1 MAFKKAGLI
10 SKFISK
16 GSFKLNK
23 ISKKIFK
30 LNPIL
35 KREKPLKRHKKT
47 KSIKK
52 PFNKNKSFLKASV
65 LLIGA
70 LGGLP
75 HLRASECRYWSW
87 WSGYHD
93 KIESGSNSPTHNSY
107 CLFSSTQG
115 SGTYY
120 LNTLTTYSA
129 GGASFTQKFN
139 NGTLNVGGNIR
150 FGGTGV
156 NGVNVGYITG
166 TYDAQTINFNSSRI
180 TTGNSLSDGGGAT
193 LNFNATNR
201 ITINQASFDN
211 SDAGAQHS
219 YMNFKGS
226 NINVSGSSF
235 TDDTNGGFSFSGNNN
250 NSAISFNKTKFNQGT
265 YNFTNSANLSFNNS
279 NFNQSTYNFNSL
291 QSTFN
296 NSTFNQGTYNFTDNT
311 SFNNDTFNQGTY
323 NFNTSKVS
331 FSGANTLNSS
341 SPFASLKGSVSFG
354 SGAVFNLNQTLNANQ
369 TYDILT
375 TNGTI
380 QYGVYQSYL
389 WDLINYKGD
398 KAISHVEVGN
408 NTYDVTFDI
417 NGQDET
423 LQETFSN
430 KSITTQFLGDDLQ
443 AKAKATY
450 QQDLNN
456 SQSAL
461 SNATNDNKIA
471 SADTGYT
478 NNQNTTIKQDA
489 QNLEHTSQQIAKDEQ
504 ALQGDLN
511 KLKQLA
517 NSSFN
522 EQAFNQAQSK
532 EQQDEQTLQNEEN
545 TFSSEQEGLEKA
557 LANAKEQQEQQQ
569 AQATYQQDLNNS
581 QSALSNAT
589 NDNKI
594 ASADTDYTKNQNT
607 AIKQDAQNLENTSQ
621 QITQDQKDLEQDL
634 DKLQQLANSK
644 TGFNE
649 QAFNQAQSTEQQDEQ
664 TLQNEEE
671 TFSSEQEGLEKALAN
686 AKHTS
691 PTPTKHTAQNNPP
704 NKVSPPTQNLP
715 TTNVWNGVYNFQNQ
729 TYSKKGIYY
738 IDPNLSG
745 QSGQSGNTLSTYG
758 YLDWF
763 TLKNKFS
770 VNANNGTLI
779 IGNNTESANTKGLIW
794 IGDDKGLVY
803 YNTGTFNAA
812 NIYLTSNL
820 KTGNG
825 FSGEGATLNFNA
837 TNRITINQASFDNSD
852 AGAQHS
858 YMNFKGSNINVS
870 GSSFTD
876 DTNGGFSFSGNNNN
890 SAISFNKTKFNQ
902 GTYNFTNSANLSFN
916 NSNFNQSTYNFN
928 SLQSTFNNST
938 FNQGT
943 YNFTDN
949 TSFNND
955 TFNQGTYNF
964 NTSKVSFSG
973 ANTLNSSSPFASLKG
988 SVSFGSGAVF
998 NLNQTL
1004 NANQTYDIL
1013 TTNGTIQYG
1022 VYQSYLWDLI
1032 NYKGDKAISH
1042 VEVGNNTYDVTFD
1055 INGQDETLQET
1066 FSNKSIT
1073 TQFLGDDLQ
1082 AKAKATYQQDL
1093 NNSQSALSNAT
1104 NDNKIA
1110 SADTGYTNNQN
1121 TTIKQDA
1128 QNLEHTSQQIA
1139 KDEQALQGDLNKL
1152 KQLANSSFN
1161 EQAFNQ
1167 AQSKEQQDEQTLQN
1181 EEETFSSE
1189 QEGLEKALANA
1200 KPASPTPTPTPTPT
1214 PSPTPNPTPTKHTAP
1229 NKVPPTPPTQNLP
1242 TTNVWN
1248 GVYWLQNQ
1256 TYSQKGVYY
1265 IDPNLSGQ
1273 SGQSANTLSTYT
1285 ANLLG
1290 RSFGVNIQ
1298 NGTLI
1303 IGNNTESVNDNGLI
1317 WIGHGGFGYII
1328 GTFNAANIYLTNNFK
1343 TGEGVSGSDGGG
1355 ANITF
1360 KASDNITMDGLNYND
1375 AETVTKMIQTGAS
1388 QHSYATFDA
1397 TNNISVTNSSF
1408 SDMTWGK
1415 FSFNAKNISF
1425 SNASFSGFTNPGG
1438 SSVISANAANS
1449 LSFNNSR
1456 LNGGAVY
1463 NLWANSLIFNNT
1475 QAVFNV
1481 LYSRGTSNFNATT
1494 QLLGNTS
1501 FTLSSQSLL
1510 NFNGDTTLQNNA
1522 NITLGN
1528 KSQTAFKNSLTLDNN
1543 SNLSLDNQSV
1553 LNASGAS
1560 AFNNQA
1566 SLNIYNGSQATFNS
1580 LFFNGAT
1587 LSLNANSKLNA
1598 SSASFSNNTTINL
1611 DDSVLSVSNASSLN
1625 ANINFQGASQ
1635 ATFGGNTTIDAA
1647 SFNFD
1652 SASSLSFNNL
1662 TANGALNFNGYAPS
1676 LSKALMSVS
1685 GQFVLGNNGDI
1696 NLSDINIFDNIT
1708 KSVTYNILNAQKGIT
1723 GISGANGYEK
1733 ILFYGMKIQNAT
1745 YSDNNNIQ
1753 TWSFI
1758 NPLNSS
1764 QIIQESIKNGDLTIE
1779 VLNNPN
1785 SASNTIFNI
1794 APELYNYQASKQ
1806 NPTGYSYDYSDNQA
1820 GTYYLTSNIKGLFTP
1835 KGSQTPQTPGTYSPF
1850 NQPLNSLNIYNK
1862 GFSSGNLKTLLGI
1875 LSQNSA
1881 TLKEMIETNQLDN
1894 ITSIN
1899 EVLQLL
1905 DRIKIT
1911 PAQKQALLE
1920 TINHLTDNINQTFS
1934 NGNLVI
1940 GATQDHVTNSTSSI
1954 WFGGNGYS
1962 SPCALD
1968 SATCS
1973 SFRNT
1978 YLGQLLG
1985 STSPYLGYIN
1995 ADFKAKSIYITG
2007 TLGSGNAFESGGS
2020 ADITFQSA
2028 NNLVLNKANIEA
2040 QATDNIFNLLGQ
2052 EGIDKIFNQGNLANV
2067 LSQMAMEKIKQAGGL
2082 GNFVENALIPL
2093 SKELPS
2099 SLQNETLGQLI
2110 GQNNLDNLLNNSGVM
2125 NAIQNIIS
2133 KKLSIFGNFVTPSII
2148 ENYLAK
2154 QSLKSMLDDKGLLN
2168 FIGGYM
2174 DASEL
2179 SSILSVILKDITN
2192 PPTSLQKDIGVVAN
2206 DLLDEFLGQDV
2217 VKKLESQGLVSNII
2231 NNIISQGGLSGIYN
2245 QGLGSVL
2252 PPSLQNALKENDLGA
2267 LLSPRGLHDFWQKGY
2282 FNFLSNG
2289 YVFVN
2294 NSSFSNA
2301 TGGSLNFVAN
2311 KSIIFNGDNT
2321 IDFSKYQGALIFASN
2336 GVSNINI
2343 TTLNATNGLSLN
2355 AGLNNVS
2362 VQKGEICINL
2372 ANCPTTKNSS
2382 STNSSVTPTNESL
2395 SVRANNFTFLG
2406 VIASNGAIDLS
2417 QVKNN
2422 SVIGTLNLNENA
2434 TLQANNLTIANAFN
2448 NASNSTANINGDFTL
2463 NQQATL
2469 STNASGLNVMGN
2481 FNSYGDLV
2489 FNLSHSVSHAIIN
2502 AQGIATI
2509 MTNYNNPLI
2518 QFNTSSKETGAY
2530 TLIDSAK
2537 AIYYGYNDQITGGSS
2552 LDNYLK
2558 LYTLININGKHMV
2571 MTDNGLTYNGQAVS
2585 IKDGGLIVGFKDSQ
2599 NQYIYTSILYN
2610 KVKIAVSNAPIN
2622 NLQAPTLKQY
2632 IAQIQGIQG
2641 VDSIEQAGG
2650 TQAINWLNKIFETK
2664 GSPLF
2669 APYYLESHSTKDLTT
2684 IAGDIANTLE
2694 VIANP
2699 NFKNDATNI
2708 LQINTYTQQM
2718 SRLAKLSDT
2727 STFASADFHERLEAL
2742 KNKRFADAIP
2752 NAMDVILKYSQR
2764 NRVKNN
2770 VWATGVGG
2778 ASFINGGTGT
2788 LYGIN
2793 VGYDRFIKGVIVGGY
2808 AAYGYSGF
2816 HANITQSGSSNVN
2829 MGVYSRAF
2837 IKRSELTMSLNETWG
2852 YNKTFINSYDP
2863 LLSIIN
2869 QSYRY
2874 NTWTTDA
2881 KINYGYDFM
2890 FKDKSVIFKP
2900 QIGLA
2905 YYYIGMSGLRGIM
2918 DDPIYNQ
2925 FRANAD
2931 PNKKSVLTINFALE
2945 SRHYFNKNSYYFVI
2959 ADVGRDLFINSMG
2972 DKMVRFIGN
2981 NTLSYRDGG
2990 RYNTFASIITGGEIR
3005 LFKTFY
3011 VNAGIGA
3018 RFGLD
3023 YKDINITGNIGMR
3036 YAF

>member
-1 MAFKKAGLI
+1 MAFKKARLI
-10 SKFISK
+10 SRFVSK

-23 ISKKIFK
+23 ISKKLFT
-30 LNPIL
+30 LNQIL

-47 KSIKK
+47 KSIEK

-70 LGGLP
+70 LGGLS
-75 HLRASECRYWSW
+75 HLRANECRYWSW
-87 WSGYHD
+87 SSWSYQD
-93 KIESGSNSPTHNSY
+93 NIESGPNSPTHNSY

-139 NGTLNVGGNIR
+139 NGTLDIGGNIR
-150 FGGTGV
+150 FGGTGI
-156 NGVNVGYITG
+156 NGGDVGYIIG
-166 TYDAQTINFNSSRI
+166 TYDAQTMNFNSSHI
-180 TTGNSLSDGGGAT
+180 TTGNSYADGGGAT
-193 LNFNATNR
+193 LNFNATNN

-211 SDAGAQHS
+211 SDAGTQKS

-226 NINVSGSSF
+226 NIKVSGSSF
-235 TDDTNGGFSFSGNNN
+235 TDDTDGGFSFSGSNN
-250 NSAISFNKTKFNQGT
+250 NSAISFNQTSFNQGTYHFNSAQSTFENSSFNQGT
-265 YNFTNSANLSFNNS
+265 YNFNDSVSFNN
-279 NFNQSTYNFNSL
+279 N
-291 QSTFN
+291 
-296 NSTFNQGTYNFTDNT
+296 TFNQGTYDFNDSV
-311 SFNNDTFNQGTY
+311 SFNNNTFNQGTY
-323 NFNTSKVS
+323 DFNTSKVS
-331 FSGANTLNSS
+331 FSGTNTLNSS
-341 SPFASLKGSVSFG
+341 SPFASLKGSVSFN
-354 SGAVFNLNQTLNANQ
+354 SNAIFNLNQTLNDNQ

-375 TNGTI
+375 TNGAI

-423 LQETFSN
+423 LQETFN
-430 KSITTQFLGDDLQ
+430 NQSIITQFLGDDLQ
-443 AKAKATY
+443 QQAQKTY
-450 QQDLNN
+450 QEDLTN
-456 SQSAL
+456 SQNAL
-461 SNATNDNKIA
+461 SGATSDNTIANNDTSYTQSKNATVAK
-471 SADTGYT
+471 
-478 NNQNTTIKQDA
+478 DA
-489 QNLEHTSQQIAKDEQ
+489 QSLENTNQQIQKGEQ
-504 ALQGDLN
+504 ALEKDLAQIN
-511 KLKQLA
+511 QLA
-517 NSSFN
+517 NSTTSFN
-522 EQAFNQAQSK
+522 EQAFTQVQKQEQQDEQTLQNNENAFNTKQDSLNKAIQQAQEQQQKQEQAQAQQTYQEDVAHSQNALSGATSDNTIANNDTSYTQSK
-532 EQQDEQTLQNEEN
+532 NATVAKDAQSLENTNQQITKDKQALERDLAQIKQLANSTTGFNEQAFTQAQKQEQQDEQTLQNEEN
-545 TFSSEQEGLEKA
+545 AFNTEQEGLKQA
-557 LANAKEQQEQQQ
+557 IANAKP
-569 AQATYQQDLNNS
+569 A
-581 QSALSNAT
+581 
-589 NDNKI
+589 
-594 ASADTDYTKNQNT
+594 
-607 AIKQDAQNLENTSQ
+607 
-621 QITQDQKDLEQDL
+621 
-634 DKLQQLANSK
+634 
-644 TGFNE
+644 
-649 QAFNQAQSTEQQDEQ
+649 
-664 TLQNEEE
+664 
-671 TFSSEQEGLEKALAN
+671 
-686 AKHTS
+686 S
-691 PTPTKHTAQNNPP
+691 PTPTPTPSPTKHTAQNTPP
-704 NKVSPPTQNLP
+704 SQVPPTPTQNP
-715 TTNVWNGVYNFQNQ
+715 PAESVWSGVYWLQNK
-729 TYSKKGIYY
+729 TYSNKGIYY

-745 QSGQSGNTLSTYG
+745 QSGQST
-758 YLDWF
+758 
-763 TLKNKFS
+763 
-770 VNANNGTLI
+770 
-779 IGNNTESANTKGLIW
+779 
-794 IGDDKGLVY
+794 
-803 YNTGTFNAA
+803 
-812 NIYLTSNL
+812 
-820 KTGNG
+820 
-825 FSGEGATLNFNA
+825 
-837 TNRITINQASFDNSD
+837 
-852 AGAQHS
+852 
-858 YMNFKGSNINVS
+858 
-870 GSSFTD
+870 
-876 DTNGGFSFSGNNNN
+876 
-890 SAISFNKTKFNQ
+890 
-902 GTYNFTNSANLSFN
+902 
-916 NSNFNQSTYNFN
+916 
-928 SLQSTFNNST
+928 
-938 FNQGT
+938 
-943 YNFTDN
+943 
-949 TSFNND
+949 
-955 TFNQGTYNF
+955 
-964 NTSKVSFSG
+964 
-973 ANTLNSSSPFASLKG
+973 
-988 SVSFGSGAVF
+988 
-998 NLNQTL
+998 
-1004 NANQTYDIL
+1004 
-1013 TTNGTIQYG
+1013 
-1022 VYQSYLWDLI
+1022 
-1032 NYKGDKAISH
+1032 
-1042 VEVGNNTYDVTFD
+1042 
-1055 INGQDETLQET
+1055 
-1066 FSNKSIT
+1066 
-1073 TQFLGDDLQ
+1073 
-1082 AKAKATYQQDL
+1082 
-1093 NNSQSALSNAT
+1093 
-1104 NDNKIA
+1104 
-1110 SADTGYTNNQN
+1110 
-1121 TTIKQDA
+1121 
-1128 QNLEHTSQQIA
+1128 
-1139 KDEQALQGDLNKL
+1139 
-1152 KQLANSSFN
+1152 
-1161 EQAFNQ
+1161 
-1167 AQSKEQQDEQTLQN
+1167 
-1181 EEETFSSE
+1181 
-1189 QEGLEKALANA
+1189 
-1200 KPASPTPTPTPTPT
+1200 
-1214 PSPTPNPTPTKHTAP
+1214 
-1229 NKVPPTPPTQNLP
+1229 
-1242 TTNVWN
+1242 
-1248 GVYWLQNQ
+1248 
-1256 TYSQKGVYY
+1256 
-1265 IDPNLSGQ
+1265 
-1273 SGQSANTLSTYT
+1273 NTLSTYT

-1290 RSFGVNIQ
+1290 RSFGVNAN

-1303 IGNNTESVNDNGLI
+1303 IGNNTENVNDNGLI
-1317 WIGHGGFGYII
+1317 WIGHGGFGYIT

-1343 TGEGVSGSDGGG
+1343 TGEGVSNSDGGG

-1360 KASDNITMDGLNYND
+1360 KASDNITMDGLNYNN

-1388 QHSYATFDA
+1388 QHSYATFEA

-1415 FSFNAKNISF
+1415 FSFSAENISF

-1438 SSVISANAANS
+1438 SSTISANASNS
-1449 LSFNNSR
+1449 LSFIDSR

-1463 NLWANSLIFNNT
+1463 NLQANSLIFNNT

-1528 KSQTAFKNSLTLDNN
+1528 KSQAAFKNSLTLDNN

-1553 LNASGAS
+1553 LNANGAS
-1560 AFNNQA
+1560 AFNNQV
-1566 SLNIYNGSQATFNS
+1566 SLNIYNGSQAAFNS
-1580 LFFNGAT
+1580 LFFNGGT
-1587 LSLNANSKLNA
+1587 LSLNASSKLNA

-1611 DDSVLSVSNASSLN
+1611 DDSVLNANNTSSLN

-1635 ATFGGNTTIDAA
+1635 ADFGGNTTIDTA

-1652 SASSLSFNNL
+1652 SASSLNFNNL

-1676 LSKALMSVS
+1676 LTKVLMNVS

-1835 KGSQTPQTPGTYSPF
+1835 KGSQTPQAPGTYSPF
-1850 NQPLNSLNIYNK
+1850 NQPLSSLNIYNK
-1862 GFSSGNLKTLLGI
+1862 GFSSENLKTLLGI

-1881 TLKEMIETNQLDN
+1881 ALKEMIESNQLDN
-1894 ITSIN
+1894 ITNIN

-1911 PAQKQALLE
+1911 PTQKQALLE
-1920 TINHLTDNINQTFS
+1920 TINHLTDNINQTFN

-1940 GATQDHVTNSTSSI
+1940 GATQDNVTNSTSSI

-2007 TLGSGNAFESGGS
+2007 TIGSGNAFESGGS
-2020 ADITFQSA
+2020 ADVTFQSA
-2028 NNLVLNKANIEA
+2028 NNLVLNNANIEA

-2082 GNFVENALIPL
+2082 GNFIENALSPL
-2093 SKELPS
+2093 SKELPA

-2110 GQNNLDNLLNNSGVM
+2110 GQNNLDNLLDNSGVM

-2168 FIGGYM
+2168 FIGGYI

-2206 DLLDEFLGQDV
+2206 DLLNEFLGQDV

-2231 NNIISQGGLSGIYN
+2231 NSIISQGGLSGVYD
-2245 QGLGSVL
+2245 QGLGSML

-2336 GVSNINI
+2336 DVSNINI

-2362 VQKGEICINL
+2362 VQKGEICVNL
-2372 ANCPTTKNSS
+2372 ANCPTTKNGSTSS
-2382 STNSSVTPTNESL
+2382 ANSSVTPTNETL

-2406 VIASNGAIDLS
+2406 AIASNGAIDLS
-2417 QVKNN
+2417 QVTNN

-2434 TLQANNLTIANAFN
+2434 TLQANNLTITNAFD
-2448 NASNSTANINGDFTL
+2448 NASNSTANINGNFTL

-2469 STNASGLNVMGN
+2469 STNANGLNVMGN

-2502 AQGIATI
+2502 TQGTATI
-2509 MTNYNNPLI
+2509 MANDNNPLI
-2518 QFNTSSKETGAY
+2518 QFNASSKEVGTY

-2537 AIYYGYNDQITGGSS
+2537 AIYYGYNNQITGGSS

-2558 LYTLININGKHMV
+2558 LYALIDINGKRMV

-2585 IKDGGLIVGFKDSQ
+2585 VKDGGLVVGFKDSQ

-2610 KVKIAVSNAPIN
+2610 KVKIAVSNDPIN

-2632 IAQIQGIQG
+2632 IAQIQGVQS
-2641 VDSIEQAGG
+2641 VDSIDQAGG
-2650 TQAINWLNKIFETK
+2650 NQAINWLNKIFETK

-2727 STFASADFHERLEAL
+2727 STFARSDFLERLEAL

-2778 ASFINGGTGT
+2778 ASFISGGTGT

-2793 VGYDRFIKGVIVGGY
+2793 IGYDRFIKGVIVGGY

-2852 YNKTFINSYDP
+2852 YNRTFINSYDP

-2874 NTWTTDA
+2874 DTWTTDA

-2900 QIGLA
+2900 QVGLS
-2905 YYYIGMSGLRGIM
+2905 YYYIGLSGLRGIM

-3011 VNAGIGA
+3011 VNASIGA

>member
-1 MAFKKAGLI
+1 MAFKKARLI

-30 LNPIL
+30 LNQIL
-35 KREKPLKRHKKT
+35 KREKPLKCHKKAL
-47 KSIKK
+47 KPIKK
-52 PFNKNKSFLKASV
+52 LSNRNKSFLKASV

-70 LGGLP
+70 LGGLS
-75 HLRASECRYWSW
+75 HLRANECRYWSW
-87 WSGYHD
+87 SSWSYQD
-93 KIESGSNSPTHNSY
+93 NIESGPNSPTHNSY

-139 NGTLNVGGNIR
+139 GGTLNVGGNIR
-150 FGGTGV
+150 FGGTGI
-156 NGVNVGYITG
+156 NGGDVGYITG
-166 TYDAQTINFNSSRI
+166 TYDAQTINFNSSHL
-180 TTGNSLSDGGGAT
+180 TTGNSYADGGGAT
-193 LNFNATNR
+193 LNFNATNNL
-201 ITINQASFDN
+201 TINQASLDN
-211 SDAGAQHS
+211 SDAGTQHS

-226 NINVSGSSF
+226 NIKVSGSSF
-235 TDDTNGGFSFSGNNN
+235 KDDTDGGFNFSGSNN
-250 NSAISFNKTKFNQGT
+250 NSTISFNQTSFNQGT
-265 YNFTNSANLSFNNS
+265 YNFSNSATLSFDNS
-279 NFNQSTYNFNSL
+279 S
-291 QSTFN
+291 
-296 NSTFNQGTYNFTDNT
+296 FNQGTYH
-311 SFNNDTFNQGTY
+311 FNSAQSTFENSNFNQGTY
-323 NFNTSKVS
+323 NFNDNTSFNSDTFNQGTYSFNTNKVS
-331 FSGANTLNSS
+331 FSGINTLNSS
-341 SPFASLKGSVSFG
+341 SPFASLKGSVSFN
-354 SGAVFNLNQTLNANQ
+354 SNAIFNLNQTLNNNQ

-375 TNGTI
+375 TNGAI

-398 KAISHVEVGN
+398 KAISHVGVGN

-423 LQETFSN
+423 LQETFN
-430 KSITTQFLGDDLQ
+430 KQSIITQFLGDDLQ
-443 AKAKATY
+443 QQAQKTY
-450 QQDLNN
+450 QQDLSN

-461 SNATNDNKIA
+461 NNVASDNKIA
-471 SADTGYT
+471 SNDTSYT
-478 NNQNTTIKQDA
+478 QSKNTTVAKDA
-489 QNLEHTSQQIAKDEQ
+489 QGLENTNQKIQQDEQ
-504 ALQGDLN
+504 AL
-511 KLKQLA
+511 
-517 NSSFN
+517 
-522 EQAFNQAQSK
+522 E
-532 EQQDEQTLQNEEN
+532 
-545 TFSSEQEGLEKA
+545 
-557 LANAKEQQEQQQ
+557 
-569 AQATYQQDLNNS
+569 
-581 QSALSNAT
+581 
-589 NDNKI
+589 
-594 ASADTDYTKNQNT
+594 
-607 AIKQDAQNLENTSQ
+607 
-621 QITQDQKDLEQDL
+621 KDLAQI
-634 DKLQQLANSK
+634 KQLANSK

-649 QAFNQAQSTEQQDEQ
+649 QAFNQAQKQEQQDEQ
-664 TLQNEEE
+664 TLQNEEK
-671 TFSSEQEGLEKALAN
+671 TFSSEQEGLEQAIAN
-686 AKHTS
+686 AKHVSPT
-691 PTPTKHTAQNNPP
+691 PTPTKHTVSNTPP
-704 NKVSPPTQNLP
+704 SQVPPTPTQNP
-715 TTNVWNGVYNFQNQ
+715 PAESVWSGVYWLQNK
-729 TYSKKGIYY
+729 TYSNKGIYY

-745 QSGQSGNTLSTYG
+745 QSGQSGNTLSTY
-758 YLDWF
+758 
-763 TLKNKFS
+763 
-770 VNANNGTLI
+770 
-779 IGNNTESANTKGLIW
+779 
-794 IGDDKGLVY
+794 
-803 YNTGTFNAA
+803 
-812 NIYLTSNL
+812 
-820 KTGNG
+820 
-825 FSGEGATLNFNA
+825 
-837 TNRITINQASFDNSD
+837 
-852 AGAQHS
+852 
-858 YMNFKGSNINVS
+858 
-870 GSSFTD
+870 
-876 DTNGGFSFSGNNNN
+876 
-890 SAISFNKTKFNQ
+890 
-902 GTYNFTNSANLSFN
+902 
-916 NSNFNQSTYNFN
+916 
-928 SLQSTFNNST
+928 
-938 FNQGT
+938 
-943 YNFTDN
+943 
-949 TSFNND
+949 
-955 TFNQGTYNF
+955 
-964 NTSKVSFSG
+964 
-973 ANTLNSSSPFASLKG
+973 
-988 SVSFGSGAVF
+988 
-998 NLNQTL
+998 
-1004 NANQTYDIL
+1004 
-1013 TTNGTIQYG
+1013 
-1022 VYQSYLWDLI
+1022 
-1032 NYKGDKAISH
+1032 
-1042 VEVGNNTYDVTFD
+1042 
-1055 INGQDETLQET
+1055 
-1066 FSNKSIT
+1066 
-1073 TQFLGDDLQ
+1073 
-1082 AKAKATYQQDL
+1082 
-1093 NNSQSALSNAT
+1093 
-1104 NDNKIA
+1104 
-1110 SADTGYTNNQN
+1110 
-1121 TTIKQDA
+1121 
-1128 QNLEHTSQQIA
+1128 
-1139 KDEQALQGDLNKL
+1139 
-1152 KQLANSSFN
+1152 
-1161 EQAFNQ
+1161 
-1167 AQSKEQQDEQTLQN
+1167 
-1181 EEETFSSE
+1181 
-1189 QEGLEKALANA
+1189 
-1200 KPASPTPTPTPTPT
+1200 
-1214 PSPTPNPTPTKHTAP
+1214 
-1229 NKVPPTPPTQNLP
+1229 
-1242 TTNVWN
+1242 
-1248 GVYWLQNQ
+1248 
-1256 TYSQKGVYY
+1256 
-1265 IDPNLSGQ
+1265 
-1273 SGQSANTLSTYT
+1273 T

-1290 RSFGVNIQ
+1290 RSFSVNIQ
-1298 NGTLI
+1298 NGTLV
-1303 IGNNTESVNDNGLI
+1303 IGNDTESVNSNGLI
-1317 WIGHGGFGYII
+1317 WIGHGGFGYIT

-1343 TGEGVSGSDGGG
+1343 TGEGVSNSDGGG

-1388 QHSYATFDA
+1388 QHSYAAFDA
-1397 TNNISVTNSSF
+1397 TNNISVTDSSF

-1438 SSVISANAANS
+1438 SSTISANASNS
-1449 LSFNNSR
+1449 LSFINSR

-1463 NLWANSLIFNNT
+1463 NLQANSLIFNNT

-1494 QLLGNTS
+1494 QLLGNTN

-1528 KSQTAFKNSLTLDNN
+1528 KSQAAFKNSLTLDNN

-1553 LNASGAS
+1553 LNANGTS

-1566 SLNIYNGSQATFNS
+1566 SLNIYNGSQATFKS
-1580 LFFNGAT
+1580 LFFNGGT

-1611 DDSVLSVSNASSLN
+1611 DDSVLSASNTSSLN

-1635 ATFGGNTTIDAA
+1635 ADFGGNTTIDTA

-1652 SASSLSFNNL
+1652 SASSLNFNNL

-1676 LSKALMSVS
+1676 LTKALMSVS
-1685 GQFVLGNNGDI
+1685 GQFVLGSNGDI

-1745 YSDNNNIQ
+1745 YRDNNNIQ

-1835 KGSQTPQTPGTYSPF
+1835 KGSQTPQAPGTYSPF

-1862 GFSSGNLKTLLGI
+1862 GFSSENLKTLLGI

-1881 TLKEMIETNQLDN
+1881 ALKEMIESNQLDN
-1894 ITSIN
+1894 ITNIN

-1905 DRIKIT
+1905 DKIKIT
-1911 PAQKQALLE
+1911 QTQKQALLE

-1940 GATQDHVTNSTSSI
+1940 GATQDNVTNSTSSI

-1962 SPCALD
+1962 SPCTLD

-2007 TLGSGNAFESGGS
+2007 TIGSGNAFESGGS
-2020 ADITFQSA
+2020 ADVTFQSA

-2052 EGIDKIFNQGNLANV
+2052 KGIDKIFNQGNLANV
-2067 LSQMAMEKIKQAGGL
+2067 LSQVAMEKIKQAGGL
-2082 GNFVENALIPL
+2082 GNFIENALSPL
-2093 SKELPS
+2093 SKELPA
-2099 SLQNETLGQLI
+2099 SLQDETLGQLI
-2110 GQNNLDNLLNNSGVM
+2110 GQNNLDDLLNNSGVM

-2168 FIGGYM
+2168 FIGGYI

-2179 SSILSVILKDITN
+2179 SSILSVVLKDITN
-2192 PPTSLQKDIGVVAN
+2192 PPASLQKDIGVVAN
-2206 DLLDEFLGQDV
+2206 DLLNEFLGQDV
-2217 VKKLESQGLVSNII
+2217 VKNLENQGLVNNII
-2231 NNIISQGGLSGIYN
+2231 NNIISQGGLSGVYN

-2382 STNSSVTPTNESL
+2382 STNSSVTPTNETL

-2434 TLQANNLTIANAFN
+2434 TLQANNLTITNAFN
-2448 NASNSTANINGDFTL
+2448 NASNSTANINGNFTL

-2469 STNASGLNVMGN
+2469 STNASGLNVMGD

-2489 FNLSHSVSHAIIN
+2489 FNLSHSVSHSIIN
-2502 AQGIATI
+2502 AQGVATI
-2509 MTNYNNPLI
+2509 MANDNNPLI
-2518 QFNTSSKETGAY
+2518 QFNTSSKEAGVY

-2537 AIYYGYNDQITGGSS
+2537 AIYYGYNNQITGGSS

-2558 LYTLININGKHMV
+2558 LYALIDINGKHMV
-2571 MTDNGLTYNGQAVS
+2571 MTGNGLTYNGQAVN
-2585 IKDGGLIVGFKDSQ
+2585 IKDGGLVVGFKDSQ

-2610 KVKIAVSNAPIN
+2610 KVKIAVSNDPIN

-2632 IAQIQGIQG
+2632 IAQIQGVQS
-2641 VDSIEQAGG
+2641 VDSIDQAGG
-2650 TQAINWLNKIFETK
+2650 NQAINWLNKIFETK

-2699 NFKNDATNI
+2699 DFKNDATNI

-2816 HANITQSGSSNVN
+2816 HGNITQSGSSNVN

-2874 NTWTTDA
+2874 DTWTTDA

-2900 QIGLA
+2900 QVGLA
-2905 YYYIGMSGLRGIM
+2905 YYYIGLSGLRGIM

>member
-1 MAFKKAGLI
+1 MAFKKARLI
-10 SKFISK
+10 SRFISK
-16 GSFKLNK
+16 GSFKLSK

-30 LNPIL
+30 LNQIL

-52 PFNKNKSFLKASV
+52 LSNRNKSFLKVSV

-70 LGGLP
+70 LGGLS
-75 HLRASECRYWSW
+75 HLRANECRYWSW
-87 WSGYHD
+87 SSWSYQD
-93 KIESGSNSPTHNSY
+93 NIESGPNSPTHNSY
-107 CLFSSTQG
+107 CLFSSAQG

-139 NGTLNVGGNIR
+139 GGTLNVGGNIR
-150 FGGTGV
+150 FGGTGI
-156 NGVNVGYITG
+156 NGGDVGYITG
-166 TYDAQTINFNSSRI
+166 TYDAQTINFNSSHL
-180 TTGNSLSDGGGAT
+180 TTGNSYADGGGAT
-193 LNFNATNR
+193 LNFNATNNL
-201 ITINQASFDN
+201 TINQASFDN
-211 SDAGAQHS
+211 NDAGTQHS

-226 NINVSGSSF
+226 NIKVSGSSF

-250 NSAISFNKTKFNQGT
+250 NSAISFNQTNFNQGTYHFSNSASSSFDNSSFNQGIYHFNSAQSTFENGNFNQGT
-265 YNFTNSANLSFNNS
+265 YNFNGNASF
-279 NFNQSTYNFNSL
+279 
-291 QSTFN
+291 
-296 NSTFNQGTYNFTDNT
+296 D
-311 SFNNDTFNQGTY
+311 NDTFNQGTY

-331 FSGANTLNSS
+331 FSGINTLNSS

-354 SGAVFNLNQTLNANQ
+354 SDAIFNLNQTLNNNQ

-375 TNGTI
+375 TNGAI

-398 KAISHVEVGN
+398 KAISHVGVGN

-423 LQETFSN
+423 LQETFN
-430 KSITTQFLGDDLQ
+430 KQSIITQFLGDDLQ
-443 AKAKATY
+443 QQAQKTY
-450 QQDLNN
+450 QQDLSN
-456 SQSAL
+456 SQSVL
-461 SNATNDNKIA
+461 NNAASDNKIA
-471 SADTGYT
+471 SNDTSYT
-478 NNQNTTIKQDA
+478 QSKNTTVAKDA
-489 QNLEHTSQQIAKDEQ
+489 QGLENTNQQIAQDEQ
-504 ALQGDLN
+504 ALEKDLAQI
-511 KLKQLA
+511 KQLA
-517 NSSFN
+517 NSTTGFNEQAFNQAQKQEQQDEQTLQNDEKTFNAEQDSLNKAIQQAQAQQQKQEQQQAQQTYQEDVAHSQNALNNVTSDNTIANNDTGYTQSKNATIAKDAQGLENTNQQIAQDEQALEKDLAQIKQLANSTTGFN

-532 EQQDEQTLQNEEN
+532 EQQDEQTLQNDEN
-545 TFSSEQEGLEKA
+545 AFNTEQEGLE
-557 LANAKEQQEQQQ
+557 Q
-569 AQATYQQDLNNS
+569 A
-581 QSALSNAT
+581 
-589 NDNKI
+589 I
-594 ASADTDYTKNQNT
+594 
-607 AIKQDAQNLENTSQ
+607 
-621 QITQDQKDLEQDL
+621 
-634 DKLQQLANSK
+634 
-644 TGFNE
+644 
-649 QAFNQAQSTEQQDEQ
+649 
-664 TLQNEEE
+664 
-671 TFSSEQEGLEKALAN
+671 AN
-686 AKHTS
+686 AKHANPTPTPTPS
-691 PTPTKHTAQNNPP
+691 PTPTPTKHTAPNTPP
-704 NKVSPPTQNLP
+704 SKVSPTPTQNP
-715 TTNVWNGVYNFQNQ
+715 PAENVWNGVYWLQNK
-729 TYSKKGIYY
+729 TYSNKGIYY

-745 QSGQSGNTLSTYG
+745 QSGQSGNTLSTY
-758 YLDWF
+758 
-763 TLKNKFS
+763 
-770 VNANNGTLI
+770 
-779 IGNNTESANTKGLIW
+779 
-794 IGDDKGLVY
+794 
-803 YNTGTFNAA
+803 
-812 NIYLTSNL
+812 
-820 KTGNG
+820 
-825 FSGEGATLNFNA
+825 
-837 TNRITINQASFDNSD
+837 
-852 AGAQHS
+852 
-858 YMNFKGSNINVS
+858 
-870 GSSFTD
+870 
-876 DTNGGFSFSGNNNN
+876 
-890 SAISFNKTKFNQ
+890 
-902 GTYNFTNSANLSFN
+902 
-916 NSNFNQSTYNFN
+916 
-928 SLQSTFNNST
+928 
-938 FNQGT
+938 
-943 YNFTDN
+943 
-949 TSFNND
+949 
-955 TFNQGTYNF
+955 
-964 NTSKVSFSG
+964 
-973 ANTLNSSSPFASLKG
+973 
-988 SVSFGSGAVF
+988 
-998 NLNQTL
+998 
-1004 NANQTYDIL
+1004 
-1013 TTNGTIQYG
+1013 
-1022 VYQSYLWDLI
+1022 
-1032 NYKGDKAISH
+1032 
-1042 VEVGNNTYDVTFD
+1042 
-1055 INGQDETLQET
+1055 
-1066 FSNKSIT
+1066 
-1073 TQFLGDDLQ
+1073 
-1082 AKAKATYQQDL
+1082 
-1093 NNSQSALSNAT
+1093 
-1104 NDNKIA
+1104 
-1110 SADTGYTNNQN
+1110 
-1121 TTIKQDA
+1121 
-1128 QNLEHTSQQIA
+1128 
-1139 KDEQALQGDLNKL
+1139 
-1152 KQLANSSFN
+1152 
-1161 EQAFNQ
+1161 
-1167 AQSKEQQDEQTLQN
+1167 
-1181 EEETFSSE
+1181 
-1189 QEGLEKALANA
+1189 
-1200 KPASPTPTPTPTPT
+1200 
-1214 PSPTPNPTPTKHTAP
+1214 
-1229 NKVPPTPPTQNLP
+1229 
-1242 TTNVWN
+1242 
-1248 GVYWLQNQ
+1248 
-1256 TYSQKGVYY
+1256 
-1265 IDPNLSGQ
+1265 
-1273 SGQSANTLSTYT
+1273 T

-1290 RSFGVNIQ
+1290 RSFSVNTQ

-1303 IGNNTESVNDNGLI
+1303 IGNDTESVNSNGLI
-1317 WIGHGGFGYII
+1317 WIGHGGFGYIT

-1343 TGEGVSGSDGGG
+1343 TGEGVSNSDGGG

-1388 QHSYATFDA
+1388 QHSYAAFDA
-1397 TNNISVTNSSF
+1397 LNNISVTDSSF

-1415 FSFNAKNISF
+1415 FSFSAKNISF

-1438 SSVISANAANS
+1438 SSVISANASNS
-1449 LSFNNSR
+1449 LSFINSR
-1456 LNGGAVY
+1456 LNGGAIY
-1463 NLWANSLIFNNT
+1463 NLQANSLIFNNT

-1494 QLLGNTS
+1494 QLLGNTN
-1501 FTLSSQSLL
+1501 FTLSSRSLL

-1528 KSQTAFKNSLTLDNN
+1528 KSQATFKNSLTLDNN

-1553 LNASGAS
+1553 LNANGAS

-1580 LFFNGAT
+1580 LFFNGGT

-1611 DDSVLSVSNASSLN
+1611 DDSVLSASNTSSLN

-1635 ATFGGNTTIDAA
+1635 ADFGGNTTIDTA

-1652 SASSLSFNNL
+1652 SASSLNFNNL
-1662 TANGALNFNGYAPS
+1662 TANGALNFNGYVPS
-1676 LSKALMSVS
+1676 LAKALMNVS

-1806 NPTGYSYDYSDNQA
+1806 NPTGYSYDYSDDQV

-1835 KGSQTPQTPGTYSPF
+1835 KGSQTPQAPGTYSPF
-1850 NQPLNSLNIYNK
+1850 NQPLSSLNIYNK
-1862 GFSSGNLKTLLGI
+1862 GFSSENLKALLGI

-1881 TLKEMIETNQLDN
+1881 ALKEMIESNQLDN
-1894 ITSIN
+1894 ITNIN

-1905 DRIKIT
+1905 DKIKIT
-1911 PAQKQALLE
+1911 QAQKQALLE

-1940 GATQDHVTNSTSSI
+1940 GATQDNVTNSTSSI

-2007 TLGSGNAFESGGS
+2007 TIGSGNAFESGGS
-2020 ADITFQSA
+2020 ADVTFQSA

-2052 EGIDKIFNQGNLANV
+2052 KGINEIFNQGNLANV
-2067 LSQMAMEKIKQAGGL
+2067 LSQVAMEKIKQAGGL
-2082 GNFVENALIPL
+2082 GNFIENALSPL
-2093 SKELPS
+2093 SKELPA
-2099 SLQNETLGQLI
+2099 SLQDETLGQLI
-2110 GQNNLDNLLNNSGVM
+2110 GQNNLDDLLNNSGVM
-2125 NAIQNIIS
+2125 NEIQNIIS

-2168 FIGGYM
+2168 FIGGYI

-2179 SSILSVILKDITN
+2179 SSILSVVLKDITN
-2192 PPTSLQKDIGVVAN
+2192 PPASLQKDIGVVAN
-2206 DLLDEFLGQDV
+2206 DLLNEFLGQGV
-2217 VKKLESQGLVSNII
+2217 VKKLESQGLVNNII
-2231 NNIISQGGLSGIYN
+2231 NNIISQGGLSGVYN

-2336 GVSNINI
+2336 DVSNINI

-2362 VQKGEICINL
+2362 VQKGEICVNL

-2395 SVRANNFTFLG
+2395 SVHANNFTFLG
-2406 VIASNGAIDLS
+2406 AITSNGAIDLS
-2417 QVKNN
+2417 QVTNN

-2434 TLQANNLTIANAFN
+2434 ALQANNLTITNAFN
-2448 NASNSTANINGDFTL
+2448 NASNSTANINGSFTL

-2469 STNASGLNVMGN
+2469 STNASGLNVMGD

-2502 AQGIATI
+2502 AQGAATI
-2509 MTNYNNPLI
+2509 MANNNNPLI
-2518 QFNTSSKETGAY
+2518 QFNTSSKETGTY

-2537 AIYYGYNDQITGGSS
+2537 AIYYGYNNQITGGSS

-2558 LYTLININGKHMV
+2558 LYALIDINGKHMV
-2571 MTDNGLTYNGQAVS
+2571 MTDNGLTYNGQAVN
-2585 IKDGGLIVGFKDSQ
+2585 IKDGGLVVGFKDSQ

-2610 KVKIAVSNAPIN
+2610 KVKIAVSNDPIN

-2632 IAQIQGIQG
+2632 IAQIQGVQS
-2641 VDSIEQAGG
+2641 VNSIDQAGG
-2650 TQAINWLNKIFETK
+2650 NQAIDWLNKIFETK

-2699 NFKNDATNI
+2699 DFKNDATNI

-2816 HANITQSGSSNVN
+2816 HGNITQSGSSNVN
-2829 MGVYSRAF
+2829 VGVYSRAF

-2869 QSYRY
+2869 QSYKY
-2874 NTWTTDA
+2874 DTWTTDA

-2900 QIGLA
+2900 QVGLA
-2905 YYYIGMSGLRGIM
+2905 YYYIGLSGLRGIM

>member
-1 MAFKKAGLI
+1 MAFKKARLI
-10 SKFISK
+10 SRFISK

-30 LNPIL
+30 LNQIL
-35 KREKPLKRHKKT
+35 KREKPLKCHKKT

-52 PFNKNKSFLKASV
+52 LSDRNKSFLKASV
-65 LLIGA
+65 LLIGV
-70 LGGLP
+70 LGGLS

-93 KIESGSNSPTHNSY
+93 NIESGPNSPTHNSY
-107 CLFSSTQG
+107 CLFSSAQG

-139 NGTLNVGGNIR
+139 GGTLNVGGNIR
-150 FGGTGV
+150 FGGTGI
-156 NGVNVGYITG
+156 NGGDVGYITG
-166 TYDAQTINFNSSRI
+166 TYDAQTINFNSSHI
-180 TTGNSLSDGGGAT
+180 TTGNSYADGGGAT
-193 LNFNATNR
+193 LNFNATNNL
-201 ITINQASFDN
+201 TINQASFDN
-211 SDAGAQHS
+211 SDAGTQKS

-226 NINVSGSSF
+226 NIKVSGSSF
-235 TDDTNGGFSFSGNNN
+235 KDDTDGGFNFIGNSN
-250 NSAISFNKTKFNQGT
+250 NSIISFNQTNFNQGT
-265 YNFTNSANLSFNNS
+265 YHFNSTQSTFDNS
-279 NFNQSTYNFNSL
+279 NFNQGAYDFSN
-291 QSTFN
+291 
-296 NSTFNQGTYNFTDNT
+296 NT

-331 FSGANTLNSS
+331 FSGINTLNSS

-354 SGAVFNLNQTLNANQ
+354 SDAIFNLNQTLNNNQ

-375 TNGTI
+375 TNGAI

-398 KAISHVEVGN
+398 KAISHVGVGN

-423 LQETFSN
+423 LQETFN
-430 KSITTQFLGDDLQ
+430 KQSIITQFLGDDLQ
-443 AKAKATY
+443 QQAQKTY
-450 QQDLNN
+450 QEDVANSQNALNN
-456 SQSAL
+456 VTS
-461 SNATNDNKIA
+461 DNTIA
-471 SADTGYT
+471 SNDTDYT
-478 NNQNTTIKQDA
+478 KSSNPTINKDA
-489 QNLEHTSQQIAKDEQ
+489 QNLENTNQKIQQDEQ
-504 ALQGDLN
+504 ALEKDLAQI
-511 KLKQLA
+511 KQLA
-517 NSSFN
+517 NSKTGFS

-532 EQQDEQTLQNEEN
+532 EQQDEQTLQNDEN
-545 TFSSEQEGLEKA
+545 AFNTEQDSLNKA
-557 LANAKEQQEQQQ
+557 IANAKP
-569 AQATYQQDLNNS
+569 
-581 QSALSNAT
+581 
-589 NDNKI
+589 
-594 ASADTDYTKNQNT
+594 
-607 AIKQDAQNLENTSQ
+607 TSP
-621 QITQDQKDLEQDL
+621 TPTPTP
-634 DKLQQLANSK
+634 S
-644 TGFNE
+644 
-649 QAFNQAQSTEQQDEQ
+649 ST
-664 TLQNEEE
+664 
-671 TFSSEQEGLEKALAN
+671 
-686 AKHTS
+686 
-691 PTPTKHTAQNNPP
+691 PTPTKHTVQNTPP
-704 NKVSPPTQNLP
+704 SKISPTPTPPTQNP
-715 TTNVWNGVYNFQNQ
+715 PAENVWNGVYNLQNQ
-729 TYSKKGIYY
+729 TYSNKGVYY

-745 QSGQSGNTLSTYG
+745 QSGQSGNTLSTY
-758 YLDWF
+758 
-763 TLKNKFS
+763 
-770 VNANNGTLI
+770 
-779 IGNNTESANTKGLIW
+779 
-794 IGDDKGLVY
+794 
-803 YNTGTFNAA
+803 
-812 NIYLTSNL
+812 
-820 KTGNG
+820 
-825 FSGEGATLNFNA
+825 
-837 TNRITINQASFDNSD
+837 
-852 AGAQHS
+852 
-858 YMNFKGSNINVS
+858 
-870 GSSFTD
+870 
-876 DTNGGFSFSGNNNN
+876 
-890 SAISFNKTKFNQ
+890 
-902 GTYNFTNSANLSFN
+902 
-916 NSNFNQSTYNFN
+916 
-928 SLQSTFNNST
+928 
-938 FNQGT
+938 
-943 YNFTDN
+943 
-949 TSFNND
+949 
-955 TFNQGTYNF
+955 
-964 NTSKVSFSG
+964 
-973 ANTLNSSSPFASLKG
+973 
-988 SVSFGSGAVF
+988 
-998 NLNQTL
+998 
-1004 NANQTYDIL
+1004 
-1013 TTNGTIQYG
+1013 
-1022 VYQSYLWDLI
+1022 
-1032 NYKGDKAISH
+1032 
-1042 VEVGNNTYDVTFD
+1042 
-1055 INGQDETLQET
+1055 
-1066 FSNKSIT
+1066 
-1073 TQFLGDDLQ
+1073 
-1082 AKAKATYQQDL
+1082 
-1093 NNSQSALSNAT
+1093 
-1104 NDNKIA
+1104 
-1110 SADTGYTNNQN
+1110 
-1121 TTIKQDA
+1121 
-1128 QNLEHTSQQIA
+1128 
-1139 KDEQALQGDLNKL
+1139 
-1152 KQLANSSFN
+1152 
-1161 EQAFNQ
+1161 
-1167 AQSKEQQDEQTLQN
+1167 
-1181 EEETFSSE
+1181 
-1189 QEGLEKALANA
+1189 
-1200 KPASPTPTPTPTPT
+1200 
-1214 PSPTPNPTPTKHTAP
+1214 
-1229 NKVPPTPPTQNLP
+1229 
-1242 TTNVWN
+1242 
-1248 GVYWLQNQ
+1248 
-1256 TYSQKGVYY
+1256 
-1265 IDPNLSGQ
+1265 
-1273 SGQSANTLSTYT
+1273 T
-1285 ANLLG
+1285 ANLFG

-1303 IGNNTESVNDNGLI
+1303 IGNDTESVNSNGLI
-1317 WIGHGGFGYII
+1317 WIGHGGFGYIT

-1343 TGEGVSGSDGGG
+1343 TGEGVSNSDGGG

-1388 QHSYATFDA
+1388 QHSYAAFDA
-1397 TNNISVTNSSF
+1397 LNNISVTNSSF

-1415 FSFNAKNISF
+1415 FSFSAKNISF

-1438 SSVISANAANS
+1438 SSVISANASNS
-1449 LSFNNSR
+1449 LSFINSR

-1463 NLWANSLIFNNT
+1463 NLQANSLIFNNT

-1528 KSQTAFKNSLTLDNN
+1528 KSQAAFKNSLTLDNN

-1553 LNASGAS
+1553 LNANGTS

-1566 SLNIYNGSQATFNS
+1566 SLNIYNGSQATFSS
-1580 LFFNGAT
+1580 LFFNGGT
-1587 LSLNANSKLNA
+1587 LSLNASSKLNA
-1598 SSASFSNNTTINL
+1598 SSTSFSNNTTINL
-1611 DDSVLSVSNASSLN
+1611 DDSVLSANNASSLN
-1625 ANINFQGASQ
+1625 ANINFQGTSQ
-1635 ATFGGNTTIDAA
+1635 ADFGGNTTIDTA

-1676 LSKALMSVS
+1676 LTKALMSVS

-1745 YSDNNNIQ
+1745 YSDSNNIQ

-1806 NPTGYSYDYSDNQA
+1806 NPTGYSYDYSDNQV

-1850 NQPLNSLNIYNK
+1850 NQPLSSLNIYNK
-1862 GFSSGNLKTLLGI
+1862 GFSSENLKTLLGI

-1881 TLKEMIETNQLDN
+1881 TLKEMIESNQLDN
-1894 ITSIN
+1894 ITNIN

-1905 DRIKIT
+1905 DKIKIT
-1911 PAQKQALLE
+1911 QTQKQALLE

-1934 NGNLVI
+1934 NGNLII
-1940 GATQDHVTNSTSSI
+1940 GATQDNVTNSTSSI

-2020 ADITFQSA
+2020 ADVTFQSA

-2052 EGIDKIFNQGNLANV
+2052 KGINEIFNQGNLANV
-2067 LSQMAMEKIKQAGGL
+2067 LSQVAMEKIKQAGGL
-2082 GNFVENALIPL
+2082 GNFIENALSPL
-2093 SKELPS
+2093 SKELPA
-2099 SLQNETLGQLI
+2099 SLQDETLGQLI
-2110 GQNNLDNLLNNSGVM
+2110 GQNNLDDLLNNSGVM
-2125 NAIQNIIS
+2125 NEIQNIIS

-2168 FIGGYM
+2168 FIGGYI

-2179 SSILSVILKDITN
+2179 SSILSVVLKDITN

-2206 DLLDEFLGQDV
+2206 DLLNEFLGQDV
-2217 VKKLESQGLVSNII
+2217 VEKLESQGLVNNII
-2231 NNIISQGGLSGIYN
+2231 NNIISQGGLSGVYN

-2321 IDFSKYQGALIFASN
+2321 IDFSKYQGTLIFASN

-2355 AGLNNVS
+2355 AGLNNMS
-2362 VQKGEICINL
+2362 VQKGEICVNL

-2434 TLQANNLTIANAFN
+2434 ALQANNLTITNAFN
-2448 NASNSTANINGDFTL
+2448 NASNSTANVNGNFTL

-2489 FNLSHSVSHAIIN
+2489 FKLSHSASHAIIN
-2502 AQGIATI
+2502 AQGSATI
-2509 MTNYNNPLI
+2509 MANNNNPLI
-2518 QFNTSSKETGAY
+2518 QFNTSSKEVGTY

-2558 LYTLININGKHMV
+2558 LYTLIDINGKHMV
-2571 MTDNGLTYNGQAVS
+2571 MTGNGLTYNGQAVN
-2585 IKDGGLIVGFKDSQ
+2585 IKDGGLVVGFKDSQ

-2610 KVKIAVSNAPIN
+2610 KVKIAVSNDPIN

-2632 IAQIQGIQG
+2632 IAQIQGVQS
-2641 VDSIEQAGG
+2641 VDSIDQAGG
-2650 TQAINWLNKIFETK
+2650 SQAINWLNKIFETK

-2669 APYYLESHSTKDLTT
+2669 APYYLENHSTKDLTT

-2699 NFKNDATNI
+2699 DFKNDATNI

-2727 STFASADFHERLEAL
+2727 STFARSDFLERLEAL

-2816 HANITQSGSSNVN
+2816 HGNITQSGSSNVN

-2874 NTWTTDA
+2874 DTWTTDA

-2905 YYYIGMSGLRGIM
+2905 YYYIGLSGLRGIM

>member
-1 MAFKKAGLI
+1 MAFKKARLI

-30 LNPIL
+30 LNQIL
-35 KREKPLKRHKKT
+35 KCEKPLKCHKKT

-70 LGGLP
+70 LGGLS
-75 HLRASECRYWSW
+75 HLEASECRYWSW
-87 WSGYHD
+87 WSGYHN
-93 KIESGSNSPTHNSY
+93 KIESGPNSPTHNSY
-107 CLFSSTQG
+107 CLFSSAQG

-120 LNTLTTYSA
+120 LNTLTTYST

-150 FGGTGV
+150 FGGTGI
-156 NGVNVGYITG
+156 NGGDVGYITG
-166 TYDAQTINFNSSRI
+166 TYDAQTINFNSSHI
-180 TTGNSLSDGGGAT
+180 TTGNSYSDGGGAT
-193 LNFNATNR
+193 LNFNAANN

-211 SDAGAQHS
+211 NDAGTQKS

-226 NINVSGSSF
+226 NIKVSGSSF
-235 TDDTNGGFSFSGNNN
+235 KDDTDGGFNFSGSNN
-250 NSAISFNKTKFNQGT
+250 NSAISFNQTSFNQGT
-265 YNFTNSANLSFNNS
+265 YNFSNSASSSFDNS
-279 NFNQSTYNFNSL
+279 NFNQGTYHFNSA
-291 QSTFN
+291 QSTFE
-296 NSTFNQGTYNFTDNT
+296 NSNFNQGTYNFNNNA
-311 SFNNDTFNQGTY
+311 SFNNDTFNQGIY
-323 NFNTSKVS
+323 SFNTNKVS
-331 FSGANTLNSS
+331 FSGINTLNSS
-341 SPFASLKGSVSFG
+341 SPFASLKGSVSFN
-354 SGAVFNLNQTLNANQ
+354 SNAIFNLNQTLNNQ

-375 TNGTI
+375 TNGAI

-398 KAISHVEVGN
+398 KAISHVEVGS

-423 LQETFSN
+423 LQETFN
-430 KSITTQFLGDDLQ
+430 NQSITTQFLGDDLQ
-443 AKAKATY
+443 QQAQKTY
-450 QQDLNN
+450 QQDLSD

-461 SNATNDNKIA
+461 NNVASDNKIA
-471 SADTGYT
+471 NSDTDYT
-478 NNQNTTIKQDA
+478 NNKNTSIATDA
-489 QNLEHTSQQIAKDEQ
+489 QNLEHTNQQIAQDEQ
-504 ALQGDLN
+504 ALQGDLD

-517 NSSFN
+517 NSKTGFN
-522 EQAFNQAQSK
+522 KQAFNQAQK
-532 EQQDEQTLQNEEN
+532 QEQQDEQTLQNDEN
-545 TFSSEQEGLEKA
+545 AFNTEQEGLKQA
-557 LANAKEQQEQQQ
+557 IANAKP
-569 AQATYQQDLNNS
+569 
-581 QSALSNAT
+581 
-589 NDNKI
+589 
-594 ASADTDYTKNQNT
+594 
-607 AIKQDAQNLENTSQ
+607 TSP
-621 QITQDQKDLEQDL
+621 TPSH
-634 DKLQQLANSK
+634 A
-644 TGFNE
+644 
-649 QAFNQAQSTEQQDEQ
+649 
-664 TLQNEEE
+664 
-671 TFSSEQEGLEKALAN
+671 
-686 AKHTS
+686 
-691 PTPTKHTAQNNPP
+691 PTPTKHTAQNTPP
-704 NKVSPPTQNLP
+704 NKVSPTPTPPTQNLP
-715 TTNVWNGVYNFQNQ
+715 TTNVWNGVYNLQNQ
-729 TYSKKGIYY
+729 TYSQKGIYY

-745 QSGQSGNTLSTYG
+745 QSGQSGNTLSTY
-758 YLDWF
+758 
-763 TLKNKFS
+763 
-770 VNANNGTLI
+770 
-779 IGNNTESANTKGLIW
+779 
-794 IGDDKGLVY
+794 
-803 YNTGTFNAA
+803 
-812 NIYLTSNL
+812 
-820 KTGNG
+820 
-825 FSGEGATLNFNA
+825 
-837 TNRITINQASFDNSD
+837 
-852 AGAQHS
+852 
-858 YMNFKGSNINVS
+858 
-870 GSSFTD
+870 
-876 DTNGGFSFSGNNNN
+876 
-890 SAISFNKTKFNQ
+890 
-902 GTYNFTNSANLSFN
+902 
-916 NSNFNQSTYNFN
+916 
-928 SLQSTFNNST
+928 
-938 FNQGT
+938 
-943 YNFTDN
+943 
-949 TSFNND
+949 
-955 TFNQGTYNF
+955 
-964 NTSKVSFSG
+964 
-973 ANTLNSSSPFASLKG
+973 
-988 SVSFGSGAVF
+988 
-998 NLNQTL
+998 
-1004 NANQTYDIL
+1004 
-1013 TTNGTIQYG
+1013 
-1022 VYQSYLWDLI
+1022 
-1032 NYKGDKAISH
+1032 
-1042 VEVGNNTYDVTFD
+1042 
-1055 INGQDETLQET
+1055 
-1066 FSNKSIT
+1066 
-1073 TQFLGDDLQ
+1073 
-1082 AKAKATYQQDL
+1082 
-1093 NNSQSALSNAT
+1093 
-1104 NDNKIA
+1104 
-1110 SADTGYTNNQN
+1110 
-1121 TTIKQDA
+1121 
-1128 QNLEHTSQQIA
+1128 
-1139 KDEQALQGDLNKL
+1139 
-1152 KQLANSSFN
+1152 
-1161 EQAFNQ
+1161 
-1167 AQSKEQQDEQTLQN
+1167 
-1181 EEETFSSE
+1181 
-1189 QEGLEKALANA
+1189 
-1200 KPASPTPTPTPTPT
+1200 
-1214 PSPTPNPTPTKHTAP
+1214 
-1229 NKVPPTPPTQNLP
+1229 
-1242 TTNVWN
+1242 
-1248 GVYWLQNQ
+1248 
-1256 TYSQKGVYY
+1256 
-1265 IDPNLSGQ
+1265 
-1273 SGQSANTLSTYT
+1273 T

-1298 NGTLI
+1298 NGTLV
-1303 IGNNTESVNDNGLI
+1303 IGNDTESVNDNGLI
-1317 WIGHGGFGYII
+1317 WIGHGGFGYIT

-1343 TGEGVSGSDGGG
+1343 TGEGVSNSDGGG

-1397 TNNISVTNSSF
+1397 VNNISVTDSSF

-1415 FSFNAKNISF
+1415 FSFSAKNISF

-1438 SSVISANAANS
+1438 SSVISANASNS
-1449 LSFNNSR
+1449 LSFVNSR
-1456 LNGGAVY
+1456 LNGGAIY
-1463 NLWANSLIFNNT
+1463 NLQANSLIFNNV

-1528 KSQTAFKNSLTLDNN
+1528 KSQAAFKNSLTLDNN

-1553 LNASGAS
+1553 LNANGAS

-1566 SLNIYNGSQATFNS
+1566 SLNIYNGSQAAFKS
-1580 LFFNGAT
+1580 LFFNGGT
-1587 LSLNANSKLNA
+1587 LSLNASSKLNA
-1598 SSASFSNNTTINL
+1598 SNASFSNNTTINL
-1611 DDSVLSVSNASSLN
+1611 DDSVLSASNTSSLN
-1625 ANINFQGASQ
+1625 ANINFQGTSQ
-1635 ATFGGNTTIDAA
+1635 ANFGGNTTIDTA

-1676 LSKALMSVS
+1676 LAKALMNVS

-1723 GISGANGYEK
+1723 GISEANGYEK

-1745 YSDNNNIQ
+1745 YSDSNNIQ

-1794 APELYNYQASKQ
+1794 APELYNYQVSKQ

-1835 KGSQTPQTPGTYSPF
+1835 KGSQTPQAPGTYSPF
-1850 NQPLNSLNIYNK
+1850 NQPLSSLNIYNK
-1862 GFSSGNLKTLLGI
+1862 GFSSENLKTLLGI

-1881 TLKEMIETNQLDN
+1881 ALKEMIESNQLDN

-1905 DRIKIT
+1905 DKIKIT
-1911 PAQKQALLE
+1911 QTQKQALLE
-1920 TINHLTDNINQTFS
+1920 TINHLTNNINQTFN
-1934 NGNLVI
+1934 NGNLII
-1940 GATQDHVTNSTSSI
+1940 GATQDNVTNSTSSI

-2007 TLGSGNAFESGGS
+2007 TIGSGNAFESGGS
-2020 ADITFQSA
+2020 ADVTFQSA

-2067 LSQMAMEKIKQAGGL
+2067 LSQVAMEKIKQAGSL
-2082 GNFVENALIPL
+2082 GNFVENALSPL
-2093 SKELPS
+2093 SKELPT

-2168 FIGGYM
+2168 FIGGYI
-2174 DASEL
+2174 DASEI

-2192 PPTSLQKDIGVVAN
+2192 PPTSLQKNIGVVAN
-2206 DLLDEFLGQDV
+2206 DLLNEFLGQDV
-2217 VKKLESQGLVSNII
+2217 VKKLESQGLVNNII
-2231 NNIISQGGLSGIYN
+2231 NNIISQGGLSGVYN

-2336 GVSNINI
+2336 DVSNINI

-2362 VQKGEICINL
+2362 VQKGEICVNL
-2372 ANCPTTKNSS
+2372 TNCPTTKNSS

-2417 QVKNN
+2417 QVTNN

-2434 TLQANNLTIANAFN
+2434 TLQANNLTITNAFN
-2448 NASNSTANINGDFTL
+2448 NASNSTANINGNFTL

-2489 FNLSHSVSHAIIN
+2489 FNLSHSASHAIIN
-2502 AQGIATI
+2502 AQGSATI
-2509 MTNYNNPLI
+2509 MANNNNPLI
-2518 QFNTSSKETGAY
+2518 QFNTSSKETGTY

-2558 LYTLININGKHMV
+2558 LYTLIDINGKHMV
-2571 MTDNGLTYNGQAVS
+2571 MTGNGLTYNGQAVN
-2585 IKDGGLIVGFKDSQ
+2585 IKDGGLVVGFKDSQ

-2610 KVKIAVSNAPIN
+2610 KVKIAVSNDPIN

-2632 IAQIQGIQG
+2632 IAQIQGVQS
-2641 VDSIEQAGG
+2641 VDSIDQAGG
-2650 TQAINWLNKIFETK
+2650 NQAINWLNKIFETK

-2684 IAGDIANTLE
+2684 IARDIANTLE

-2869 QSYRY
+2869 QSYKY
-2874 NTWTTDA
+2874 DTWTTDA

-2900 QIGLA
+2900 QVGLA
-2905 YYYIGMSGLRGIM
+2905 YYYIGLSGLRGIM

-2959 ADVGRDLFINSMG
+2959 ADVGRDLFINSIG

>member
-1 MAFKKAGLI
+1 MAFKKARLI
-10 SKFISK
+10 SRFISK

-23 ISKKIFK
+23 ISKKIFT
-30 LNPIL
+30 LNQIL

-47 KSIKK
+47 KSIEK

-70 LGGLP
+70 LGGLS
-75 HLRASECRYWSW
+75 HLRANECRYWSW
-87 WSGYHD
+87 SYWSYQD
-93 KIESGSNSPTHNSY
+93 NIESGPNSPTHNSY
-107 CLFSSTQG
+107 CLFSSAQG

-120 LNTLTTYSA
+120 LNTLTTYSV

-139 NGTLNVGGNIR
+139 NGTLDVGGNIR
-150 FGGTGV
+150 FGGTGI
-156 NGVNVGYITG
+156 NGGDVGYITG
-166 TYDAQTINFNSSRI
+166 TYDAQTMNFNSSHI
-180 TTGNSLSDGGGAT
+180 TIGNSYADGGGAT
-193 LNFNATNR
+193 LNFNATNNL
-201 ITINQASFDN
+201 TINQASLDN
-211 SDAGAQHS
+211 SDAGTQKS

-226 NINVSGSSF
+226 NIKVSGSSF
-235 TDDTNGGFSFSGNNN
+235 TDDTDGGFSFSGSNN
-250 NSAISFNKTKFNQGT
+250 NSAISFNQTNFNQGT
-265 YNFTNSANLSFNNS
+265 YNFSNSATLSFDNS
-279 NFNQSTYNFNSL
+279 NFNQGTYHFNSA
-291 QSTFN
+291 QSTFE
-296 NSTFNQGTYNFTDNT
+296 NSNFNQGTYNFNDNT

-331 FSGANTLNSS
+331 FSGINTLNSS
-341 SPFASLKGSVSFG
+341 SPFASLKGSVSFN
-354 SGAVFNLNQTLNANQ
+354 SNAIFNLNQTLNNDQ

-375 TNGTI
+375 TNGAI

-398 KAISHVEVGN
+398 KAISHVGVGN

-423 LQETFSN
+423 LQETFN
-430 KSITTQFLGDDLQ
+430 KQSIITQFLGDDLQ
-443 AKAKATY
+443 AKAQKTY
-450 QQDLNN
+450 QEDLTHSQNALNN
-456 SQSAL
+456 VTS
-461 SNATNDNKIA
+461 DNKIA
-471 SADTGYT
+471 NNDTSYT
-478 NNQNTTIKQDA
+478 QSKNTTIATDA
-489 QNLEHTSQQIAKDEQ
+489 QNLENTNQKIQQDEQ
-504 ALQGDLN
+504 ALEKDLAQI
-511 KLKQLA
+511 KQLA
-517 NSSFN
+517 NSTTGFS
-522 EQAFNQAQSK
+522 EQAFNQAQK
-532 EQQDEQTLQNEEN
+532 QEQQDEQTLQNEEK
-545 TFSSEQEGLEKA
+545 TFNSEQEGLKQA
-557 LANAKEQQEQQQ
+557 LQQ
-569 AQATYQQDLNNS
+569 AQAQQQKQEQAKAQKTYQEDLTHSQNALNNVTS
-581 QSALSNAT
+581 
-589 NDNKI
+589 DNKI
-594 ASADTDYTKNQNT
+594 ANNDTSYTQSKNT
-607 AIKQDAQNLENTSQ
+607 TIATDAQNLENTNQ
-621 QITQDQKDLEQDL
+621 QIQQDEQALEKDLAQI
-634 DKLQQLANSK
+634 KQLANST
-644 TGFNE
+644 TGFSE
-649 QAFNQAQSTEQQDEQ
+649 QAFNQAQKQEQQDEQ
-664 TLQNEEE
+664 TLQNDENA
-671 TFSSEQEGLEKALAN
+671 FNAEQEGLKQAIAN
-686 AKHTS
+686 AKHANPT
-691 PTPTKHTAQNNPP
+691 PTPTKHTAQN
-704 NKVSPPTQNLP
+704 
-715 TTNVWNGVYNFQNQ
+715 
-729 TYSKKGIYY
+729 
-738 IDPNLSG
+738 
-745 QSGQSGNTLSTYG
+745 
-758 YLDWF
+758 
-763 TLKNKFS
+763 
-770 VNANNGTLI
+770 
-779 IGNNTESANTKGLIW
+779 
-794 IGDDKGLVY
+794 
-803 YNTGTFNAA
+803 
-812 NIYLTSNL
+812 
-820 KTGNG
+820 
-825 FSGEGATLNFNA
+825 
-837 TNRITINQASFDNSD
+837 
-852 AGAQHS
+852 
-858 YMNFKGSNINVS
+858 
-870 GSSFTD
+870 
-876 DTNGGFSFSGNNNN
+876 
-890 SAISFNKTKFNQ
+890 
-902 GTYNFTNSANLSFN
+902 
-916 NSNFNQSTYNFN
+916 
-928 SLQSTFNNST
+928 
-938 FNQGT
+938 
-943 YNFTDN
+943 
-949 TSFNND
+949 
-955 TFNQGTYNF
+955 
-964 NTSKVSFSG
+964 
-973 ANTLNSSSPFASLKG
+973 
-988 SVSFGSGAVF
+988 
-998 NLNQTL
+998 
-1004 NANQTYDIL
+1004 
-1013 TTNGTIQYG
+1013 
-1022 VYQSYLWDLI
+1022 
-1032 NYKGDKAISH
+1032 
-1042 VEVGNNTYDVTFD
+1042 
-1055 INGQDETLQET
+1055 
-1066 FSNKSIT
+1066 
-1073 TQFLGDDLQ
+1073 
-1082 AKAKATYQQDL
+1082 
-1093 NNSQSALSNAT
+1093 
-1104 NDNKIA
+1104 
-1110 SADTGYTNNQN
+1110 
-1121 TTIKQDA
+1121 
-1128 QNLEHTSQQIA
+1128 
-1139 KDEQALQGDLNKL
+1139 
-1152 KQLANSSFN
+1152 
-1161 EQAFNQ
+1161 
-1167 AQSKEQQDEQTLQN
+1167 
-1181 EEETFSSE
+1181 
-1189 QEGLEKALANA
+1189 
-1200 KPASPTPTPTPTPT
+1200 TP
-1214 PSPTPNPTPTKHTAP
+1214 P

-1248 GVYWLQNQ
+1248 GVYNLQNQ
-1256 TYSQKGVYY
+1256 TYSKQGIYY

-1285 ANLLG
+1285 ANLFG

-1317 WIGHGGFGYII
+1317 WIGHGGFGYIT

-1343 TGEGVSGSDGGG
+1343 TGEGVSNSDGGG
-1355 ANITF
+1355 TNITF

-1388 QHSYATFDA
+1388 QHSYAAFDA
-1397 TNNISVTNSSF
+1397 LNNISVTNSSF

-1415 FSFNAKNISF
+1415 FSFSAKNISF

-1438 SSVISANAANS
+1438 SSVISANATNS
-1449 LSFNNSR
+1449 LSFINSR

-1463 NLWANSLIFNNT
+1463 NLQANSLIFNNT

-1528 KSQTAFKNSLTLDNN
+1528 KSQAAFKNSLTLDNN

-1553 LNASGAS
+1553 LNANGAS

-1566 SLNIYNGSQATFNS
+1566 SLNIYNGSQATFSS
-1580 LFFNGAT
+1580 LFFNGGT

-1611 DDSVLSVSNASSLN
+1611 DDSVLSANNTSSLN

-1635 ATFGGNTTIDAA
+1635 ANFGGNTTIDTA

-1652 SASSLSFNNL
+1652 SASSLNFNNL
-1662 TANGALNFNGYAPS
+1662 TASGALNFNGYAPS
-1676 LSKALMSVS
+1676 LAKALMSVS

-1835 KGSQTPQTPGTYSPF
+1835 KGSQTPQAPGTYSPF
-1850 NQPLNSLNIYNK
+1850 NQPLSSLNIYNK
-1862 GFSSGNLKTLLGI
+1862 GFSSENLKTLLGI

-1881 TLKEMIETNQLDN
+1881 ALKEMIESNQLDN
-1894 ITSIN
+1894 ITNIN

-1905 DRIKIT
+1905 DKIKIT
-1911 PAQKQALLE
+1911 QTQKQALLE

-1934 NGNLVI
+1934 NGNLII
-1940 GATQDHVTNSTSSI
+1940 GATQDNVTNSTSSI

-2007 TLGSGNAFESGGS
+2007 TIGSGNAFESGGS
-2020 ADITFQSA
+2020 ADVTFQST

-2052 EGIDKIFNQGNLANV
+2052 KGIDKIFNQGNLANV
-2067 LSQMAMEKIKQAGGL
+2067 LSQVAMEKIKQAGGL
-2082 GNFVENALIPL
+2082 GNFIENALSPL

-2099 SLQNETLGQLI
+2099 SLQDETLGQLI
-2110 GQNNLDNLLNNSGVM
+2110 GQNNLDDLLNNSGVM
-2125 NAIQNIIS
+2125 NEIQNIIS

-2168 FIGGYM
+2168 FIGGYI

-2179 SSILSVILKDITN
+2179 SSILGVVLKDITN

-2206 DLLDEFLGQDV
+2206 DLLNEFLGQDV

-2231 NNIISQGGLSGIYN
+2231 NNVISQGGLSGVYN

-2321 IDFSKYQGALIFASN
+2321 INFSKYQGALIFASN

-2362 VQKGEICINL
+2362 VQKGEICVNL

-2395 SVRANNFTFLG
+2395 SVRTNNFTFLG
-2406 VIASNGAIDLS
+2406 AIISNGAIDLS

-2422 SVIGTLNLNENA
+2422 SVIGTLNLNKNA
-2434 TLQANNLTIANAFN
+2434 TLQANNLTITNAFD
-2448 NASNSTANINGDFTL
+2448 NASNSTANINGNFTL

-2502 AQGIATI
+2502 AQGTATI
-2509 MTNYNNPLI
+2509 MANNNPLI
-2518 QFNTSSKETGAY
+2518 QFNASSKEVGTY

-2558 LYTLININGKHMV
+2558 LYALIDINGKHMV
-2571 MTDNGLTYNGQAVS
+2571 MSDNGLTYNGQAVN
-2585 IKDGGLIVGFKDSQ
+2585 IKDGGLVVGFKDSQ

-2610 KVKIAVSNAPIN
+2610 KVKIAVSNDPIN

-2632 IAQIQGIQG
+2632 IAQIQGVQS
-2641 VDSIEQAGG
+2641 VDSIDQVGG
-2650 TQAINWLNKIFETK
+2650 NQAINWLNKIFETK

-2816 HANITQSGSSNVN
+2816 HGNITQSGSSNVN

-2874 NTWTTDA
+2874 DTWTTDA

-2900 QIGLA
+2900 QVGLA
-2905 YYYIGMSGLRGIM
+2905 YYYIGLSGLRGIM

>member
-1 MAFKKAGLI
+1 MAFKKARLI
-10 SKFISK
+10 SRFISK
-16 GSFKLNK
+16 GSFKLSK

-30 LNPIL
+30 LNQIL
-35 KREKPLKRHKKT
+35 KREKPLKCHKKT
-47 KSIKK
+47 KSVKK
-52 PFNKNKSFLKASV
+52 PFNQNKSFLKASV

-70 LGGLP
+70 LGGLS
-75 HLRASECRYWSW
+75 HLRANECRYWSW
-87 WSGYHD
+87 SSWSYQD
-93 KIESGSNSPTHNSY
+93 NIESGPNSPTHNSY

-120 LNTLTTYSA
+120 LNTLTTYST
-129 GGASFTQKFN
+129 GGVSFTQKFN
-139 NGTLNVGGNIR
+139 GGTLDIGGNIR
-150 FGGTGV
+150 FGGTGI
-156 NGVNVGYITG
+156 NGGDVGYITG
-166 TYDAQTINFNSSRI
+166 TYDAQTINFNSSHL
-180 TTGNSLSDGGGAT
+180 TTGNSYADGGGAT
-193 LNFNATNR
+193 LNFNATNNL
-201 ITINQASFDN
+201 TINQASFDN
-211 SDAGAQHS
+211 SHVGTQKS

-226 NINVSGSSF
+226 NIKVSSSSF
-235 TDDTNGGFSFSGNNN
+235 TDDTDGGFSFSGNSN
-250 NSAISFNKTKFNQGT
+250 NSTISFNQTNFNQGTYHFSNSASSSFDNSNFNQGSYHFNSAQSTFENSNFNQGT
-265 YNFTNSANLSFNNS
+265 YNFN
-279 NFNQSTYNFNSL
+279 
-291 QSTFN
+291 
-296 NSTFNQGTYNFTDNT
+296 DNT

-323 NFNTSKVS
+323 SFNTSKVS

-354 SGAVFNLNQTLNANQ
+354 SDAVFNLNQTLNSNQ

-398 KAISHVEVGN
+398 KAISHVGVGN

-423 LQETFSN
+423 LQETFN
-430 KSITTQFLGDDLQ
+430 KQSIIAQFLGDDLQ
-443 AKAKATY
+443 QQAQKTY
-450 QQDLNN
+450 QQDLSN
-456 SQSAL
+456 SQSTL
-461 SNATNDNKIA
+461 NNAASDNKIA
-471 SADTGYT
+471 NSDTDYT
-478 NNQNTTIKQDA
+478 KSSNPTIKKDA
-489 QNLEHTSQQIAKDEQ
+489 QNLEHTNQKIAQDEQ
-504 ALQGDLN
+504 ALEKDLAQI
-511 KLKQLA
+511 KQLA
-517 NSSFN
+517 NSTGFN
-522 EQAFNQAQSK
+522 EQAFNQAQDK
-532 EQQDEQTLQNEEN
+532 EQQDEQTLQNEEKTFN
-545 TFSSEQEGLEKA
+545 TKQERLKQA
-557 LANAKEQQEQQQ
+557 IANAKP
-569 AQATYQQDLNNS
+569 
-581 QSALSNAT
+581 
-589 NDNKI
+589 
-594 ASADTDYTKNQNT
+594 ASPT
-607 AIKQDAQNLENTSQ
+607 
-621 QITQDQKDLEQDL
+621 
-634 DKLQQLANSK
+634 
-644 TGFNE
+644 
-649 QAFNQAQSTEQQDEQ
+649 
-664 TLQNEEE
+664 
-671 TFSSEQEGLEKALAN
+671 
-686 AKHTS
+686 
-691 PTPTKHTAQNNPP
+691 PTPTKHTAQNTPP
-704 NKVSPPTQNLP
+704 NKVPPTPPTQNLP
-715 TTNVWNGVYNFQNQ
+715 TTNVWDGVYNLQNQ
-729 TYSKKGIYY
+729 TYSNKGIYY

-745 QSGQSGNTLSTYG
+745 QSGQSGNTL
-758 YLDWF
+758 
-763 TLKNKFS
+763 N
-770 VNANNGTLI
+770 
-779 IGNNTESANTKGLIW
+779 
-794 IGDDKGLVY
+794 
-803 YNTGTFNAA
+803 
-812 NIYLTSNL
+812 
-820 KTGNG
+820 
-825 FSGEGATLNFNA
+825 
-837 TNRITINQASFDNSD
+837 
-852 AGAQHS
+852 
-858 YMNFKGSNINVS
+858 
-870 GSSFTD
+870 
-876 DTNGGFSFSGNNNN
+876 
-890 SAISFNKTKFNQ
+890 
-902 GTYNFTNSANLSFN
+902 
-916 NSNFNQSTYNFN
+916 
-928 SLQSTFNNST
+928 
-938 FNQGT
+938 
-943 YNFTDN
+943 
-949 TSFNND
+949 
-955 TFNQGTYNF
+955 
-964 NTSKVSFSG
+964 
-973 ANTLNSSSPFASLKG
+973 
-988 SVSFGSGAVF
+988 
-998 NLNQTL
+998 
-1004 NANQTYDIL
+1004 
-1013 TTNGTIQYG
+1013 
-1022 VYQSYLWDLI
+1022 
-1032 NYKGDKAISH
+1032 
-1042 VEVGNNTYDVTFD
+1042 
-1055 INGQDETLQET
+1055 
-1066 FSNKSIT
+1066 
-1073 TQFLGDDLQ
+1073 
-1082 AKAKATYQQDL
+1082 
-1093 NNSQSALSNAT
+1093 
-1104 NDNKIA
+1104 
-1110 SADTGYTNNQN
+1110 
-1121 TTIKQDA
+1121 
-1128 QNLEHTSQQIA
+1128 
-1139 KDEQALQGDLNKL
+1139 
-1152 KQLANSSFN
+1152 
-1161 EQAFNQ
+1161 
-1167 AQSKEQQDEQTLQN
+1167 
-1181 EEETFSSE
+1181 
-1189 QEGLEKALANA
+1189 
-1200 KPASPTPTPTPTPT
+1200 
-1214 PSPTPNPTPTKHTAP
+1214 
-1229 NKVPPTPPTQNLP
+1229 
-1242 TTNVWN
+1242 
-1248 GVYWLQNQ
+1248 
-1256 TYSQKGVYY
+1256 
-1265 IDPNLSGQ
+1265 
-1273 SGQSANTLSTYT
+1273 TYT
-1285 ANLLG
+1285 ANLFG

-1317 WIGHGGFGYII
+1317 WIGHGGFGYIT
-1328 GTFNAANIYLTNNFK
+1328 GTFDAANIYLTNNFK
-1343 TGEGVSGSDGGG
+1343 TGEGVSNSDGGG

-1388 QHSYATFDA
+1388 QHSYAAFDA
-1397 TNNISVTNSSF
+1397 LNNISITNSSF

-1415 FSFNAKNISF
+1415 FSFSAKNISF

-1438 SSVISANAANS
+1438 SSTISANASNS
-1449 LSFNNSR
+1449 LSFINSR
-1456 LNGGAVY
+1456 LNGGAIY
-1463 NLWANSLIFNNT
+1463 NLQANSLIFNNT

-1494 QLLGNTS
+1494 QLLGNTN

-1510 NFNGDTTLQNNA
+1510 NFNGDTTLQDNA

-1528 KSQTAFKNSLTLDNN
+1528 KSQAAFKNSLTLDNN

-1553 LNASGAS
+1553 LNANGSS

-1566 SLNIYNGSQATFNS
+1566 SLNIYNGSQATFKS
-1580 LFFNGAT
+1580 LFFNGGT
-1587 LSLNANSKLNA
+1587 LSLNASSKLNA

-1611 DDSVLSVSNASSLN
+1611 DDSVLSANNTSSLN

-1635 ATFGGNTTIDAA
+1635 ADFGGNTTIDTA

-1676 LSKALMSVS
+1676 LAKALMSVS
-1685 GQFVLGNNGDI
+1685 GQFVLRNNGDI

-1862 GFSSGNLKTLLGI
+1862 GFSSENLKTLLGI

-1881 TLKEMIETNQLDN
+1881 TLKEMIESNQLDN
-1894 ITSIN
+1894 ITNIN

-1905 DRIKIT
+1905 DKIKIT
-1911 PAQKQALLE
+1911 QAQKQALLE

-1940 GATQDHVTNSTSSI
+1940 GATQDNVTNSTSSI
-1954 WFGGNGYS
+1954 WFGGNSYS

-1968 SATCS
+1968 STTCS

-1995 ADFKAKSIYITG
+1995 ANFKAKSIYITG
-2007 TLGSGNAFESGGS
+2007 TIGSGNAFESGGS
-2020 ADITFQSA
+2020 ADVTFQST

-2052 EGIDKIFNQGNLANV
+2052 KGINEIFNQGNLANV
-2067 LSQMAMEKIKQAGGL
+2067 LSQVAMEKIKQAGGL
-2082 GNFVENALIPL
+2082 GNFIENALSPL
-2093 SKELPS
+2093 SKELPA
-2099 SLQNETLGQLI
+2099 SLQSETLGQLI
-2110 GQNNLDNLLNNSGVM
+2110 GQNNLDDLLNNSGVM
-2125 NAIQNIIS
+2125 NEIQNIIS
-2133 KKLSIFGNFVTPSII
+2133 KKLSIFGNFVTSSII

-2168 FIGGYM
+2168 FIGGYI

-2179 SSILSVILKDITN
+2179 SSILSVVLKDITN

-2206 DLLDEFLGQDV
+2206 DLLNEFLGQDV

-2231 NNIISQGGLSGIYN
+2231 NNIISQGGLSGVYN

-2252 PPSLQNALKENDLGA
+2252 PPSLQNALKENDLGT

-2362 VQKGEICINL
+2362 VQKGEICVNL

-2395 SVRANNFTFLG
+2395 SVHANNFTFLG
-2406 VIASNGAIDLS
+2406 AITSNGAIDLS

-2434 TLQANNLTIANAFN
+2434 TLQANNLTITNAFN
-2448 NASNSTANINGDFTL
+2448 NASNSTANINGNFTL

-2489 FNLSHSVSHAIIN
+2489 FNISHSASHAIIN
-2502 AQGIATI
+2502 AQGAATI
-2509 MTNYNNPLI
+2509 MANNNNPLI
-2518 QFNTSSKETGAY
+2518 QFNTSSKEVGTY

-2558 LYTLININGKHMV
+2558 LYALIDINGKHMV
-2571 MTDNGLTYNGQAVS
+2571 MTDNGLTYNGQAVN

-2610 KVKIAVSNAPIN
+2610 KVKIAVSNDPIN
-2622 NLQAPTLKQY
+2622 NLQATTLKQY
-2632 IAQIQGIQG
+2632 IAQIQGAQG

-2699 NFKNDATNI
+2699 DFKNDATNI

-2752 NAMDVILKYSQR
+2752 NTMDVILKYSQR

-2793 VGYDRFIKGVIVGGY
+2793 IGYDRFIKGVIVGGY

-2869 QSYRY
+2869 QSYKY
-2874 NTWTTDA
+2874 DTWTTDA

-2900 QIGLA
+2900 QIGLS
-2905 YYYIGMSGLRGIM
+2905 YYYIGLSGLRGIM

-3011 VNAGIGA
+3011 VNASIGA

>member
-1 MAFKKAGLI
+1 MAFKKVGLI

-35 KREKPLKRHKKT
+35 KREKPLSHKKT

-52 PFNKNKSFLKASV
+52 PFNKNRSFLKASV

-70 LGGLP
+70 LGGLS
-75 HLRASECRYWSW
+75 HLKANECRYWSW
-87 WSGYHD
+87 SSWGYHD
-93 KIESGSNSPTHNSY
+93 NIESGSNSPTHNSY
-107 CLFSSTQG
+107 CLFNSTQG
-115 SGTYY
+115 SGAYY
-120 LNTLTTYSA
+120 LNTLTTYSP

-139 NGTLNVGGNIR
+139 NGTLDVGGNIR

-156 NGVNVGYITG
+156 NGGDVGYITG

-180 TTGNSLSDGGGAT
+180 TTGNSFSTGGGAT
-193 LNFNATNR
+193 LNFNATNH

-211 SDAGAQHS
+211 SDAGTQHS

-226 NINVSGSSF
+226 NINVSSSSF
-235 TDDTNGGFSFSGNNN
+235 TDDTNGGFSFSGNGTNSNLSFNQTNFNQGTYKFTNSANLNFN
-250 NSAISFNKTKFNQGT
+250 NSAFNQGT
-265 YNFTNSANLSFNNS
+265 YNFNSAQSTFNNS
-279 NFNQSTYNFNSL
+279 NFNQ
-291 QSTFN
+291 
-296 NSTFNQGTYNFTDNT
+296 GTYSFADNT
-311 SFNNDTFNQGTY
+311 GLNFNNDTFNQGTY
-323 NFNTSKVS
+323 NFNASKVS

-354 SGAVFNLNQTLNANQ
+354 SGAIFNLNQTLNANQ

-375 TNGTI
+375 TNKTI

-398 KAISHVEVGN
+398 KAISHVEVGS

-423 LQETFSN
+423 LQETFN
-430 KSITTQFLGDDLQ
+430 NQSITTQFLGDDLQ
-443 AKAKATY
+443 AKAQATY
-450 QQDLNN
+450 QKDLSNSQTALNN
-456 SQSAL
+456 
-461 SNATNDNKIA
+461 ATSDNKIA
-471 SADTGYT
+471 SSDTGYT
-478 NNQNTTIKQDA
+478 NNQNTTIKKDA
-489 QNLEHTSQQIAKDEQ
+489 QS
-504 ALQGDLN
+504 
-511 KLKQLA
+511 
-517 NSSFN
+517 
-522 EQAFNQAQSK
+522 
-532 EQQDEQTLQNEEN
+532 
-545 TFSSEQEGLEKA
+545 
-557 LANAKEQQEQQQ
+557 
-569 AQATYQQDLNNS
+569 
-581 QSALSNAT
+581 
-589 NDNKI
+589 
-594 ASADTDYTKNQNT
+594 
-607 AIKQDAQNLENTSQ
+607 LENTSQ
-621 QITQDQKDLEQDL
+621 QIAQDKQALKEDL
-634 DKLQQLANSK
+634 DNLKQLANSP

-649 QAFNQAQSTEQQDEQ
+649 QAFKNAQSTEQQDEQ
-664 TLQNEEE
+664 TLQENEN
-671 TFSSEQEGLEKALAN
+671 TFNAEQEGLKQAIAN
-686 AKHTS
+686 AKPTS
-691 PTPTKHTAQNNPP
+691 PPSPTPTPTKHTAP
-704 NKVSPPTQNLP
+704 N
-715 TTNVWNGVYNFQNQ
+715 
-729 TYSKKGIYY
+729 
-738 IDPNLSG
+738 
-745 QSGQSGNTLSTYG
+745 
-758 YLDWF
+758 
-763 TLKNKFS
+763 
-770 VNANNGTLI
+770 
-779 IGNNTESANTKGLIW
+779 
-794 IGDDKGLVY
+794 
-803 YNTGTFNAA
+803 
-812 NIYLTSNL
+812 
-820 KTGNG
+820 
-825 FSGEGATLNFNA
+825 
-837 TNRITINQASFDNSD
+837 
-852 AGAQHS
+852 
-858 YMNFKGSNINVS
+858 
-870 GSSFTD
+870 
-876 DTNGGFSFSGNNNN
+876 
-890 SAISFNKTKFNQ
+890 
-902 GTYNFTNSANLSFN
+902 
-916 NSNFNQSTYNFN
+916 
-928 SLQSTFNNST
+928 
-938 FNQGT
+938 
-943 YNFTDN
+943 
-949 TSFNND
+949 
-955 TFNQGTYNF
+955 
-964 NTSKVSFSG
+964 
-973 ANTLNSSSPFASLKG
+973 
-988 SVSFGSGAVF
+988 
-998 NLNQTL
+998 
-1004 NANQTYDIL
+1004 
-1013 TTNGTIQYG
+1013 
-1022 VYQSYLWDLI
+1022 
-1032 NYKGDKAISH
+1032 
-1042 VEVGNNTYDVTFD
+1042 
-1055 INGQDETLQET
+1055 
-1066 FSNKSIT
+1066 
-1073 TQFLGDDLQ
+1073 
-1082 AKAKATYQQDL
+1082 
-1093 NNSQSALSNAT
+1093 
-1104 NDNKIA
+1104 
-1110 SADTGYTNNQN
+1110 
-1121 TTIKQDA
+1121 
-1128 QNLEHTSQQIA
+1128 
-1139 KDEQALQGDLNKL
+1139 
-1152 KQLANSSFN
+1152 
-1161 EQAFNQ
+1161 
-1167 AQSKEQQDEQTLQN
+1167 
-1181 EEETFSSE
+1181 
-1189 QEGLEKALANA
+1189 
-1200 KPASPTPTPTPTPT
+1200 TP
-1214 PSPTPNPTPTKHTAP
+1214 P

-1242 TTNVWN
+1242 TTNVWS

-1256 TYSQKGVYY
+1256 TYSQKGIYY

-1273 SGQSANTLSTYT
+1273 SGQSGNTLSTYT

-1317 WIGHGGFGYII
+1317 WIGHGGFGYIT
-1328 GTFNAANIYLTNNFK
+1328 GNFNAANIYLTNNFK
-1343 TGEGVSGSDGGG
+1343 TGEGVSSSDGGG

-1360 KASDNITMDGLNYND
+1360 KASDNITMDGLSYND

-1388 QHSYATFDA
+1388 QHSYAAFDA

-1415 FSFNAKNISF
+1415 FSFSAKNISF

-1438 SSVISANAANS
+1438 SSTISANAANS
-1449 LSFNNSR
+1449 LGFVNSR

-1528 KSQTAFKNSLTLDNN
+1528 KSQATFKNSLTLDNN

-1553 LNASGAS
+1553 LNANGAS

-1580 LFFNGAT
+1580 LFFNGGI

-1611 DDSVLSVSNASSLN
+1611 DDSVLSASSTSSLN

-1635 ATFGGNTTIDAA
+1635 ANFGGNTTIDTA

-1676 LSKALMSVS
+1676 LTKALMSVS

-1745 YSDNNNIQ
+1745 YSGNNNIQ

-1881 TLKEMIETNQLDN
+1881 TLKEMIESNQLDD

-1905 DRIKIT
+1905 DEIKIT

-1920 TINHLTDNINQTFS
+1920 TINHLTDNINQTFN
-1934 NGNLVI
+1934 NGNLII
-1940 GATQDHVTNSTSSI
+1940 GATQDNVTNSTSSI

-2020 ADITFQSA
+2020 ADVTFQSA

-2067 LSQMAMEKIKQAGGL
+2067 LSQVAMEKIKQAGGL
-2082 GNFVENALIPL
+2082 GNFVENALSPL
-2093 SKELPS
+2093 SKELPA

-2168 FIGGYM
+2168 FIGGYI

-2206 DLLDEFLGQDV
+2206 DLLNEFLGQDV
-2217 VKKLESQGLVSNII
+2217 VKKLENQGLVSNII
-2231 NNIISQGGLSGIYN
+2231 NNIISQGGLSGVYN

-2252 PPSLQNALKENDLGA
+2252 PLSLQNALKENDLGT

-2289 YVFVN
+2289 YIFVN

-2382 STNSSVTPTNESL
+2382 SINSSVTPTNESL

-2406 VIASNGAIDLS
+2406 TIASNGAIDLS
-2417 QVKNN
+2417 QVTNN

-2434 TLQANNLTIANAFN
+2434 TLQANNLTITNAFN
-2448 NASNSTANINGDFTL
+2448 NTSNSTANINGNFTL

-2489 FNLSHSVSHAIIN
+2489 FNLSHSASHAIIN
-2502 AQGIATI
+2502 AQGTATI
-2509 MTNYNNPLI
+2509 MANNNSPLI
-2518 QFNTSSKETGAY
+2518 QFNTSSKETSTY

-2558 LYTLININGKHMV
+2558 LYTLIDINGKRMV

-2610 KVKIAVSNAPIN
+2610 KVKIAVSNDPIN

-2632 IAQIQGIQG
+2632 IAQIQGTQG
-2641 VDSIEQAGG
+2641 VDSIDQAGG

-2699 NFKNDATNI
+2699 DFKNDATNI

-2727 STFASADFHERLEAL
+2727 STFARSDFLERLEAL

-2770 VWATGVGG
+2770 IWATGVGG

-2793 VGYDRFIKGVIVGGY
+2793 VGYDRFIKSVIVGGY

-2869 QSYRY
+2869 QSYKY
-2874 NTWTTDA
+2874 DTWTTDA

-2905 YYYIGMSGLRGIM
+2905 YYYIGLSGLRGIM

>member
-1 MAFKKAGLI
+1 MAFKKARLI

-30 LNPIL
+30 LNQIL
-35 KREKPLKRHKKT
+35 KCEKPLKCHKKAL
-47 KSIKK
+47 KPIKK
-52 PFNKNKSFLKASV
+52 LSNRNKSFLKASV

-70 LGGLP
+70 LGGLS
-75 HLRASECRYWSW
+75 HLRANECRYWSW
-87 WSGYHD
+87 SSWSYQD
-93 KIESGSNSPTHNSY
+93 NIESGPNSPTHNSY
-107 CLFSSTQG
+107 CLFSSAQG

-139 NGTLNVGGNIR
+139 GGTLNVGGNIR
-150 FGGTGV
+150 FGGTGI
-156 NGVNVGYITG
+156 NGGDVGYITG
-166 TYDAQTINFNSSRI
+166 TYDAQTINFNSSHL
-180 TTGNSLSDGGGAT
+180 TTGNSYADGGGVT
-193 LNFNATNR
+193 LNFNAANN

-211 SDAGAQHS
+211 SDAGTQKS

-226 NINVSGSSF
+226 NIKVSGSSF
-235 TDDTNGGFSFSGNNN
+235 TDDTDGGFNFSGNSN
-250 NSAISFNKTKFNQGT
+250 NSVISFNQTSFNQGTYHFSNSTSSSFDNSSFNQGSYHFNSAQSTFENSNFNQGT
-265 YNFTNSANLSFNNS
+265 YNFN
-279 NFNQSTYNFNSL
+279 
-291 QSTFN
+291 
-296 NSTFNQGTYNFTDNT
+296 DNT

-323 NFNTSKVS
+323 SFNTSKVS
-331 FSGANTLNSS
+331 FSGINTLNSS
-341 SPFASLKGSVSFG
+341 SPFANLKGSVSFG
-354 SGAVFNLNQTLNANQ
+354 SDAVFNLNQTLSGNQ

-375 TNGTI
+375 TNGAI

-398 KAISHVEVGN
+398 KAISHVEVGD

-423 LQETFSN
+423 LQETFN
-430 KSITTQFLGDDLQ
+430 KQSIITQFLGDDLQ
-443 AKAKATY
+443 QQAQQTY
-450 QQDLNN
+450 QEDLTHSQNALNN
-456 SQSAL
+456 VTSDNTIANSDTDYTKNKNTAI
-461 SNATNDNKIA
+461 AT
-471 SADTGYT
+471 
-478 NNQNTTIKQDA
+478 DA
-489 QNLEHTSQQIAKDEQ
+489 QNLENTNQQIAQDEQ
-504 ALQGDLN
+504 ALQGDLD

-517 NSSFN
+517 NSTTGFN
-522 EQAFNQAQSK
+522 EQAFNQVQSKEQQDEQTLQNDENAFNTEQDSLNKAIQQAQAQQQKQEQQQAQKTYQEDLTHSQNALSGATSDNTIANNDTGYTQSKNATVAKDAQGLEKTSQQIQQDEKALQGDLNNLKQLANPTTGFNEQAFKNAQSK
-532 EQQDEQTLQNEEN
+532 EQQDEQTLQNDEN
-545 TFSSEQEGLEKA
+545 AFNSEQEGLKQA
-557 LANAKEQQEQQQ
+557 IANAKP
-569 AQATYQQDLNNS
+569 
-581 QSALSNAT
+581 
-589 NDNKI
+589 
-594 ASADTDYTKNQNT
+594 ASPTPSPT
-607 AIKQDAQNLENTSQ
+607 
-621 QITQDQKDLEQDL
+621 
-634 DKLQQLANSK
+634 
-644 TGFNE
+644 
-649 QAFNQAQSTEQQDEQ
+649 
-664 TLQNEEE
+664 
-671 TFSSEQEGLEKALAN
+671 
-686 AKHTS
+686 
-691 PTPTKHTAQNNPP
+691 PTPTKHTAQN
-704 NKVSPPTQNLP
+704 
-715 TTNVWNGVYNFQNQ
+715 
-729 TYSKKGIYY
+729 
-738 IDPNLSG
+738 
-745 QSGQSGNTLSTYG
+745 
-758 YLDWF
+758 
-763 TLKNKFS
+763 
-770 VNANNGTLI
+770 
-779 IGNNTESANTKGLIW
+779 
-794 IGDDKGLVY
+794 
-803 YNTGTFNAA
+803 
-812 NIYLTSNL
+812 
-820 KTGNG
+820 
-825 FSGEGATLNFNA
+825 
-837 TNRITINQASFDNSD
+837 
-852 AGAQHS
+852 
-858 YMNFKGSNINVS
+858 
-870 GSSFTD
+870 
-876 DTNGGFSFSGNNNN
+876 
-890 SAISFNKTKFNQ
+890 
-902 GTYNFTNSANLSFN
+902 
-916 NSNFNQSTYNFN
+916 
-928 SLQSTFNNST
+928 
-938 FNQGT
+938 
-943 YNFTDN
+943 
-949 TSFNND
+949 
-955 TFNQGTYNF
+955 
-964 NTSKVSFSG
+964 
-973 ANTLNSSSPFASLKG
+973 
-988 SVSFGSGAVF
+988 
-998 NLNQTL
+998 
-1004 NANQTYDIL
+1004 
-1013 TTNGTIQYG
+1013 
-1022 VYQSYLWDLI
+1022 
-1032 NYKGDKAISH
+1032 
-1042 VEVGNNTYDVTFD
+1042 
-1055 INGQDETLQET
+1055 
-1066 FSNKSIT
+1066 
-1073 TQFLGDDLQ
+1073 
-1082 AKAKATYQQDL
+1082 
-1093 NNSQSALSNAT
+1093 
-1104 NDNKIA
+1104 
-1110 SADTGYTNNQN
+1110 
-1121 TTIKQDA
+1121 
-1128 QNLEHTSQQIA
+1128 
-1139 KDEQALQGDLNKL
+1139 
-1152 KQLANSSFN
+1152 
-1161 EQAFNQ
+1161 
-1167 AQSKEQQDEQTLQN
+1167 
-1181 EEETFSSE
+1181 
-1189 QEGLEKALANA
+1189 
-1200 KPASPTPTPTPTPT
+1200 TP
-1214 PSPTPNPTPTKHTAP
+1214 P

-1256 TYSQKGVYY
+1256 TYSNKGIYY

-1273 SGQSANTLSTYT
+1273 SGQSANALSTYT
-1285 ANLLG
+1285 ANLFG

-1303 IGNNTESVNDNGLI
+1303 IGNDTESVNDNGLI
-1317 WIGHGGFGYII
+1317 WIGHGGFGYIT

-1343 TGEGVSGSDGGG
+1343 TGEGVSNSDGGG

-1388 QHSYATFDA
+1388 QHSYAAFDA
-1397 TNNISVTNSSF
+1397 LNNISVTNSSF

-1415 FSFNAKNISF
+1415 FSFTAKNISF

-1438 SSVISANAANS
+1438 SSTISANASNS
-1449 LSFNNSR
+1449 LSFVNSR
-1456 LNGGAVY
+1456 LNGGAIY
-1463 NLWANSLIFNNT
+1463 NLQANSLIFNNT

-1494 QLLGNTS
+1494 QLLGNTN

-1528 KSQTAFKNSLTLDNN
+1528 KSQAVFKNSLTLDNN

-1553 LNASGAS
+1553 LNASGTS
-1560 AFNNQA
+1560 TFNNQA
-1566 SLNIYNGSQATFNS
+1566 SLNIYNGSQAAFNS
-1580 LFFNGAT
+1580 LFFNGGT
-1587 LSLNANSKLNA
+1587 LSLNASSKLNA

-1611 DDSVLSVSNASSLN
+1611 DDSVLSANNTSSLN

-1635 ATFGGNTTIDAA
+1635 ANFGGNTTIDTA

-1652 SASSLSFNNL
+1652 SASSLNFNNL

-1676 LSKALMSVS
+1676 LTKALMSVS

-1764 QIIQESIKNGDLTIE
+1764 QIIQESIKNGGLTIE

-1806 NPTGYSYDYSDNQA
+1806 NPTGYSYDYSDDQA

-1862 GFSSGNLKTLLGI
+1862 GFSSENLKTLLGI

-1881 TLKEMIETNQLDN
+1881 TLKEMIESNQLDN
-1894 ITSIN
+1894 ITNIN

-1905 DRIKIT
+1905 DKIKIT
-1911 PAQKQALLE
+1911 QTQKQALLE
-1920 TINHLTDNINQTFS
+1920 TINHLTDNINQTFN
-1934 NGNLVI
+1934 NGNLII
-1940 GATQDHVTNSTSSI
+1940 GATQDNVTNSTSSI

-2007 TLGSGNAFESGGS
+2007 TIGSGNAFESGGS
-2020 ADITFQSA
+2020 ADVTFQSA

-2052 EGIDKIFNQGNLANV
+2052 KGIDKIFNQGNLANV
-2067 LSQMAMEKIKQAGGL
+2067 LSQVAMEKIKQAGGL

-2093 SKELPS
+2093 SKELPA

-2110 GQNNLDNLLNNSGVM
+2110 GQNNLDDLLNNSGVM
-2125 NAIQNIIS
+2125 NEIQNIIS

-2168 FIGGYM
+2168 FIGGYI

-2179 SSILSVILKDITN
+2179 SSILSVVLKDITN

-2206 DLLDEFLGQDV
+2206 DLLNEFLGQDV
-2217 VKKLESQGLVSNII
+2217 VKKLESQGLVNNII
-2231 NNIISQGGLSGIYN
+2231 NNIISQGGLSGVYN

-2294 NSSFSNA
+2294 DSSFSNA

-2336 GVSNINI
+2336 DVSNINI

-2362 VQKGEICINL
+2362 VQKGEICVNL

-2406 VIASNGAIDLS
+2406 AITSNGVIDLS

-2434 TLQANNLTIANAFN
+2434 ALQANNLTITNAFN
-2448 NASNSTANINGDFTL
+2448 NASNSTANINGNFTL

-2502 AQGIATI
+2502 AQGNATI
-2509 MTNYNNPLI
+2509 MANDNNPLI
-2518 QFNTSSKETGAY
+2518 QFNTSSREAGTY

-2558 LYTLININGKHMV
+2558 LYALIDINGKHMV

-2585 IKDGGLIVGFKDSQ
+2585 IKDGGLVVGFKDSQ

-2610 KVKIAVSNAPIN
+2610 KVKIAVSNDPIN

-2632 IAQIQGIQG
+2632 IAQIQGIQS
-2641 VDSIEQAGG
+2641 VDSIDQVGG
-2650 TQAINWLNKIFETK
+2650 NQAINWLNKIFETK

-2699 NFKNDATNI
+2699 DFKNDATNI

-2816 HANITQSGSSNVN
+2816 HGNITQSGSSNVN

-2874 NTWTTDA
+2874 DTWTTDA

-2900 QIGLA
+2900 QVGLA
-2905 YYYIGMSGLRGIM
+2905 YYYIGLSGLRGIM

-3023 YKDINITGNIGMR
+3023 YKDINITGNIGIR

>member
-1 MAFKKAGLI
+1 MAFKKARLI
-10 SKFISK
+10 SRFISK

-30 LNPIL
+30 LNQIL
-35 KREKPLKRHKKT
+35 KCEKPLKCHKKAL
-47 KSIKK
+47 KPIKK
-52 PFNKNKSFLKASV
+52 LSNRNKSFLKASV

-70 LGGLP
+70 LGGLS
-75 HLRASECRYWSW
+75 HLRANECRYWSW
-87 WSGYHD
+87 SSWNYQD
-93 KIESGSNSPTHNSY
+93 NIESGPNSPTHNSY
-107 CLFSSTQG
+107 CLFSSAQG

-139 NGTLNVGGNIR
+139 GGTLNVGGNIR
-150 FGGTGV
+150 FGGTGI
-156 NGVNVGYITG
+156 NGGDVGYITG
-166 TYDAQTINFNSSRI
+166 TYDAQTINFDSSHL
-180 TTGNSLSDGGGAT
+180 TTGNSYADGGGAT
-193 LNFNATNR
+193 LNFNAANH

-211 SDAGAQHS
+211 SDAGTQHS

-235 TDDTNGGFSFSGNNN
+235 TDDTDGGFSFSGNNN
-250 NSAISFNKTKFNQGT
+250 NSTISFNQTSFNQGT
-265 YNFTNSANLSFNNS
+265 YNFSNNATLSFNNS
-279 NFNQSTYNFNSL
+279 NFNQGTYHFNST
-291 QSTFN
+291 QSTFD
-296 NSTFNQGTYNFTDNT
+296 NSNFNQGAYDFSNNT

-331 FSGANTLNSS
+331 FSGINTLNSS
-341 SPFASLKGSVSFG
+341 SPFASLKGSVSFN
-354 SGAVFNLNQTLNANQ
+354 SGAIFNLNQTLNNNQ

-375 TNGTI
+375 TNGAI

-398 KAISHVEVGN
+398 KAISHVGVGN

-423 LQETFSN
+423 LQETFN
-430 KSITTQFLGDDLQ
+430 KQSIITQFLGDDLQ
-443 AKAKATY
+443 QQAQKTY
-450 QQDLNN
+450 QEDLTN

-461 SNATNDNKIA
+461 NNAASDSKIA
-471 SADTGYT
+471 NSDTDYT
-478 NNQNTTIKQDA
+478 KNKNTAIATDA
-489 QNLEHTSQQIAKDEQ
+489 QNLENTNQQIAQDEQ
-504 ALQGDLN
+504 ALEKDLAQI
-511 KLKQLA
+511 KQLA
-517 NSSFN
+517 NSTTGFN
-522 EQAFNQAQSK
+522 EQAFNTTQKQ
-532 EQQDEQTLQNEEN
+532 EQQDEQTLQNDEN
-545 TFSSEQEGLEKA
+545 AFNSEQEGLKQA
-557 LANAKEQQEQQQ
+557 IANAKP
-569 AQATYQQDLNNS
+569 
-581 QSALSNAT
+581 
-589 NDNKI
+589 
-594 ASADTDYTKNQNT
+594 
-607 AIKQDAQNLENTSQ
+607 TSP
-621 QITQDQKDLEQDL
+621 TPSH
-634 DKLQQLANSK
+634 A
-644 TGFNE
+644 
-649 QAFNQAQSTEQQDEQ
+649 
-664 TLQNEEE
+664 
-671 TFSSEQEGLEKALAN
+671 
-686 AKHTS
+686 
-691 PTPTKHTAQNNPP
+691 PTPTKHTAQNTPP
-704 NKVSPPTQNLP
+704 NKVSPT
-715 TTNVWNGVYNFQNQ
+715 
-729 TYSKKGIYY
+729 
-738 IDPNLSG
+738 
-745 QSGQSGNTLSTYG
+745 
-758 YLDWF
+758 
-763 TLKNKFS
+763 
-770 VNANNGTLI
+770 
-779 IGNNTESANTKGLIW
+779 
-794 IGDDKGLVY
+794 
-803 YNTGTFNAA
+803 
-812 NIYLTSNL
+812 
-820 KTGNG
+820 
-825 FSGEGATLNFNA
+825 
-837 TNRITINQASFDNSD
+837 
-852 AGAQHS
+852 
-858 YMNFKGSNINVS
+858 
-870 GSSFTD
+870 
-876 DTNGGFSFSGNNNN
+876 
-890 SAISFNKTKFNQ
+890 
-902 GTYNFTNSANLSFN
+902 
-916 NSNFNQSTYNFN
+916 
-928 SLQSTFNNST
+928 
-938 FNQGT
+938 
-943 YNFTDN
+943 
-949 TSFNND
+949 
-955 TFNQGTYNF
+955 
-964 NTSKVSFSG
+964 
-973 ANTLNSSSPFASLKG
+973 
-988 SVSFGSGAVF
+988 
-998 NLNQTL
+998 
-1004 NANQTYDIL
+1004 
-1013 TTNGTIQYG
+1013 
-1022 VYQSYLWDLI
+1022 
-1032 NYKGDKAISH
+1032 
-1042 VEVGNNTYDVTFD
+1042 
-1055 INGQDETLQET
+1055 
-1066 FSNKSIT
+1066 
-1073 TQFLGDDLQ
+1073 
-1082 AKAKATYQQDL
+1082 
-1093 NNSQSALSNAT
+1093 
-1104 NDNKIA
+1104 
-1110 SADTGYTNNQN
+1110 
-1121 TTIKQDA
+1121 
-1128 QNLEHTSQQIA
+1128 
-1139 KDEQALQGDLNKL
+1139 
-1152 KQLANSSFN
+1152 
-1161 EQAFNQ
+1161 
-1167 AQSKEQQDEQTLQN
+1167 
-1181 EEETFSSE
+1181 
-1189 QEGLEKALANA
+1189 
-1200 KPASPTPTPTPTPT
+1200 
-1214 PSPTPNPTPTKHTAP
+1214 
-1229 NKVPPTPPTQNLP
+1229 PTPPTQNLP

-1248 GVYWLQNQ
+1248 GVYNLQNQ
-1256 TYSQKGVYY
+1256 TYSNKGVYY

-1273 SGQSANTLSTYT
+1273 SGQNGNTLSTYT
-1285 ANLLG
+1285 ANLFG

-1317 WIGHGGFGYII
+1317 WIGHGGFGYIT
-1328 GTFNAANIYLTNNFK
+1328 GTFSAANIYLTNNFK
-1343 TGEGVSGSDGGG
+1343 TGEGVSNSDGGG

-1388 QHSYATFDA
+1388 QHSYAVFDA
-1397 TNNISVTNSSF
+1397 MNNISVTDSSF

-1415 FSFNAKNISF
+1415 FSFSAKNISF

-1438 SSVISANAANS
+1438 SSVISTNASNS
-1449 LSFNNSR
+1449 LSFINSR
-1456 LNGGAVY
+1456 LNGGAIY
-1463 NLWANSLIFNNT
+1463 NLQANSLIFNNT

-1494 QLLGNTS
+1494 QLLGNTN

-1528 KSQTAFKNSLTLDNN
+1528 KSQAAFKNSLTLDNN

-1553 LNASGAS
+1553 LNANGTS

-1566 SLNIYNGSQATFNS
+1566 SLNIYNGSQATFSS
-1580 LFFNGAT
+1580 LFFNGGT
-1587 LSLNANSKLNA
+1587 LSLNASSKLNA
-1598 SSASFSNNTTINL
+1598 SNASFSNNTTINL
-1611 DDSVLSVSNASSLN
+1611 DDSVLSANNTSSLN
-1625 ANINFQGASQ
+1625 ANINFQGTSQ
-1635 ATFGGNTTIDAA
+1635 ADFGGNTTIDTA

-1652 SASSLSFNNL
+1652 SASSLNFNNL

-1676 LSKALMSVS
+1676 LTKALMSVS

-1745 YSDNNNIQ
+1745 YSDNNNVQ

-1806 NPTGYSYDYSDNQA
+1806 NPTGYSYDYSDNQV

-1835 KGSQTPQTPGTYSPF
+1835 KGSQTPQAPGTYSPF
-1850 NQPLNSLNIYNK
+1850 NQPLSSLNIYNK
-1862 GFSSGNLKTLLGI
+1862 GFSSENLKTLLGI

-1881 TLKEMIETNQLDN
+1881 TLKEMIESNQLDN
-1894 ITSIN
+1894 ITNIN

-1905 DRIKIT
+1905 DKIKIT
-1911 PAQKQALLE
+1911 QVQKQALLE
-1920 TINHLTDNINQTFS
+1920 TINHLTDNINQTFN
-1934 NGNLVI
+1934 NGNLII
-1940 GATQDHVTNSTSSI
+1940 GATQDNVTNSTSSI

-2007 TLGSGNAFESGGS
+2007 TIGSGNAFESGGS
-2020 ADITFQSA
+2020 ADVTFQSA

-2067 LSQMAMEKIKQAGGL
+2067 LSQVAMEKIKQAGGL
-2082 GNFVENALIPL
+2082 GNFIENALSPL
-2093 SKELPS
+2093 SKELPA

-2110 GQNNLDNLLNNSGVM
+2110 GQNNLDDLLNNSGVM
-2125 NAIQNIIS
+2125 NEIQNIIS
-2133 KKLSIFGNFVTPSII
+2133 QKLSIFGNFVTPSII

-2168 FIGGYM
+2168 FIGGYI

-2179 SSILSVILKDITN
+2179 SSILGVVLKDITN

-2206 DLLDEFLGQDV
+2206 DLLNEFLGQDV
-2217 VKKLESQGLVSNII
+2217 VKKLESQDLVSNII
-2231 NNIISQGGLSGIYN
+2231 NNIISQGGLSGVYN

-2336 GVSNINI
+2336 DVSNINI

-2362 VQKGEICINL
+2362 VQKGEICVNL

-2406 VIASNGAIDLS
+2406 TIASNGVIDLS
-2417 QVKNN
+2417 QVTNN

-2434 TLQANNLTIANAFN
+2434 TLQANNLTITNAFN
-2448 NASNSTANINGDFTL
+2448 NASNSTANINGNFTL

-2489 FNLSHSVSHAIIN
+2489 FNISHSVSHAIIN
-2502 AQGIATI
+2502 AQGNATI
-2509 MTNYNNPLI
+2509 MANNNNPLI
-2518 QFNTSSKETGAY
+2518 QFNTSSKEAGTY

-2537 AIYYGYNDQITGGSS
+2537 AIYYGYNDQITGGNS

-2558 LYTLININGKHMV
+2558 LYALIDINGKHMV
-2571 MTDNGLTYNGQAVS
+2571 MTDNGLTYNGQAVN
-2585 IKDGGLIVGFKDSQ
+2585 IKDGGLVVGFKDSQ

-2610 KVKIAVSNAPIN
+2610 KVKIAISNDPIN

-2632 IAQIQGIQG
+2632 IAQIQGVQS
-2641 VDSIEQAGG
+2641 VDSIDQAGG
-2650 TQAINWLNKIFETK
+2650 NQAINWLNKIFETK

-2669 APYYLESHSTKDLTT
+2669 APYYLESHSVKDLTT

-2699 NFKNDATNI
+2699 DFKNDATNI

-2727 STFASADFHERLEAL
+2727 STFARSDFLERLEAL

-2874 NTWTTDA
+2874 DTWTTDA

-2900 QIGLA
+2900 QVGLA
-2905 YYYIGMSGLRGIM
+2905 YYYIGLSGLRGIM

-3023 YKDINITGNIGMR
+3023 YKDVNITGNIGMR

>member
-1 MAFKKAGLI
+1 MAFKKARLI
-10 SKFISK
+10 SKFILK
-16 GSFKLNK
+16 GSFLNK

-30 LNPIL
+30 LNQIL
-35 KREKPLKRHKKT
+35 KREKPLSHKKT
-47 KSIKK
+47 KSVKK

-70 LGGLP
+70 LGGLS

-87 WSGYHD
+87 SSWNYHD
-93 KIESGSNSPTHNSY
+93 NIESGSNSPTHNSY
-107 CLFSSTQG
+107 CLFNSTQG

-120 LNTLTTYSA
+120 LNTLTTYSP

-139 NGTLNVGGNIR
+139 NGTLDVGGNIR
-150 FGGTGV
+150 FGGMGV
-156 NGVNVGYITG
+156 NGGNVGYITG

-180 TTGNSLSDGGGAT
+180 TTGNSFSTGGGAT

-211 SDAGAQHS
+211 SDAGTQHS
-219 YMNFKGS
+219 YMNFSGS
-226 NINVSGSSF
+226 NINVSASSF
-235 TDDTNGGFSFSGNNN
+235 TDDTNGGFSFSGNGT
-250 NSAISFNKTKFNQGT
+250 NSNLSFNKTNFNQGTYKFTNSANLNFNNSAFNQGT
-265 YNFTNSANLSFNNS
+265 YNFNSAQSVFENS
-279 NFNQSTYNFNSL
+279 NFNQ
-291 QSTFN
+291 
-296 NSTFNQGTYNFTDNT
+296 GTYSFTDNT
-311 SFNNDTFNQGTY
+311 GLNFNNDTFSQGTY

-354 SGAVFNLNQTLNANQ
+354 SDAIFNLNQTLNSNQ

-389 WDLINYKGD
+389 WHLINYKGD

-423 LQETFSN
+423 LQETFN
-430 KSITTQFLGDDLQ
+430 NQSIITQFLGDDLQ
-443 AKAKATY
+443 AKAQKTY
-450 QQDLNN
+450 QQDLSN

-461 SNATNDNKIA
+461 NNAADDNKIA
-471 SADTGYT
+471 NSDTDYT
-478 NNQNTTIKQDA
+478 KSSNPTIKKDA
-489 QNLEHTSQQIAKDEQ
+489 QNLENTDQTIQQDKQ
-504 ALQGDLN
+504 ALEKDLAN
-511 KLKQLA
+511 VKQLA
-517 NSSFN
+517 NAPTGFN
-522 EQAFNQAQSK
+522 EQAFNQAQNK
-532 EQQDEQTLQNEEN
+532 EQQDEQTLQENEK

-557 LANAKEQQEQQQ
+557 
-569 AQATYQQDLNNS
+569 
-581 QSALSNAT
+581 
-589 NDNKI
+589 I
-594 ASADTDYTKNQNT
+594 
-607 AIKQDAQNLENTSQ
+607 
-621 QITQDQKDLEQDL
+621 
-634 DKLQQLANSK
+634 
-644 TGFNE
+644 
-649 QAFNQAQSTEQQDEQ
+649 
-664 TLQNEEE
+664 
-671 TFSSEQEGLEKALAN
+671 
-686 AKHTS
+686 
-691 PTPTKHTAQNNPP
+691 
-704 NKVSPPTQNLP
+704 
-715 TTNVWNGVYNFQNQ
+715 
-729 TYSKKGIYY
+729 
-738 IDPNLSG
+738 
-745 QSGQSGNTLSTYG
+745 
-758 YLDWF
+758 
-763 TLKNKFS
+763 
-770 VNANNGTLI
+770 
-779 IGNNTESANTKGLIW
+779 
-794 IGDDKGLVY
+794 
-803 YNTGTFNAA
+803 
-812 NIYLTSNL
+812 
-820 KTGNG
+820 
-825 FSGEGATLNFNA
+825 
-837 TNRITINQASFDNSD
+837 
-852 AGAQHS
+852 
-858 YMNFKGSNINVS
+858 
-870 GSSFTD
+870 
-876 DTNGGFSFSGNNNN
+876 
-890 SAISFNKTKFNQ
+890 
-902 GTYNFTNSANLSFN
+902 
-916 NSNFNQSTYNFN
+916 
-928 SLQSTFNNST
+928 
-938 FNQGT
+938 
-943 YNFTDN
+943 
-949 TSFNND
+949 
-955 TFNQGTYNF
+955 
-964 NTSKVSFSG
+964 
-973 ANTLNSSSPFASLKG
+973 
-988 SVSFGSGAVF
+988 
-998 NLNQTL
+998 
-1004 NANQTYDIL
+1004 
-1013 TTNGTIQYG
+1013 
-1022 VYQSYLWDLI
+1022 
-1032 NYKGDKAISH
+1032 
-1042 VEVGNNTYDVTFD
+1042 
-1055 INGQDETLQET
+1055 
-1066 FSNKSIT
+1066 
-1073 TQFLGDDLQ
+1073 
-1082 AKAKATYQQDL
+1082 
-1093 NNSQSALSNAT
+1093 
-1104 NDNKIA
+1104 
-1110 SADTGYTNNQN
+1110 
-1121 TTIKQDA
+1121 
-1128 QNLEHTSQQIA
+1128 
-1139 KDEQALQGDLNKL
+1139 
-1152 KQLANSSFN
+1152 
-1161 EQAFNQ
+1161 
-1167 AQSKEQQDEQTLQN
+1167 
-1181 EEETFSSE
+1181 
-1189 QEGLEKALANA
+1189 ANA
-1200 KPASPTPTPTPTPT
+1200 KPASPTP
-1214 PSPTPNPTPTKHTAP
+1214 SPTPTPTKHTAPNTPP

-1242 TTNVWN
+1242 ATNVWN

-1256 TYSQKGVYY
+1256 TYSKQGVYY

-1273 SGQSANTLSTYT
+1273 SGQSGNTLSTYT

-1317 WIGHGGFGYII
+1317 WIGHGDFGYIT

-1388 QHSYATFDA
+1388 QHSYAAFDA
-1397 TNNISVTNSSF
+1397 TNNISVTDSSF

-1415 FSFNAKNISF
+1415 FSFSAKNISF

-1449 LSFNNSR
+1449 LSFVNSR
-1456 LNGGAVY
+1456 LNGGAIY
-1463 NLWANSLIFNNT
+1463 NLQANSLIFNNT
-1475 QAVFNV
+1475 QAIFNV

-1510 NFNGDTTLQNNA
+1510 NFNGDTTLQSNA

-1528 KSQTAFKNSLTLDNN
+1528 KSQAAFKNSLTLNNN

-1553 LNASGAS
+1553 LNANGTS

-1566 SLNIYNGSQATFNS
+1566 SLNIYNGSQATFKS
-1580 LFFNGAT
+1580 LFFNGGT
-1587 LSLNANSKLNA
+1587 LSLNASSKLNA

-1611 DDSVLSVSNASSLN
+1611 DDSVLSASNTSSLN

-1635 ATFGGNTTIDAA
+1635 ADFGGNTTIDTA

-1676 LSKALMSVS
+1676 LTKALMSVS

-1764 QIIQESIKNGDLTIE
+1764 QIIQESVKNGDLTIE

-1820 GTYYLTSNIKGLFTP
+1820 GTYYLISNIKGLFTP
-1835 KGSQTPQTPGTYSPF
+1835 KGSQTPETPGTYSPF

-1862 GFSSGNLKTLLGI
+1862 GFSSENLKTLLGI

-1881 TLKEMIETNQLDN
+1881 TLKEMIESNQLDN
-1894 ITSIN
+1894 ITNIN

-1905 DRIKIT
+1905 DKIKIT

-1920 TINHLTDNINQTFS
+1920 TINHLTDNINQTFN
-1934 NGNLVI
+1934 NGNLII
-1940 GATQDHVTNSTSSI
+1940 GATQDNVTNSTSSI

-1962 SPCALD
+1962 SPCTLD

-2007 TLGSGNAFESGGS
+2007 TVGSGNAFESGGS
-2020 ADITFQSA
+2020 ADVTFQSA

-2052 EGIDKIFNQGNLANV
+2052 KGIDKIFNQGNLANV
-2067 LSQMAMEKIKQAGGL
+2067 LSQVAMEKIKQAGGL
-2082 GNFVENALIPL
+2082 GNFIENALSPL
-2093 SKELPS
+2093 SKELPA
-2099 SLQNETLGQLI
+2099 SLQSETLGQLI
-2110 GQNNLDNLLNNSGVM
+2110 GQNNLDDLLNNSGVM
-2125 NAIQNIIS
+2125 NEIQNIIS

-2168 FIGGYM
+2168 FMGGYI

-2206 DLLDEFLGQDV
+2206 DLLNEFLGQDV

-2231 NNIISQGGLSGIYN
+2231 NNIISQGGLSGVYN

-2252 PPSLQNALKENDLGA
+2252 PLSLQNALKENDLGA

-2406 VIASNGAIDLS
+2406 TIASNGAIDLS

-2434 TLQANNLTIANAFN
+2434 TLQANNLTITNAFN

-2502 AQGIATI
+2502 AQGTATI
-2509 MTNYNNPLI
+2509 MANNNNPLI
-2518 QFNTSSKETGAY
+2518 QFNTSSKETGTY

-2537 AIYYGYNDQITGGSS
+2537 AIYYGYNDQITGGNS

-2558 LYTLININGKHMV
+2558 LYTLIDINGKRMV
-2571 MTDNGLTYNGQAVS
+2571 MTDNGLTYNGQAVN

-2610 KVKIAVSNAPIN
+2610 KVKIAVSNDPIN

-2632 IAQIQGIQG
+2632 IAQIQGTQG
-2641 VDSIEQAGG
+2641 VDSIDQAGG

-2699 NFKNDATNI
+2699 DFKNDATNI
-2708 LQINTYTQQM
+2708 LQINTYMQQM

-2727 STFASADFHERLEAL
+2727 STFASADFHERLESL

-2793 VGYDRFIKGVIVGGY
+2793 IGYDRFIKGVIVGGY

-2869 QSYRY
+2869 QSYKY

-2905 YYYIGMSGLRGIM
+2905 YYYIGLSGLRGIM

>member
-1 MAFKKAGLI
+1 MAFKKARLI
-10 SKFISK
+10 SRFISK

-23 ISKKIFK
+23 ISKKIFT
-30 LNPIL
+30 LNQIL

-47 KSIKK
+47 KSIEK

-70 LGGLP
+70 LGGLS
-75 HLRASECRYWSW
+75 HLRANECRYWSW
-87 WSGYHD
+87 SSWSYQD
-93 KIESGSNSPTHNSY
+93 NIESGSNSPTHNSY
-107 CLFSSTQG
+107 CLFSSAQG

-139 NGTLNVGGNIR
+139 NGTLDIGGNIR
-150 FGGTGV
+150 FGGTGI
-156 NGVNVGYITG
+156 NGGDVGYITG
-166 TYDAQTINFNSSRI
+166 TYDAQTMNFNSSRI
-180 TTGNSLSDGGGAT
+180 TTGNSYADGGGAT
-193 LNFNATNR
+193 LNFNAANN

-211 SDAGAQHS
+211 SDAGTQKS

-226 NINVSGSSF
+226 NIKISGSSF
-235 TDDTNGGFSFSGNNN
+235 KDDTNGGFNFSGSSN
-250 NSAISFNKTKFNQGT
+250 NSVISFNQTSFNQGT
-265 YNFTNSANLSFNNS
+265 YNFSNSASSSFGNS
-279 NFNQSTYNFNSL
+279 NFNQGTYHFNSA
-291 QSTFN
+291 QSAFE
-296 NSTFNQGTYNFTDNT
+296 NSSFNQGTYNFNDSV
-311 SFNNDTFNQGTY
+311 SFNNNTFNQGAY

-331 FSGANTLNSS
+331 FSGINTLNSS

-354 SGAVFNLNQTLNANQ
+354 SNAIFNLNQTLNNNQ

-375 TNGTI
+375 TNGAI

-417 NGQDET
+417 DGQDET
-423 LQETFSN
+423 LQETFN
-430 KSITTQFLGDDLQ
+430 NQSIITQFLGD
-443 AKAKATY
+443 
-450 QQDLNN
+450 
-456 SQSAL
+456 
-461 SNATNDNKIA
+461 
-471 SADTGYT
+471 
-478 NNQNTTIKQDA
+478 
-489 QNLEHTSQQIAKDEQ
+489 NL
-504 ALQGDLN
+504 
-511 KLKQLA
+511 
-517 NSSFN
+517 
-522 EQAFNQAQSK
+522 
-532 EQQDEQTLQNEEN
+532 
-545 TFSSEQEGLEKA
+545 
-557 LANAKEQQEQQQ
+557 QQQ
-569 AQATYQQDLNNS
+569 AQQTYQEDLANS
-581 QSALSNAT
+581 KNALSGAT
-589 NDNKI
+589 SDNTIANNDT
-594 ASADTDYTKNQNT
+594 SYTKSSNPT
-607 AIKQDAQNLENTSQ
+607 IATDAQSLENTNQ
-621 QITQDQKDLEQDL
+621 QIQKDQQALEKDL
-634 DKLQQLANSK
+634 AQIQQLANST

-649 QAFNQAQSTEQQDEQ
+649 QAFKNAQSKEQQEEQ
-664 TLQNEEE
+664 TLQNDENAFN
-671 TFSSEQEGLEKALAN
+671 TEQEGLEQAIAN
-686 AKHTS
+686 AKPTS
-691 PTPTKHTAQNNPP
+691 PTPSPTPSPTKHTAPNTPP
-704 NKVSPPTQNLP
+704 SQVPPTPPTQNP
-715 TTNVWNGVYNFQNQ
+715 PAESVWSGVYWLQNK
-729 TYSKKGIYY
+729 TYSNKGIYY

-745 QSGQSGNTLSTYG
+745 QSGQSGNTLSTYTANLLG
-758 YLDWF
+758 RSF
-763 TLKNKFS
+763 G

-779 IGNNTESANTKGLIW
+779 IGN
-794 IGDDKGLVY
+794 D
-803 YNTGTFNAA
+803 
-812 NIYLTSNL
+812 
-820 KTGNG
+820 
-825 FSGEGATLNFNA
+825 
-837 TNRITINQASFDNSD
+837 
-852 AGAQHS
+852 
-858 YMNFKGSNINVS
+858 
-870 GSSFTD
+870 
-876 DTNGGFSFSGNNNN
+876 
-890 SAISFNKTKFNQ
+890 
-902 GTYNFTNSANLSFN
+902 
-916 NSNFNQSTYNFN
+916 
-928 SLQSTFNNST
+928 
-938 FNQGT
+938 
-943 YNFTDN
+943 
-949 TSFNND
+949 
-955 TFNQGTYNF
+955 
-964 NTSKVSFSG
+964 
-973 ANTLNSSSPFASLKG
+973 
-988 SVSFGSGAVF
+988 
-998 NLNQTL
+998 
-1004 NANQTYDIL
+1004 
-1013 TTNGTIQYG
+1013 
-1022 VYQSYLWDLI
+1022 
-1032 NYKGDKAISH
+1032 
-1042 VEVGNNTYDVTFD
+1042 
-1055 INGQDETLQET
+1055 
-1066 FSNKSIT
+1066 
-1073 TQFLGDDLQ
+1073 
-1082 AKAKATYQQDL
+1082 
-1093 NNSQSALSNAT
+1093 
-1104 NDNKIA
+1104 
-1110 SADTGYTNNQN
+1110 
-1121 TTIKQDA
+1121 
-1128 QNLEHTSQQIA
+1128 
-1139 KDEQALQGDLNKL
+1139 
-1152 KQLANSSFN
+1152 
-1161 EQAFNQ
+1161 
-1167 AQSKEQQDEQTLQN
+1167 
-1181 EEETFSSE
+1181 
-1189 QEGLEKALANA
+1189 
-1200 KPASPTPTPTPTPT
+1200 
-1214 PSPTPNPTPTKHTAP
+1214 
-1229 NKVPPTPPTQNLP
+1229 
-1242 TTNVWN
+1242 
-1248 GVYWLQNQ
+1248 
-1256 TYSQKGVYY
+1256 
-1265 IDPNLSGQ
+1265 
-1273 SGQSANTLSTYT
+1273 
-1285 ANLLG
+1285 
-1290 RSFGVNIQ
+1290 
-1298 NGTLI
+1298 
-1303 IGNNTESVNDNGLI
+1303 TESVNDNGLI
-1317 WIGHGGFGYII
+1317 WIGHGGFGYIT

-1343 TGEGVSGSDGGG
+1343 TGEGVSNSDGGG

-1360 KASDNITMDGLNYND
+1360 KASDNITMDGLNYNN

-1388 QHSYATFDA
+1388 QHSYTTFDA

-1438 SSVISANAANS
+1438 SSTISANASYS
-1449 LSFNNSR
+1449 LSFIDSR
-1456 LNGGAVY
+1456 LNGGAIY
-1463 NLWANSLIFNNT
+1463 NLQANSLIFNNT

-1528 KSQTAFKNSLTLDNN
+1528 KSQAAFKNSLTLDNN

-1566 SLNIYNGSQATFNS
+1566 SFNIYNGSQAAFSS
-1580 LFFNGAT
+1580 LFFNSGT

-1611 DDSVLSVSNASSLN
+1611 DDSVLSANNTSSLN

-1635 ATFGGNTTIDAA
+1635 ADFGGNTTIDTA

-1652 SASSLSFNNL
+1652 SASSLNFNNL

-1676 LSKALMSVS
+1676 LTKALMSVS

-1745 YSDNNNIQ
+1745 YSDNNNTQ

-1835 KGSQTPQTPGTYSPF
+1835 KGSQTPQAPGTYSPF

-1862 GFSSGNLKTLLGI
+1862 GFSSENLKTLLGI

-1881 TLKEMIETNQLDN
+1881 TLKEMIESNQLDN
-1894 ITSIN
+1894 ITNIN

-1905 DRIKIT
+1905 DKIKIT
-1911 PAQKQALLE
+1911 QAQKQAFLDI
-1920 TINHLTDNINQTFS
+1920 INHLTDNINQTFN

-1940 GATQDHVTNSTSSI
+1940 GATQDNVTNSTSSI

-2007 TLGSGNAFESGGS
+2007 TIGSGNAFESGGS
-2020 ADITFQSA
+2020 ADVTFQSA

-2082 GNFVENALIPL
+2082 GNFIENALSPL
-2093 SKELPS
+2093 SKELPA
-2099 SLQNETLGQLI
+2099 SLQDETLGQLI
-2110 GQNNLDNLLNNSGVM
+2110 GQNNLDDLLNNSGVM
-2125 NAIQNIIS
+2125 NEIQNIIS
-2133 KKLSIFGNFVTPSII
+2133 QKLSIFGNFVTPSII

-2168 FIGGYM
+2168 FIGGYI
-2174 DASEL
+2174 DASEI
-2179 SSILSVILKDITN
+2179 SSILGVILKDITN

-2206 DLLDEFLGQDV
+2206 DLLNEFLGQDV

-2231 NNIISQGGLSGIYN
+2231 NNIISQGGLSGVYN

-2282 FNFLSNG
+2282 FNFLSND

-2382 STNSSVTPTNESL
+2382 PANSSVTPTNETL

-2406 VIASNGAIDLS
+2406 TIASNGAIDLS
-2417 QVKNN
+2417 QVTNN

-2434 TLQANNLTIANAFN
+2434 TLQANNLTITNAFN
-2448 NASNSTANINGDFTL
+2448 NASNSTANINGNFTL

-2469 STNASGLNVMGN
+2469 STNANGLNVMGN

-2502 AQGIATI
+2502 TQGTATI
-2509 MTNYNNPLI
+2509 MANNNPLI
-2518 QFNTSSKETGAY
+2518 QFNASSKEVGTY

-2537 AIYYGYNDQITGGSS
+2537 AIYYGYNNQITGGSS

-2558 LYTLININGKHMV
+2558 LYALIDINGKHMV

-2585 IKDGGLIVGFKDSQ
+2585 VKDGGLVVGFKDSQ

-2610 KVKIAVSNAPIN
+2610 KVKIAVSNDPTN

-2632 IAQIQGIQG
+2632 IAQIQGVQS
-2641 VDSIEQAGG
+2641 VDSIDQAGG
-2650 TQAINWLNKIFETK
+2650 NQAINWLNKIFETK

-2727 STFASADFHERLEAL
+2727 STFARSDFLERLEAL

-2778 ASFINGGTGT
+2778 ASFISGGTGT

-2829 MGVYSRAF
+2829 VGVYSRAF

-2869 QSYRY
+2869 QSYKY
-2874 NTWTTDA
+2874 DTWTTDA
-2881 KINYGYDFM
+2881 KVNYGYDFM

-2900 QIGLA
+2900 QVGLA
-2905 YYYIGMSGLRGIM
+2905 YYYIGLSSLRGIM

>member
-1 MAFKKAGLI
+1 MAFKKVRLI

-23 ISKKIFK
+23 ISKKFFK
-30 LNPIL
+30 LNQIL
-35 KREKPLKRHKKT
+35 KREKPLKCHKKAL
-47 KSIKK
+47 KPIKK
-52 PFNKNKSFLKASV
+52 LSNRNKSFLKASV

-70 LGGLP
+70 LGGLS
-75 HLRASECRYWSW
+75 HLRANECRYWSW
-87 WSGYHD
+87 SSWSYQD
-93 KIESGSNSPTHNSY
+93 NIESGPNSPTHNSY
-107 CLFSSTQG
+107 CLFSSAQG

-150 FGGTGV
+150 FGGTGI
-156 NGVNVGYITG
+156 NGGDVGYITG
-166 TYDAQTINFNSSRI
+166 TYDAQTINFNSSHL
-180 TTGNSLSDGGGAT
+180 TTGNSYADGGGAT
-193 LNFNATNR
+193 LNFNAANN
-201 ITINQASFDN
+201 ITINQASLDN
-211 SDAGAQHS
+211 SDAGTQHS

-226 NINVSGSSF
+226 NIKVSGSSF
-235 TDDTNGGFSFSGNNN
+235 KDDTDGGFSFSGNNN
-250 NSAISFNKTKFNQGT
+250 NSAISFNQTNFNQGT
-265 YNFTNSANLSFNNS
+265 YNFSNSASSSFDNS
-279 NFNQSTYNFNSL
+279 S
-291 QSTFN
+291 
-296 NSTFNQGTYNFTDNT
+296 FNQGTYNFNSVQSAFNNSAFNQGTYNFNDNV

-323 NFNTSKVS
+323 SFNTSKVS
-331 FSGANTLNSS
+331 FSGTNTLNSS

-354 SGAVFNLNQTLNANQ
+354 SGAVFNLNQTLNSNQ

-417 NGQDET
+417 DGQDET
-423 LQETFSN
+423 LQETFN
-430 KSITTQFLGDDLQ
+430 NQSIITQFLGDNLQ
-443 AKAKATY
+443 QQAQKTY
-450 QQDLNN
+450 QEDLTH
-456 SQSAL
+456 SQNAL
-461 SNATNDNKIA
+461 SGATSDNTIA
-471 SADTGYT
+471 NNDTGYT
-478 NNQNTTIKQDA
+478 QSKNATVAKDA
-489 QNLEHTSQQIAKDEQ
+489 QGLEKTSQQIQQDEK

-511 KLKQLA
+511 NLKQLA
-517 NSSFN
+517 NPTTGFN
-522 EQAFNQAQSK
+522 EQAFKNAQSK
-532 EQQDEQTLQNEEN
+532 EQQDEQTLQNDEN
-545 TFSSEQEGLEKA
+545 AFNSEQEGL
-557 LANAKEQQEQQQ
+557 
-569 AQATYQQDLNNS
+569 
-581 QSALSNAT
+581 
-589 NDNKI
+589 
-594 ASADTDYTKNQNT
+594 
-607 AIKQDAQNLENTSQ
+607 KQ
-621 QITQDQKDLEQDL
+621 
-634 DKLQQLANSK
+634 
-644 TGFNE
+644 
-649 QAFNQAQSTEQQDEQ
+649 
-664 TLQNEEE
+664 
-671 TFSSEQEGLEKALAN
+671 
-686 AKHTS
+686 
-691 PTPTKHTAQNNPP
+691 
-704 NKVSPPTQNLP
+704 
-715 TTNVWNGVYNFQNQ
+715 
-729 TYSKKGIYY
+729 
-738 IDPNLSG
+738 
-745 QSGQSGNTLSTYG
+745 
-758 YLDWF
+758 
-763 TLKNKFS
+763 
-770 VNANNGTLI
+770 
-779 IGNNTESANTKGLIW
+779 
-794 IGDDKGLVY
+794 
-803 YNTGTFNAA
+803 
-812 NIYLTSNL
+812 
-820 KTGNG
+820 
-825 FSGEGATLNFNA
+825 
-837 TNRITINQASFDNSD
+837 
-852 AGAQHS
+852 
-858 YMNFKGSNINVS
+858 
-870 GSSFTD
+870 
-876 DTNGGFSFSGNNNN
+876 
-890 SAISFNKTKFNQ
+890 AIS
-902 GTYNFTNSANLSFN
+902 
-916 NSNFNQSTYNFN
+916 
-928 SLQSTFNNST
+928 
-938 FNQGT
+938 
-943 YNFTDN
+943 
-949 TSFNND
+949 
-955 TFNQGTYNF
+955 
-964 NTSKVSFSG
+964 
-973 ANTLNSSSPFASLKG
+973 
-988 SVSFGSGAVF
+988 
-998 NLNQTL
+998 
-1004 NANQTYDIL
+1004 
-1013 TTNGTIQYG
+1013 
-1022 VYQSYLWDLI
+1022 
-1032 NYKGDKAISH
+1032 
-1042 VEVGNNTYDVTFD
+1042 
-1055 INGQDETLQET
+1055 
-1066 FSNKSIT
+1066 
-1073 TQFLGDDLQ
+1073 
-1082 AKAKATYQQDL
+1082 
-1093 NNSQSALSNAT
+1093 
-1104 NDNKIA
+1104 
-1110 SADTGYTNNQN
+1110 
-1121 TTIKQDA
+1121 
-1128 QNLEHTSQQIA
+1128 
-1139 KDEQALQGDLNKL
+1139 
-1152 KQLANSSFN
+1152 
-1161 EQAFNQ
+1161 
-1167 AQSKEQQDEQTLQN
+1167 
-1181 EEETFSSE
+1181 
-1189 QEGLEKALANA
+1189 NA
-1200 KPASPTPTPTPTPT
+1200 KPASPTPTPT
-1214 PSPTPNPTPTKHTAP
+1214 KHTAQNTPP

-1256 TYSQKGVYY
+1256 TYSNKGIYY

-1285 ANLLG
+1285 ANLFG

-1317 WIGHGGFGYII
+1317 WIGHGGFGYIT

-1343 TGEGVSGSDGGG
+1343 TGEGVSNSDGGG

-1397 TNNISVTNSSF
+1397 LNNISVTNSSF

-1415 FSFNAKNISF
+1415 FSFSAKNISF

-1438 SSVISANAANS
+1438 SSVISANASNS
-1449 LSFNNSR
+1449 LSFIDSR

-1463 NLWANSLIFNNT
+1463 NLQANSLIFNNT

-1481 LYSRGTSNFNATT
+1481 LYSRGTSNFNAAT
-1494 QLLGNTS
+1494 QLLGNTN

-1510 NFNGDTTLQNNA
+1510 NFNDDTTLQNNA

-1528 KSQTAFKNSLTLDNN
+1528 KSQAAFKNSLTLDNN

-1553 LNASGAS
+1553 LNANGAS

-1566 SLNIYNGSQATFNS
+1566 SLNVYNGSQATFNS
-1580 LFFNGAT
+1580 LFFNGGT

-1598 SSASFSNNTTINL
+1598 SNASFSNNTTINL
-1611 DDSVLSVSNASSLN
+1611 DDSVLSASNTSSLN

-1635 ATFGGNTTIDAA
+1635 ADFGGNTTIDTA

-1652 SASSLSFNNL
+1652 SASSLNFNNL
-1662 TANGALNFNGYAPS
+1662 TANGALNFNGYAPF
-1676 LSKALMSVS
+1676 LAKALMSVS

-1835 KGSQTPQTPGTYSPF
+1835 KGSQTPQAPGTYSPF

-1862 GFSSGNLKTLLGI
+1862 GFSSENLKTLLGI

-1881 TLKEMIETNQLDN
+1881 TLKEMIESNQLDN
-1894 ITSIN
+1894 ITNIN

-1905 DRIKIT
+1905 DKIKIT
-1911 PAQKQALLE
+1911 QAQKQALLD
-1920 TINHLTDNINQTFS
+1920 TINHLTDNINQTFN

-1940 GATQDHVTNSTSSI
+1940 GATQDNVTNSTSSI

-2007 TLGSGNAFESGGS
+2007 TIGSGNAFESGGS
-2020 ADITFQSA
+2020 ADVTFQST

-2052 EGIDKIFNQGNLANV
+2052 KGIDKIFNQGNLANV
-2067 LSQMAMEKIKQAGGL
+2067 LSQVAMEKIKQAGGL
-2082 GNFVENALIPL
+2082 GNFIENALSPL
-2093 SKELPS
+2093 NKELPA
-2099 SLQNETLGQLI
+2099 SLQDETLGQLI
-2110 GQNNLDNLLNNSGVM
+2110 GQNNLDDLLNNSGIM

-2168 FIGGYM
+2168 FIGGYI

-2179 SSILSVILKDITN
+2179 SSILSVVLKDITN

-2206 DLLDEFLGQDV
+2206 DLLNEFLGQDV
-2217 VKKLESQGLVSNII
+2217 VKKLESQGLVNNII
-2231 NNIISQGGLSGIYN
+2231 NNIISQGGLSGVYN

-2362 VQKGEICINL
+2362 VQKGEICVNL

-2406 VIASNGAIDLS
+2406 AITSNGAINLS
-2417 QVKNN
+2417 QVTNN

-2434 TLQANNLTIANAFN
+2434 ALQANNLTITNAFN
-2448 NASNSTANINGDFTL
+2448 NASNSTANINGNFTL

-2469 STNASGLNVMGN
+2469 STNANGLNVMGN

-2489 FNLSHSVSHAIIN
+2489 FNLSHSASHAIIN
-2502 AQGIATI
+2502 AQGSATI
-2509 MTNYNNPLI
+2509 MANNNNPLI
-2518 QFNTSSKETGAY
+2518 QFNTSSKEVGTY

-2558 LYTLININGKHMV
+2558 LYTLIDINGKHMV

-2585 IKDGGLIVGFKDSQ
+2585 IKDGGLVVGFKDSQ

-2610 KVKIAVSNAPIN
+2610 KVKIAISNDPIN

-2632 IAQIQGIQG
+2632 IAQIQGVQS
-2641 VDSIEQAGG
+2641 VDNIDQAGG

-2699 NFKNDATNI
+2699 DFKNDATNI

-2727 STFASADFHERLEAL
+2727 STFASTDFHERLEAL

-2793 VGYDRFIKGVIVGGY
+2793 IGYDRFIKGVIVGGY

-2816 HANITQSGSSNVN
+2816 HGNITQSGSSNVN

-2874 NTWTTDA
+2874 DTWTTDA

-2905 YYYIGMSGLRGIM
+2905 YYYIGLSGLRGIM

-3023 YKDINITGNIGMR
+3023 YKDINITGNIGIR

>member
-10 SKFISK
+10 SKFILK

-30 LNPIL
+30 LNLIL
-35 KREKPLKRHKKT
+35 KREKPLKCHKKT
-47 KSIKK
+47 KSVKK

-70 LGGLP
+70 LGGLS
-75 HLRASECRYWSW
+75 HLRANECRYWSW
-87 WSGYHD
+87 SSWSYHD
-93 KIESGSNSPTHNSY
+93 NIESGSNSPTHNSY
-107 CLFSSTQG
+107 CLFNSTQG

-120 LNTLTTYSA
+120 LNTLTTYSP

-139 NGTLNVGGNIR
+139 NGTLDVRGNIR
-150 FGGTGV
+150 FGGMGV
-156 NGVNVGYITG
+156 NGGNLGYITG

-180 TTGNSLSDGGGAT
+180 TTGNSFSTGGGAT
-193 LNFNATNR
+193 LNFNATNH

-211 SDAGAQHS
+211 SDAGTQHS
-219 YMNFKGS
+219 YMNFSGS
-226 NINVSGSSF
+226 NINVSSSSF
-235 TDDTNGGFSFSGNNN
+235 TDDTNGGFSFSANGT
-250 NSAISFNKTKFNQGT
+250 NSNLSFNKTNFNQGT
-265 YNFTNSANLSFNNS
+265 YKFTNSANLN
-279 NFNQSTYNFNSL
+279 
-291 QSTFN
+291 FN
-296 NSTFNQGTYNFTDNT
+296 NSTFNQGTYNFNSAQST
-311 SFNNDTFNQGTY
+311 FNNDTFNQGTY
-323 NFNTSKVS
+323 SFNTSKVS
-331 FSGANTLNSS
+331 FSGTNTLNSS

-354 SGAVFNLNQTLNANQ
+354 SGAIFNLNQTLNSNQ

-375 TNGTI
+375 TNKTI

-398 KAISHVEVGN
+398 KAISHVEVGS
-408 NTYDVTFDI
+408 NTYDATFDI

-423 LQETFSN
+423 LQETFN
-430 KSITTQFLGDDLQ
+430 NQSITTQFLGDDLQ
-443 AKAKATY
+443 AKAQATY
-450 QQDLNN
+450 QQDLSN
-456 SQSAL
+456 SQTAL
-461 SNATNDNKIA
+461 NNATSDNKIA
-471 SADTGYT
+471 SSDTGYT
-478 NNQNTTIKQDA
+478 NNQNTTIKKDT
-489 QNLEHTSQQIAKDEQ
+489 QNLENTDQTIQQDKQ
-504 ALQGDLN
+504 ALEKDLAN
-511 KLKQLA
+511 VKQLA
-517 NSSFN
+517 NAPTGFN
-522 EQAFNQAQSK
+522 EQAFKNAQST
-532 EQQDEQTLQNEEN
+532 EQQDLQTLQKNEN

-557 LANAKEQQEQQQ
+557 IANAKP
-569 AQATYQQDLNNS
+569 
-581 QSALSNAT
+581 
-589 NDNKI
+589 
-594 ASADTDYTKNQNT
+594 
-607 AIKQDAQNLENTSQ
+607 
-621 QITQDQKDLEQDL
+621 
-634 DKLQQLANSK
+634 
-644 TGFNE
+644 
-649 QAFNQAQSTEQQDEQ
+649 
-664 TLQNEEE
+664 
-671 TFSSEQEGLEKALAN
+671 
-686 AKHTS
+686 TS
-691 PTPTKHTAQNNPP
+691 PTPSPTPAPTKHTAQN
-704 NKVSPPTQNLP
+704 
-715 TTNVWNGVYNFQNQ
+715 
-729 TYSKKGIYY
+729 
-738 IDPNLSG
+738 
-745 QSGQSGNTLSTYG
+745 
-758 YLDWF
+758 
-763 TLKNKFS
+763 
-770 VNANNGTLI
+770 
-779 IGNNTESANTKGLIW
+779 
-794 IGDDKGLVY
+794 
-803 YNTGTFNAA
+803 
-812 NIYLTSNL
+812 
-820 KTGNG
+820 
-825 FSGEGATLNFNA
+825 
-837 TNRITINQASFDNSD
+837 
-852 AGAQHS
+852 
-858 YMNFKGSNINVS
+858 
-870 GSSFTD
+870 
-876 DTNGGFSFSGNNNN
+876 
-890 SAISFNKTKFNQ
+890 
-902 GTYNFTNSANLSFN
+902 
-916 NSNFNQSTYNFN
+916 
-928 SLQSTFNNST
+928 
-938 FNQGT
+938 
-943 YNFTDN
+943 
-949 TSFNND
+949 
-955 TFNQGTYNF
+955 
-964 NTSKVSFSG
+964 
-973 ANTLNSSSPFASLKG
+973 
-988 SVSFGSGAVF
+988 
-998 NLNQTL
+998 
-1004 NANQTYDIL
+1004 
-1013 TTNGTIQYG
+1013 
-1022 VYQSYLWDLI
+1022 
-1032 NYKGDKAISH
+1032 
-1042 VEVGNNTYDVTFD
+1042 
-1055 INGQDETLQET
+1055 
-1066 FSNKSIT
+1066 
-1073 TQFLGDDLQ
+1073 
-1082 AKAKATYQQDL
+1082 
-1093 NNSQSALSNAT
+1093 
-1104 NDNKIA
+1104 
-1110 SADTGYTNNQN
+1110 
-1121 TTIKQDA
+1121 
-1128 QNLEHTSQQIA
+1128 
-1139 KDEQALQGDLNKL
+1139 
-1152 KQLANSSFN
+1152 
-1161 EQAFNQ
+1161 
-1167 AQSKEQQDEQTLQN
+1167 
-1181 EEETFSSE
+1181 
-1189 QEGLEKALANA
+1189 
-1200 KPASPTPTPTPTPT
+1200 TP
-1214 PSPTPNPTPTKHTAP
+1214 P

-1248 GVYWLQNQ
+1248 GVYNLQNQ

-1285 ANLLG
+1285 ANLFG

-1317 WIGHGGFGYII
+1317 WIGHGGFGYIT

-1343 TGEGVSGSDGGG
+1343 TGEGVSDSDGGG

-1388 QHSYATFDA
+1388 QHSYAAFDA
-1397 TNNISVTNSSF
+1397 ANNISVTNSSF

-1528 KSQTAFKNSLTLDNN
+1528 KSQATFKNSLTLNNN

-1553 LNASGAS
+1553 LNANGTS

-1580 LFFNGAT
+1580 LFFNGGII
-1587 LSLNANSKLNA
+1587 SLNANSKLNA

-1611 DDSVLSVSNASSLN
+1611 DDSVLSASNTSSLN

-1635 ATFGGNTTIDAA
+1635 ANFGGNTTIDTA

-1676 LSKALMSVS
+1676 LTKALMSVS

-1881 TLKEMIETNQLDN
+1881 TLKEMIESNQLDN

-1899 EVLQLL
+1899 EALQLL
-1905 DRIKIT
+1905 DKIKIT
-1911 PAQKQALLE
+1911 PVQKQAFLE
-1920 TINHLTDNINQTFS
+1920 TINHLTDNINQTFN

-1940 GATQDHVTNSTSSI
+1940 GATQDNVTNSTSSI

-2007 TLGSGNAFESGGS
+2007 TLGSANAFESGGS
-2020 ADITFQSA
+2020 ADVTFQSA

-2067 LSQMAMEKIKQAGGL
+2067 LSQVAMEKIKQAGGL
-2082 GNFVENALIPL
+2082 GNFVENALSPL
-2093 SKELPS
+2093 SKELPT

-2125 NAIQNIIS
+2125 NEIQNIIS

-2148 ENYLAK
+2148 ESYLAK

-2168 FIGGYM
+2168 FIGGYI

-2206 DLLDEFLGQDV
+2206 NLLNEFLGQDV

-2231 NNIISQGGLSGIYN
+2231 NNIISQGGLSGVYN

-2252 PPSLQNALKENDLGA
+2252 PLSLQNALKENNLSA

-2406 VIASNGAIDLS
+2406 TIASNGAIDLS

-2434 TLQANNLTIANAFN
+2434 ALQANNLTITNAFN
-2448 NASNSTANINGDFTL
+2448 NASNSTANINGNFTL

-2502 AQGIATI
+2502 AQGTATI
-2509 MTNYNNPLI
+2509 MANNNNPLI
-2518 QFNTSSKETGAY
+2518 QFNTSSKETGTY

-2537 AIYYGYNDQITGGSS
+2537 AIYYGYNDQITGDSS

-2558 LYTLININGKHMV
+2558 LYTLIDINGKRMV
-2571 MTDNGLTYNGQAVS
+2571 MTDNGLTYNGQAVN

-2610 KVKIAVSNAPIN
+2610 KVKIAVSNDSIN

-2632 IAQIQGIQG
+2632 IAQIQGTQG

-2699 NFKNDATNI
+2699 DFKNDATNI

-2793 VGYDRFIKGVIVGGY
+2793 IGYDRFIKGVIVGGY

-2869 QSYRY
+2869 QSYKY

-2905 YYYIGMSGLRGIM
+2905 YYYIGLSGLRGIM
-2918 DDPIYNQ
+2918 DNPIYNQ

>member
-1 MAFKKAGLI
+1 MAFKKARLI
-10 SKFISK
+10 SRFVSK

-23 ISKKIFK
+23 ISKKFFT
-30 LNPIL
+30 LNRIL

-47 KSIKK
+47 KSIEK

-70 LGGLP
+70 LGGLS
-75 HLRASECRYWSW
+75 HLRANECRYWSW
-87 WSGYHD
+87 PSWSYQD
-93 KIESGSNSPTHNSY
+93 NIESGPNSPTHNSY

-139 NGTLNVGGNIR
+139 NGTLDIGGNIR
-150 FGGTGV
+150 FGGTGI
-156 NGVNVGYITG
+156 NGGDVGYITG
-166 TYDAQTINFNSSRI
+166 TYDAQTMNFNSSHI
-180 TTGNSLSDGGGAT
+180 TTGNSYADGGGVT
-193 LNFNATNR
+193 LNFNATNN

-211 SDAGAQHS
+211 SDAGTQKS

-226 NINVSGSSF
+226 NIKVSGSSF
-235 TDDTNGGFSFSGNNN
+235 TDDTDGGFSFSGSNN
-250 NSAISFNKTKFNQGT
+250 NSAISFNQTSFNQGT
-265 YNFTNSANLSFNNS
+265 YHFNSA
-279 NFNQSTYNFNSL
+279 
-291 QSTFN
+291 QSTFE
-296 NSTFNQGTYNFTDNT
+296 NS
-311 SFNNDTFNQGTY
+311 SFNQGTY
-323 NFNTSKVS
+323 NFNDSVSFNNNTFNQGTYDFNDSKVS
-331 FSGANTLNSS
+331 FSGTNTLNSS
-341 SPFASLKGSVSFG
+341 SPFASLKGSVSFN
-354 SGAVFNLNQTLNANQ
+354 SNAIFNLNQTLNNNQ

-375 TNGTI
+375 TNGAI

-430 KSITTQFLGDDLQ
+430 QSIITQFLGDDLQ
-443 AKAKATY
+443 QQAQKTY
-450 QQDLNN
+450 QEDLTN
-456 SQSAL
+456 SQNAL
-461 SNATNDNKIA
+461 SGATSDNTIA
-471 SADTGYT
+471 SNDTSYT
-478 NNQNTTIKQDA
+478 QSKNVTVAKDA
-489 QNLEHTSQQIAKDEQ
+489 QSLENTNQQITKDKQ
-504 ALQGDLN
+504 ALEKDLAQIN
-511 KLKQLA
+511 QLA
-517 NSSFN
+517 NSTTGFN
-522 EQAFNQAQSK
+522 EQAFTQAQK
-532 EQQDEQTLQNEEN
+532 QEQQDEQTLQNNEN
-545 TFSSEQEGLEKA
+545 AFNTEQEGLKQA
-557 LANAKEQQEQQQ
+557 IANAKP
-569 AQATYQQDLNNS
+569 A
-581 QSALSNAT
+581 
-589 NDNKI
+589 
-594 ASADTDYTKNQNT
+594 
-607 AIKQDAQNLENTSQ
+607 
-621 QITQDQKDLEQDL
+621 
-634 DKLQQLANSK
+634 
-644 TGFNE
+644 
-649 QAFNQAQSTEQQDEQ
+649 
-664 TLQNEEE
+664 
-671 TFSSEQEGLEKALAN
+671 
-686 AKHTS
+686 S
-691 PTPTKHTAQNNPP
+691 PTPSPTPTPTPSPTKHTAPNTPP
-704 NKVSPPTQNLP
+704 SQVPPTPTQNP
-715 TTNVWNGVYNFQNQ
+715 PAESVWSGVYWLQNK
-729 TYSKKGIYY
+729 TYSNKGIYY

-745 QSGQSGNTLSTYG
+745 QSGQSGNTLSTY
-758 YLDWF
+758 
-763 TLKNKFS
+763 
-770 VNANNGTLI
+770 
-779 IGNNTESANTKGLIW
+779 
-794 IGDDKGLVY
+794 
-803 YNTGTFNAA
+803 
-812 NIYLTSNL
+812 
-820 KTGNG
+820 
-825 FSGEGATLNFNA
+825 
-837 TNRITINQASFDNSD
+837 
-852 AGAQHS
+852 
-858 YMNFKGSNINVS
+858 
-870 GSSFTD
+870 
-876 DTNGGFSFSGNNNN
+876 
-890 SAISFNKTKFNQ
+890 
-902 GTYNFTNSANLSFN
+902 
-916 NSNFNQSTYNFN
+916 
-928 SLQSTFNNST
+928 
-938 FNQGT
+938 
-943 YNFTDN
+943 
-949 TSFNND
+949 
-955 TFNQGTYNF
+955 
-964 NTSKVSFSG
+964 
-973 ANTLNSSSPFASLKG
+973 
-988 SVSFGSGAVF
+988 
-998 NLNQTL
+998 
-1004 NANQTYDIL
+1004 
-1013 TTNGTIQYG
+1013 
-1022 VYQSYLWDLI
+1022 
-1032 NYKGDKAISH
+1032 
-1042 VEVGNNTYDVTFD
+1042 
-1055 INGQDETLQET
+1055 
-1066 FSNKSIT
+1066 
-1073 TQFLGDDLQ
+1073 
-1082 AKAKATYQQDL
+1082 
-1093 NNSQSALSNAT
+1093 
-1104 NDNKIA
+1104 
-1110 SADTGYTNNQN
+1110 
-1121 TTIKQDA
+1121 
-1128 QNLEHTSQQIA
+1128 
-1139 KDEQALQGDLNKL
+1139 
-1152 KQLANSSFN
+1152 
-1161 EQAFNQ
+1161 
-1167 AQSKEQQDEQTLQN
+1167 
-1181 EEETFSSE
+1181 
-1189 QEGLEKALANA
+1189 
-1200 KPASPTPTPTPTPT
+1200 
-1214 PSPTPNPTPTKHTAP
+1214 
-1229 NKVPPTPPTQNLP
+1229 
-1242 TTNVWN
+1242 
-1248 GVYWLQNQ
+1248 
-1256 TYSQKGVYY
+1256 
-1265 IDPNLSGQ
+1265 
-1273 SGQSANTLSTYT
+1273 T

-1290 RSFGVNIQ
+1290 RSFSVNIQ

-1303 IGNNTESVNDNGLI
+1303 IGNDTESVNDNGLI
-1317 WIGHGGFGYII
+1317 WIGHGGFGYIT

-1343 TGEGVSGSDGGG
+1343 TGEGVSNSDGGG

-1360 KASDNITMDGLNYND
+1360 KASDNITMDGLNYNN

-1388 QHSYATFDA
+1388 QHSYAAFEA

-1415 FSFNAKNISF
+1415 FSFSAENISF

-1438 SSVISANAANS
+1438 SSTISANASNS
-1449 LSFNNSR
+1449 LSFTDSR

-1463 NLWANSLIFNNT
+1463 NLQANSLIFNNT

-1501 FTLSSQSLL
+1501 FTLSSRSLL

-1528 KSQTAFKNSLTLDNN
+1528 KSQAAFKNSLTLDNN

-1566 SLNIYNGSQATFNS
+1566 SLNIYNGSQAAFNS
-1580 LFFNGAT
+1580 LFFNGGT

-1611 DDSVLSVSNASSLN
+1611 DDSVLNANNTSSLN

-1635 ATFGGNTTIDAA
+1635 ADFGGNTTIDTA

-1652 SASSLSFNNL
+1652 SASSLNFNNL

-1676 LSKALMSVS
+1676 LTKVLMNVS

-1794 APELYNYQASKQ
+1794 APELYNYRASKQ

-1835 KGSQTPQTPGTYSPF
+1835 KGSQTPQAPGTYSPF

-1862 GFSSGNLKTLLGI
+1862 GFSSENLKTLLGI

-1881 TLKEMIETNQLDN
+1881 TLKEMIESNQLDN
-1894 ITSIN
+1894 ITNIN

-1905 DRIKIT
+1905 DKIKIT
-1911 PAQKQALLE
+1911 QAQKQALLE
-1920 TINHLTDNINQTFS
+1920 TINHLTDNINQTFN

-1940 GATQDHVTNSTSSI
+1940 GATQDNVTNSTSSI

-2007 TLGSGNAFESGGS
+2007 TIGSGNAFESGGS
-2020 ADITFQSA
+2020 ADVTFQSA

-2082 GNFVENALIPL
+2082 GNFIENALSPL
-2093 SKELPS
+2093 SKELPA
-2099 SLQNETLGQLI
+2099 SLQDETLGQLI
-2110 GQNNLDNLLNNSGVM
+2110 GQNNLDDLLNNSGVM
-2125 NAIQNIIS
+2125 NEIQNIIS
-2133 KKLSIFGNFVTPSII
+2133 QKLSIFGNFVTPSII

-2168 FIGGYM
+2168 FIGGYI
-2174 DASEL
+2174 DASEI

-2206 DLLDEFLGQDV
+2206 DLLNEFLGQDV

-2231 NNIISQGGLSGIYN
+2231 NNVISQGGLSGVYN

-2321 IDFSKYQGALIFASN
+2321 IDFSKYQGTLIFASN

-2362 VQKGEICINL
+2362 VQKGEICVNL

-2382 STNSSVTPTNESL
+2382 STNSSVTPTNETL

-2406 VIASNGAIDLS
+2406 AIASSGAIDLS
-2417 QVKNN
+2417 QVTNN

-2434 TLQANNLTIANAFN
+2434 TLQANNLTITNAFN
-2448 NASNSTANINGDFTL
+2448 NASHSTANINGNFTL

-2469 STNASGLNVMGN
+2469 STNANGLNVMGN

-2502 AQGIATI
+2502 AQGTATI
-2509 MTNYNNPLI
+2509 MANSNNPLI
-2518 QFNTSSKETGAY
+2518 QFNASSKEVGTY

-2537 AIYYGYNDQITGGSS
+2537 AIYYGYNNQITGGSS

-2558 LYTLININGKHMV
+2558 LYALIDINGKHMV
-2571 MTDNGLTYNGQAVS
+2571 MTDNGLTYNGQAVNV
-2585 IKDGGLIVGFKDSQ
+2585 KDGGLVVGFKDSQ

-2610 KVKIAVSNAPIN
+2610 KVKIAVSNDPIN

-2632 IAQIQGIQG
+2632 IAQIQGVQS
-2641 VDSIEQAGG
+2641 VDSIDQAGG
-2650 TQAINWLNKIFETK
+2650 NQAINWLNKIFETK

-2727 STFASADFHERLEAL
+2727 STFARSDFLERLEAL

-2778 ASFINGGTGT
+2778 ASFISGGTGT

-2816 HANITQSGSSNVN
+2816 HGNITQSGSSNVN
-2829 MGVYSRAF
+2829 VGVYSRAF

-2852 YNKTFINSYDP
+2852 YNRTFINSYDP

-2874 NTWTTDA
+2874 DTWTTDA

-2900 QIGLA
+2900 QVGLS
-2905 YYYIGMSGLRGIM
+2905 YYYIGLSGLRGIM

>member
-1 MAFKKAGLI
+1 MAFKKARLI

-30 LNPIL
+30 LNQIL
-35 KREKPLKRHKKT
+35 KREKPLKCHKKAL
-47 KSIKK
+47 KPIKK
-52 PFNKNKSFLKASV
+52 LSNRNKSFLKASV

-70 LGGLP
+70 LGGLS
-75 HLRASECRYWSW
+75 HLRANECRYWSW
-87 WSGYHD
+87 SSWNYQD
-93 KIESGSNSPTHNSY
+93 NIESGPNSPTHNSY
-107 CLFSSTQG
+107 CLFSSAQG

-139 NGTLNVGGNIR
+139 NGTLDIGGNIR
-150 FGGTGV
+150 FGGAGI
-156 NGVNVGYITG
+156 NGGDVGYITG
-166 TYDAQTINFNSSRI
+166 TYDAQTINFNSSHL
-180 TTGNSLSDGGGAT
+180 TTGNSYSDGGGAT
-193 LNFNATNR
+193 LNFNATNNL
-201 ITINQASFDN
+201 TINQASFDN
-211 SDAGAQHS
+211 SDAGTQKS

-226 NINVSGSSF
+226 NIKVSGSSF
-235 TDDTNGGFSFSGNNN
+235 KDDTNGGFSFSGNNN
-250 NSAISFNKTKFNQGT
+250 NSVISFNQTNFNQGAYNFSNSASSSFDNSSFNQGTYHFNSAQSTFENSNFNQGT
-265 YNFTNSANLSFNNS
+265 YNFN
-279 NFNQSTYNFNSL
+279 
-291 QSTFN
+291 
-296 NSTFNQGTYNFTDNT
+296 DNT

-331 FSGANTLNSS
+331 FSGINTLNSS
-341 SPFASLKGSVSFG
+341 SPFASLKGSVSFN
-354 SGAVFNLNQTLNANQ
+354 SGAIFNLNQTLNNNQ

-375 TNGTI
+375 TNGAI

-423 LQETFSN
+423 LQETFN
-430 KSITTQFLGDDLQ
+430 NQSIITQFLGDNLQ
-443 AKAKATY
+443 QQAQQTY
-450 QQDLNN
+450 QEDVAHSQNALNN
-456 SQSAL
+456 VTS
-461 SNATNDNKIA
+461 DNTIA
-471 SADTGYT
+471 SNDTSYT
-478 NNQNTTIKQDA
+478 QSKNTTVAKDA
-489 QNLEHTSQQIAKDEQ
+489 QNLENTNQQIAQDEQ
-504 ALQGDLN
+504 ALQGDLD

-517 NSSFN
+517 NSTTGFN
-522 EQAFNQAQSK
+522 EQAFNQAQKQEQQDEQTLQNDENAFNTEQDSLNKAIQQVQAQQQKQEQQQAQKTYQQDLSDSQSALNNAASDNKIANSDTSYTQSKNTTIAKDAQNLENTNQKIAQDEQALEKDLAQIKQLANSTTGFSEQAFNQAQSK
-532 EQQDEQTLQNEEN
+532 EQQDEQTLQNDEK
-545 TFSSEQEGLEKA
+545 TFNAEQEGLK
-557 LANAKEQQEQQQ
+557 Q
-569 AQATYQQDLNNS
+569 A
-581 QSALSNAT
+581 
-589 NDNKI
+589 I
-594 ASADTDYTKNQNT
+594 
-607 AIKQDAQNLENTSQ
+607 
-621 QITQDQKDLEQDL
+621 
-634 DKLQQLANSK
+634 
-644 TGFNE
+644 
-649 QAFNQAQSTEQQDEQ
+649 
-664 TLQNEEE
+664 
-671 TFSSEQEGLEKALAN
+671 
-686 AKHTS
+686 
-691 PTPTKHTAQNNPP
+691 
-704 NKVSPPTQNLP
+704 
-715 TTNVWNGVYNFQNQ
+715 
-729 TYSKKGIYY
+729 
-738 IDPNLSG
+738 
-745 QSGQSGNTLSTYG
+745 
-758 YLDWF
+758 
-763 TLKNKFS
+763 
-770 VNANNGTLI
+770 
-779 IGNNTESANTKGLIW
+779 
-794 IGDDKGLVY
+794 
-803 YNTGTFNAA
+803 
-812 NIYLTSNL
+812 
-820 KTGNG
+820 
-825 FSGEGATLNFNA
+825 
-837 TNRITINQASFDNSD
+837 
-852 AGAQHS
+852 
-858 YMNFKGSNINVS
+858 
-870 GSSFTD
+870 
-876 DTNGGFSFSGNNNN
+876 
-890 SAISFNKTKFNQ
+890 
-902 GTYNFTNSANLSFN
+902 
-916 NSNFNQSTYNFN
+916 
-928 SLQSTFNNST
+928 
-938 FNQGT
+938 
-943 YNFTDN
+943 
-949 TSFNND
+949 
-955 TFNQGTYNF
+955 
-964 NTSKVSFSG
+964 
-973 ANTLNSSSPFASLKG
+973 
-988 SVSFGSGAVF
+988 
-998 NLNQTL
+998 
-1004 NANQTYDIL
+1004 
-1013 TTNGTIQYG
+1013 
-1022 VYQSYLWDLI
+1022 
-1032 NYKGDKAISH
+1032 
-1042 VEVGNNTYDVTFD
+1042 
-1055 INGQDETLQET
+1055 
-1066 FSNKSIT
+1066 
-1073 TQFLGDDLQ
+1073 
-1082 AKAKATYQQDL
+1082 
-1093 NNSQSALSNAT
+1093 
-1104 NDNKIA
+1104 
-1110 SADTGYTNNQN
+1110 
-1121 TTIKQDA
+1121 
-1128 QNLEHTSQQIA
+1128 
-1139 KDEQALQGDLNKL
+1139 
-1152 KQLANSSFN
+1152 
-1161 EQAFNQ
+1161 
-1167 AQSKEQQDEQTLQN
+1167 
-1181 EEETFSSE
+1181 
-1189 QEGLEKALANA
+1189 ANA
-1200 KPASPTPTPTPTPT
+1200 KPASPTP
-1214 PSPTPNPTPTKHTAP
+1214 SPTPTPTKHTAPNTPP

-1256 TYSQKGVYY
+1256 TYSKQGIYY

-1273 SGQSANTLSTYT
+1273 SGQSGNTLSTYT
-1285 ANLLG
+1285 ANLFG

-1303 IGNNTESVNDNGLI
+1303 IGNDTESANDNGLI
-1317 WIGHGGFGYII
+1317 WIGHGGFGYIT

-1397 TNNISVTNSSF
+1397 NNNISVTDSSF

-1415 FSFNAKNISF
+1415 FSFSAKNISF

-1449 LSFNNSR
+1449 LSFIDSR

-1463 NLWANSLIFNNT
+1463 NLQANSLIFNNT

-1528 KSQTAFKNSLTLDNN
+1528 KSQVAFKNSLTLDNN

-1580 LFFNGAT
+1580 LFFNGGT
-1587 LSLNANSKLNA
+1587 LSLNASSKLNA

-1611 DDSVLSVSNASSLN
+1611 DDSVLSASNTSSLN
-1625 ANINFQGASQ
+1625 ANINFQGTSQ
-1635 ATFGGNTTIDAA
+1635 ADFGGNTTIDTA

-1662 TANGALNFNGYAPS
+1662 TANGALNFNGYTPS
-1676 LSKALMSVS
+1676 LTKALMSVS

-1820 GTYYLTSNIKGLFTP
+1820 GTYYLTSNIKGLFIP
-1835 KGSQTPQTPGTYSPF
+1835 KGSQTPQAPGTYSPF
-1850 NQPLNSLNIYNK
+1850 NQPLSSLNIYNK
-1862 GFSSGNLKTLLGI
+1862 GFSSENLKTLLGI

-1881 TLKEMIETNQLDN
+1881 ALKEMIESNQLDN
-1894 ITSIN
+1894 ITNIN

-1905 DRIKIT
+1905 DKIKIT
-1911 PAQKQALLE
+1911 QTQKQALLE
-1920 TINHLTDNINQTFS
+1920 TINHLTDNINQTFN

-1940 GATQDHVTNSTSSI
+1940 GATQDNVTNSTSSI

-2007 TLGSGNAFESGGS
+2007 TIGSGNAFESGGS
-2020 ADITFQSA
+2020 ADVTFQSA

-2052 EGIDKIFNQGNLANV
+2052 EGIEKIFNQGNLANV
-2067 LSQMAMEKIKQAGGL
+2067 LSQVAMEKIKQAGGL
-2082 GNFVENALIPL
+2082 GNFIENALSPL
-2093 SKELPS
+2093 SKELPA
-2099 SLQNETLGQLI
+2099 SLQDETLGQLI
-2110 GQNNLDNLLNNSGVM
+2110 GQNNLDDLLNNSGVM

-2133 KKLSIFGNFVTPSII
+2133 QKLSIFGNFVTPSII

-2168 FIGGYM
+2168 FIGGYI

-2179 SSILSVILKDITN
+2179 SSILSVVLKDITN

-2206 DLLDEFLGQDV
+2206 DLLNEFLGQDV
-2217 VKKLESQGLVSNII
+2217 VKKLESQGLVGNII
-2231 NNIISQGGLSGIYN
+2231 NNIISQGGLSGVYN

-2336 GVSNINI
+2336 DVSNINI

-2362 VQKGEICINL
+2362 VQKGEICVNL

-2382 STNSSVTPTNESL
+2382 SANSSVTPTNESL

-2406 VIASNGAIDLS
+2406 AIASNGAIDLS

-2434 TLQANNLTIANAFN
+2434 TLQANNLTITNAFN
-2448 NASNSTANINGDFTL
+2448 NASNSTANINGNFTL

-2489 FNLSHSVSHAIIN
+2489 FNLSHSASHAIIN
-2502 AQGIATI
+2502 AQGNATI
-2509 MTNYNNPLI
+2509 MANDNNPLI
-2518 QFNTSSKETGAY
+2518 QFNTSSKEAGTY

-2537 AIYYGYNDQITGGSS
+2537 AIYYGYNNQITGGSS

-2558 LYTLININGKHMV
+2558 LYALIDINGKHMV

-2585 IKDGGLIVGFKDSQ
+2585 VKDGGLVVGFKDSQ

-2610 KVKIAVSNAPIN
+2610 KVKIAVSNDPIN

-2632 IAQIQGIQG
+2632 IAQIQGVQS
-2641 VDSIEQAGG
+2641 VDSIDQVGG
-2650 TQAINWLNKIFETK
+2650 SQAINWLNKIFETK

-2669 APYYLESHSTKDLTT
+2669 TPYYLESHSAKDLTT

-2699 NFKNDATNI
+2699 DFKNDATNI

-2727 STFASADFHERLEAL
+2727 STFARSDFLERLEAL

-2869 QSYRY
+2869 QSYKY
-2874 NTWTTDA
+2874 DTWTTDA

-2905 YYYIGMSGLRGIM
+2905 YYYIGLSGLRGIM

>member
-30 LNPIL
+30 LNLIL
-35 KREKPLKRHKKT
+35 KREKPLSHKKT
-47 KSIKK
+47 KSVKK

-70 LGGLP
+70 LGGLS

-87 WSGYHD
+87 SSWSYHD
-93 KIESGSNSPTHNSY
+93 NIESGSNSPTHNSY

-120 LNTLTTYSA
+120 LNTLTTYSP
-129 GGASFTQKFN
+129 GGTSFTQKFN

-156 NGVNVGYITG
+156 NGGDVGYITG

-180 TTGNSLSDGGGAT
+180 TTGNSFSTGGGTT
-193 LNFNATNR
+193 LNFNAANH

-211 SDAGAQHS
+211 GDAGTQHS
-219 YMNFKGS
+219 YMNFSGS
-226 NINVSGSSF
+226 NINVSDSSF
-235 TDDTNGGFSFSGNNN
+235 TDDTNGGFSFSGNGA
-250 NSAISFNKTKFNQGT
+250 NSNLSFNKTSFNQGT
-265 YNFTNSANLSFNNS
+265 YKFTNSANLNFNNS
-279 NFNQSTYNFNSL
+279 AFNQGTYNFNSL

-296 NSTFNQGTYNFTDNT
+296 NDTFNQGTYNFTDNA

-323 NFNTSKVS
+323 SFNASKVS

-354 SGAVFNLNQTLNANQ
+354 SDAIFNLNQTLNTNQ

-375 TNGTI
+375 TNKTI

-398 KAISHVEVGN
+398 KAISHVEVGS

-423 LQETFSN
+423 LQETFN
-430 KSITTQFLGDDLQ
+430 KQAITTQFLGDDLQ
-443 AKAKATY
+443 AKAQATY
-450 QQDLNN
+450 QQDLTG
-456 SQSAL
+456 SQTVL
-461 SNATNDNKIA
+461 NNATNDNKIA
-471 SADTGYT
+471 SNDTNYT
-478 NNQNTTIKQDA
+478 NNQNTTIKKDA
-489 QNLEHTSQQIAKDEQ
+489 QSLENTSQQIAQDKQ
-504 ALQGDLN
+504 ALKGDLD

-517 NSSFN
+517 NSP
-522 EQAFNQAQSK
+522 
-532 EQQDEQTLQNEEN
+532 
-545 TFSSEQEGLEKA
+545 
-557 LANAKEQQEQQQ
+557 
-569 AQATYQQDLNNS
+569 
-581 QSALSNAT
+581 
-589 NDNKI
+589 
-594 ASADTDYTKNQNT
+594 
-607 AIKQDAQNLENTSQ
+607 
-621 QITQDQKDLEQDL
+621 
-634 DKLQQLANSK
+634 
-644 TGFNE
+644 TGFNQ
-649 QAFNQAQSTEQQDEQ
+649 QAFKNAQSTEQQDEQ
-664 TLQNEEE
+664 TLQGEEN
-671 TFSSEQEGLEKALAN
+671 TFNSEQEGLK
-686 AKHTS
+686 
-691 PTPTKHTAQNNPP
+691 
-704 NKVSPPTQNLP
+704 
-715 TTNVWNGVYNFQNQ
+715 
-729 TYSKKGIYY
+729 
-738 IDPNLSG
+738 
-745 QSGQSGNTLSTYG
+745 
-758 YLDWF
+758 
-763 TLKNKFS
+763 
-770 VNANNGTLI
+770 
-779 IGNNTESANTKGLIW
+779 
-794 IGDDKGLVY
+794 
-803 YNTGTFNAA
+803 
-812 NIYLTSNL
+812 
-820 KTGNG
+820 
-825 FSGEGATLNFNA
+825 
-837 TNRITINQASFDNSD
+837 QA
-852 AGAQHS
+852 
-858 YMNFKGSNINVS
+858 I
-870 GSSFTD
+870 
-876 DTNGGFSFSGNNNN
+876 
-890 SAISFNKTKFNQ
+890 
-902 GTYNFTNSANLSFN
+902 
-916 NSNFNQSTYNFN
+916 
-928 SLQSTFNNST
+928 
-938 FNQGT
+938 
-943 YNFTDN
+943 
-949 TSFNND
+949 
-955 TFNQGTYNF
+955 
-964 NTSKVSFSG
+964 
-973 ANTLNSSSPFASLKG
+973 
-988 SVSFGSGAVF
+988 
-998 NLNQTL
+998 
-1004 NANQTYDIL
+1004 
-1013 TTNGTIQYG
+1013 
-1022 VYQSYLWDLI
+1022 
-1032 NYKGDKAISH
+1032 
-1042 VEVGNNTYDVTFD
+1042 
-1055 INGQDETLQET
+1055 
-1066 FSNKSIT
+1066 
-1073 TQFLGDDLQ
+1073 
-1082 AKAKATYQQDL
+1082 
-1093 NNSQSALSNAT
+1093 
-1104 NDNKIA
+1104 
-1110 SADTGYTNNQN
+1110 
-1121 TTIKQDA
+1121 
-1128 QNLEHTSQQIA
+1128 
-1139 KDEQALQGDLNKL
+1139 
-1152 KQLANSSFN
+1152 
-1161 EQAFNQ
+1161 
-1167 AQSKEQQDEQTLQN
+1167 
-1181 EEETFSSE
+1181 
-1189 QEGLEKALANA
+1189 ANA
-1200 KPASPTPTPTPTPT
+1200 KPASPTP
-1214 PSPTPNPTPTKHTAP
+1214 SPTKHTAPNTPP

-1242 TTNVWN
+1242 TTNVWS

-1256 TYSQKGVYY
+1256 TYSQKGIYY

-1273 SGQSANTLSTYT
+1273 SGQSGNTLSTYT

-1303 IGNNTESVNDNGLI
+1303 IGHNTESVNDNGLI
-1317 WIGHGGFGYII
+1317 WIGHGGFGYIT

-1388 QHSYATFDA
+1388 QHSYAAFDA
-1397 TNNISVTNSSF
+1397 TNNISVTDSSF

-1415 FSFNAKNISF
+1415 FSFSAKNISF

-1456 LNGGAVY
+1456 LNGGAIY
-1463 NLWANSLIFNNT
+1463 NLRANSLIFNNT

-1528 KSQTAFKNSLTLDNN
+1528 KSQAAFKNSLTLDNN

-1553 LNASGAS
+1553 LNANGAS

-1580 LFFNGAT
+1580 LFFNGGT

-1598 SSASFSNNTTINL
+1598 SSTSFSNNTTINL
-1611 DDSVLSVSNASSLN
+1611 DDSVLSASNASSLN
-1625 ANINFQGASQ
+1625 ANINFQGTSQ
-1635 ATFGGNTTIDAA
+1635 ADFGGNTTIDTA

-1652 SASSLSFNNL
+1652 STSSLSFNNL

-1676 LSKALMSVS
+1676 LTKALMSVS

-1745 YSDNNNIQ
+1745 YSGNNNIQ

-1881 TLKEMIETNQLDN
+1881 TLKEMIESNQLDN

-1905 DRIKIT
+1905 DEIKIT

-1940 GATQDHVTNSTSSI
+1940 GATQDNVTNSTSSI

-1968 SATCS
+1968 STTCS

-2020 ADITFQSA
+2020 ADVTFQSA
-2028 NNLVLNKANIEA
+2028 NNLVLNNANIEA

-2067 LSQMAMEKIKQAGGL
+2067 LSQVAMEKIKQTGGL
-2082 GNFVENALIPL
+2082 GNFVENALSPL
-2093 SKELPS
+2093 SKELPA

-2125 NAIQNIIS
+2125 NEIQNIIS

-2168 FIGGYM
+2168 FIGGYI

-2206 DLLDEFLGQDV
+2206 DLLNEFLGQDV
-2217 VKKLESQGLVSNII
+2217 VKKLESQGLLSNII
-2231 NNIISQGGLSGIYN
+2231 NNIISQGGLSGVYN

-2395 SVRANNFTFLG
+2395 SVRANNLTFLG
-2406 VIASNGAIDLS
+2406 TIASNGAIDLS

-2434 TLQANNLTIANAFN
+2434 TLQANNLTITNAFN
-2448 NASNSTANINGDFTL
+2448 NDSNSTANINGNFTL

-2469 STNASGLNVMGN
+2469 STNASGLDVMGN

-2489 FNLSHSVSHAIIN
+2489 FNLSHSISHAIIN

-2509 MTNYNNPLI
+2509 MANNNNPLI
-2518 QFNTSSKETGAY
+2518 QFNTSSKETGTY

-2552 LDNYLK
+2552 LGNYLK
-2558 LYTLININGKHMV
+2558 LYTLIDINGKHMV
-2571 MTDNGLTYNGQAVS
+2571 MSNNGLTYNGQAVN

-2610 KVKIAVSNAPIN
+2610 KVKIAVSNDPIN

-2632 IAQIQGIQG
+2632 IAQIQGAQG
-2641 VDSIEQAGG
+2641 VDSIDQAGG

-2699 NFKNDATNI
+2699 DFKNDATNI

-2718 SRLAKLSDT
+2718 SRLAKLSDI

-2793 VGYDRFIKGVIVGGY
+2793 IGYDRFIKGVIVGGY

-2869 QSYRY
+2869 QSYKY

-2905 YYYIGMSGLRGIM
+2905 YYYIGLSGLRGIM

-2981 NTLSYRDGG
+2981 NTLSYRDGD

-3011 VNAGIGA
+3011 VNASIGA

>member
-1 MAFKKAGLI
+1 MAFEKAGLI
-10 SKFISK
+10 SNFILK

-30 LNPIL
+30 LNQIL
-35 KREKPLKRHKKT
+35 KREKPLSHKKT
-47 KSIKK
+47 KSVKK

-70 LGGLP
+70 LGGLS

-87 WSGYHD
+87 SSWSYHD
-93 KIESGSNSPTHNSY
+93 NIESGSNSPTHNSY

-120 LNTLTTYSA
+120 LNTLTTYSP

-156 NGVNVGYITG
+156 NGGNLGYITG

-180 TTGNSLSDGGGAT
+180 TTGNSFSTGGGAT
-193 LNFNATNR
+193 LNFNATNH

-211 SDAGAQHS
+211 GDAGTQHS
-219 YMNFKGS
+219 YMNFSGS
-226 NINVSGSSF
+226 NINVSDSSF

-265 YNFTNSANLSFNNS
+265 YKFTNSANLNFNNS
-279 NFNQSTYNFNSL
+279 AFNQGTYNFNSA

-296 NSTFNQGTYNFTDNT
+296 NDTFNQGTYNFTDNA

-354 SGAVFNLNQTLNANQ
+354 SDAIFNLNQTLNANQ

-398 KAISHVEVGN
+398 KAISHVEVGS

-423 LQETFSN
+423 LQETFN
-430 KSITTQFLGDDLQ
+430 NQSITTQFLGDDLQ
-443 AKAKATY
+443 AKAQATY
-450 QQDLNN
+450 QQDLSN

-461 SNATNDNKIA
+461 NNATSDNKIA
-471 SADTGYT
+471 SNDTNYT
-478 NNQNTTIKQDA
+478 NNQNTTIK
-489 QNLEHTSQQIAKDEQ
+489 K
-504 ALQGDLN
+504 
-511 KLKQLA
+511 
-517 NSSFN
+517 
-522 EQAFNQAQSK
+522 
-532 EQQDEQTLQNEEN
+532 
-545 TFSSEQEGLEKA
+545 
-557 LANAKEQQEQQQ
+557 
-569 AQATYQQDLNNS
+569 
-581 QSALSNAT
+581 
-589 NDNKI
+589 
-594 ASADTDYTKNQNT
+594 
-607 AIKQDAQNLENTSQ
+607 DAQNLENTSQ
-621 QITQDQKDLEQDL
+621 QIAQDQKDLEQDL
-634 DKLQQLANSK
+634 DKLKQLANAS
-644 TGFNE
+644 TGFNQ
-649 QAFNQAQSTEQQDEQ
+649 QAFKNAQSTEQQDLQ
-664 TLQNEEE
+664 TLQENEN
-671 TFSSEQEGLEKALAN
+671 TFNSEQEGLEKALTN
-686 AKHTS
+686 AKVPTPS
-691 PTPTKHTAQNNPP
+691 PTPSPTPAPTKHTAQN
-704 NKVSPPTQNLP
+704 
-715 TTNVWNGVYNFQNQ
+715 
-729 TYSKKGIYY
+729 
-738 IDPNLSG
+738 
-745 QSGQSGNTLSTYG
+745 
-758 YLDWF
+758 
-763 TLKNKFS
+763 
-770 VNANNGTLI
+770 
-779 IGNNTESANTKGLIW
+779 
-794 IGDDKGLVY
+794 
-803 YNTGTFNAA
+803 
-812 NIYLTSNL
+812 
-820 KTGNG
+820 
-825 FSGEGATLNFNA
+825 
-837 TNRITINQASFDNSD
+837 
-852 AGAQHS
+852 
-858 YMNFKGSNINVS
+858 
-870 GSSFTD
+870 
-876 DTNGGFSFSGNNNN
+876 
-890 SAISFNKTKFNQ
+890 
-902 GTYNFTNSANLSFN
+902 
-916 NSNFNQSTYNFN
+916 
-928 SLQSTFNNST
+928 
-938 FNQGT
+938 
-943 YNFTDN
+943 
-949 TSFNND
+949 
-955 TFNQGTYNF
+955 
-964 NTSKVSFSG
+964 
-973 ANTLNSSSPFASLKG
+973 
-988 SVSFGSGAVF
+988 
-998 NLNQTL
+998 
-1004 NANQTYDIL
+1004 
-1013 TTNGTIQYG
+1013 
-1022 VYQSYLWDLI
+1022 
-1032 NYKGDKAISH
+1032 
-1042 VEVGNNTYDVTFD
+1042 
-1055 INGQDETLQET
+1055 
-1066 FSNKSIT
+1066 
-1073 TQFLGDDLQ
+1073 
-1082 AKAKATYQQDL
+1082 
-1093 NNSQSALSNAT
+1093 
-1104 NDNKIA
+1104 
-1110 SADTGYTNNQN
+1110 
-1121 TTIKQDA
+1121 
-1128 QNLEHTSQQIA
+1128 
-1139 KDEQALQGDLNKL
+1139 
-1152 KQLANSSFN
+1152 
-1161 EQAFNQ
+1161 
-1167 AQSKEQQDEQTLQN
+1167 
-1181 EEETFSSE
+1181 
-1189 QEGLEKALANA
+1189 
-1200 KPASPTPTPTPTPT
+1200 TP
-1214 PSPTPNPTPTKHTAP
+1214 P

-1242 TTNVWN
+1242 TTNVWS
-1248 GVYWLQNQ
+1248 GVYNLQNQ
-1256 TYSQKGVYY
+1256 TYSKQGVYY

-1285 ANLLG
+1285 ANLFG

-1388 QHSYATFDA
+1388 QHSYAAFDA
-1397 TNNISVTNSSF
+1397 TNNISVTDSSF

-1415 FSFNAKNISF
+1415 FSFSAKNISF

-1438 SSVISANAANS
+1438 SSVINANAANS
-1449 LSFNNSR
+1449 LNFNNSR
-1456 LNGGAVY
+1456 LNGGAIY
-1463 NLWANSLIFNNT
+1463 NLQANSLIFNNT

-1528 KSQTAFKNSLTLDNN
+1528 KSQAAFKNSLTLDNN

-1553 LNASGAS
+1553 LNANGSS

-1580 LFFNGAT
+1580 LFFNGGI
-1587 LSLNANSKLNA
+1587 LSLNANSKLDA

-1611 DDSVLSVSNASSLN
+1611 DDSVLSASNASSLN

-1635 ATFGGNTTIDAA
+1635 ANFGGNTTIDTA

-1745 YSDNNNIQ
+1745 YSGNNNIQ

-1881 TLKEMIETNQLDN
+1881 TLKEMIESNQLDN
-1894 ITSIN
+1894 ITNIN

-1905 DRIKIT
+1905 DEIKIT
-1911 PAQKQALLE
+1911 PVQKQALLE
-1920 TINHLTDNINQTFS
+1920 TINHLTDNINQTFN

-1940 GATQDHVTNSTSSI
+1940 GATQDNVTNSTSSI

-2020 ADITFQSA
+2020 ADVTFQSA

-2067 LSQMAMEKIKQAGGL
+2067 LSQVAMEKIKQAGGL
-2082 GNFVENALIPL
+2082 GNFVENALSPL
-2093 SKELPS
+2093 SKELPA

-2110 GQNNLDNLLNNSGVM
+2110 GQNNLDNLLNNSEVM

-2168 FIGGYM
+2168 FIGGYI

-2206 DLLDEFLGQDV
+2206 DLLNEFLGQDV

-2231 NNIISQGGLSGIYN
+2231 NNIISQGGLSGVYN

-2372 ANCPTTKNSS
+2372 ANCPTTKDSS

-2395 SVRANNFTFLG
+2395 SVHANNFTFLG
-2406 VIASNGAIDLS
+2406 TIASNGAIDLS
-2417 QVKNN
+2417 QVKDN

-2434 TLQANNLTIANAFN
+2434 TLQANNLTITNAFN
-2448 NASNSTANINGDFTL
+2448 NASNSTANINGNFTL
-2463 NQQATL
+2463 NQQAAL

-2502 AQGIATI
+2502 AQGSATI
-2509 MTNYNNPLI
+2509 MANNNNPLI
-2518 QFNTSSKETGAY
+2518 QFNTSSKETNTY

-2537 AIYYGYNDQITGGSS
+2537 AIYYGYNDQITGGNS
-2552 LDNYLK
+2552 LADYLK
-2558 LYTLININGKHMV
+2558 LYTLIDINGKRMV
-2571 MTDNGLTYNGQAVS
+2571 MSNNGLTYNDQAVN

-2610 KVKIAVSNAPIN
+2610 KVKIAVSNDPIN

-2632 IAQIQGIQG
+2632 IAQIQGTQG
-2641 VDSIEQAGG
+2641 VDSIDQAGG
-2650 TQAINWLNKIFETK
+2650 TQAINWLNRIFETK

-2699 NFKNDATNI
+2699 DFKNDATNI

-2869 QSYRY
+2869 QSYKY
-2874 NTWTTDA
+2874 DTWTTDA

-2905 YYYIGMSGLRGIM
+2905 YYYIGLSGLRGIM

>member
-1 MAFKKAGLI
+1 M
-10 SKFISK
+10 
-16 GSFKLNK
+16 
-23 ISKKIFK
+23 
-30 LNPIL
+30 
-35 KREKPLKRHKKT
+35 
-47 KSIKK
+47 
-52 PFNKNKSFLKASV
+52 
-65 LLIGA
+65 
-70 LGGLP
+70 GGLS

-87 WSGYHD
+87 SSWSYHD
-93 KIESGSNSPTHNSY
+93 NIESGSNSPTHNSY
-107 CLFSSTQG
+107 CLFNSTQG

-156 NGVNVGYITG
+156 NGGDVGYITG

-180 TTGNSLSDGGGAT
+180 TTGNSYSTGGGAT
-193 LNFNATNR
+193 LNFNAANH

-211 SDAGAQHS
+211 GDAGAQHS
-219 YMNFKGS
+219 YMNFSGS

-235 TDDTNGGFSFSGNNN
+235 TDDTNGGFSFSANGA
-250 NSAISFNKTKFNQGT
+250 NSNLSFDKTNFNQGT
-265 YNFTNSANLSFNNS
+265 YKFTNSANLSFNNS
-279 NFNQSTYNFNSL
+279 A
-291 QSTFN
+291 
-296 NSTFNQGTYNFTDNT
+296 
-311 SFNNDTFNQGTY
+311 FNQGTY
-323 NFNTSKVS
+323 NFNSTQSVFENSAFNQGTYNFNASKVS
-331 FSGANTLNSS
+331 FSGTNTLNSS

-354 SGAVFNLNQTLNANQ
+354 SGAIFNLNQTLNSNQ

-398 KAISHVEVGN
+398 KAISHVEVGS

-423 LQETFSN
+423 LQETFN
-430 KSITTQFLGDDLQ
+430 NQSITTQFLGDDLQ
-443 AKAKATY
+443 AKA
-450 QQDLNN
+450 
-456 SQSAL
+456 
-461 SNATNDNKIA
+461 
-471 SADTGYT
+471 
-478 NNQNTTIKQDA
+478 
-489 QNLEHTSQQIAKDEQ
+489 
-504 ALQGDLN
+504 
-511 KLKQLA
+511 
-517 NSSFN
+517 
-522 EQAFNQAQSK
+522 
-532 EQQDEQTLQNEEN
+532 
-545 TFSSEQEGLEKA
+545 
-557 LANAKEQQEQQQ
+557 
-569 AQATYQQDLNNS
+569 QATYQQDLSNS
-581 QSALSNAT
+581 QTALNNAT
-589 NDNKI
+589 SDNKI
-594 ASADTDYTKNQNT
+594 ASSDTDYTTNQNT
-607 AIKQDAQNLENTSQ
+607 TIKKDAQSLENTGQ
-621 QITQDQKDLEQDL
+621 QIAQYQKDLEQDL
-634 DKLQQLANSK
+634 DKLQQLASSA
-644 TGFNE
+644 TGFN
-649 QAFNQAQSTEQQDEQ
+649 Q
-664 TLQNEEE
+664 
-671 TFSSEQEGLEKALAN
+671 
-686 AKHTS
+686 
-691 PTPTKHTAQNNPP
+691 
-704 NKVSPPTQNLP
+704 
-715 TTNVWNGVYNFQNQ
+715 
-729 TYSKKGIYY
+729 
-738 IDPNLSG
+738 
-745 QSGQSGNTLSTYG
+745 
-758 YLDWF
+758 
-763 TLKNKFS
+763 
-770 VNANNGTLI
+770 
-779 IGNNTESANTKGLIW
+779 
-794 IGDDKGLVY
+794 
-803 YNTGTFNAA
+803 
-812 NIYLTSNL
+812 
-820 KTGNG
+820 
-825 FSGEGATLNFNA
+825 
-837 TNRITINQASFDNSD
+837 
-852 AGAQHS
+852 
-858 YMNFKGSNINVS
+858 
-870 GSSFTD
+870 
-876 DTNGGFSFSGNNNN
+876 
-890 SAISFNKTKFNQ
+890 
-902 GTYNFTNSANLSFN
+902 
-916 NSNFNQSTYNFN
+916 
-928 SLQSTFNNST
+928 
-938 FNQGT
+938 
-943 YNFTDN
+943 
-949 TSFNND
+949 
-955 TFNQGTYNF
+955 
-964 NTSKVSFSG
+964 
-973 ANTLNSSSPFASLKG
+973 
-988 SVSFGSGAVF
+988 
-998 NLNQTL
+998 
-1004 NANQTYDIL
+1004 
-1013 TTNGTIQYG
+1013 
-1022 VYQSYLWDLI
+1022 
-1032 NYKGDKAISH
+1032 
-1042 VEVGNNTYDVTFD
+1042 
-1055 INGQDETLQET
+1055 
-1066 FSNKSIT
+1066 
-1073 TQFLGDDLQ
+1073 
-1082 AKAKATYQQDL
+1082 
-1093 NNSQSALSNAT
+1093 
-1104 NDNKIA
+1104 
-1110 SADTGYTNNQN
+1110 
-1121 TTIKQDA
+1121 
-1128 QNLEHTSQQIA
+1128 
-1139 KDEQALQGDLNKL
+1139 
-1152 KQLANSSFN
+1152 
-1161 EQAFNQ
+1161 QAFNQ
-1167 AQSKEQQDEQTLQN
+1167 AQSKEQQDLQTLQGDEN
-1181 EEETFSSE
+1181 AFNSE
-1189 QEGLEKALANA
+1189 QERLEKAIANA
-1200 KPASPTPTPTPTPT
+1200 NPTSPT
-1214 PSPTPNPTPTKHTAP
+1214 PSPTPTPTKHTAQNTPP

-1242 TTNVWN
+1242 ATNVWN
-1248 GVYWLQNQ
+1248 EVYNLQNQ

-1273 SGQSANTLSTYT
+1273 SGQSGNMLSTYT
-1285 ANLLG
+1285 ASLFG

-1303 IGNNTESVNDNGLI
+1303 IGNDTESVNDNGLI
-1317 WIGHGGFGYII
+1317 WIGHGGFGYIT

-1388 QHSYATFDA
+1388 QHSYAAFDA

-1415 FSFNAKNISF
+1415 FSFSAKNISF

-1510 NFNGDTTLQNNA
+1510 NFNGDTTLQDNA

-1528 KSQTAFKNSLTLDNN
+1528 KSQATFKNSLTLDNN

-1553 LNASGAS
+1553 LNANGAS

-1580 LFFNGAT
+1580 LFFNGGI

-1611 DDSVLSVSNASSLN
+1611 DDSVLSASNTSSLN

-1635 ATFGGNTTIDAA
+1635 ANFGGNTTINAA

-1806 NPTGYSYDYSDNQA
+1806 NPTGYSYDYSDNQV

-1881 TLKEMIETNQLDN
+1881 TLKEMIESNQLDN

-1905 DRIKIT
+1905 DEIKIT

-1940 GATQDHVTNSTSSI
+1940 GATQDNVTNSTSSI

-2020 ADITFQSA
+2020 ADVTFQSA

-2067 LSQMAMEKIKQAGGL
+2067 LSQVAMEKIKQAGGL
-2082 GNFVENALIPL
+2082 GNFVENALSPL
-2093 SKELPS
+2093 SKELPA

-2168 FIGGYM
+2168 FIGGYI

-2206 DLLDEFLGQDV
+2206 DLLNEFLGQDV

-2231 NNIISQGGLSGIYN
+2231 NNIISQGGLSGVYN

-2252 PPSLQNALKENDLGA
+2252 PPSLQNALKENDLGI

-2321 IDFSKYQGALIFASN
+2321 IDFSKYQGTLIFASN

-2406 VIASNGAIDLS
+2406 TIASNGAIDLS

-2434 TLQANNLTIANAFN
+2434 TLQANNLTITNAFN
-2448 NASNSTANINGDFTL
+2448 NASNSTANINGNFTL

-2489 FNLSHSVSHAIIN
+2489 FNLSHSASHAIIN
-2502 AQGIATI
+2502 AQGVATI
-2509 MTNYNNPLI
+2509 MANNNNPLI
-2518 QFNTSSKETGAY
+2518 QFNTSSKEAGTY

-2537 AIYYGYNDQITGGSS
+2537 AIYYGYNDQITGGNS

-2558 LYTLININGKHMV
+2558 LYTLIDINGKRMV
-2571 MTDNGLTYNGQAVS
+2571 MTDNGLTYNGQAVN

-2610 KVKIAVSNAPIN
+2610 KVKIAVSNDPIN
-2622 NLQAPTLKQY
+2622 DLQAPTLKQY
-2632 IAQIQGIQG
+2632 IAQIQGAQG

-2699 NFKNDATNI
+2699 DFKNDATNI

-2869 QSYRY
+2869 QSYKY
-2874 NTWTTDA
+2874 DTWTTDA

-2905 YYYIGMSGLRGIM
+2905 YYYIGLSGLRGIM

-2931 PNKKSVLTINFALE
+2931 PNKKSVLMINFALE

-3011 VNAGIGA
+3011 VNASIGA

-3023 YKDINITGNIGMR
+3023 YKDINITGNIGIR

>member
-1 MAFKKAGLI
+1 MAFKKARLI
-10 SKFISK
+10 SNFILK
-16 GSFKLNK
+16 GSFLNK

-35 KREKPLKRHKKT
+35 KREKPLSHKKT
-47 KSIKK
+47 KSVKK

-70 LGGLP
+70 LGGLS

-87 WSGYHD
+87 SSWGYHD
-93 KIESGSNSPTHNSY
+93 NIESGSNSPTHNSY
-107 CLFSSTQG
+107 CLFNSAQG

-120 LNTLTTYSA
+120 LNTLTTYSP

-139 NGTLNVGGNIR
+139 NGTLNVGGNIG

-156 NGVNVGYITG
+156 NGGNLGYITG

-180 TTGNSLSDGGGAT
+180 TTGNSFSTGGGAT
-193 LNFNATNR
+193 LNFNATNH

-211 SDAGAQHS
+211 GDAGTQHS
-219 YMNFKGS
+219 YMNFSGS
-226 NINVSGSSF
+226 NINVSDSSF
-235 TDDTNGGFSFSGNNN
+235 TDDTNGGFSFSGNGTNSNLSFNQTSFNQGTYKFTNSTNLNFN
-250 NSAISFNKTKFNQGT
+250 NSAFNQGT
-265 YNFTNSANLSFNNS
+265 YNFNSAQSVFENS
-279 NFNQSTYNFNSL
+279 NFNQ
-291 QSTFN
+291 
-296 NSTFNQGTYNFTDNT
+296 GTYSFTDNT
-311 SFNNDTFNQGTY
+311 GLNFDNDTFNQGTY
-323 NFNTSKVS
+323 SFNVSKVS

-354 SGAVFNLNQTLNANQ
+354 SGAIFNLNQTLNNNQ

-375 TNGTI
+375 TNKTI

-398 KAISHVEVGN
+398 KAISHVEVGS

-423 LQETFSN
+423 LQETFN
-430 KSITTQFLGDDLQ
+430 NQSITTQFLGDDLQ
-443 AKAKATY
+443 VKAQATY
-450 QQDLNN
+450 QQDLSN
-456 SQSAL
+456 SQTAL
-461 SNATNDNKIA
+461 NNATSDNKIA
-471 SADTGYT
+471 SSDTGYT
-478 NNQNTTIKQDA
+478 NNQNTTIKKDA
-489 QNLEHTSQQIAKDEQ
+489 QS
-504 ALQGDLN
+504 
-511 KLKQLA
+511 
-517 NSSFN
+517 
-522 EQAFNQAQSK
+522 
-532 EQQDEQTLQNEEN
+532 
-545 TFSSEQEGLEKA
+545 
-557 LANAKEQQEQQQ
+557 
-569 AQATYQQDLNNS
+569 
-581 QSALSNAT
+581 
-589 NDNKI
+589 
-594 ASADTDYTKNQNT
+594 
-607 AIKQDAQNLENTSQ
+607 LENTDQTIQ
-621 QITQDQKDLEQDL
+621 QDKQALKEDL
-634 DKLQQLANSK
+634 DKLQQLANTT
-644 TGFNE
+644 TGFNQ
-649 QAFNQAQSTEQQDEQ
+649 QAFKNAQSTEQQDLQ
-664 TLQNEEE
+664 TLQENEN
-671 TFSSEQEGLEKALAN
+671 TFNSEQEGLEKAIAN
-686 AKHTS
+686 AKPTS
-691 PTPTKHTAQNNPP
+691 PTPSPTPTPTKHTAP
-704 NKVSPPTQNLP
+704 N
-715 TTNVWNGVYNFQNQ
+715 
-729 TYSKKGIYY
+729 
-738 IDPNLSG
+738 
-745 QSGQSGNTLSTYG
+745 
-758 YLDWF
+758 
-763 TLKNKFS
+763 
-770 VNANNGTLI
+770 
-779 IGNNTESANTKGLIW
+779 
-794 IGDDKGLVY
+794 
-803 YNTGTFNAA
+803 
-812 NIYLTSNL
+812 
-820 KTGNG
+820 
-825 FSGEGATLNFNA
+825 
-837 TNRITINQASFDNSD
+837 
-852 AGAQHS
+852 
-858 YMNFKGSNINVS
+858 
-870 GSSFTD
+870 
-876 DTNGGFSFSGNNNN
+876 
-890 SAISFNKTKFNQ
+890 
-902 GTYNFTNSANLSFN
+902 
-916 NSNFNQSTYNFN
+916 
-928 SLQSTFNNST
+928 
-938 FNQGT
+938 
-943 YNFTDN
+943 
-949 TSFNND
+949 
-955 TFNQGTYNF
+955 
-964 NTSKVSFSG
+964 
-973 ANTLNSSSPFASLKG
+973 
-988 SVSFGSGAVF
+988 
-998 NLNQTL
+998 
-1004 NANQTYDIL
+1004 
-1013 TTNGTIQYG
+1013 
-1022 VYQSYLWDLI
+1022 
-1032 NYKGDKAISH
+1032 
-1042 VEVGNNTYDVTFD
+1042 
-1055 INGQDETLQET
+1055 
-1066 FSNKSIT
+1066 
-1073 TQFLGDDLQ
+1073 
-1082 AKAKATYQQDL
+1082 
-1093 NNSQSALSNAT
+1093 
-1104 NDNKIA
+1104 
-1110 SADTGYTNNQN
+1110 
-1121 TTIKQDA
+1121 
-1128 QNLEHTSQQIA
+1128 
-1139 KDEQALQGDLNKL
+1139 
-1152 KQLANSSFN
+1152 
-1161 EQAFNQ
+1161 
-1167 AQSKEQQDEQTLQN
+1167 
-1181 EEETFSSE
+1181 
-1189 QEGLEKALANA
+1189 
-1200 KPASPTPTPTPTPT
+1200 TP
-1214 PSPTPNPTPTKHTAP
+1214 P

-1242 TTNVWN
+1242 TTNVWS
-1248 GVYWLQNQ
+1248 GVYNLQNQ

-1273 SGQSANTLSTYT
+1273 SGQSGNTLSTYT

-1303 IGNNTESVNDNGLI
+1303 IGNNKESVNDNGLI
-1317 WIGHGGFGYII
+1317 WIGHGGFGYIT

-1375 AETVTKMIQTGAS
+1375 AETVTKMIQTKAS

-1397 TNNISVTNSSF
+1397 TNNISVTDSNF

-1415 FSFNAKNISF
+1415 FSFSAENISF

-1463 NLWANSLIFNNT
+1463 NLQANSLIFNNT

-1501 FTLSSQSLL
+1501 FTLSAQSLL

-1528 KSQTAFKNSLTLDNN
+1528 KSQATFKNSLTLDNN

-1553 LNASGAS
+1553 LNANGAS

-1580 LFFNGAT
+1580 LFFNGGI

-1611 DDSVLSVSNASSLN
+1611 DDSVLSASNTSSLN

-1635 ATFGGNTTIDAA
+1635 ANFGGNTTIDTA

-1652 SASSLSFNNL
+1652 STSSLSFNNL

-1676 LSKALMSVS
+1676 LTKALMSVS

-1806 NPTGYSYDYSDNQA
+1806 NPTGYSYDYSDDQA

-1862 GFSSGNLKTLLGI
+1862 GFSSENLKTLLGI

-1881 TLKEMIETNQLDN
+1881 TLKEMIESNQLDN

-1905 DRIKIT
+1905 DEIKIT

-1940 GATQDHVTNSTSSI
+1940 GATQDNVTNSTSSI

-2007 TLGSGNAFESGGS
+2007 TLGSANAFESGGS
-2020 ADITFQSA
+2020 ADVTFQSA
-2028 NNLVLNKANIEA
+2028 NNLVLNNANIEA
-2040 QATDNIFNLLGQ
+2040 QATDNIFNLLSQ

-2067 LSQMAMEKIKQAGGL
+2067 LSQVAMEKIKQAGGL

-2093 SKELPS
+2093 SKELPT

-2206 DLLDEFLGQDV
+2206 DLLNEFLGQDV

-2311 KSIIFNGDNT
+2311 KSIIFDGDNT

-2406 VIASNGAIDLS
+2406 TIASNGAIDLS

-2434 TLQANNLTIANAFN
+2434 TLQANNLTITNAFN

-2489 FNLSHSVSHAIIN
+2489 FNLSHSASHAIIS
-2502 AQGIATI
+2502 AQGTATI
-2509 MTNYNNPLI
+2509 MANNNNPLI
-2518 QFNTSSKETGAY
+2518 QFNTSSKETGTY

-2537 AIYYGYNDQITGGSS
+2537 AIYYGYNDQITGGNS
-2552 LDNYLK
+2552 LADYLK
-2558 LYTLININGKHMV
+2558 LYTLIDINGKHMV
-2571 MTDNGLTYNGQAVS
+2571 MTDNGLTYNDQAVN

-2610 KVKIAVSNAPIN
+2610 KVKIAVSNDPIN

-2632 IAQIQGIQG
+2632 IAQIQGTQG
-2641 VDSIEQAGG
+2641 VDSIDQAGG

-2699 NFKNDATNI
+2699 NFKNDAANI

-2727 STFASADFHERLEAL
+2727 STFASTDFHERLEAL

-2793 VGYDRFIKGVIVGGY
+2793 IGYDRFIKGVIVGGY

-2816 HANITQSGSSNVN
+2816 HANITQSGSNNVN

-2852 YNKTFINSYDP
+2852 YNKTFINSYDS

-2869 QSYRY
+2869 QSYKY
-2874 NTWTTDA
+2874 DTWTTDA

-2905 YYYIGMSGLRGIM
+2905 YYYIGLSGLRGIM

>member
-1 MAFKKAGLI
+1 MAFKKVRLI

-30 LNPIL
+30 LNQIL

-47 KSIKK
+47 KSVKK
-52 PFNKNKSFLKASV
+52 PFNQNKSFLKASV

-70 LGGLP
+70 LGGLS
-75 HLRASECRYWSW
+75 HLRANECRYWSW
-87 WSGYHD
+87 SSWSYQD
-93 KIESGSNSPTHNSY
+93 NIESGPNSPTHNSY

-139 NGTLNVGGNIR
+139 NGTLDIGGNIR
-150 FGGTGV
+150 FGGTGI
-156 NGVNVGYITG
+156 NGGDVGYITG
-166 TYDAQTINFNSSRI
+166 TYDAQTIDFNSSHL
-180 TTGNSLSDGGGAT
+180 TTGNSYVDGGGVT
-193 LNFNATNR
+193 LNFNAANN

-211 SDAGAQHS
+211 SDAGTQHS

-235 TDDTNGGFSFSGNNN
+235 KDNTNGGFSFSGSDNH
-250 NSAISFNKTKFNQGT
+250 STISFNQTSFNQGT
-265 YNFTNSANLSFNNS
+265 YNFSNSATSSFNH
-279 NFNQSTYNFNSL
+279 
-291 QSTFN
+291 
-296 NSTFNQGTYNFTDNT
+296 STFNQGTYNFNSTQSAFENSSFNQGIYNFSNNA

-354 SGAVFNLNQTLNANQ
+354 SDAVFNLNQTLNNNQ

-398 KAISHVEVGN
+398 KAISHVGVGN

-423 LQETFSN
+423 LQETFN
-430 KSITTQFLGDDLQ
+430 KQSITTQFLGDDLQ
-443 AKAKATY
+443 AQAQKTY
-450 QQDLNN
+450 QEDISDSKSALNN
-456 SQSAL
+456 AAS
-461 SNATNDNKIA
+461 DN
-471 SADTGYT
+471 
-478 NNQNTTIKQDA
+478 
-489 QNLEHTSQQIAKDEQ
+489 EIAK
-504 ALQGDLN
+504 N
-511 KLKQLA
+511 
-517 NSSFN
+517 
-522 EQAFNQAQSK
+522 
-532 EQQDEQTLQNEEN
+532 
-545 TFSSEQEGLEKA
+545 
-557 LANAKEQQEQQQ
+557 
-569 AQATYQQDLNNS
+569 
-581 QSALSNAT
+581 
-589 NDNKI
+589 
-594 ASADTDYTKNQNT
+594 DTDYTKNQNT
-607 AIKQDAQNLENTSQ
+607 TITTDAQNLENTSQ
-621 QITQDQKDLEQDL
+621 QIAQDEQALEQDL

-664 TLQNEEE
+664 TLQNEEK
-671 TFSSEQEGLEKALAN
+671 TFSSEQEGLKQAI
-686 AKHTS
+686 AKPTS
-691 PTPTKHTAQNNPP
+691 PTPSPTPTPTKHTAQNTPP
-704 NKVSPPTQNLP
+704 NKVPPPTQNLP
-715 TTNVWNGVYNFQNQ
+715 ATNVWDGVYN
-729 TYSKKGIYY
+729 
-738 IDPNLSG
+738 
-745 QSGQSGNTLSTYG
+745 
-758 YLDWF
+758 
-763 TLKNKFS
+763 
-770 VNANNGTLI
+770 
-779 IGNNTESANTKGLIW
+779 
-794 IGDDKGLVY
+794 
-803 YNTGTFNAA
+803 
-812 NIYLTSNL
+812 
-820 KTGNG
+820 
-825 FSGEGATLNFNA
+825 
-837 TNRITINQASFDNSD
+837 
-852 AGAQHS
+852 
-858 YMNFKGSNINVS
+858 
-870 GSSFTD
+870 
-876 DTNGGFSFSGNNNN
+876 
-890 SAISFNKTKFNQ
+890 
-902 GTYNFTNSANLSFN
+902 
-916 NSNFNQSTYNFN
+916 
-928 SLQSTFNNST
+928 
-938 FNQGT
+938 
-943 YNFTDN
+943 
-949 TSFNND
+949 
-955 TFNQGTYNF
+955 
-964 NTSKVSFSG
+964 
-973 ANTLNSSSPFASLKG
+973 
-988 SVSFGSGAVF
+988 
-998 NLNQTL
+998 
-1004 NANQTYDIL
+1004 
-1013 TTNGTIQYG
+1013 
-1022 VYQSYLWDLI
+1022 
-1032 NYKGDKAISH
+1032 
-1042 VEVGNNTYDVTFD
+1042 
-1055 INGQDETLQET
+1055 
-1066 FSNKSIT
+1066 
-1073 TQFLGDDLQ
+1073 
-1082 AKAKATYQQDL
+1082 
-1093 NNSQSALSNAT
+1093 
-1104 NDNKIA
+1104 
-1110 SADTGYTNNQN
+1110 
-1121 TTIKQDA
+1121 
-1128 QNLEHTSQQIA
+1128 
-1139 KDEQALQGDLNKL
+1139 
-1152 KQLANSSFN
+1152 
-1161 EQAFNQ
+1161 
-1167 AQSKEQQDEQTLQN
+1167 
-1181 EEETFSSE
+1181 
-1189 QEGLEKALANA
+1189 
-1200 KPASPTPTPTPTPT
+1200 
-1214 PSPTPNPTPTKHTAP
+1214 
-1229 NKVPPTPPTQNLP
+1229 
-1242 TTNVWN
+1242 
-1248 GVYWLQNQ
+1248 LQNQ
-1256 TYSQKGVYY
+1256 TYSNKGVYY

-1285 ANLLG
+1285 ANLFG

-1317 WIGHGGFGYII
+1317 WIGHGGFGYIT

-1343 TGEGVSGSDGGG
+1343 TGEGVSNSDGGG

-1388 QHSYATFDA
+1388 QHSYAAFDA
-1397 TNNISVTNSSF
+1397 MNNISVTDSSF

-1415 FSFNAKNISF
+1415 FSFSAKNISF

-1438 SSVISANAANS
+1438 SSVISANATNS
-1449 LSFNNSR
+1449 LSFSNSR
-1456 LNGGAVY
+1456 LNGGAIY
-1463 NLWANSLIFNNT
+1463 NLQANSLIFNNT

-1522 NITLGN
+1522 NITLGS
-1528 KSQTAFKNSLTLDNN
+1528 KSQATFKNSLTLDNN

-1553 LNASGAS
+1553 LNANGSS

-1580 LFFNGAT
+1580 LFFNGGT

-1598 SSASFSNNTTINL
+1598 SNASFSNNTTINL
-1611 DDSVLSVSNASSLN
+1611 DDSVLSASNTSSLN

-1635 ATFGGNTTIDAA
+1635 ADFGGNTTIDTA

-1676 LSKALMSVS
+1676 LAKALMSVS

-1733 ILFYGMKIQNAT
+1733 ILFYGMKIQNAA
-1745 YSDNNNIQ
+1745 YSGNNNIQ

-1764 QIIQESIKNGDLTIE
+1764 QIIQESVKNGDLTIE
-1779 VLNNPN
+1779 ILNNPN

-1881 TLKEMIETNQLDN
+1881 TLKEMIESNQLDN
-1894 ITSIN
+1894 ITNIN

-1905 DRIKIT
+1905 DKIKIT
-1911 PAQKQALLE
+1911 QAQKQALLE
-1920 TINHLTDNINQTFS
+1920 TINHLTDNINQTFN
-1934 NGNLVI
+1934 NGNLII
-1940 GATQDHVTNSTSSI
+1940 GTTQDNVTNSTSSI

-1962 SPCALD
+1962 SPCTLD

-1995 ADFKAKSIYITG
+1995 ADFKAKSVYITG

-2020 ADITFQSA
+2020 ADVTFQSA

-2067 LSQMAMEKIKQAGGL
+2067 LSQVAMEKIKQAGGL
-2082 GNFVENALIPL
+2082 GNFIENALSPL
-2093 SKELPS
+2093 GKELPA

-2110 GQNNLDNLLNNSGVM
+2110 GQNNLDNLLDNSGVM
-2125 NAIQNIIS
+2125 NEIQNIIS

-2168 FIGGYM
+2168 FIGGYI

-2206 DLLDEFLGQDV
+2206 DLLNEFLGQDV
-2217 VKKLESQGLVSNII
+2217 VKKLESQGLVNNII
-2231 NNIISQGGLSGIYN
+2231 NNIISQGGLSGVYN

-2289 YVFVN
+2289 YIFVN

-2301 TGGSLNFVAN
+2301 TGGSLNFAAN

-2321 IDFSKYQGALIFASN
+2321 IDFSKYQGTLIFASN
-2336 GVSNINI
+2336 DISNINI

-2382 STNSSVTPTNESL
+2382 STSSSVTPTSESL

-2417 QVKNN
+2417 QVKND

-2434 TLQANNLTIANAFN
+2434 ALQANNLTITNAFN
-2448 NASNSTANINGDFTL
+2448 NASNSTANINGNFTL

-2481 FNSYGDLV
+2481 FNSYGGLV
-2489 FNLSHSVSHAIIN
+2489 FNLSHSASHAIIN
-2502 AQGIATI
+2502 AQGNATI
-2509 MTNYNNPLI
+2509 MANNNNPLI
-2518 QFNTSSKETGAY
+2518 QFNTSSKEAGTY

-2558 LYTLININGKHMV
+2558 LYTLIDINGKHMV
-2571 MTDNGLTYNGQAVS
+2571 MTDNGLTYNGQAVN
-2585 IKDGGLIVGFKDSQ
+2585 IKDGGLVVGFKDSQ

-2610 KVKIAVSNAPIN
+2610 KVKIAVSNDPIN

-2632 IAQIQGIQG
+2632 IAQIQGVQS
-2641 VDSIEQAGG
+2641 VDSIDQVGG
-2650 TQAINWLNKIFETK
+2650 SQAINWLNKIFETK

-2684 IAGDIANTLE
+2684 IAGNIANTLE

-2699 NFKNDATNI
+2699 DFKNDATNI

-2727 STFASADFHERLEAL
+2727 STFARSDFLERLEAL

-2793 VGYDRFIKGVIVGGY
+2793 IGYDRFIKGVIVGGY

-2869 QSYRY
+2869 QSYKY

-2905 YYYIGMSGLRGIM
+2905 YYYIGLSGLRGIM

>member
-1 MAFKKAGLI
+1 MAFKKARLI
-10 SKFISK
+10 SRFISK
-16 GSFKLNK
+16 GSFKLSK
-23 ISKKIFK
+23 ISKKIFT
-30 LNPIL
+30 LNQIL
-35 KREKPLKRHKKT
+35 KCEKPLKRHKKT

-70 LGGLP
+70 LGGLS
-75 HLRASECRYWSW
+75 HLRANECTYWSW
-87 WSGYHD
+87 STWSYQD
-93 KIESGSNSPTHNSY
+93 NIESGPNSPTHNSY
-107 CLFSSTQG
+107 CLFSSAQG

-139 NGTLNVGGNIR
+139 GGTLNVGGNIR
-150 FGGTGV
+150 FGGTGI
-156 NGVNVGYITG
+156 NGGDVGYITG
-166 TYDAQTINFNSSRI
+166 TYDAANIYLTSHL
-180 TTGNSLSDGGGAT
+180 TTGNSYADGGGAT
-193 LNFNATNR
+193 LNFNATNN
-201 ITINQASFDN
+201 ITINQASLDN
-211 SDAGAQHS
+211 SDAGTQHS

-226 NINVSGSSF
+226 NIKVSGSSF
-235 TDDTNGGFSFSGNNN
+235 KDDTDGGFSFSGNSN
-250 NSAISFNKTKFNQGT
+250 NSTISFNQTNFNQGTYHFSNSASSSFGNSNFNQGT
-265 YNFTNSANLSFNNS
+265 YNFNS
-279 NFNQSTYNFNSL
+279 T
-291 QSTFN
+291 QSTFE
-296 NSTFNQGTYNFTDNT
+296 NSNFNQGTYNFNDNT

-331 FSGANTLNSS
+331 FSGINTLNSS
-341 SPFASLKGSVSFG
+341 SPFASLKGSVSFN
-354 SGAVFNLNQTLNANQ
+354 SNAVFNLNQTLNSNQ

-375 TNGTI
+375 TNGAI

-398 KAISHVEVGN
+398 KAISHVGVGN

-423 LQETFSN
+423 LQETFN
-430 KSITTQFLGDDLQ
+430 KQSIITQFLGDDLQ
-443 AKAKATY
+443 AKAQKTY
-450 QQDLNN
+450 QEDLTHSQNALNN
-456 SQSAL
+456 VTSDNTIANNDTSYTQS
-461 SNATNDNKIA
+461 K
-471 SADTGYT
+471 
-478 NNQNTTIKQDA
+478 NTTIATDA
-489 QNLEHTSQQIAKDEQ
+489 QNLENTNQQIAQDEQ
-504 ALQGDLN
+504 ALQGDLD

-517 NSSFN
+517 NSTTGFS
-522 EQAFNQAQSK
+522 EQAFNQAQK
-532 EQQDEQTLQNEEN
+532 QEQQDEQTLQNEEK
-545 TFSSEQEGLEKA
+545 TFNSEQEGLKQA
-557 LANAKEQQEQQQ
+557 IANAKP
-569 AQATYQQDLNNS
+569 
-581 QSALSNAT
+581 
-589 NDNKI
+589 
-594 ASADTDYTKNQNT
+594 
-607 AIKQDAQNLENTSQ
+607 TSP
-621 QITQDQKDLEQDL
+621 TP
-634 DKLQQLANSK
+634 SP
-644 TGFNE
+644 T
-649 QAFNQAQSTEQQDEQ
+649 
-664 TLQNEEE
+664 
-671 TFSSEQEGLEKALAN
+671 
-686 AKHTS
+686 
-691 PTPTKHTAQNNPP
+691 PTPTKHTAQNTPP
-704 NKVSPPTQNLP
+704 SQVPPTPTQNP
-715 TTNVWNGVYNFQNQ
+715 PAESVWSGVYWLQNK
-729 TYSKKGIYY
+729 TYSNKGIYY

-745 QSGQSGNTLSTYG
+745 QSGQSGNTLSTY
-758 YLDWF
+758 
-763 TLKNKFS
+763 
-770 VNANNGTLI
+770 
-779 IGNNTESANTKGLIW
+779 
-794 IGDDKGLVY
+794 
-803 YNTGTFNAA
+803 
-812 NIYLTSNL
+812 
-820 KTGNG
+820 
-825 FSGEGATLNFNA
+825 
-837 TNRITINQASFDNSD
+837 
-852 AGAQHS
+852 
-858 YMNFKGSNINVS
+858 
-870 GSSFTD
+870 
-876 DTNGGFSFSGNNNN
+876 
-890 SAISFNKTKFNQ
+890 
-902 GTYNFTNSANLSFN
+902 
-916 NSNFNQSTYNFN
+916 
-928 SLQSTFNNST
+928 
-938 FNQGT
+938 
-943 YNFTDN
+943 
-949 TSFNND
+949 
-955 TFNQGTYNF
+955 
-964 NTSKVSFSG
+964 
-973 ANTLNSSSPFASLKG
+973 
-988 SVSFGSGAVF
+988 
-998 NLNQTL
+998 
-1004 NANQTYDIL
+1004 
-1013 TTNGTIQYG
+1013 
-1022 VYQSYLWDLI
+1022 
-1032 NYKGDKAISH
+1032 
-1042 VEVGNNTYDVTFD
+1042 
-1055 INGQDETLQET
+1055 
-1066 FSNKSIT
+1066 
-1073 TQFLGDDLQ
+1073 
-1082 AKAKATYQQDL
+1082 
-1093 NNSQSALSNAT
+1093 
-1104 NDNKIA
+1104 
-1110 SADTGYTNNQN
+1110 
-1121 TTIKQDA
+1121 
-1128 QNLEHTSQQIA
+1128 
-1139 KDEQALQGDLNKL
+1139 
-1152 KQLANSSFN
+1152 
-1161 EQAFNQ
+1161 
-1167 AQSKEQQDEQTLQN
+1167 
-1181 EEETFSSE
+1181 
-1189 QEGLEKALANA
+1189 
-1200 KPASPTPTPTPTPT
+1200 
-1214 PSPTPNPTPTKHTAP
+1214 
-1229 NKVPPTPPTQNLP
+1229 
-1242 TTNVWN
+1242 
-1248 GVYWLQNQ
+1248 
-1256 TYSQKGVYY
+1256 
-1265 IDPNLSGQ
+1265 
-1273 SGQSANTLSTYT
+1273 T
-1285 ANLLG
+1285 ANLFG

-1303 IGNNTESVNDNGLI
+1303 IGNDTESVNSNGLI
-1317 WIGHGGFGYII
+1317 WIGHGGFGYIT

-1343 TGEGVSGSDGGG
+1343 TGEGVSNSDGGG

-1397 TNNISVTNSSF
+1397 LNNISVTNSSF

-1415 FSFNAKNISF
+1415 FSFSAKNISF

-1438 SSVISANAANS
+1438 SSVISANASNS
-1449 LSFNNSR
+1449 LSFVNSR
-1456 LNGGAVY
+1456 LNGGAIY
-1463 NLWANSLIFNNT
+1463 NLQANSLIFNNT

-1494 QLLGNTS
+1494 QLLGNTN

-1522 NITLGN
+1522 NITLDN
-1528 KSQTAFKNSLTLDNN
+1528 KSQAAFKNSLTLDNN

-1553 LNASGAS
+1553 LNANGTS

-1566 SLNIYNGSQATFNS
+1566 SLNIYNGSQAAFNS
-1580 LFFNGAT
+1580 LFFNGGT
-1587 LSLNANSKLNA
+1587 LSLNASSKLNA
-1598 SSASFSNNTTINL
+1598 SNASFSNNTTINL
-1611 DDSVLSVSNASSLN
+1611 DDSVLSANNTSSLN
-1625 ANINFQGASQ
+1625 ANINFQGTSQ
-1635 ATFGGNTTIDAA
+1635 ADFGGNTTIDTA

-1652 SASSLSFNNL
+1652 SASSLNFNNL

-1676 LSKALMSVS
+1676 LTKALMSVS
-1685 GQFVLGNNGDI
+1685 GQFVLGSNGDI

-1758 NPLNSS
+1758 NPLNYS

-1806 NPTGYSYDYSDNQA
+1806 NPTGYSYDYSGNQA

-1835 KGSQTPQTPGTYSPF
+1835 KGSQTPQAPGTYSPF

-1862 GFSSGNLKTLLGI
+1862 GFSSENLKTLLGI

-1881 TLKEMIETNQLDN
+1881 ALKEMIESNQLDN
-1894 ITSIN
+1894 ITNIN

-1905 DRIKIT
+1905 DKIKIT
-1911 PAQKQALLE
+1911 QAQKQALLE

-1940 GATQDHVTNSTSSI
+1940 GATQDNVTNSTSSI

-1962 SPCALD
+1962 SPCTLD

-2007 TLGSGNAFESGGS
+2007 TIGSGNAFESGGS
-2020 ADITFQSA
+2020 ADVTFQSA

-2052 EGIDKIFNQGNLANV
+2052 KGIDKIFNQGNLANV
-2067 LSQMAMEKIKQAGGL
+2067 LSQVAMEKIKQAGGL
-2082 GNFVENALIPL
+2082 GNFIENALSPL
-2093 SKELPS
+2093 SKELPA
-2099 SLQNETLGQLI
+2099 SLQDETLGQLI
-2110 GQNNLDNLLNNSGVM
+2110 GQNNLDDLLNNSGVM
-2125 NAIQNIIS
+2125 NEIQNIIS

-2168 FIGGYM
+2168 FIGGYI
-2174 DASEL
+2174 DASEI
-2179 SSILSVILKDITN
+2179 SSILSVVLKDITN
-2192 PPTSLQKDIGVVAN
+2192 PPASLQKDIGVVAN
-2206 DLLDEFLGQDV
+2206 DLLNEFLGQDV
-2217 VKKLESQGLVSNII
+2217 VKKLESQGLVSDII
-2231 NNIISQGGLSGIYN
+2231 NNVISQGGLSGVYN

-2372 ANCPTTKNSS
+2372 ASCPTTKNSS
-2382 STNSSVTPTNESL
+2382 STNSSVTPTNETL

-2406 VIASNGAIDLS
+2406 AITSNGAINLS

-2434 TLQANNLTIANAFN
+2434 TLQANNLTITNAFN
-2448 NASNSTANINGDFTL
+2448 NASNSTANINGNFTL

-2489 FNLSHSVSHAIIN
+2489 FNLSHSASHAIIN
-2502 AQGIATI
+2502 AQGAATI
-2509 MTNYNNPLI
+2509 IANNNNPLI
-2518 QFNTSSKETGAY
+2518 QFNTSSKEVGTY

-2558 LYTLININGKHMV
+2558 LYALIDINGKHMV
-2571 MTDNGLTYNGQAVS
+2571 MTGNGLTYNGQAVNV
-2585 IKDGGLIVGFKDSQ
+2585 KDGGLVVGFKDSQ

-2610 KVKIAVSNAPIN
+2610 KVKIAVSNDPIN

-2632 IAQIQGIQG
+2632 IAQIQGTQS
-2641 VDSIEQAGG
+2641 VDSIDQAGG
-2650 TQAINWLNKIFETK
+2650 NQAINWLNKIFETK

-2669 APYYLESHSTKDLTT
+2669 APYYLESHSAKDLTT

-2699 NFKNDATNI
+2699 DFKNDATNI

-2816 HANITQSGSSNVN
+2816 HGNITQSGSSNVN
-2829 MGVYSRAF
+2829 IGVYSRAF

-2874 NTWTTDA
+2874 DTWTTDA

-2900 QIGLA
+2900 QVGLA
-2905 YYYIGMSGLRGIM
+2905 YYYIGLSGLRGIM

>member
-1 MAFKKAGLI
+1 MAFKKVRLI

-30 LNPIL
+30 LNQIL
-35 KREKPLKRHKKT
+35 KREKPLKCHKKT

-52 PFNKNKSFLKASV
+52 PFNQNKSFLKASV

-70 LGGLP
+70 LGGLS
-75 HLRASECRYWSW
+75 HLRANECRYWSW
-87 WSGYHD
+87 SSWSYQD
-93 KIESGSNSPTHNSY
+93 NIESGPNSPTHNSY
-107 CLFSSTQG
+107 CLFSSAQG

-139 NGTLNVGGNIR
+139 GGTLNVGGNIR
-150 FGGTGV
+150 FGGTGINV
-156 NGVNVGYITG
+156 GDVGYITG

-180 TTGNSLSDGGGAT
+180 TTGNSYADGGGAT
-193 LNFNATNR
+193 LNFNAANN

-211 SDAGAQHS
+211 SDAGTQHS

-235 TDDTNGGFSFSGNNN
+235 TDDTNGGFSFSGNGT
-250 NSAISFNKTKFNQGT
+250 NSTISFNKTKFNQGT
-265 YNFTNSANLSFNNS
+265 YKFTNSANLSFNNS
-279 NFNQSTYNFNSL
+279 A
-291 QSTFN
+291 
-296 NSTFNQGTYNFTDNT
+296 FNQGTYNFTDNA

-354 SGAVFNLNQTLNANQ
+354 SGAIFNLNQTLNNNQ

-375 TNGTI
+375 TNGAI

-398 KAISHVEVGN
+398 KAISHVGVGN

-423 LQETFSN
+423 LQETFN
-430 KSITTQFLGDDLQ
+430 KQSIITQFLGDDLQ
-443 AKAKATY
+443 QQAQKTY
-450 QQDLNN
+450 QQDLSN
-456 SQSAL
+456 SQNAL
-461 SNATNDNKIA
+461 NNAADDSKIA
-471 SADTGYT
+471 SNDTDYT
-478 NNQNTTIKQDA
+478 NNQNTAIAKDA
-489 QNLEHTSQQIAKDEQ
+489 QGLENTNQQIQQDEQ
-504 ALQGDLN
+504 ALEKDLAQI
-511 KLKQLA
+511 KQLA
-517 NSSFN
+517 NSTTGFN
-522 EQAFNQAQSK
+522 EQAFNTAQK
-532 EQQDEQTLQNEEN
+532 QEQQDEQTLQNEEK
-545 TFSSEQEGLEKA
+545 TFNAEQEGLKQA
-557 LANAKEQQEQQQ
+557 IQQ
-569 AQATYQQDLNNS
+569 AQEQKQEQAQAQKTYQQDLSNS
-581 QSALSNAT
+581 QNALNNVTSDNTIASNDTSYTQSKNAT
-589 NDNKI
+589 I
-594 ASADTDYTKNQNT
+594 AK
-607 AIKQDAQNLENTSQ
+607 DAQGLENTNQ
-621 QITQDQKDLEQDL
+621 QIAQDEQALQGDL
-634 DKLQQLANSK
+634 DKLKQLANSK

-649 QAFNQAQSTEQQDEQ
+649 QAFNQAQD
-664 TLQNEEE
+664 
-671 TFSSEQEGLEKALAN
+671 
-686 AKHTS
+686 
-691 PTPTKHTAQNNPP
+691 
-704 NKVSPPTQNLP
+704 
-715 TTNVWNGVYNFQNQ
+715 
-729 TYSKKGIYY
+729 
-738 IDPNLSG
+738 
-745 QSGQSGNTLSTYG
+745 
-758 YLDWF
+758 
-763 TLKNKFS
+763 
-770 VNANNGTLI
+770 
-779 IGNNTESANTKGLIW
+779 
-794 IGDDKGLVY
+794 
-803 YNTGTFNAA
+803 
-812 NIYLTSNL
+812 
-820 KTGNG
+820 
-825 FSGEGATLNFNA
+825 
-837 TNRITINQASFDNSD
+837 
-852 AGAQHS
+852 
-858 YMNFKGSNINVS
+858 
-870 GSSFTD
+870 
-876 DTNGGFSFSGNNNN
+876 
-890 SAISFNKTKFNQ
+890 
-902 GTYNFTNSANLSFN
+902 
-916 NSNFNQSTYNFN
+916 
-928 SLQSTFNNST
+928 
-938 FNQGT
+938 
-943 YNFTDN
+943 
-949 TSFNND
+949 
-955 TFNQGTYNF
+955 
-964 NTSKVSFSG
+964 
-973 ANTLNSSSPFASLKG
+973 
-988 SVSFGSGAVF
+988 
-998 NLNQTL
+998 
-1004 NANQTYDIL
+1004 
-1013 TTNGTIQYG
+1013 
-1022 VYQSYLWDLI
+1022 
-1032 NYKGDKAISH
+1032 
-1042 VEVGNNTYDVTFD
+1042 
-1055 INGQDETLQET
+1055 
-1066 FSNKSIT
+1066 
-1073 TQFLGDDLQ
+1073 
-1082 AKAKATYQQDL
+1082 
-1093 NNSQSALSNAT
+1093 
-1104 NDNKIA
+1104 
-1110 SADTGYTNNQN
+1110 
-1121 TTIKQDA
+1121 
-1128 QNLEHTSQQIA
+1128 
-1139 KDEQALQGDLNKL
+1139 
-1152 KQLANSSFN
+1152 
-1161 EQAFNQ
+1161 
-1167 AQSKEQQDEQTLQN
+1167 KEQQDEQTLQN
-1181 EEETFSSE
+1181 EENAFNTE
-1189 QEGLEKALANA
+1189 QEELEQAIANA
-1200 KPASPTPTPTPTPT
+1200 KPTSPT
-1214 PSPTPNPTPTKHTAP
+1214 PTPTKHTAPNTPP

-1248 GVYWLQNQ
+1248 GVYNLQNQ
-1256 TYSQKGVYY
+1256 TYSKQGVYY

-1285 ANLLG
+1285 ANLFG
-1290 RSFGVNIQ
+1290 RSFSVNIQ

-1317 WIGHGGFGYII
+1317 WIGHGGFGYIT

-1343 TGEGVSGSDGGG
+1343 TGEGVSNSDGGG

-1388 QHSYATFDA
+1388 QHSYAAFDA
-1397 TNNISVTNSSF
+1397 LNNISVTNSSF

-1415 FSFNAKNISF
+1415 FSFSAKNISF

-1438 SSVISANAANS
+1438 SSTISANASNS
-1449 LSFNNSR
+1449 LSFINSR
-1456 LNGGAVY
+1456 LNGGAIY
-1463 NLWANSLIFNNT
+1463 NLQANSLIFNNT

-1494 QLLGNTS
+1494 QLLGNTN
-1501 FTLSSQSLL
+1501 FMLSSQSLL

-1528 KSQTAFKNSLTLDNN
+1528 KSQAAFKNSLTLDNN

-1553 LNASGAS
+1553 LNANGTS

-1566 SLNIYNGSQATFNS
+1566 SLNIYNGSQATFSS
-1580 LFFNGAT
+1580 LFFNGGT
-1587 LSLNANSKLNA
+1587 LSLNASSKLNA
-1598 SSASFSNNTTINL
+1598 SNASFSNNTTINL
-1611 DDSVLSVSNASSLN
+1611 DDSVLSASNTSSLN
-1625 ANINFQGASQ
+1625 ANINFQGTSQ
-1635 ATFGGNTTIDAA
+1635 ADFGGNTTIDTA

-1652 SASSLSFNNL
+1652 STSSLSFNNL

-1676 LSKALMSVS
+1676 LTKALMSVS

-1779 VLNNPN
+1779 VFNNPN

-1806 NPTGYSYDYSDNQA
+1806 NPTGYNYDYSDNQA

-1862 GFSSGNLKTLLGI
+1862 GFSNENLKTLLGI

-1881 TLKEMIETNQLDN
+1881 TLKEMIESNQLDN
-1894 ITSIN
+1894 ITNIN

-1905 DRIKIT
+1905 DKIKIT
-1911 PAQKQALLE
+1911 QTQKQALLE
-1920 TINHLTDNINQTFS
+1920 TINHLADNINQTFS
-1934 NGNLVI
+1934 NGNLII
-1940 GATQDHVTNSTSSI
+1940 GATQDNVTNSTSSI

-1962 SPCALD
+1962 SPCVLD

-1995 ADFKAKSIYITG
+1995 ANFKAKSIYITG
-2007 TLGSGNAFESGGS
+2007 TLGSANAFESGGS
-2020 ADITFQSA
+2020 ADVTFQST

-2067 LSQMAMEKIKQAGGL
+2067 LSQVAMEKIKQAGGL
-2082 GNFVENALIPL
+2082 GNFVENALSPL
-2093 SKELPS
+2093 SKELPT
-2099 SLQNETLGQLI
+2099 SLQSETLGQLI
-2110 GQNNLDNLLNNSGVM
+2110 GQNNLDDLLNNSGVM

-2168 FIGGYM
+2168 FIGGYI

-2179 SSILSVILKDITN
+2179 SSILSVVLKDITN

-2206 DLLDEFLGQDV
+2206 DLLNEFLGQDV
-2217 VKKLESQGLVSNII
+2217 VKTLENQGLVSNII

-2362 VQKGEICINL
+2362 VQKGEICVNL

-2422 SVIGTLNLNENA
+2422 SVIDTLNLNENA
-2434 TLQANNLTIANAFN
+2434 TLQANNLTITNAFN
-2448 NASNSTANINGDFTL
+2448 NASNSTANINGNFTL

-2489 FNLSHSVSHAIIN
+2489 FNLSHSASHAIIN
-2502 AQGIATI
+2502 AQGVATI
-2509 MTNYNNPLI
+2509 MANNNNPLI
-2518 QFNTSSKETGAY
+2518 QFNTSSKEAGAY

-2537 AIYYGYNDQITGGSS
+2537 AIYYGYNNQITGGSS

-2558 LYTLININGKHMV
+2558 LYTLIDINGKHMV
-2571 MTDNGLTYNGQAVS
+2571 MTDNGLTYNGQAVN

-2610 KVKIAVSNAPIN
+2610 KVKIAVSNDPIN

-2699 NFKNDATNI
+2699 DFKNDATNI

-2727 STFASADFHERLEAL
+2727 STFARSDFLERLEAL

-2793 VGYDRFIKGVIVGGY
+2793 IGYDRFIKGVIVGGY

-2874 NTWTTDA
+2874 DTWTTDA

-2900 QIGLA
+2900 QVGLA
-2905 YYYIGMSGLRGIM
+2905 YYYIGLSGLKGIM

-3023 YKDINITGNIGMR
+3023 YKDINITGNIGIR

>member
-1 MAFKKAGLI
+1 MAFKKVRLI

-30 LNPIL
+30 LNLIL
-35 KREKPLKRHKKT
+35 KREKPLSHKKT

-52 PFNKNKSFLKASV
+52 PFNKNRSFLKASV

-70 LGGLP
+70 LGGLS
-75 HLRASECRYWSW
+75 HLRANECRYWSW
-87 WSGYHD
+87 SSWSYQD
-93 KIESGSNSPTHNSY
+93 NIESGPNSPTHNSY
-107 CLFSSTQG
+107 CLFSSAQG

-139 NGTLNVGGNIR
+139 NGTLDVGGNIR
-150 FGGTGV
+150 FGGTGI
-156 NGVNVGYITG
+156 NGGDVGYITG
-166 TYDAQTINFNSSRI
+166 TYDAANIYLTSHL
-180 TTGNSLSDGGGAT
+180 TTGNSYADGGGAT
-193 LNFNATNR
+193 LNFNAVNN

-211 SDAGAQHS
+211 SDAGTQHS

-226 NINVSGSSF
+226 NIKVSGSSF
-235 TDDTNGGFSFSGNNN
+235 TDDTDGGFNFSGNNN
-250 NSAISFNKTKFNQGT
+250 NSTISFNQTSFNQGT
-265 YNFTNSANLSFNNS
+265 YNFSNSTSSSFGNS
-279 NFNQSTYNFNSL
+279 NFNQGTYHFNST
-291 QSTFN
+291 QSTFE
-296 NSTFNQGTYNFTDNT
+296 NSSFNQGTYNFNDSV

-331 FSGANTLNSS
+331 FSGINTLNSS
-341 SPFASLKGSVSFG
+341 SPFASLKGSVSFN
-354 SGAVFNLNQTLNANQ
+354 SNAIFNLNQTLNNNQ

-375 TNGTI
+375 TNGAI

-398 KAISHVEVGN
+398 KAISHVGVGN

-423 LQETFSN
+423 LQETFN
-430 KSITTQFLGDDLQ
+430 NQSIITQFLGDDLQ
-443 AKAKATY
+443 QQAQKTY
-450 QQDLNN
+450 QEDLTHSQNALNN
-456 SQSAL
+456 VTSDNTIANSDTDYTKNKNTAI
-461 SNATNDNKIA
+461 AT
-471 SADTGYT
+471 
-478 NNQNTTIKQDA
+478 DA
-489 QNLEHTSQQIAKDEQ
+489 QNLEHTNQQIAQDEQ
-504 ALQGDLN
+504 ALEQDLD

-517 NSSFN
+517 NS
-522 EQAFNQAQSK
+522 
-532 EQQDEQTLQNEEN
+532 T
-545 TFSSEQEGLEKA
+545 
-557 LANAKEQQEQQQ
+557 
-569 AQATYQQDLNNS
+569 
-581 QSALSNAT
+581 
-589 NDNKI
+589 
-594 ASADTDYTKNQNT
+594 
-607 AIKQDAQNLENTSQ
+607 
-621 QITQDQKDLEQDL
+621 
-634 DKLQQLANSK
+634 

-649 QAFNQAQSTEQQDEQ
+649 QAFNQAQD
-664 TLQNEEE
+664 
-671 TFSSEQEGLEKALAN
+671 
-686 AKHTS
+686 
-691 PTPTKHTAQNNPP
+691 
-704 NKVSPPTQNLP
+704 
-715 TTNVWNGVYNFQNQ
+715 
-729 TYSKKGIYY
+729 
-738 IDPNLSG
+738 
-745 QSGQSGNTLSTYG
+745 
-758 YLDWF
+758 
-763 TLKNKFS
+763 
-770 VNANNGTLI
+770 
-779 IGNNTESANTKGLIW
+779 
-794 IGDDKGLVY
+794 
-803 YNTGTFNAA
+803 
-812 NIYLTSNL
+812 
-820 KTGNG
+820 
-825 FSGEGATLNFNA
+825 
-837 TNRITINQASFDNSD
+837 
-852 AGAQHS
+852 
-858 YMNFKGSNINVS
+858 
-870 GSSFTD
+870 
-876 DTNGGFSFSGNNNN
+876 
-890 SAISFNKTKFNQ
+890 
-902 GTYNFTNSANLSFN
+902 
-916 NSNFNQSTYNFN
+916 
-928 SLQSTFNNST
+928 
-938 FNQGT
+938 
-943 YNFTDN
+943 
-949 TSFNND
+949 
-955 TFNQGTYNF
+955 
-964 NTSKVSFSG
+964 
-973 ANTLNSSSPFASLKG
+973 
-988 SVSFGSGAVF
+988 
-998 NLNQTL
+998 
-1004 NANQTYDIL
+1004 
-1013 TTNGTIQYG
+1013 
-1022 VYQSYLWDLI
+1022 
-1032 NYKGDKAISH
+1032 
-1042 VEVGNNTYDVTFD
+1042 
-1055 INGQDETLQET
+1055 
-1066 FSNKSIT
+1066 
-1073 TQFLGDDLQ
+1073 
-1082 AKAKATYQQDL
+1082 
-1093 NNSQSALSNAT
+1093 
-1104 NDNKIA
+1104 
-1110 SADTGYTNNQN
+1110 
-1121 TTIKQDA
+1121 
-1128 QNLEHTSQQIA
+1128 
-1139 KDEQALQGDLNKL
+1139 
-1152 KQLANSSFN
+1152 
-1161 EQAFNQ
+1161 
-1167 AQSKEQQDEQTLQN
+1167 KEQQDEQTLQN
-1181 EEETFSSE
+1181 DEKTFNAE
-1189 QEGLEKALANA
+1189 QEGLEQAIANA
-1200 KPASPTPTPTPTPT
+1200 KHVSPTP
-1214 PSPTPNPTPTKHTAP
+1214 SHAPTPTKHTAPNTPP

-1248 GVYWLQNQ
+1248 GVYNLQNQ
-1256 TYSQKGVYY
+1256 TYSKQGVYY

-1285 ANLLG
+1285 ANLFG

-1303 IGNNTESVNDNGLI
+1303 IGNDTESVNDNGLI
-1317 WIGHGGFGYII
+1317 WIGHGGFGYIT
-1328 GTFNAANIYLTNNFK
+1328 GTFSAANIYLTNNFK
-1343 TGEGVSGSDGGG
+1343 TGEGVSNSDGGG

-1397 TNNISVTNSSF
+1397 LNNISVTNSNF

-1415 FSFNAKNISF
+1415 FSFSAKNISF

-1438 SSVISANAANS
+1438 SSTISANASNS
-1449 LSFNNSR
+1449 LSFINSR
-1456 LNGGAVY
+1456 LNGGAIY
-1463 NLWANSLIFNNT
+1463 NLQANSLIFNNT

-1494 QLLGNTS
+1494 QLLGNTN

-1528 KSQTAFKNSLTLDNN
+1528 KSQAAFKNSLTLDNN

-1553 LNASGAS
+1553 LNANGSS

-1566 SLNIYNGSQATFNS
+1566 SLNIYNGSQATFKS
-1580 LFFNGAT
+1580 LFFNGGT
-1587 LSLNANSKLNA
+1587 LSLNASSKLNA

-1611 DDSVLSVSNASSLN
+1611 DDSVLSASNTSSLN

-1635 ATFGGNTTIDAA
+1635 ADFGGNTTIDTA

-1676 LSKALMSVS
+1676 LAKTLMSVS
-1685 GQFVLGNNGDI
+1685 GQFVLGSNGDI

-1733 ILFYGMKIQNAT
+1733 ILFYGMKIQNAA

-1806 NPTGYSYDYSDNQA
+1806 NPTGYSYDYSSNQA

-1835 KGSQTPQTPGTYSPF
+1835 KGSQTPQAPGTYSPF

-1862 GFSSGNLKTLLGI
+1862 GFSSENLKTLLGI

-1881 TLKEMIETNQLDN
+1881 ALKEMIESNQLDN
-1894 ITSIN
+1894 ITNIN

-1905 DRIKIT
+1905 DKIKIT
-1911 PAQKQALLE
+1911 QVQKQALLE

-1940 GATQDHVTNSTSSI
+1940 GATQDNVTNSTSSI

-2007 TLGSGNAFESGGS
+2007 TIGSGNAFESGGS
-2020 ADITFQSA
+2020 ADVTFQSA

-2052 EGIDKIFNQGNLANV
+2052 EGIEKIFNQGNLANV
-2067 LSQMAMEKIKQAGGL
+2067 LSQVAMEKIKQAGGL
-2082 GNFVENALIPL
+2082 GNFIENALNPL
-2093 SKELPS
+2093 SKELPA
-2099 SLQNETLGQLI
+2099 SLQDETLGQLI
-2110 GQNNLDNLLNNSGVM
+2110 GQNNLDDLLNNSGVM

-2168 FIGGYM
+2168 FIGGYI

-2179 SSILSVILKDITN
+2179 SSILSVVLKDITN

-2206 DLLDEFLGQDV
+2206 DLLNEFLGQDV
-2217 VKKLESQGLVSNII
+2217 IKKLESQGLVNNII
-2231 NNIISQGGLSGIYN
+2231 NNIISQGGLSGVYN

-2336 GVSNINI
+2336 DVSNINI

-2362 VQKGEICINL
+2362 VQKGEICVNL

-2434 TLQANNLTIANAFN
+2434 TLQANNLTITNAFN
-2448 NASNSTANINGDFTL
+2448 NASNSTANINGNFTL

-2502 AQGIATI
+2502 AQGSATI
-2509 MTNYNNPLI
+2509 MANNNNPLI
-2518 QFNTSSKETGAY
+2518 QFNTSSKEAGIY

-2558 LYTLININGKHMV
+2558 LYTLIDINGKHMV
-2571 MTDNGLTYNGQAVS
+2571 MTGNGLTYNGQAVN
-2585 IKDGGLIVGFKDSQ
+2585 IKDGGLVVGFKDSQ

-2610 KVKIAVSNAPIN
+2610 KVKIAVSNDPIN

-2632 IAQIQGIQG
+2632 IAQIQGVQS
-2641 VDSIEQAGG
+2641 VDSIDQAGG
-2650 TQAINWLNKIFETK
+2650 SQAINWLNKIFETK

-2669 APYYLESHSTKDLTT
+2669 APYYLENHSTKDLTT

-2699 NFKNDATNI
+2699 DFKNDATNI

-2816 HANITQSGSSNVN
+2816 HGNITQSGSSNVN
-2829 MGVYSRAF
+2829 IGVYSRAF

-2874 NTWTTDA
+2874 DTWTTDA

-2900 QIGLA
+2900 QVGLA
-2905 YYYIGMSGLRGIM
+2905 YYYIGLSGLRGIM

-3023 YKDINITGNIGMR
+3023 YKDINITGNIGIR

>member
-1 MAFKKAGLI
+1 MAFKKARLI
-10 SKFISK
+10 SRFISK
-16 GSFKLNK
+16 GSFKLSK
-23 ISKKIFK
+23 ISKKIFT
-30 LNPIL
+30 LNQIL
-35 KREKPLKRHKKT
+35 KCEKPLKRHKKT

-70 LGGLP
+70 LGGLS
-75 HLRASECRYWSW
+75 HLRANECTYWSW
-87 WSGYHD
+87 STWSYQD
-93 KIESGSNSPTHNSY
+93 NIESGPNSPTHNSY
-107 CLFSSTQG
+107 CLFSSAQG

-139 NGTLNVGGNIR
+139 GGTLNVGGNIR
-150 FGGTGV
+150 FGGTGI
-156 NGVNVGYITG
+156 NGGDVGYITG
-166 TYDAQTINFNSSRI
+166 TYDAANIYLTSHL
-180 TTGNSLSDGGGAT
+180 TTGNSYADGGGAT
-193 LNFNATNR
+193 LNFNATNN
-201 ITINQASFDN
+201 ITINQASLDN
-211 SDAGAQHS
+211 SDAGTQHS

-226 NINVSGSSF
+226 NIKVSGSSF
-235 TDDTNGGFSFSGNNN
+235 KDDTDGGFSFSGNSN
-250 NSAISFNKTKFNQGT
+250 NSTISFNQTNFNQGTYHFSNSASSSFGNSNFNQGT
-265 YNFTNSANLSFNNS
+265 YNFNS
-279 NFNQSTYNFNSL
+279 T
-291 QSTFN
+291 QSTFE
-296 NSTFNQGTYNFTDNT
+296 NSNFNQGTYNFNDNT

-331 FSGANTLNSS
+331 FSGINTLNSS
-341 SPFASLKGSVSFG
+341 SPFASLKGSVSFN
-354 SGAVFNLNQTLNANQ
+354 SNAVFNLNQTLNSNQ

-375 TNGTI
+375 TNGAI

-398 KAISHVEVGN
+398 KAISHVGVGN

-423 LQETFSN
+423 LQETFN
-430 KSITTQFLGDDLQ
+430 KQSIITQFLGDDLQ
-443 AKAKATY
+443 AKAQKTY
-450 QQDLNN
+450 QEDLTHSQNALNN
-456 SQSAL
+456 VTSDNTIANNDTSYTQS
-461 SNATNDNKIA
+461 K
-471 SADTGYT
+471 
-478 NNQNTTIKQDA
+478 NTTIATDA
-489 QNLEHTSQQIAKDEQ
+489 QNLENTNQQIAQDEQ
-504 ALQGDLN
+504 ALQGDLD

-517 NSSFN
+517 NSTTGFS
-522 EQAFNQAQSK
+522 EQAFNQAQK
-532 EQQDEQTLQNEEN
+532 QEQQDEQTLQNEEK
-545 TFSSEQEGLEKA
+545 TFNSEQEGLKQA
-557 LANAKEQQEQQQ
+557 IANAKP
-569 AQATYQQDLNNS
+569 
-581 QSALSNAT
+581 
-589 NDNKI
+589 
-594 ASADTDYTKNQNT
+594 
-607 AIKQDAQNLENTSQ
+607 TSP
-621 QITQDQKDLEQDL
+621 TP
-634 DKLQQLANSK
+634 SP
-644 TGFNE
+644 T
-649 QAFNQAQSTEQQDEQ
+649 
-664 TLQNEEE
+664 
-671 TFSSEQEGLEKALAN
+671 
-686 AKHTS
+686 
-691 PTPTKHTAQNNPP
+691 PTPTKHTAQNTPP
-704 NKVSPPTQNLP
+704 SQVPPTPTQNP
-715 TTNVWNGVYNFQNQ
+715 PAESVWSGVYWLQNK
-729 TYSKKGIYY
+729 TYSNKGIYY

-745 QSGQSGNTLSTYG
+745 QSGQSGNTLSTY
-758 YLDWF
+758 
-763 TLKNKFS
+763 
-770 VNANNGTLI
+770 
-779 IGNNTESANTKGLIW
+779 
-794 IGDDKGLVY
+794 
-803 YNTGTFNAA
+803 
-812 NIYLTSNL
+812 
-820 KTGNG
+820 
-825 FSGEGATLNFNA
+825 
-837 TNRITINQASFDNSD
+837 
-852 AGAQHS
+852 
-858 YMNFKGSNINVS
+858 
-870 GSSFTD
+870 
-876 DTNGGFSFSGNNNN
+876 
-890 SAISFNKTKFNQ
+890 
-902 GTYNFTNSANLSFN
+902 
-916 NSNFNQSTYNFN
+916 
-928 SLQSTFNNST
+928 
-938 FNQGT
+938 
-943 YNFTDN
+943 
-949 TSFNND
+949 
-955 TFNQGTYNF
+955 
-964 NTSKVSFSG
+964 
-973 ANTLNSSSPFASLKG
+973 
-988 SVSFGSGAVF
+988 
-998 NLNQTL
+998 
-1004 NANQTYDIL
+1004 
-1013 TTNGTIQYG
+1013 
-1022 VYQSYLWDLI
+1022 
-1032 NYKGDKAISH
+1032 
-1042 VEVGNNTYDVTFD
+1042 
-1055 INGQDETLQET
+1055 
-1066 FSNKSIT
+1066 
-1073 TQFLGDDLQ
+1073 
-1082 AKAKATYQQDL
+1082 
-1093 NNSQSALSNAT
+1093 
-1104 NDNKIA
+1104 
-1110 SADTGYTNNQN
+1110 
-1121 TTIKQDA
+1121 
-1128 QNLEHTSQQIA
+1128 
-1139 KDEQALQGDLNKL
+1139 
-1152 KQLANSSFN
+1152 
-1161 EQAFNQ
+1161 
-1167 AQSKEQQDEQTLQN
+1167 
-1181 EEETFSSE
+1181 
-1189 QEGLEKALANA
+1189 
-1200 KPASPTPTPTPTPT
+1200 
-1214 PSPTPNPTPTKHTAP
+1214 
-1229 NKVPPTPPTQNLP
+1229 
-1242 TTNVWN
+1242 
-1248 GVYWLQNQ
+1248 
-1256 TYSQKGVYY
+1256 
-1265 IDPNLSGQ
+1265 
-1273 SGQSANTLSTYT
+1273 T
-1285 ANLLG
+1285 ANLFG

-1303 IGNNTESVNDNGLI
+1303 IGNDTESVNSNGLI
-1317 WIGHGGFGYII
+1317 WIGHGGFGYIT

-1343 TGEGVSGSDGGG
+1343 TGEGVSNSDGGG

-1397 TNNISVTNSSF
+1397 LNNISVTNSSF

-1415 FSFNAKNISF
+1415 FSFSAKNISF

-1438 SSVISANAANS
+1438 SSVISANASNS
-1449 LSFNNSR
+1449 LSFVNSR
-1456 LNGGAVY
+1456 LNGGAIY
-1463 NLWANSLIFNNT
+1463 NLQANSLIFNNT

-1522 NITLGN
+1522 NITLDN
-1528 KSQTAFKNSLTLDNN
+1528 KSQAAFKNSLTLDNN

-1553 LNASGAS
+1553 LNANGTS

-1566 SLNIYNGSQATFNS
+1566 SLNIYNGSQAAFNS
-1580 LFFNGAT
+1580 LFFNGGT
-1587 LSLNANSKLNA
+1587 LSLNASSKLNA
-1598 SSASFSNNTTINL
+1598 SNASFSNNTTINL
-1611 DDSVLSVSNASSLN
+1611 DDSVLSANNTSSLN
-1625 ANINFQGASQ
+1625 ANINFQGTSQ
-1635 ATFGGNTTIDAA
+1635 ADFGGNTTIDTA

-1652 SASSLSFNNL
+1652 SASSLNFNNL

-1676 LSKALMSVS
+1676 LTKALMSVS
-1685 GQFVLGNNGDI
+1685 GQFVLGSNGDI

-1758 NPLNSS
+1758 NPLNYS

-1806 NPTGYSYDYSDNQA
+1806 NPTGYSYDYSGNQA

-1835 KGSQTPQTPGTYSPF
+1835 KGSQTPQAPGTYSPF

-1862 GFSSGNLKTLLGI
+1862 GFSSENLKTLLGI

-1881 TLKEMIETNQLDN
+1881 ALKEMIESNQLDN
-1894 ITSIN
+1894 ITNIN

-1905 DRIKIT
+1905 DKIKIT
-1911 PAQKQALLE
+1911 QAQKQALLE

-1940 GATQDHVTNSTSSI
+1940 GATQDNVTNSTSSI

-1962 SPCALD
+1962 SPCTLD

-2007 TLGSGNAFESGGS
+2007 TIGSGNAFESGGS
-2020 ADITFQSA
+2020 ADVTFQSA

-2052 EGIDKIFNQGNLANV
+2052 KGIDKIFNQGNLANV
-2067 LSQMAMEKIKQAGGL
+2067 LSQVAMEKIKQAGGL
-2082 GNFVENALIPL
+2082 GNFIENALSPL
-2093 SKELPS
+2093 SKELPA
-2099 SLQNETLGQLI
+2099 SLQDETLGQLI
-2110 GQNNLDNLLNNSGVM
+2110 GQNNLDDLLNNSGVM
-2125 NAIQNIIS
+2125 NEIQNIIS

-2168 FIGGYM
+2168 FIGGYI
-2174 DASEL
+2174 DASEI
-2179 SSILSVILKDITN
+2179 SSILSVVLKDITN
-2192 PPTSLQKDIGVVAN
+2192 PPASLQKDIGVVAN
-2206 DLLDEFLGQDV
+2206 DLLNEFLGQDV
-2217 VKKLESQGLVSNII
+2217 VKKLESQGLVSDII
-2231 NNIISQGGLSGIYN
+2231 NNVISQGGLSGVYN

-2372 ANCPTTKNSS
+2372 ASCPTTKNSS
-2382 STNSSVTPTNESL
+2382 STNSSVTPTNETL

-2406 VIASNGAIDLS
+2406 AITSNGAINLS

-2434 TLQANNLTIANAFN
+2434 TLQANNLTITNAFN
-2448 NASNSTANINGDFTL
+2448 NASNSTANINGNFTL

-2489 FNLSHSVSHAIIN
+2489 FNLSHSASHAIIN
-2502 AQGIATI
+2502 AQGAATI
-2509 MTNYNNPLI
+2509 IANNNNPLI
-2518 QFNTSSKETGAY
+2518 QFNTSSKEVGTY

-2558 LYTLININGKHMV
+2558 LYALIDINGKHMV
-2571 MTDNGLTYNGQAVS
+2571 MTGNGLTYNGQAVNV
-2585 IKDGGLIVGFKDSQ
+2585 KDGGLVVGFKDSQ

-2610 KVKIAVSNAPIN
+2610 KVKIAVSNDPIN

-2632 IAQIQGIQG
+2632 IAQIQGTQS
-2641 VDSIEQAGG
+2641 VDSIDQAGG
-2650 TQAINWLNKIFETK
+2650 NQAINWLNKIFETK

-2669 APYYLESHSTKDLTT
+2669 APYYLESHSAKDLTT

-2699 NFKNDATNI
+2699 DFKNDATNI

-2816 HANITQSGSSNVN
+2816 HGNITQSGSSNVN
-2829 MGVYSRAF
+2829 IGVYSRAF

-2874 NTWTTDA
+2874 DTWTTDA

-2900 QIGLA
+2900 QVGLA
-2905 YYYIGMSGLRGIM
+2905 YYYIGLSGLRGIM

>member
-1 MAFKKAGLI
+1 MAFKKARLI
-10 SKFISK
+10 SRFVSK

-23 ISKKIFK
+23 ISKKFFT
-30 LNPIL
+30 LNQIL

-47 KSIKK
+47 KSIEK

-70 LGGLP
+70 LGGLS
-75 HLRASECRYWSW
+75 HLRANECTYWSW
-87 WSGYHD
+87 FHTYD
-93 KIESGSNSPTHNSY
+93 NIESGPNSPTHNSY

-139 NGTLNVGGNIR
+139 NGTLDIGGNIR
-150 FGGTGV
+150 FGGTGI
-156 NGVNVGYITG
+156 NGGDVGYITG
-166 TYDAQTINFNSSRI
+166 TYDAQTINFNSSHI
-180 TTGNSLSDGGGAT
+180 TTGNSYADGGGAT
-193 LNFNATNR
+193 LNFNATNN

-211 SDAGAQHS
+211 SDAGTQKS

-226 NINVSGSSF
+226 NIKVSGSSF
-235 TDDTNGGFSFSGNNN
+235 TDDTDGGFSFSGSNN
-250 NSAISFNKTKFNQGT
+250 NSAISFNQTSFNQGT
-265 YNFTNSANLSFNNS
+265 YNFNDSVSFNN
-279 NFNQSTYNFNSL
+279 N
-291 QSTFN
+291 
-296 NSTFNQGTYNFTDNT
+296 TFNQGTYHFNSAQSTFENSSFNQGAYNFNNNA
-311 SFNNDTFNQGTY
+311 SFNNDTFNQGAY
-323 NFNTSKVS
+323 HFNTSKVS
-331 FSGANTLNSS
+331 FSGTNTLNSS
-341 SPFASLKGSVSFG
+341 SPFASLKGSVSFN
-354 SGAVFNLNQTLNANQ
+354 SNAIFNLNQTLNNNQ

-375 TNGTI
+375 TNGAI

-417 NGQDET
+417 DGQDET
-423 LQETFSN
+423 LQETFN
-430 KSITTQFLGDDLQ
+430 NQSIITQFLGDNLQ
-443 AKAKATY
+443 QQAQKTY
-450 QQDLNN
+450 QEDLTN
-456 SQSAL
+456 SQNAL
-461 SNATNDNKIA
+461 NDVTSDNTIANNDTSYTQSKNATVAK
-471 SADTGYT
+471 
-478 NNQNTTIKQDA
+478 DA
-489 QNLEHTSQQIAKDEQ
+489 QSLENTNQQIQKDEQ
-504 ALQGDLN
+504 ALEKDLAQI
-511 KLKQLA
+511 KQLA
-517 NSSFN
+517 NS
-522 EQAFNQAQSK
+522 
-532 EQQDEQTLQNEEN
+532 T
-545 TFSSEQEGLEKA
+545 
-557 LANAKEQQEQQQ
+557 
-569 AQATYQQDLNNS
+569 
-581 QSALSNAT
+581 
-589 NDNKI
+589 
-594 ASADTDYTKNQNT
+594 
-607 AIKQDAQNLENTSQ
+607 
-621 QITQDQKDLEQDL
+621 
-634 DKLQQLANSK
+634 

-649 QAFNQAQSTEQQDEQ
+649 QAFTQAQKQEQQDKQ
-664 TLQNEEE
+664 TLQNNENAFN
-671 TFSSEQEGLEKALAN
+671 TEQEGLEQAIAN
-686 AKHTS
+686 AKPAS
-691 PTPTKHTAQNNPP
+691 PTPSPTPSHAPTPTPSPTKHTAPNTPP
-704 NKVSPPTQNLP
+704 SQVPPTPTQNP
-715 TTNVWNGVYNFQNQ
+715 PAESVWSGVYWLQNK
-729 TYSKKGIYY
+729 TYSNKGIHY

-745 QSGQSGNTLSTYG
+745 QSGQSGNTLSTYTANLLG
-758 YLDWF
+758 RSF
-763 TLKNKFS
+763 G

-779 IGNNTESANTKGLIW
+779 IGNNTEN
-794 IGDDKGLVY
+794 
-803 YNTGTFNAA
+803 
-812 NIYLTSNL
+812 
-820 KTGNG
+820 
-825 FSGEGATLNFNA
+825 
-837 TNRITINQASFDNSD
+837 
-852 AGAQHS
+852 
-858 YMNFKGSNINVS
+858 
-870 GSSFTD
+870 
-876 DTNGGFSFSGNNNN
+876 
-890 SAISFNKTKFNQ
+890 
-902 GTYNFTNSANLSFN
+902 
-916 NSNFNQSTYNFN
+916 
-928 SLQSTFNNST
+928 
-938 FNQGT
+938 
-943 YNFTDN
+943 
-949 TSFNND
+949 
-955 TFNQGTYNF
+955 
-964 NTSKVSFSG
+964 
-973 ANTLNSSSPFASLKG
+973 
-988 SVSFGSGAVF
+988 
-998 NLNQTL
+998 
-1004 NANQTYDIL
+1004 
-1013 TTNGTIQYG
+1013 
-1022 VYQSYLWDLI
+1022 
-1032 NYKGDKAISH
+1032 
-1042 VEVGNNTYDVTFD
+1042 
-1055 INGQDETLQET
+1055 
-1066 FSNKSIT
+1066 
-1073 TQFLGDDLQ
+1073 
-1082 AKAKATYQQDL
+1082 
-1093 NNSQSALSNAT
+1093 
-1104 NDNKIA
+1104 
-1110 SADTGYTNNQN
+1110 
-1121 TTIKQDA
+1121 
-1128 QNLEHTSQQIA
+1128 
-1139 KDEQALQGDLNKL
+1139 
-1152 KQLANSSFN
+1152 
-1161 EQAFNQ
+1161 
-1167 AQSKEQQDEQTLQN
+1167 
-1181 EEETFSSE
+1181 
-1189 QEGLEKALANA
+1189 
-1200 KPASPTPTPTPTPT
+1200 
-1214 PSPTPNPTPTKHTAP
+1214 
-1229 NKVPPTPPTQNLP
+1229 
-1242 TTNVWN
+1242 
-1248 GVYWLQNQ
+1248 
-1256 TYSQKGVYY
+1256 
-1265 IDPNLSGQ
+1265 
-1273 SGQSANTLSTYT
+1273 
-1285 ANLLG
+1285 
-1290 RSFGVNIQ
+1290 
-1298 NGTLI
+1298 
-1303 IGNNTESVNDNGLI
+1303 VNDNGLI
-1317 WIGHGGFGYII
+1317 WIGHGGFGYIT

-1343 TGEGVSGSDGGG
+1343 TGEGVSNSDGGG

-1360 KASDNITMDGLNYND
+1360 KASDNITMDGLNYNN

-1397 TNNISVTNSSF
+1397 LNNISVTNSSF

-1415 FSFNAKNISF
+1415 FSFSAKNISF

-1449 LSFNNSR
+1449 LSFVNSR
-1456 LNGGAVY
+1456 LNGGAIY
-1463 NLWANSLIFNNT
+1463 NLQANSLIFNNT

-1510 NFNGDTTLQNNA
+1510 NFNDDTTLQNNA

-1528 KSQTAFKNSLTLDNN
+1528 KSQAAFKNSLTLDNN

-1553 LNASGAS
+1553 LNANGAS

-1566 SLNIYNGSQATFNS
+1566 SLNIYNGSQAVFNS
-1580 LFFNGAT
+1580 LFFNGGT
-1587 LSLNANSKLNA
+1587 LSLNASSKLSA

-1611 DDSVLSVSNASSLN
+1611 DDSVLNANNTSSLN

-1635 ATFGGNTTIDAA
+1635 ADFGGNTTIDTA

-1652 SASSLSFNNL
+1652 SASSLNFNNL

-1676 LSKALMSVS
+1676 LTKVLMNVS

-1758 NPLNSS
+1758 NPLNYS

-1820 GTYYLTSNIKGLFTP
+1820 STYYLTSNIKGLFTP

-1862 GFSSGNLKTLLGI
+1862 GFSSENLKTLLGI

-1881 TLKEMIETNQLDN
+1881 TLKEMIESNQLDN
-1894 ITSIN
+1894 ITNIN

-1905 DRIKIT
+1905 DKIKIT
-1911 PAQKQALLE
+1911 QAQKQALLDI
-1920 TINHLTDNINQTFS
+1920 INHLTDNINQTFN

-1940 GATQDHVTNSTSSI
+1940 GATQDNVTNSTSSI

-2007 TLGSGNAFESGGS
+2007 TIGSGNAFESGGS
-2020 ADITFQSA
+2020 ADVTFQSA

-2082 GNFVENALIPL
+2082 GNFIENALSPL
-2093 SKELPS
+2093 SKELPA
-2099 SLQNETLGQLI
+2099 SLQDETLGQLI
-2110 GQNNLDNLLNNSGVM
+2110 GQNNLDDLLNNSGVM
-2125 NAIQNIIS
+2125 NEIQNIIS
-2133 KKLSIFGNFVTPSII
+2133 QKLSIFGNFVTPSII

-2168 FIGGYM
+2168 FIGGYI
-2174 DASEL
+2174 DASEI

-2192 PPTSLQKDIGVVAN
+2192 PPTSLQKDIGMVAN
-2206 DLLDEFLGQDV
+2206 DLLNEFLGQDV

-2231 NNIISQGGLSGIYN
+2231 NNIISQGGLSGVYN

-2252 PPSLQNALKENDLGA
+2252 PPSLQNALKENDLGT

-2382 STNSSVTPTNESL
+2382 STNSSVTPTNETL
-2395 SVRANNFTFLG
+2395 SVHANNFTFLG
-2406 VIASNGAIDLS
+2406 AIASNGAIDLS
-2417 QVKNN
+2417 QVTNN

-2434 TLQANNLTIANAFN
+2434 TLQANNLTITNAFN
-2448 NASNSTANINGDFTL
+2448 NASNSTANINGNFTL

-2489 FNLSHSVSHAIIN
+2489 FNLSHSAGHAIIN
-2502 AQGIATI
+2502 AQGTATL
-2509 MTNYNNPLI
+2509 MANNNNPLI
-2518 QFNTSSKETGAY
+2518 QFNTSSKEAGVY

-2558 LYTLININGKHMV
+2558 LYALIDINGKHMV
-2571 MTDNGLTYNGQAVS
+2571 MTDNGLTYNGQAVNV
-2585 IKDGGLIVGFKDSQ
+2585 KDGGLVVGFKDSQ

-2610 KVKIAVSNAPIN
+2610 KVKIAVSNDPIN

-2632 IAQIQGIQG
+2632 IAQIQGVQS
-2641 VDSIEQAGG
+2641 VDSIDQVGG
-2650 TQAINWLNKIFETK
+2650 NQAINWLNKIFETK

-2718 SRLAKLSDT
+2718 SRLAKLSDDT
-2727 STFASADFHERLEAL
+2727 STFARSDFLERLEAL

-2778 ASFINGGTGT
+2778 ASFISGGTGT

-2829 MGVYSRAF
+2829 VGVYSRAF

-2852 YNKTFINSYDP
+2852 YNRTFINSYDP

-2874 NTWTTDA
+2874 DTWTTDA

-2900 QIGLA
+2900 QVGLS
-2905 YYYIGMSGLRGIM
+2905 YYYIGLSGLRGIM

>member
-1 MAFKKAGLI
+1 MAFKKVRLI
-10 SKFISK
+10 SRFISK
-16 GSFKLNK
+16 GSFKLSK
-23 ISKKIFK
+23 ISKKIFT
-30 LNPIL
+30 LNQIL
-35 KREKPLKRHKKT
+35 KREKPLKCHKKT

-65 LLIGA
+65 LLIGV
-70 LGGLP
+70 LGGLS
-75 HLRASECRYWSW
+75 HLRANECTYWSW
-87 WSGYHD
+87 SSWGYHD
-93 KIESGSNSPTHNSY
+93 NIESGPNSPTHNSY

-139 NGTLNVGGNIR
+139 GGTLDIGGNIR
-150 FGGTGV
+150 FGGTGI
-156 NGVNVGYITG
+156 NGGDVGYITG
-166 TYDAQTINFNSSRI
+166 TYDAQTMNFNSSHL
-180 TTGNSLSDGGGAT
+180 TTGNSYADGGGTT
-193 LNFNATNR
+193 LNFNATNN

-211 SDAGAQHS
+211 SDAGTQKS

-226 NINVSGSSF
+226 NIKVSGSSF
-235 TDDTNGGFSFSGNNN
+235 KDDTDGGFSFSGNNN
-250 NSAISFNKTKFNQGT
+250 NSAISFNQTSFNQGT
-265 YNFTNSANLSFNNS
+265 YNFSNNATLSFNNS
-279 NFNQSTYNFNSL
+279 NFNQGTYHFNST
-291 QSTFN
+291 QSTFD
-296 NSTFNQGTYNFTDNT
+296 NSNFNQGAYDFSNNT

-331 FSGANTLNSS
+331 FSGINTLNSS
-341 SPFASLKGSVSFG
+341 SPFASLKGSVSFN
-354 SGAVFNLNQTLNANQ
+354 SGAIFNLNQTLNNNQ

-375 TNGTI
+375 TNGAI

-398 KAISHVEVGN
+398 KVISHVGVGN

-423 LQETFSN
+423 LQETFN
-430 KSITTQFLGDDLQ
+430 KQSIITQFLGDDLQ
-443 AKAKATY
+443 QQAQKTY
-450 QQDLNN
+450 QEDLTN

-461 SNATNDNKIA
+461 NNAASDSKIANSDTDYTKNKNTAIATDAQNLENTNQQIAQDEQALEKDLNQIQQLTNSTTGFNEQAFNTTQKQEQQDEQTLQNDENAFNTEQERLEQAIQQAQAQEQEQQQAQQTYQEDVTNSQTALNNATSDNKIA
-471 SADTGYT
+471 NSDTDYT
-478 NNQNTTIKQDA
+478 KSSNPTINKDA
-489 QNLEHTSQQIAKDEQ
+489 QNLEHTNQQIAQDEQ
-504 ALQGDLN
+504 ALQGDLD

-517 NSSFN
+517 NSTTGFS
-522 EQAFNQAQSK
+522 EQAFNQAQK
-532 EQQDEQTLQNEEN
+532 QEQQDEQTLQNEEK
-545 TFSSEQEGLEKA
+545 TFNSEQEGLKQA
-557 LANAKEQQEQQQ
+557 IANAKP
-569 AQATYQQDLNNS
+569 
-581 QSALSNAT
+581 
-589 NDNKI
+589 
-594 ASADTDYTKNQNT
+594 
-607 AIKQDAQNLENTSQ
+607 TSP
-621 QITQDQKDLEQDL
+621 TPSH
-634 DKLQQLANSK
+634 A
-644 TGFNE
+644 
-649 QAFNQAQSTEQQDEQ
+649 
-664 TLQNEEE
+664 
-671 TFSSEQEGLEKALAN
+671 
-686 AKHTS
+686 
-691 PTPTKHTAQNNPP
+691 PTPTKHTAQNTPP
-704 NKVSPPTQNLP
+704 NKVSPT
-715 TTNVWNGVYNFQNQ
+715 
-729 TYSKKGIYY
+729 
-738 IDPNLSG
+738 
-745 QSGQSGNTLSTYG
+745 
-758 YLDWF
+758 
-763 TLKNKFS
+763 
-770 VNANNGTLI
+770 
-779 IGNNTESANTKGLIW
+779 
-794 IGDDKGLVY
+794 
-803 YNTGTFNAA
+803 
-812 NIYLTSNL
+812 
-820 KTGNG
+820 
-825 FSGEGATLNFNA
+825 
-837 TNRITINQASFDNSD
+837 
-852 AGAQHS
+852 
-858 YMNFKGSNINVS
+858 
-870 GSSFTD
+870 
-876 DTNGGFSFSGNNNN
+876 
-890 SAISFNKTKFNQ
+890 
-902 GTYNFTNSANLSFN
+902 
-916 NSNFNQSTYNFN
+916 
-928 SLQSTFNNST
+928 
-938 FNQGT
+938 
-943 YNFTDN
+943 
-949 TSFNND
+949 
-955 TFNQGTYNF
+955 
-964 NTSKVSFSG
+964 
-973 ANTLNSSSPFASLKG
+973 
-988 SVSFGSGAVF
+988 
-998 NLNQTL
+998 
-1004 NANQTYDIL
+1004 
-1013 TTNGTIQYG
+1013 
-1022 VYQSYLWDLI
+1022 
-1032 NYKGDKAISH
+1032 
-1042 VEVGNNTYDVTFD
+1042 
-1055 INGQDETLQET
+1055 
-1066 FSNKSIT
+1066 
-1073 TQFLGDDLQ
+1073 
-1082 AKAKATYQQDL
+1082 
-1093 NNSQSALSNAT
+1093 
-1104 NDNKIA
+1104 
-1110 SADTGYTNNQN
+1110 
-1121 TTIKQDA
+1121 
-1128 QNLEHTSQQIA
+1128 
-1139 KDEQALQGDLNKL
+1139 
-1152 KQLANSSFN
+1152 
-1161 EQAFNQ
+1161 
-1167 AQSKEQQDEQTLQN
+1167 
-1181 EEETFSSE
+1181 
-1189 QEGLEKALANA
+1189 
-1200 KPASPTPTPTPTPT
+1200 
-1214 PSPTPNPTPTKHTAP
+1214 
-1229 NKVPPTPPTQNLP
+1229 PTPPTQNLP

-1248 GVYWLQNQ
+1248 GVYNLQNQ
-1256 TYSQKGVYY
+1256 TYSNKGVYY

-1273 SGQSANTLSTYT
+1273 SGQNGNTLSTYT
-1285 ANLLG
+1285 ANLFG

-1303 IGNNTESVNDNGLI
+1303 IGNNIESVNDNGLI
-1317 WIGHGGFGYII
+1317 WIGHGGFGYIT
-1328 GTFNAANIYLTNNFK
+1328 GTFSAANIYLTNNFK
-1343 TGEGVSGSDGGG
+1343 TGEGVSNSDGGG

-1388 QHSYATFDA
+1388 QHSYAAFDA
-1397 TNNISVTNSSF
+1397 LNNISVTNSSF

-1415 FSFNAKNISF
+1415 FSFSAKNISF

-1438 SSVISANAANS
+1438 SSTISANAANS
-1449 LSFNNSR
+1449 LSFVNSR
-1456 LNGGAVY
+1456 LNGGAIY
-1463 NLWANSLIFNNT
+1463 NLQANSLIFNNT

-1494 QLLGNTS
+1494 QLLGNTN

-1528 KSQTAFKNSLTLDNN
+1528 KSQAAFKNSLTLNN
-1543 SNLSLDNQSV
+1543 DSNLSLDNQSV
-1553 LNASGAS
+1553 LNANGAS

-1566 SLNIYNGSQATFNS
+1566 SLNIYNGSQATFKG
-1580 LFFNGAT
+1580 LFFNGGT
-1587 LSLNANSKLNA
+1587 LSLNASSKLNA
-1598 SSASFSNNTTINL
+1598 SNASFSNNTTINL
-1611 DDSVLSVSNASSLN
+1611 DNSVLSANNTSSLN

-1635 ATFGGNTTIDAA
+1635 ADFGGNTTIDTA

-1652 SASSLSFNNL
+1652 GASSLNFNNL
-1662 TANGALNFNGYAPS
+1662 TANGALDFNGYAPS
-1676 LSKALMSVS
+1676 LTKALMSVS
-1685 GQFVLGNNGDI
+1685 GQFVLGSNGDI

-1745 YSDNNNIQ
+1745 YSDNNNVQ

-1862 GFSSGNLKTLLGI
+1862 GFSSGDLKTLLGI

-1881 TLKEMIETNQLDN
+1881 TLKDMIESNQLDN

-1911 PAQKQALLE
+1911 QTQKQALLE
-1920 TINHLTDNINQTFS
+1920 TINHLTDNINQTFN
-1934 NGNLVI
+1934 NGNLII
-1940 GATQDHVTNSTSSI
+1940 GATQDNVTNSTSSI

-1995 ADFKAKSIYITG
+1995 TDFKAKSIYITG

-2020 ADITFQSA
+2020 ADVTFQSA

-2052 EGIDKIFNQGNLANV
+2052 KGINEIFNQGNLANV
-2067 LSQMAMEKIKQAGGL
+2067 LSQVAMEKIKQAGGL
-2082 GNFVENALIPL
+2082 GNFIENALSPL
-2093 SKELPS
+2093 SKELPA
-2099 SLQNETLGQLI
+2099 SLQDETLGQLI
-2110 GQNNLDNLLNNSGVM
+2110 GQNNLDDLLNNSGVM
-2125 NAIQNIIS
+2125 NEIQNIIS

-2168 FIGGYM
+2168 FIGGYI

-2179 SSILSVILKDITN
+2179 SSILSVVLKDITN

-2206 DLLDEFLGQDV
+2206 DLLNEFLGQDV
-2217 VKKLESQGLVSNII
+2217 IKKLESQGLVSNII
-2231 NNIISQGGLSGIYN
+2231 NNIISQGGLSGVYN

-2252 PPSLQNALKENDLGA
+2252 PPSLQNALKENDLGT

-2336 GVSNINI
+2336 SVSNINI

-2362 VQKGEICINL
+2362 VQKGEICVNL

-2406 VIASNGAIDLS
+2406 TIASNGAIDLS
-2417 QVKNN
+2417 QVTNN

-2434 TLQANNLTIANAFN
+2434 ALQANNLTITNAFN
-2448 NASNSTANINGDFTL
+2448 NASNSTANINGNFTL

-2489 FNLSHSVSHAIIN
+2489 FNLSHSASHAIIN
-2502 AQGIATI
+2502 AQGNATI
-2509 MTNYNNPLI
+2509 MANNNNPLI
-2518 QFNTSSKETGAY
+2518 QFNTSSKETGTY

-2558 LYTLININGKHMV
+2558 LYTLIDINGKHMV
-2571 MTDNGLTYNGQAVS
+2571 MTDNGLTYNGQAVN
-2585 IKDGGLIVGFKDSQ
+2585 IKDGGLVVSFKDSQ

-2610 KVKIAVSNAPIN
+2610 KVKIAVSSDPIN

-2632 IAQIQGIQG
+2632 IAQIQGVQS
-2641 VDSIEQAGG
+2641 VNSIDQAGG
-2650 TQAINWLNKIFETK
+2650 SQAINWLNKIFETK

-2869 QSYRY
+2869 QSYKY

-2905 YYYIGMSGLRGIM
+2905 YYYIGLSGLRGIM

-3023 YKDINITGNIGMR
+3023 YKDINITGNIGIR

>member
-30 LNPIL
+30 LNQIL

-52 PFNKNKSFLKASV
+52 PFNKSKSFLKASV

-70 LGGLP
+70 LGGLS

-87 WSGYHD
+87 SSWGYHD
-93 KIESGSNSPTHNSY
+93 NIESGPNSPTHNSY
-107 CLFSSTQG
+107 CLFSSAQG

-156 NGVNVGYITG
+156 NGGDVGYITG

-180 TTGNSLSDGGGAT
+180 TTGNSFSTGGGAT
-193 LNFNATNR
+193 LNFNATNH
-201 ITINQASFDN
+201 ITINQANFDN
-211 SDAGAQHS
+211 SDAGTQHS
-219 YMNFKGS
+219 YMNFSGS
-226 NINVSGSSF
+226 NINVSASSF
-235 TDDTNGGFSFSGNNN
+235 TDDTNGGFSFSGNGT
-250 NSAISFNKTKFNQGT
+250 NSNLSFNKTSFNQGTYKFTNSANLNFNNSAFNQGT
-265 YNFTNSANLSFNNS
+265 YNFNSA
-279 NFNQSTYNFNSL
+279 

-296 NSTFNQGTYNFTDNT
+296 NSTFNQGAYNFTDNA

-323 NFNTSKVS
+323 SFNTSKVS

-354 SGAVFNLNQTLNANQ
+354 SGAIFNLNQTLNANQ

-398 KAISHVEVGN
+398 KAISHVEVGS

-423 LQETFSN
+423 LQETFN
-430 KSITTQFLGDDLQ
+430 NQSIITQFLGDDLQ
-443 AKAKATY
+443 QQAQKTY
-450 QQDLNN
+450 QQDLSN

-461 SNATNDNKIA
+461 NNATSDNKIA
-471 SADTGYT
+471 SADTEYT
-478 NNQNTTIKQDA
+478 NNQNTTIK
-489 QNLEHTSQQIAKDEQ
+489 K
-504 ALQGDLN
+504 
-511 KLKQLA
+511 
-517 NSSFN
+517 
-522 EQAFNQAQSK
+522 
-532 EQQDEQTLQNEEN
+532 
-545 TFSSEQEGLEKA
+545 
-557 LANAKEQQEQQQ
+557 
-569 AQATYQQDLNNS
+569 
-581 QSALSNAT
+581 
-589 NDNKI
+589 
-594 ASADTDYTKNQNT
+594 
-607 AIKQDAQNLENTSQ
+607 DAQNLENTSQ
-621 QITQDQKDLEQDL
+621 QIAKDKQALQGDL
-634 DKLQQLANSK
+634 DKLQQLANAP

-664 TLQNEEE
+664 TLQNEEK
-671 TFSSEQEGLEKALAN
+671 TFSSEQEGLEKAIAN
-686 AKHTS
+686 AKPTS
-691 PTPTKHTAQNNPP
+691 PIPSPTPNPTPTKHTAQNNPP

-715 TTNVWNGVYNFQNQ
+715 TTNVWNGVY
-729 TYSKKGIYY
+729 
-738 IDPNLSG
+738 
-745 QSGQSGNTLSTYG
+745 
-758 YLDWF
+758 
-763 TLKNKFS
+763 
-770 VNANNGTLI
+770 
-779 IGNNTESANTKGLIW
+779 
-794 IGDDKGLVY
+794 
-803 YNTGTFNAA
+803 
-812 NIYLTSNL
+812 
-820 KTGNG
+820 
-825 FSGEGATLNFNA
+825 
-837 TNRITINQASFDNSD
+837 
-852 AGAQHS
+852 
-858 YMNFKGSNINVS
+858 
-870 GSSFTD
+870 
-876 DTNGGFSFSGNNNN
+876 
-890 SAISFNKTKFNQ
+890 
-902 GTYNFTNSANLSFN
+902 
-916 NSNFNQSTYNFN
+916 
-928 SLQSTFNNST
+928 
-938 FNQGT
+938 
-943 YNFTDN
+943 
-949 TSFNND
+949 
-955 TFNQGTYNF
+955 
-964 NTSKVSFSG
+964 
-973 ANTLNSSSPFASLKG
+973 
-988 SVSFGSGAVF
+988 
-998 NLNQTL
+998 
-1004 NANQTYDIL
+1004 
-1013 TTNGTIQYG
+1013 
-1022 VYQSYLWDLI
+1022 
-1032 NYKGDKAISH
+1032 
-1042 VEVGNNTYDVTFD
+1042 
-1055 INGQDETLQET
+1055 
-1066 FSNKSIT
+1066 
-1073 TQFLGDDLQ
+1073 
-1082 AKAKATYQQDL
+1082 
-1093 NNSQSALSNAT
+1093 
-1104 NDNKIA
+1104 
-1110 SADTGYTNNQN
+1110 
-1121 TTIKQDA
+1121 
-1128 QNLEHTSQQIA
+1128 
-1139 KDEQALQGDLNKL
+1139 
-1152 KQLANSSFN
+1152 
-1161 EQAFNQ
+1161 
-1167 AQSKEQQDEQTLQN
+1167 
-1181 EEETFSSE
+1181 
-1189 QEGLEKALANA
+1189 
-1200 KPASPTPTPTPTPT
+1200 
-1214 PSPTPNPTPTKHTAP
+1214 
-1229 NKVPPTPPTQNLP
+1229 
-1242 TTNVWN
+1242 
-1248 GVYWLQNQ
+1248 WLQNQ
-1256 TYSQKGVYY
+1256 TYSKQGVYY

-1273 SGQSANTLSTYT
+1273 SGQSGNTLSTYT

-1317 WIGHGGFGYII
+1317 WIGHGGFGYIT
-1328 GTFNAANIYLTNNFK
+1328 GTFNATNIYLTNNFK
-1343 TGEGVSGSDGGG
+1343 TGEGVSNSDGGG

-1388 QHSYATFDA
+1388 QHSYAVFDA
-1397 TNNISVTNSSF
+1397 TNNISVTDSSF

-1415 FSFNAKNISF
+1415 FSFSAKNISF

-1438 SSVISANAANS
+1438 SSVISANATNS
-1449 LSFNNSR
+1449 LSFVNSR

-1494 QLLGNTS
+1494 QLLGNTN

-1522 NITLGN
+1522 NITLGD
-1528 KSQTAFKNSLTLDNN
+1528 KSQAAFKNSLTLDNN

-1553 LNASGAS
+1553 LNANNTS

-1566 SLNIYNGSQATFNS
+1566 SLNIYNGSQATFKS
-1580 LFFNGAT
+1580 LFFNGGT
-1587 LSLNANSKLNA
+1587 LSLNANGKLNA

-1611 DDSVLSVSNASSLN
+1611 DDSVLSASNASSLN

-1635 ATFGGNTTIDAA
+1635 ANFGGNTTIDTA

-1652 SASSLSFNNL
+1652 STSSLSFNNL

-1806 NPTGYSYDYSDNQA
+1806 NPTGYGYDYSDNQA

-1881 TLKEMIETNQLDN
+1881 TLKEMIESNQLDN

-1905 DRIKIT
+1905 DEIKIT
-1911 PAQKQALLE
+1911 PTQKQALLE

-1940 GATQDHVTNSTSSI
+1940 GATQDNVTNSTSSI

-1962 SPCALD
+1962 SPCTLD

-2007 TLGSGNAFESGGS
+2007 TLGSANAFESGGS

-2040 QATDNIFNLLGQ
+2040 QVTDNIFNLLGQ

-2067 LSQMAMEKIKQAGGL
+2067 LSQVAMEKIKQAGGL
-2082 GNFVENALIPL
+2082 GNFVENALSPL
-2093 SKELPS
+2093 SKELPA
-2099 SLQNETLGQLI
+2099 SLQSETLGQLI
-2110 GQNNLDNLLNNSGVM
+2110 GQNNLDDLLNNSGVM

-2168 FIGGYM
+2168 FIGGYI

-2179 SSILSVILKDITN
+2179 SSILSVVLKDITN

-2206 DLLDEFLGQDV
+2206 DLLNEFLGQDV

-2231 NNIISQGGLSGIYN
+2231 NNIISQGGLSGVYN

-2252 PPSLQNALKENDLGA
+2252 SPSLQNALKENDLGA

-2434 TLQANNLTIANAFN
+2434 TLQANNLTITNAFN
-2448 NASNSTANINGDFTL
+2448 NASNSTANINGNFTL

-2502 AQGIATI
+2502 AQGSATI
-2509 MTNYNNPLI
+2509 MANNNNPLI
-2518 QFNTSSKETGAY
+2518 QFNTSSKETGTY
-2530 TLIDSAK
+2530 TLIDSTK

-2558 LYTLININGKHMV
+2558 LYTLIDINGKRMV
-2571 MTDNGLTYNGQAVS
+2571 MADNGLTYNDQAVS

-2610 KVKIAVSNAPIN
+2610 KVKIAVSNDPIN
-2622 NLQAPTLKQY
+2622 NPQAPTLKQY
-2632 IAQIQGIQG
+2632 IAQI
-2641 VDSIEQAGG
+2641 
-2650 TQAINWLNKIFETK
+2650 
-2664 GSPLF
+2664 
-2669 APYYLESHSTKDLTT
+2669 
-2684 IAGDIANTLE
+2684 
-2694 VIANP
+2694 
-2699 NFKNDATNI
+2699 
-2708 LQINTYTQQM
+2708 
-2718 SRLAKLSDT
+2718 
-2727 STFASADFHERLEAL
+2727 
-2742 KNKRFADAIP
+2742 
-2752 NAMDVILKYSQR
+2752 
-2764 NRVKNN
+2764 
-2770 VWATGVGG
+2770 
-2778 ASFINGGTGT
+2778 
-2788 LYGIN
+2788 
-2793 VGYDRFIKGVIVGGY
+2793 
-2808 AAYGYSGF
+2808 
-2816 HANITQSGSSNVN
+2816 
-2829 MGVYSRAF
+2829 
-2837 IKRSELTMSLNETWG
+2837 
-2852 YNKTFINSYDP
+2852 
-2863 LLSIIN
+2863 
-2869 QSYRY
+2869 
-2874 NTWTTDA
+2874 
-2881 KINYGYDFM
+2881 
-2890 FKDKSVIFKP
+2890 
-2900 QIGLA
+2900 
-2905 YYYIGMSGLRGIM
+2905 
-2918 DDPIYNQ
+2918 
-2925 FRANAD
+2925 
-2931 PNKKSVLTINFALE
+2931 
-2945 SRHYFNKNSYYFVI
+2945 
-2959 ADVGRDLFINSMG
+2959 
-2972 DKMVRFIGN
+2972 
-2981 NTLSYRDGG
+2981 
-2990 RYNTFASIITGGEIR
+2990 
-3005 LFKTFY
+3005 
-3011 VNAGIGA
+3011 
-3018 RFGLD
+3018 
-3023 YKDINITGNIGMR
+3023 
-3036 YAF
+3036 

>member
-30 LNPIL
+30 LNQIL
-35 KREKPLKRHKKT
+35 KREKPLKCHKKT

-52 PFNKNKSFLKASV
+52 PFNQNKSFLKASV
-65 LLIGA
+65 LLIGV
-70 LGGLP
+70 LGGLS
-75 HLRASECRYWSW
+75 HLRANECRYWSW
-87 WSGYHD
+87 SSWSYQD
-93 KIESGSNSPTHNSY
+93 NIESGPNSPTHNSY

-139 NGTLNVGGNIR
+139 GGTLNVGGNIR
-150 FGGTGV
+150 FGGTGI
-156 NGVNVGYITG
+156 NGGDVGYITG
-166 TYDAQTINFNSSRI
+166 TFNAANIYLTSHLA
-180 TTGNSLSDGGGAT
+180 TGNSYADGGGAT
-193 LNFNATNR
+193 LNFNATNH

-211 SDAGAQHS
+211 SDAGTQKS

-226 NINVSGSSF
+226 NINVSGSGF
-235 TDDTNGGFSFSGNNN
+235 TDDTDGGFSFSGNNN
-250 NSAISFNKTKFNQGT
+250 NSAISFNQTNFNQGT
-265 YNFTNSANLSFNNS
+265 YKFTNSANLSFTNS
-279 NFNQSTYNFNSL
+279 A
-291 QSTFN
+291 
-296 NSTFNQGTYNFTDNT
+296 FNQGTYNFNDNA
-311 SFNNDTFNQGTY
+311 SFDNDTFNQGTY
-323 NFNTSKVS
+323 NFNDNASFDNDTFNQGSYSFNTSKVS

-354 SGAVFNLNQTLNANQ
+354 SGAVFNLNQTLNSNQ

-398 KAISHVEVGN
+398 KAISHVGVGN

-423 LQETFSN
+423 LQETFN
-430 KSITTQFLGDDLQ
+430 NHSIITQFLGDDLQ
-443 AKAKATY
+443 AKAQKTY
-450 QQDLNN
+450 QQDLSN

-461 SNATNDNKIA
+461 NNVASDNKIA
-471 SADTGYT
+471 NSDTDYT
-478 NNQNTTIKQDA
+478 NNKNTTIATDA
-489 QNLEHTSQQIAKDEQ
+489 QNLESANQQIVKDKQ
-504 ALQGDLN
+504 ALQGDLD
-511 KLKQLA
+511 KLQQLA
-517 NSSFN
+517 NSTDFN
-522 EQAFNQAQSK
+522 EQAFNQAQDK
-532 EQQDEQTLQNEEN
+532 EQQDEQTLQNEEK
-545 TFSSEQEGLEKA
+545 TFNAEQEGLKQA
-557 LANAKEQQEQQQ
+557 IQQAQAQEQKQEQQQ
-569 AQATYQQDLNNS
+569 AQKTYQEDVTNS
-581 QSALSNAT
+581 QSALNNAAS
-589 NDNKI
+589 DSKI
-594 ASADTDYTKNQNT
+594 ANSDTDYTKSSNPTIN
-607 AIKQDAQNLENTSQ
+607 KDAQSLENTNQ
-621 QITQDQKDLEQDL
+621 QIVKDKQALQQDL
-634 DKLQQLANSK
+634 DKLQQLANS

-649 QAFNQAQSTEQQDEQ
+649 QAFNQAQDKEQQDEQ
-664 TLQNEEE
+664 TLQGEEN
-671 TFSSEQEGLEKALAN
+671 TFNSEQERLEKAIAN
-686 AKHTS
+686 TKPTS
-691 PTPTKHTAQNNPP
+691 PTPSPTPTPTKHTAQNNPP

-715 TTNVWNGVYNFQNQ
+715 T
-729 TYSKKGIYY
+729 
-738 IDPNLSG
+738 
-745 QSGQSGNTLSTYG
+745 
-758 YLDWF
+758 
-763 TLKNKFS
+763 
-770 VNANNGTLI
+770 
-779 IGNNTESANTKGLIW
+779 ES
-794 IGDDKGLVY
+794 
-803 YNTGTFNAA
+803 
-812 NIYLTSNL
+812 
-820 KTGNG
+820 
-825 FSGEGATLNFNA
+825 
-837 TNRITINQASFDNSD
+837 
-852 AGAQHS
+852 
-858 YMNFKGSNINVS
+858 
-870 GSSFTD
+870 
-876 DTNGGFSFSGNNNN
+876 
-890 SAISFNKTKFNQ
+890 
-902 GTYNFTNSANLSFN
+902 
-916 NSNFNQSTYNFN
+916 
-928 SLQSTFNNST
+928 
-938 FNQGT
+938 
-943 YNFTDN
+943 
-949 TSFNND
+949 
-955 TFNQGTYNF
+955 
-964 NTSKVSFSG
+964 
-973 ANTLNSSSPFASLKG
+973 
-988 SVSFGSGAVF
+988 
-998 NLNQTL
+998 
-1004 NANQTYDIL
+1004 
-1013 TTNGTIQYG
+1013 
-1022 VYQSYLWDLI
+1022 
-1032 NYKGDKAISH
+1032 
-1042 VEVGNNTYDVTFD
+1042 
-1055 INGQDETLQET
+1055 
-1066 FSNKSIT
+1066 
-1073 TQFLGDDLQ
+1073 
-1082 AKAKATYQQDL
+1082 
-1093 NNSQSALSNAT
+1093 
-1104 NDNKIA
+1104 
-1110 SADTGYTNNQN
+1110 
-1121 TTIKQDA
+1121 
-1128 QNLEHTSQQIA
+1128 
-1139 KDEQALQGDLNKL
+1139 
-1152 KQLANSSFN
+1152 
-1161 EQAFNQ
+1161 
-1167 AQSKEQQDEQTLQN
+1167 
-1181 EEETFSSE
+1181 
-1189 QEGLEKALANA
+1189 
-1200 KPASPTPTPTPTPT
+1200 
-1214 PSPTPNPTPTKHTAP
+1214 
-1229 NKVPPTPPTQNLP
+1229 
-1242 TTNVWN
+1242 VWN

-1256 TYSQKGVYY
+1256 TYSKQGVYY

-1273 SGQSANTLSTYT
+1273 SGQSGNTLSTYT

-1317 WIGHGGFGYII
+1317 WIGHGGFGYIT

-1388 QHSYATFDA
+1388 QHSYAVFDA
-1397 TNNISVTNSSF
+1397 TNNISVTDSSF

-1415 FSFNAKNISF
+1415 FSFSAKNISF

-1438 SSVISANAANS
+1438 SSVISANATNS
-1449 LSFNNSR
+1449 LSFINSR
-1456 LNGGAVY
+1456 LNGGAIY
-1463 NLWANSLIFNNT
+1463 NLQANSLIFNNT

-1494 QLLGNTS
+1494 QLLGNTN

-1522 NITLGN
+1522 NITLGD
-1528 KSQTAFKNSLTLDNN
+1528 KSQATFKNSLTLDNN

-1553 LNASGAS
+1553 LNANGTS

-1580 LFFNGAT
+1580 LFFNGGT

-1598 SSASFSNNTTINL
+1598 SNASFSNNTTINL
-1611 DDSVLSVSNASSLN
+1611 DDSVLSASNASSLN

-1635 ATFGGNTTIDAA
+1635 ANFGGNTTIDTA

-1652 SASSLSFNNL
+1652 STSSLSFNNL

-1676 LSKALMSVS
+1676 LTKALMSVS

-1806 NPTGYSYDYSDNQA
+1806 NPTGYSYDYSDNQV

-1835 KGSQTPQTPGTYSPF
+1835 KDSQTPQAPGTYSPF

-1862 GFSSGNLKTLLGI
+1862 GFSSENLKTLLGI

-1881 TLKEMIETNQLDN
+1881 TLKEMIESNQLDN
-1894 ITSIN
+1894 ITNIN

-1905 DRIKIT
+1905 DKIKIT
-1911 PAQKQALLE
+1911 QTQKQALLE
-1920 TINHLTDNINQTFS
+1920 TINHLTDNINQTFN
-1934 NGNLVI
+1934 NGNLII
-1940 GATQDHVTNSTSSI
+1940 GATQDNVTNSTSSI

-2020 ADITFQSA
+2020 ADVTFQSA
-2028 NNLVLNKANIEA
+2028 NNLVLDKANIEA

-2067 LSQMAMEKIKQAGGL
+2067 LSQVAMEKIKQAGGL
-2082 GNFVENALIPL
+2082 GNFVENALSPL
-2093 SKELPS
+2093 SKELPA

-2206 DLLDEFLGQDV
+2206 DLLNEFLGQDV

-2231 NNIISQGGLSGIYN
+2231 NNIISQGGLSGVYN

-2362 VQKGEICINL
+2362 VQKGEICVNL

-2382 STNSSVTPTNESL
+2382 SANSSVTPTNESL
-2395 SVRANNFTFLG
+2395 SVHANNFTFLG
-2406 VIASNGAIDLS
+2406 TIASNGAIDLS

-2434 TLQANNLTIANAFN
+2434 TLQANNLTITNAFN

-2502 AQGIATI
+2502 AQGTATI
-2509 MTNYNNPLI
+2509 MANNNNPLI
-2518 QFNTSSKETGAY
+2518 QFNTSLKETGTY

-2558 LYTLININGKHMV
+2558 LYTLIDINGKRMV
-2571 MTDNGLTYNGQAVS
+2571 MAGNGLTYNDQAVS

-2610 KVKIAVSNAPIN
+2610 KVKIAVSNDPIN

-2632 IAQIQGIQG
+2632 IAQIQGTQS

-2699 NFKNDATNI
+2699 DFKNDAANI

-2793 VGYDRFIKGVIVGGY
+2793 IGYDRFIKGVIVGGY

-2869 QSYRY
+2869 QSYKY
-2874 NTWTTDA
+2874 DTWTTDA

-2905 YYYIGMSGLRGIM
+2905 YYYIGLSGLRGIM

-3011 VNAGIGA
+3011 VNAGTGA

-3023 YKDINITGNIGMR
+3023 YKDINITGNIGIR

>member
-1 MAFKKAGLI
+1 MAFKKVRLI

-16 GSFKLNK
+16 GSFKLSK
-23 ISKKIFK
+23 VSKKIFT
-30 LNPIL
+30 LNQIL
-35 KREKPLKRHKKT
+35 KREKPLKCHKKAL
-47 KSIKK
+47 KPIKK
-52 PFNKNKSFLKASV
+52 LSNRNKSFLKASV

-70 LGGLP
+70 LGGLS
-75 HLRASECRYWSW
+75 HLRANECKTWSW
-87 WSGYHD
+87 SSWNYQD
-93 KIESGSNSPTHNSY
+93 NIESGPNSPTHNSY
-107 CLFSSTQG
+107 CLFSSAQG

-139 NGTLNVGGNIR
+139 GGTLNVGGNIR
-150 FGGTGV
+150 FGGTGI
-156 NGVNVGYITG
+156 NGGDVGYITG
-166 TYDAQTINFNSSRI
+166 TYDAQTINFNSSHL
-180 TTGNSLSDGGGAT
+180 TTGNSYADGGGAT
-193 LNFNATNR
+193 LNFNATNNL
-201 ITINQASFDN
+201 TINQASFDN
-211 SDAGAQHS
+211 NDAGTQHS

-235 TDDTNGGFSFSGNNN
+235 TDDTDGGFSFSGNSNNSTISFNQTNFNQGTYHFNSTQSAFN
-250 NSAISFNKTKFNQGT
+250 NSAFNQGT
-265 YNFTNSANLSFNNS
+265 YNFNGNA
-279 NFNQSTYNFNSL
+279 
-291 QSTFN
+291 
-296 NSTFNQGTYNFTDNT
+296 

-354 SGAVFNLNQTLNANQ
+354 SDAIFNLNQTLNTNQ

-398 KAISHVEVGN
+398 KAISHVGVGN

-423 LQETFSN
+423 LQETFN
-430 KSITTQFLGDDLQ
+430 NQSIITQFLGDDLQ
-443 AKAKATY
+443 AKAQKTY
-450 QQDLNN
+450 QEDVTN

-461 SNATNDNKIA
+461 NNAASDSKIA
-471 SADTGYT
+471 NSDTDYT
-478 NNQNTTIKQDA
+478 KSSNPTINKDA
-489 QNLEHTSQQIAKDEQ
+489 QSLENTNQQIQQDEQ
-504 ALQGDLN
+504 DLEKDLN
-511 KLKQLA
+511 QIQQLT
-517 NSSFN
+517 NSTTGFN
-522 EQAFNQAQSK
+522 EQAFNQAQDK
-532 EQQDEQTLQNEEN
+532 EQQDEQTLQNEEK
-545 TFSSEQEGLEKA
+545 TFNAEQEGLKQAIQQAQAQE
-557 LANAKEQQEQQQ
+557 QEQQQ
-569 AQATYQQDLNNS
+569 AQKTYQQDLSNS
-581 QSALSNAT
+581 QSTLNNAAS
-589 NDNKI
+589 DSKI
-594 ASADTDYTKNQNT
+594 ASNDTSYTQSKNPT
-607 AIKQDAQNLENTSQ
+607 IAKDAQGLENTNQ
-621 QITQDQKDLEQDL
+621 QIAQDEQALEKDLAQI
-634 DKLQQLANSK
+634 KQLANST

-649 QAFNQAQSTEQQDEQ
+649 QAFNQAQKQEQQDEQ
-664 TLQNEEE
+664 TLQNEENA
-671 TFSSEQEGLEKALAN
+671 FNAEQEGLKQAIAN
-686 AKHTS
+686 AKPTS
-691 PTPTKHTAQNNPP
+691 PTP
-704 NKVSPPTQNLP
+704 
-715 TTNVWNGVYNFQNQ
+715 
-729 TYSKKGIYY
+729 
-738 IDPNLSG
+738 
-745 QSGQSGNTLSTYG
+745 
-758 YLDWF
+758 
-763 TLKNKFS
+763 
-770 VNANNGTLI
+770 
-779 IGNNTESANTKGLIW
+779 
-794 IGDDKGLVY
+794 
-803 YNTGTFNAA
+803 
-812 NIYLTSNL
+812 
-820 KTGNG
+820 
-825 FSGEGATLNFNA
+825 
-837 TNRITINQASFDNSD
+837 
-852 AGAQHS
+852 
-858 YMNFKGSNINVS
+858 
-870 GSSFTD
+870 
-876 DTNGGFSFSGNNNN
+876 
-890 SAISFNKTKFNQ
+890 
-902 GTYNFTNSANLSFN
+902 
-916 NSNFNQSTYNFN
+916 
-928 SLQSTFNNST
+928 
-938 FNQGT
+938 
-943 YNFTDN
+943 
-949 TSFNND
+949 
-955 TFNQGTYNF
+955 
-964 NTSKVSFSG
+964 
-973 ANTLNSSSPFASLKG
+973 
-988 SVSFGSGAVF
+988 
-998 NLNQTL
+998 
-1004 NANQTYDIL
+1004 
-1013 TTNGTIQYG
+1013 
-1022 VYQSYLWDLI
+1022 
-1032 NYKGDKAISH
+1032 SH
-1042 VEVGNNTYDVTFD
+1042 
-1055 INGQDETLQET
+1055 
-1066 FSNKSIT
+1066 
-1073 TQFLGDDLQ
+1073 
-1082 AKAKATYQQDL
+1082 A
-1093 NNSQSALSNAT
+1093 
-1104 NDNKIA
+1104 
-1110 SADTGYTNNQN
+1110 
-1121 TTIKQDA
+1121 
-1128 QNLEHTSQQIA
+1128 
-1139 KDEQALQGDLNKL
+1139 
-1152 KQLANSSFN
+1152 
-1161 EQAFNQ
+1161 
-1167 AQSKEQQDEQTLQN
+1167 
-1181 EEETFSSE
+1181 
-1189 QEGLEKALANA
+1189 
-1200 KPASPTPTPTPTPT
+1200 
-1214 PSPTPNPTPTKHTAP
+1214 PTPTKHTAP
-1229 NKVPPTPPTQNLP
+1229 NTPPNKVSPTPPTQNLP

-1256 TYSQKGVYY
+1256 TYSNKGVYY

-1273 SGQSANTLSTYT
+1273 SGQSGNTLSTYT

-1317 WIGHGGFGYII
+1317 WIGHGGFGYIT
-1328 GTFNAANIYLTNNFK
+1328 GTFSAANIYLTNNFK

-1388 QHSYATFDA
+1388 QHSYAVFDA
-1397 TNNISVTNSSF
+1397 TNNISVTDSSF

-1415 FSFNAKNISF
+1415 FSFTAKNISF

-1438 SSVISANAANS
+1438 SSVISTNASNS
-1449 LSFNNSR
+1449 LSFINSR

-1463 NLWANSLIFNNT
+1463 NLQANSLIFNNT

-1494 QLLGNTS
+1494 QLLGNTN

-1528 KSQTAFKNSLTLDNN
+1528 KSQADFKNSLTLDNN

-1553 LNASGAS
+1553 LNANGTS

-1566 SLNIYNGSQATFNS
+1566 SLNIYNGSQADFNS
-1580 LFFNGAT
+1580 LFFNGGT

-1611 DDSVLSVSNASSLN
+1611 DDSVLSASNTSSLN

-1635 ATFGGNTTIDAA
+1635 ADFGGNTTIDTA

-1676 LSKALMSVS
+1676 LTKALMSVS

-1745 YSDNNNIQ
+1745 YSDSNNIQ

-1764 QIIQESIKNGDLTIE
+1764 QIIQESIKNGGLTIE

-1794 APELYNYQASKQ
+1794 APELYNYQDSKQ

-1820 GTYYLTSNIKGLFTP
+1820 GTYYLTSSIKGLFTP
-1835 KGSQTPQTPGTYSPF
+1835 KGSQTPQAPGTYSPF

-1862 GFSSGNLKTLLGI
+1862 GFSSENLKTLLGI

-1881 TLKEMIETNQLDN
+1881 TLKEMIESNQLDN
-1894 ITSIN
+1894 ITNIN

-1905 DRIKIT
+1905 DKIKIT
-1911 PAQKQALLE
+1911 QTQKQALLE
-1920 TINHLTDNINQTFS
+1920 TINHLTDNINQTFN

-1940 GATQDHVTNSTSSI
+1940 GATQDNVTNSTSSI

-2007 TLGSGNAFESGGS
+2007 TIGSGNAFESGGS
-2020 ADITFQSA
+2020 ADVTFQSA

-2052 EGIDKIFNQGNLANV
+2052 KGINEIFNQGNLANV
-2067 LSQMAMEKIKQAGGL
+2067 LSQVAMEKIKQAGGL
-2082 GNFVENALIPL
+2082 GNFIENALSPL
-2093 SKELPS
+2093 SKELPA
-2099 SLQNETLGQLI
+2099 SLQDETLGQLI
-2110 GQNNLDNLLNNSGVM
+2110 GQNNLDDLLNNSGVM
-2125 NAIQNIIS
+2125 NEIQNIIS

-2168 FIGGYM
+2168 FIGGYI

-2179 SSILSVILKDITN
+2179 SSILSVVLKDITN
-2192 PPTSLQKDIGVVAN
+2192 PPASLQKDIGVVAN
-2206 DLLDEFLGQDV
+2206 DLLNEFLGQDV

-2231 NNIISQGGLSGIYN
+2231 NNIISQGGLSGVYN

-2294 NSSFSNA
+2294 DSSFSNA

-2336 GVSNINI
+2336 DVSNINI

-2362 VQKGEICINL
+2362 VQKGEICVNL

-2406 VIASNGAIDLS
+2406 AIISNGAIDLS

-2434 TLQANNLTIANAFN
+2434 TLQANNLTITNAFN
-2448 NASNSTANINGDFTL
+2448 NASNSTANINGNFTL

-2502 AQGIATI
+2502 AQGSATI
-2509 MTNYNNPLI
+2509 MANNNNPLI
-2518 QFNTSSKETGAY
+2518 QFNASSKETGTY

-2558 LYTLININGKHMV
+2558 LYVLIDINGKHMV
-2571 MTDNGLTYNGQAVS
+2571 MSDNGLTYNGQAVN
-2585 IKDGGLIVGFKDSQ
+2585 IKDGGLVVGFKDSQ

-2610 KVKIAVSNAPIN
+2610 KVKIVVSNDPIN

-2632 IAQIQGIQG
+2632 IAQIQGVQS
-2641 VDSIEQAGG
+2641 VDSIDQAGG

-2727 STFASADFHERLEAL
+2727 STFVSADFHERLEAL

-2816 HANITQSGSSNVN
+2816 HGNITQSGSSNVN

-2874 NTWTTDA
+2874 DTWTTDA

-2905 YYYIGMSGLRGIM
+2905 YYYIGLSGLRGIM

-2931 PNKKSVLTINFALE
+2931 PNNKSVLTINFALE

>member
-1 MAFKKAGLI
+1 MAFKKARLI
-10 SKFISK
+10 SRFVSK

-23 ISKKIFK
+23 ISKKIFT
-30 LNPIL
+30 LNQIL
-35 KREKPLKRHKKT
+35 KREKPLKRYKKAL
-47 KSIKK
+47 KPIKK
-52 PFNKNKSFLKASV
+52 LSNRNKSFLKASI

-70 LGGLP
+70 LGGLS
-75 HLRASECRYWSW
+75 HLRANECRYWSW
-87 WSGYHD
+87 SSWGYQD
-93 KIESGSNSPTHNSY
+93 NIESGPNSPTHNSY
-107 CLFSSTQG
+107 CLFSSAQG

-139 NGTLNVGGNIR
+139 GGTLNVGGNIR
-150 FGGTGV
+150 FGGTGI
-156 NGVNVGYITG
+156 NGGDVGYITG
-166 TYDAQTINFNSSRI
+166 TYDAQTINFNSSHL
-180 TTGNSLSDGGGAT
+180 TTGNSYSDGGGAT
-193 LNFNATNR
+193 LNFNAANN

-211 SDAGAQHS
+211 SDAGTQKS

-226 NINVSGSSF
+226 NIKVSGSSF
-235 TDDTNGGFSFSGNNN
+235 KDDTDGGFSFSGNSN
-250 NSAISFNKTKFNQGT
+250 NSTISFNQTNFNQGT
-265 YNFTNSANLSFNNS
+265 YNFSNSTSSSFGNS
-279 NFNQSTYNFNSL
+279 NFNQGTYHFNSA
-291 QSTFN
+291 QSTFE
-296 NSTFNQGTYNFTDNT
+296 NSNFNQGTYNFNDNV

-323 NFNTSKVS
+323 SFNTSKVS
-331 FSGANTLNSS
+331 FSGTNTLNSS
-341 SPFASLKGSVSFG
+341 SPFASLKGSVSFN
-354 SGAVFNLNQTLNANQ
+354 SNAIFNLNQTLNNNQ

-375 TNGTI
+375 TNGAI

-398 KAISHVEVGN
+398 KAISHVGVGN

-423 LQETFSN
+423 LQETFN
-430 KSITTQFLGDDLQ
+430 KQSIITQFLGDDLQ
-443 AKAKATY
+443 QQAQKTY
-450 QQDLNN
+450 QEDVTNSQTALNN
-456 SQSAL
+456 
-461 SNATNDNKIA
+461 ATSDNKIA
-471 SADTGYT
+471 NSDTDYT
-478 NNQNTTIKQDA
+478 SNKNATIATDA
-489 QNLEHTSQQIAKDEQ
+489 KNLESTNQQIAQDEQ
-504 ALQGDLN
+504 ALEKDLAQI
-511 KLKQLA
+511 KQLA
-517 NSSFN
+517 NSTTGFN
-522 EQAFNQAQSK
+522 EQAFNQAQKQEQQDEQTLQNDENAFNAEQEGLKQAIQQAQAQQQKQEQQQAQQTYQEDVAHSQNALNNVTSDNTIANNDTSYTQSK
-532 EQQDEQTLQNEEN
+532 NTTIATDAQNLENTNQKIQQDEQALEKDLAQIKQLANSTTGFNEQAFNQAQKQEQQDEQTLQNEEK
-545 TFSSEQEGLEKA
+545 TFNSEQEGLKQA
-557 LANAKEQQEQQQ
+557 IANAKP
-569 AQATYQQDLNNS
+569 
-581 QSALSNAT
+581 
-589 NDNKI
+589 
-594 ASADTDYTKNQNT
+594 
-607 AIKQDAQNLENTSQ
+607 TSP
-621 QITQDQKDLEQDL
+621 TP
-634 DKLQQLANSK
+634 SP
-644 TGFNE
+644 T
-649 QAFNQAQSTEQQDEQ
+649 
-664 TLQNEEE
+664 
-671 TFSSEQEGLEKALAN
+671 
-686 AKHTS
+686 
-691 PTPTKHTAQNNPP
+691 PTPTKHTAQNTPP
-704 NKVSPPTQNLP
+704 SQVPPTPPTQNLP
-715 TTNVWNGVYNFQNQ
+715 KTNVWNGVYNLQNQ
-729 TYSKKGIYY
+729 TYSNKGVYY

-745 QSGQSGNTLSTYG
+745 QSGQSGNTLSTY
-758 YLDWF
+758 
-763 TLKNKFS
+763 
-770 VNANNGTLI
+770 
-779 IGNNTESANTKGLIW
+779 
-794 IGDDKGLVY
+794 
-803 YNTGTFNAA
+803 
-812 NIYLTSNL
+812 
-820 KTGNG
+820 
-825 FSGEGATLNFNA
+825 
-837 TNRITINQASFDNSD
+837 
-852 AGAQHS
+852 
-858 YMNFKGSNINVS
+858 
-870 GSSFTD
+870 
-876 DTNGGFSFSGNNNN
+876 
-890 SAISFNKTKFNQ
+890 
-902 GTYNFTNSANLSFN
+902 
-916 NSNFNQSTYNFN
+916 
-928 SLQSTFNNST
+928 
-938 FNQGT
+938 
-943 YNFTDN
+943 
-949 TSFNND
+949 
-955 TFNQGTYNF
+955 
-964 NTSKVSFSG
+964 
-973 ANTLNSSSPFASLKG
+973 
-988 SVSFGSGAVF
+988 
-998 NLNQTL
+998 
-1004 NANQTYDIL
+1004 
-1013 TTNGTIQYG
+1013 
-1022 VYQSYLWDLI
+1022 
-1032 NYKGDKAISH
+1032 
-1042 VEVGNNTYDVTFD
+1042 
-1055 INGQDETLQET
+1055 
-1066 FSNKSIT
+1066 
-1073 TQFLGDDLQ
+1073 
-1082 AKAKATYQQDL
+1082 
-1093 NNSQSALSNAT
+1093 
-1104 NDNKIA
+1104 
-1110 SADTGYTNNQN
+1110 
-1121 TTIKQDA
+1121 
-1128 QNLEHTSQQIA
+1128 
-1139 KDEQALQGDLNKL
+1139 
-1152 KQLANSSFN
+1152 
-1161 EQAFNQ
+1161 
-1167 AQSKEQQDEQTLQN
+1167 
-1181 EEETFSSE
+1181 
-1189 QEGLEKALANA
+1189 
-1200 KPASPTPTPTPTPT
+1200 
-1214 PSPTPNPTPTKHTAP
+1214 
-1229 NKVPPTPPTQNLP
+1229 
-1242 TTNVWN
+1242 
-1248 GVYWLQNQ
+1248 
-1256 TYSQKGVYY
+1256 
-1265 IDPNLSGQ
+1265 
-1273 SGQSANTLSTYT
+1273 T
-1285 ANLLG
+1285 ANLFG

-1303 IGNNTESVNDNGLI
+1303 IGNDTESVNDNGLI
-1317 WIGHGGFGYII
+1317 WIGHGGFGYIT

-1343 TGEGVSGSDGGG
+1343 TGEGISNSDGGG

-1375 AETVTKMIQTGAS
+1375 TETVTKMIQTGAS

-1397 TNNISVTNSSF
+1397 LNNISVTNSSF

-1415 FSFNAKNISF
+1415 FSFSAKNISF

-1438 SSVISANAANS
+1438 SSVISANASNS
-1449 LSFNNSR
+1449 LSFVNSR
-1456 LNGGAVY
+1456 LNGGAIY
-1463 NLWANSLIFNNT
+1463 NLQANSLIFNNT

-1494 QLLGNTS
+1494 QLLGNTN

-1528 KSQTAFKNSLTLDNN
+1528 KSQAAFKNSLTLDNN

-1553 LNASGAS
+1553 LNANGTS

-1566 SLNIYNGSQATFNS
+1566 SLNIYNGSQATFKS
-1580 LFFNGAT
+1580 LFFNGGT

-1611 DDSVLSVSNASSLN
+1611 DDSVLSASNTSSLN
-1625 ANINFQGASQ
+1625 ANINFQGTSQ
-1635 ATFGGNTTIDAA
+1635 ADFGGNTTIDTA

-1652 SASSLSFNNL
+1652 SASSLNFNNL
-1662 TANGALNFNGYAPS
+1662 TANGALNFNGYASS
-1676 LSKALMSVS
+1676 LTKALMSVS

-1745 YSDNNNIQ
+1745 YNDNNNIQ

-1806 NPTGYSYDYSDNQA
+1806 NPTGYSYDYSDDQA

-1835 KGSQTPQTPGTYSPF
+1835 KGSQTPQAPGTYSPF

-1862 GFSSGNLKTLLGI
+1862 GFSSENLKTLLGI

-1881 TLKEMIETNQLDN
+1881 ALKEMIESNQLDN
-1894 ITSIN
+1894 ITNIN

-1905 DRIKIT
+1905 DKIKIT
-1911 PAQKQALLE
+1911 QTQKQALLE
-1920 TINHLTDNINQTFS
+1920 TINHLADNINQTFN

-1940 GATQDHVTNSTSSI
+1940 GATQDNVTNSTSSI

-2020 ADITFQSA
+2020 ADVTFQSA

-2052 EGIDKIFNQGNLANV
+2052 KGIDKIFNQGNLANV
-2067 LSQMAMEKIKQAGGL
+2067 LSQVAMEKIKQAGGL
-2082 GNFVENALIPL
+2082 GNFIENALSPL
-2093 SKELPS
+2093 SKELPA
-2099 SLQNETLGQLI
+2099 SLQDETLGQLI
-2110 GQNNLDNLLNNSGVM
+2110 GQNNLDDLLNNSGVM
-2125 NAIQNIIS
+2125 NEIQNIIS

-2168 FIGGYM
+2168 FIGGYI

-2179 SSILSVILKDITN
+2179 SSILSVVLKDITN

-2206 DLLDEFLGQDV
+2206 DLLNEFLGQDV
-2217 VKKLESQGLVSNII
+2217 IKKLESQGLVSNII
-2231 NNIISQGGLSGIYN
+2231 NNIISQGRLSGVYN

-2252 PPSLQNALKENDLGA
+2252 PLSLQNALKENDLGV

-2301 TGGSLNFVAN
+2301 TGGSLNFIAN

-2362 VQKGEICINL
+2362 VQKGEICVNL

-2406 VIASNGAIDLS
+2406 AIASNGAIDLS

-2434 TLQANNLTIANAFN
+2434 TLQANNLTITNAFN
-2448 NASNSTANINGDFTL
+2448 NASNSTANINGNFTL

-2489 FNLSHSVSHAIIN
+2489 FNISHSVSHAIIN
-2502 AQGIATI
+2502 AQGNATI
-2509 MTNYNNPLI
+2509 MANNNNPLI
-2518 QFNTSSKETGAY
+2518 QFNTSSKEAGTY

-2537 AIYYGYNDQITGGSS
+2537 AIYYGYNNQITGDSS

-2558 LYTLININGKHMV
+2558 LYTLIDINGKHMV
-2571 MTDNGLTYNGQAVS
+2571 MTDNGLTYNGRAVS
-2585 IKDGGLIVGFKDSQ
+2585 VKDGGLVVGFKDSQ

-2610 KVKIAVSNAPIN
+2610 KVKIAVSNDPIN

-2632 IAQIQGIQG
+2632 IAQIQGVQS
-2641 VDSIEQAGG
+2641 VDSIDQAGG
-2650 TQAINWLNKIFETK
+2650 NQAIDWLNKIFETK

-2669 APYYLESHSTKDLTT
+2669 APYYLESHSIKDLTT

-2699 NFKNDATNI
+2699 DFKNDATNI

-2727 STFASADFHERLEAL
+2727 STFARSDFLERLEAL

-2816 HANITQSGSSNVN
+2816 HGNITQSGSSNVN

-2869 QSYRY
+2869 QSYKY
-2874 NTWTTDA
+2874 DTWTTDA

-2900 QIGLA
+2900 QVGLA
-2905 YYYIGMSGLRGIM
+2905 YYYIGLSGLRGIM

-3023 YKDINITGNIGMR
+3023 YKDINITGNIGVR

>member
-1 MAFKKAGLI
+1 MAFKKARLI
-10 SKFISK
+10 SRFVSK

-23 ISKKIFK
+23 ISKKIFT
-30 LNPIL
+30 LNRIL

-52 PFNKNKSFLKASV
+52 PFNKNKSFLKVSV

-70 LGGLP
+70 LGGLS
-75 HLRASECRYWSW
+75 HLRANECTYWSW
-87 WSGYHD
+87 SNWSYHD
-93 KIESGSNSPTHNSY
+93 NIESGPNSPTHNSY
-107 CLFSSTQG
+107 CLFSSAQG

-139 NGTLNVGGNIR
+139 GGTLNVGGNIR
-150 FGGTGV
+150 FGGTGI
-156 NGVNVGYITG
+156 NGGDVGYITG
-166 TYDAQTINFNSSRI
+166 TYDAQTINFNSSHL
-180 TTGNSLSDGGGAT
+180 TTGNSYADGGGAT
-193 LNFNATNR
+193 LNFNAANN

-211 SDAGAQHS
+211 SDAGTQHS

-226 NINVSGSSF
+226 NIKVSGSSF
-235 TDDTNGGFSFSGNNN
+235 KDDTNGGFSFSGNSN
-250 NSAISFNKTKFNQGT
+250 NSTISFNQTNFNQGAYNFSNSTSSSFDNSSFNQGTYHFNSAQSTFENSNFNQGT
-265 YNFTNSANLSFNNS
+265 YNFN
-279 NFNQSTYNFNSL
+279 
-291 QSTFN
+291 
-296 NSTFNQGTYNFTDNT
+296 DNT

-323 NFNTSKVS
+323 SFNTSKVS
-331 FSGANTLNSS
+331 FSGTNTLNSN

-354 SGAVFNLNQTLNANQ
+354 SDAVFNLNQTLNSNQ

-375 TNGTI
+375 TNGAI

-423 LQETFSN
+423 LQETFN
-430 KSITTQFLGDDLQ
+430 KQSIITQFLGDDLQ
-443 AKAKATY
+443 QQAQKTY
-450 QQDLNN
+450 QEDVAN

-461 SNATNDNKIA
+461 NNVTSDNTIA
-471 SADTGYT
+471 SNDTNYT
-478 NNQNTTIKQDA
+478 
-489 QNLEHTSQQIAKDEQ
+489 
-504 ALQGDLN
+504 
-511 KLKQLA
+511 
-517 NSSFN
+517 
-522 EQAFNQAQSK
+522 QSK
-532 EQQDEQTLQNEEN
+532 
-545 TFSSEQEGLEKA
+545 
-557 LANAKEQQEQQQ
+557 
-569 AQATYQQDLNNS
+569 
-581 QSALSNAT
+581 
-589 NDNKI
+589 
-594 ASADTDYTKNQNT
+594 NT
-607 AIKQDAQNLENTSQ
+607 AIATDAQNLENTNQKIQ
-621 QITQDQKDLEQDL
+621 QDEKALQGDLNNL
-634 DKLQQLANSK
+634 KQLANST

-649 QAFNQAQSTEQQDEQ
+649 QAFNQAQKQEQQDEQ
-664 TLQNEEE
+664 TLQNDENAFNTEQDSLNKAIQQVQAQQQKQE
-671 TFSSEQEGLEKALAN
+671 QQQAQKTYQQDLSDSQSALNNAASDNKIASNDTSYTQSKNATILKDAQTLENTNQKIQQDEQALEKDLAQIKQLANSTTGFNEQAFTQAQKQEQQDEQTLQNDENAFNTEQEGLEQAIAN
-686 AKHTS
+686 AKPTS
-691 PTPTKHTAQNNPP
+691 PTPSPTPTPTKHTAPNTPP
-704 NKVSPPTQNLP
+704 SQVPPTPTQNP
-715 TTNVWNGVYNFQNQ
+715 PAESVWNGVYWLQNK
-729 TYSKKGIYY
+729 TYSKQGIYY

-745 QSGQSGNTLSTYG
+745 QSGQSGNTLSTY
-758 YLDWF
+758 
-763 TLKNKFS
+763 
-770 VNANNGTLI
+770 
-779 IGNNTESANTKGLIW
+779 
-794 IGDDKGLVY
+794 
-803 YNTGTFNAA
+803 
-812 NIYLTSNL
+812 
-820 KTGNG
+820 
-825 FSGEGATLNFNA
+825 
-837 TNRITINQASFDNSD
+837 
-852 AGAQHS
+852 
-858 YMNFKGSNINVS
+858 
-870 GSSFTD
+870 
-876 DTNGGFSFSGNNNN
+876 
-890 SAISFNKTKFNQ
+890 
-902 GTYNFTNSANLSFN
+902 
-916 NSNFNQSTYNFN
+916 
-928 SLQSTFNNST
+928 
-938 FNQGT
+938 
-943 YNFTDN
+943 
-949 TSFNND
+949 
-955 TFNQGTYNF
+955 
-964 NTSKVSFSG
+964 
-973 ANTLNSSSPFASLKG
+973 
-988 SVSFGSGAVF
+988 
-998 NLNQTL
+998 
-1004 NANQTYDIL
+1004 
-1013 TTNGTIQYG
+1013 
-1022 VYQSYLWDLI
+1022 
-1032 NYKGDKAISH
+1032 
-1042 VEVGNNTYDVTFD
+1042 
-1055 INGQDETLQET
+1055 
-1066 FSNKSIT
+1066 
-1073 TQFLGDDLQ
+1073 
-1082 AKAKATYQQDL
+1082 
-1093 NNSQSALSNAT
+1093 
-1104 NDNKIA
+1104 
-1110 SADTGYTNNQN
+1110 
-1121 TTIKQDA
+1121 
-1128 QNLEHTSQQIA
+1128 
-1139 KDEQALQGDLNKL
+1139 
-1152 KQLANSSFN
+1152 
-1161 EQAFNQ
+1161 
-1167 AQSKEQQDEQTLQN
+1167 
-1181 EEETFSSE
+1181 
-1189 QEGLEKALANA
+1189 
-1200 KPASPTPTPTPTPT
+1200 
-1214 PSPTPNPTPTKHTAP
+1214 
-1229 NKVPPTPPTQNLP
+1229 
-1242 TTNVWN
+1242 
-1248 GVYWLQNQ
+1248 
-1256 TYSQKGVYY
+1256 
-1265 IDPNLSGQ
+1265 
-1273 SGQSANTLSTYT
+1273 T

-1290 RSFGVNIQ
+1290 RSFGVNAN

-1317 WIGHGGFGYII
+1317 WIGHGGFGYIT
-1328 GTFNAANIYLTNNFK
+1328 GTFSAANIYLTNNFK
-1343 TGEGVSGSDGGG
+1343 TGEGVSNSDGGG

-1388 QHSYATFDA
+1388 QHSYAAFDA
-1397 TNNISVTNSSF
+1397 LNNISVTNSSF

-1415 FSFNAKNISF
+1415 FSFTAKNISF

-1438 SSVISANAANS
+1438 SSTISANASNS
-1449 LSFNNSR
+1449 LSFINSR
-1456 LNGGAVY
+1456 LNGGAIY
-1463 NLWANSLIFNNT
+1463 NLQANSLIFNNT

-1494 QLLGNTS
+1494 QLLGNTN

-1528 KSQTAFKNSLTLDNN
+1528 KSQAAFKNSLTLDNN

-1566 SLNIYNGSQATFNS
+1566 SLNIYNGSQAAFKS
-1580 LFFNGAT
+1580 LFFNGGT
-1587 LSLNANSKLNA
+1587 LSLNASSKLNA
-1598 SSASFSNNTTINL
+1598 SSASFSSNTTINL
-1611 DDSVLSVSNASSLN
+1611 DDSVLSANNTSSLN
-1625 ANINFQGASQ
+1625 ANINFQGTSQ
-1635 ATFGGNTTIDAA
+1635 ADFGGNTTIDTA

-1652 SASSLSFNNL
+1652 SASSLNFNNL

-1676 LSKALMSVS
+1676 LTKALMSVS

-1794 APELYNYQASKQ
+1794 APELYNYQVSKQ

-1862 GFSSGNLKTLLGI
+1862 GFSSENLKTLLGI

-1881 TLKEMIETNQLDN
+1881 TLKEMIESNQLDN
-1894 ITSIN
+1894 ITNIN

-1905 DRIKIT
+1905 DKIKIT
-1911 PAQKQALLE
+1911 QTQKQALLE
-1920 TINHLTDNINQTFS
+1920 TINHLTDNINQTFN
-1934 NGNLVI
+1934 NGNLII
-1940 GATQDHVTNSTSSI
+1940 GATQDNVTNSTSSI

-2020 ADITFQSA
+2020 ADVTFQSA

-2082 GNFVENALIPL
+2082 GNFIENALSPL
-2093 SKELPS
+2093 SKELPA

-2110 GQNNLDNLLNNSGVM
+2110 GQNNLDDLLNNSGVM
-2125 NAIQNIIS
+2125 NEIQNIIS

-2168 FIGGYM
+2168 FIGGYI

-2179 SSILSVILKDITN
+2179 SSILSVVLKDITN
-2192 PPTSLQKDIGVVAN
+2192 PPASLQKDIGVVAN
-2206 DLLDEFLGQDV
+2206 DLLNEFLGQDV

-2231 NNIISQGGLSGIYN
+2231 NNIISQGGLSSVYN

-2362 VQKGEICINL
+2362 VQKGEICVNL

-2406 VIASNGAIDLS
+2406 AIASNGAIDLS
-2417 QVKNN
+2417 QVTNN
-2422 SVIGTLNLNENA
+2422 SVIGTLNLNESA
-2434 TLQANNLTIANAFN
+2434 TLQANNLTITNAFN
-2448 NASNSTANINGDFTL
+2448 NASNSTANINGNFTL

-2502 AQGIATI
+2502 AQGAATI
-2509 MTNYNNPLI
+2509 MANDNNPLI
-2518 QFNTSSKETGAY
+2518 QFNTSSKEAGTY

-2537 AIYYGYNDQITGGSS
+2537 AIYYGYNDQITGGSN

-2558 LYTLININGKHMV
+2558 LYALIDINGKHMV

-2585 IKDGGLIVGFKDSQ
+2585 VKDGGLVVGFKDSQ

-2610 KVKIAVSNAPIN
+2610 KVKIAISNDPIN

-2632 IAQIQGIQG
+2632 IAQIQGVQS
-2641 VDSIEQAGG
+2641 VNSIDQAGG
-2650 TQAINWLNKIFETK
+2650 NQAINWLNKIFETK

-2699 NFKNDATNI
+2699 DFKNDATNI

-2727 STFASADFHERLEAL
+2727 STFARSDFLERLEAL

-2816 HANITQSGSSNVN
+2816 HGNITQSGSSNVN
-2829 MGVYSRAF
+2829 IGVYSRAF

-2905 YYYIGMSGLRGIM
+2905 YYYIGLSGLRGIM

>member
-1 MAFKKAGLI
+1 MAFKKARLI

-23 ISKKIFK
+23 ISKKFFK
-30 LNPIL
+30 LNQIL
-35 KREKPLKRHKKT
+35 KCEKPLKRHKKT

-52 PFNKNKSFLKASV
+52 LSNRNKSFLKASV

-70 LGGLP
+70 LGGLS
-75 HLRASECRYWSW
+75 HLGASECRYWSW

-93 KIESGSNSPTHNSY
+93 KIESGPNSPTHNSY
-107 CLFSSTQG
+107 CLFSSAQG

-120 LNTLTTYSA
+120 LNTLTTYST

-139 NGTLNVGGNIR
+139 GGTLDIGGNIR
-150 FGGTGV
+150 FGGTGI
-156 NGVNVGYITG
+156 NGGDLGYITG
-166 TYDAQTINFNSSRI
+166 TYDAQTINFNSSHL
-180 TTGNSLSDGGGAT
+180 TTGNSYSDGGGAT
-193 LNFNATNR
+193 LNFNAANN

-211 SDAGAQHS
+211 SDAGTQHS

-235 TDDTNGGFSFSGNNN
+235 TDDTDGGFSFSGNNN
-250 NSAISFNKTKFNQGT
+250 NSAISFNQTSFNQGT
-265 YNFTNSANLSFNNS
+265 YNFSNSASSSFDNS
-279 NFNQSTYNFNSL
+279 N
-291 QSTFN
+291 
-296 NSTFNQGTYNFTDNT
+296 FNQGTYNFNSAQSTFENSNFNQGT
-311 SFNNDTFNQGTY
+311 YNFNNNASFNNNTFNQGTY

-331 FSGANTLNSS
+331 FLGTNTLNSS

-354 SGAVFNLNQTLNANQ
+354 SDAVFNLNQTLNSNQ

-398 KAISHVEVGN
+398 KAISHVGVGN

-423 LQETFSN
+423 LQETFN
-430 KSITTQFLGDDLQ
+430 NQSIITQFLGDDLQ
-443 AKAKATY
+443 QQAQQTY
-450 QQDLNN
+450 QEDVAHSQNALNKVT
-456 SQSAL
+456 S
-461 SNATNDNKIA
+461 DNTIA
-471 SADTGYT
+471 SNDTSYT
-478 NNQNTTIKQDA
+478 QSKNTTIAKDA
-489 QNLEHTSQQIAKDEQ
+489 QGLENTNQQIAQDEQ
-504 ALQGDLN
+504 ALEKDLAQI
-511 KLKQLA
+511 KQLA
-517 NSSFN
+517 NS
-522 EQAFNQAQSK
+522 
-532 EQQDEQTLQNEEN
+532 T
-545 TFSSEQEGLEKA
+545 
-557 LANAKEQQEQQQ
+557 
-569 AQATYQQDLNNS
+569 
-581 QSALSNAT
+581 
-589 NDNKI
+589 
-594 ASADTDYTKNQNT
+594 
-607 AIKQDAQNLENTSQ
+607 
-621 QITQDQKDLEQDL
+621 
-634 DKLQQLANSK
+634 

-649 QAFNQAQSTEQQDEQ
+649 QAFNQAQKQEQQDEQ
-664 TLQNEEE
+664 TLQNDENA
-671 TFSSEQEGLEKALAN
+671 FNAEQEGLEQAIAN
-686 AKHTS
+686 AKHANPTPS
-691 PTPTKHTAQNNPP
+691 HAPTPTKHTAQNTPP

-715 TTNVWNGVYNFQNQ
+715 TTDVWNGVYNLQNQ
-729 TYSKKGIYY
+729 TYSKQGIYY

-745 QSGQSGNTLSTYG
+745 QSGQSGNTLSTY
-758 YLDWF
+758 
-763 TLKNKFS
+763 
-770 VNANNGTLI
+770 
-779 IGNNTESANTKGLIW
+779 
-794 IGDDKGLVY
+794 
-803 YNTGTFNAA
+803 
-812 NIYLTSNL
+812 
-820 KTGNG
+820 
-825 FSGEGATLNFNA
+825 
-837 TNRITINQASFDNSD
+837 
-852 AGAQHS
+852 
-858 YMNFKGSNINVS
+858 
-870 GSSFTD
+870 
-876 DTNGGFSFSGNNNN
+876 
-890 SAISFNKTKFNQ
+890 
-902 GTYNFTNSANLSFN
+902 
-916 NSNFNQSTYNFN
+916 
-928 SLQSTFNNST
+928 
-938 FNQGT
+938 
-943 YNFTDN
+943 
-949 TSFNND
+949 
-955 TFNQGTYNF
+955 
-964 NTSKVSFSG
+964 
-973 ANTLNSSSPFASLKG
+973 
-988 SVSFGSGAVF
+988 
-998 NLNQTL
+998 
-1004 NANQTYDIL
+1004 
-1013 TTNGTIQYG
+1013 
-1022 VYQSYLWDLI
+1022 
-1032 NYKGDKAISH
+1032 
-1042 VEVGNNTYDVTFD
+1042 
-1055 INGQDETLQET
+1055 
-1066 FSNKSIT
+1066 
-1073 TQFLGDDLQ
+1073 
-1082 AKAKATYQQDL
+1082 
-1093 NNSQSALSNAT
+1093 
-1104 NDNKIA
+1104 
-1110 SADTGYTNNQN
+1110 
-1121 TTIKQDA
+1121 
-1128 QNLEHTSQQIA
+1128 
-1139 KDEQALQGDLNKL
+1139 
-1152 KQLANSSFN
+1152 
-1161 EQAFNQ
+1161 
-1167 AQSKEQQDEQTLQN
+1167 
-1181 EEETFSSE
+1181 
-1189 QEGLEKALANA
+1189 
-1200 KPASPTPTPTPTPT
+1200 
-1214 PSPTPNPTPTKHTAP
+1214 
-1229 NKVPPTPPTQNLP
+1229 
-1242 TTNVWN
+1242 
-1248 GVYWLQNQ
+1248 
-1256 TYSQKGVYY
+1256 
-1265 IDPNLSGQ
+1265 
-1273 SGQSANTLSTYT
+1273 T

-1290 RSFGVNIQ
+1290 RSFSVNIQ

-1317 WIGHGGFGYII
+1317 WIGHGGFGYIT

-1343 TGEGVSGSDGGG
+1343 TGEGVSNSDGGG

-1388 QHSYATFDA
+1388 QHSYAAFDA
-1397 TNNISVTNSSF
+1397 TNNISVTDSNF

-1415 FSFNAKNISF
+1415 FSFSAKNISF

-1438 SSVISANAANS
+1438 SSTISANATNS
-1449 LSFNNSR
+1449 LSFMDSR

-1463 NLWANSLIFNNT
+1463 NLQANSLIFNNT

-1494 QLLGNTS
+1494 QLLGNTN

-1510 NFNGDTTLQNNA
+1510 NFNGDTTLQDNA

-1528 KSQTAFKNSLTLDNN
+1528 KSQAAFKNSLTLDNN

-1553 LNASGAS
+1553 LNANNTS

-1566 SLNIYNGSQATFNS
+1566 SLNIYNGSQATFKS
-1580 LFFNGAT
+1580 LFFNGGT
-1587 LSLNANSKLNA
+1587 LSLNASSKLNA

-1611 DDSVLSVSNASSLN
+1611 DDSVLSASNTSSLN

-1635 ATFGGNTTIDAA
+1635 ADFGGNTTIDTA

-1652 SASSLSFNNL
+1652 SASSLNFNNL

-1676 LSKALMSVS
+1676 LTKALMNVS

-1723 GISGANGYEK
+1723 GVSGANGYEK

-1835 KGSQTPQTPGTYSPF
+1835 KGSQTPQAPGTYSPF

-1862 GFSSGNLKTLLGI
+1862 GFSSENLKTLLGI

-1881 TLKEMIETNQLDN
+1881 TLKEMIESNQLDN
-1894 ITSIN
+1894 ITNIN

-1905 DRIKIT
+1905 DKIKIT
-1911 PAQKQALLE
+1911 QAQKQALLE
-1920 TINHLTDNINQTFS
+1920 TINHLTDNINQTFN

-1940 GATQDHVTNSTSSI
+1940 GATQDNVTNSTSSI

-2007 TLGSGNAFESGGS
+2007 TIGSGNAFESGGS
-2020 ADITFQSA
+2020 ADVTFQSA
-2028 NNLVLNKANIEA
+2028 NNLVLDKANIEA

-2082 GNFVENALIPL
+2082 GNFVENALSPL
-2093 SKELPS
+2093 SKELPA

-2192 PPTSLQKDIGVVAN
+2192 PPTSLQKDIDVVAN
-2206 DLLDEFLGQDV
+2206 DLLNEFLGQDV

-2231 NNIISQGGLSGIYN
+2231 NNIISQGGLSGVYN

-2252 PPSLQNALKENDLGA
+2252 PLSLQNALKENDLGA

-2362 VQKGEICINL
+2362 VQKGEICVNL

-2395 SVRANNFTFLG
+2395 SVHANNFTFLG

-2417 QVKNN
+2417 QIKNN

-2448 NASNSTANINGDFTL
+2448 NASNSAANIKGNFTL

-2469 STNASGLNVMGN
+2469 STNASGLNIMGN

-2502 AQGIATI
+2502 AQGAATI
-2509 MTNYNNPLI
+2509 MANNNNPLI
-2518 QFNTSSKETGAY
+2518 QFNTSSKETGTY

-2537 AIYYGYNDQITGGSS
+2537 AIYYGYNDQITGDSS

-2558 LYTLININGKHMV
+2558 LYALIDINGKHMV

-2585 IKDGGLIVGFKDSQ
+2585 VKDGGLIVGFKDSQ

-2610 KVKIAVSNAPIN
+2610 KVKIAVSNDPIN

-2632 IAQIQGIQG
+2632 IAQIQGVQS
-2641 VDSIEQAGG
+2641 VDSIDQVGG

-2699 NFKNDATNI
+2699 DFKNDATNI

-2816 HANITQSGSSNVN
+2816 HGNITQSGSSNVN

-2852 YNKTFINSYDP
+2852 YNKTFINSYDS

-2869 QSYRY
+2869 QSYKY
-2874 NTWTTDA
+2874 DTWTTDA

-2905 YYYIGMSGLRGIM
+2905 YYYIGLSGLRGIM

>member
-1 MAFKKAGLI
+1 M
-10 SKFISK
+10 S
-16 GSFKLNK
+16 K
-23 ISKKIFK
+23 ISKKIFT
-30 LNPIL
+30 LNQIL
-35 KREKPLKRHKKT
+35 KREKPLKGHKKAL
-47 KSIKK
+47 KPIKK
-52 PFNKNKSFLKASV
+52 LSNRNKSFLKASI

-70 LGGLP
+70 LGGLS
-75 HLRASECRYWSW
+75 HLRANECTYWSW
-87 WSGYHD
+87 LSWNYQN
-93 KIESGSNSPTHNSY
+93 IESGPNSPTHNSY

-139 NGTLNVGGNIR
+139 GGTLNVGGNIR
-150 FGGTGV
+150 FGGTGI
-156 NGVNVGYITG
+156 NGGDVGYITG
-166 TYDAQTINFNSSRI
+166 TYDAQTINFNSSHL
-180 TTGNSLSDGGGAT
+180 TTGNSYADGGGAT
-193 LNFNATNR
+193 LNFNAANN

-211 SDAGAQHS
+211 SDAGTQKS

-226 NINVSGSSF
+226 NIKVSGSSF
-235 TDDTNGGFSFSGNNN
+235 KDDTDGGFSFSGNSN
-250 NSAISFNKTKFNQGT
+250 NSAISFNQTNFNQGT
-265 YNFTNSANLSFNNS
+265 YNFSNSASSSFGNS
-279 NFNQSTYNFNSL
+279 NFNQGTYHFNSA
-291 QSTFN
+291 QSTFE
-296 NSTFNQGTYNFTDNT
+296 NSNFNQGTYNFNNNA
-311 SFNNDTFNQGTY
+311 SFNNDTFNQGIY
-323 NFNTSKVS
+323 SFNTNKVS
-331 FSGANTLNSS
+331 FSGINTLNSS

-354 SGAVFNLNQTLNANQ
+354 SDAVFNLNQTLNSNQ

-389 WDLINYKGD
+389 WDLINYEGD

-423 LQETFSN
+423 LQETFN
-430 KSITTQFLGDDLQ
+430 NQSIITQFLGDDLQ
-443 AKAKATY
+443 QQAQQTY
-450 QQDLNN
+450 QQDLSD

-461 SNATNDNKIA
+461 NNAASDNKIA
-471 SADTGYT
+471 NSDTDYT
-478 NNQNTTIKQDA
+478 KNKNTAIATDA
-489 QNLEHTSQQIAKDEQ
+489 QNLENTNQQIAQDEQ
-504 ALQGDLN
+504 ALQGDLD

-517 NSSFN
+517 NSTTGFN
-522 EQAFNQAQSK
+522 EQAFNQAQK
-532 EQQDEQTLQNEEN
+532 QEQQDEQTLQNEEK
-545 TFSSEQEGLEKA
+545 TFNAEQEGLKQA
-557 LANAKEQQEQQQ
+557 IQQAQAQEQKQEQQQ
-569 AQATYQQDLNNS
+569 SQKTYQQDLSNS
-581 QSALSNAT
+581 QNALNNAAS
-589 NDNKI
+589 DSKI
-594 ASADTDYTKNQNT
+594 ANSDTDYTTNKNAT
-607 AIKQDAQNLENTSQ
+607 IAKDAQGLENTNQKIQ
-621 QITQDQKDLEQDL
+621 QDEQALEKDLAQI
-634 DKLQQLANSK
+634 KQLANST

-649 QAFNQAQSTEQQDEQ
+649 QAFNQAQKQEQQDEQ
-664 TLQNEEE
+664 TLQNEEK
-671 TFSSEQEGLEKALAN
+671 TFNNEQEGLKQAIAN
-686 AKHTS
+686 AKPASPTPS
-691 PTPTKHTAQNNPP
+691 PTPTPTKHTAPNTPP
-704 NKVSPPTQNLP
+704 NKVSPTPPTQNLP
-715 TTNVWNGVYNFQNQ
+715 TTNVWNGVYNLQNQ
-729 TYSKKGIYY
+729 TYSNKGIYY

-745 QSGQSGNTLSTYG
+745 QSGQSGNTLSTY
-758 YLDWF
+758 
-763 TLKNKFS
+763 
-770 VNANNGTLI
+770 
-779 IGNNTESANTKGLIW
+779 
-794 IGDDKGLVY
+794 
-803 YNTGTFNAA
+803 
-812 NIYLTSNL
+812 
-820 KTGNG
+820 
-825 FSGEGATLNFNA
+825 
-837 TNRITINQASFDNSD
+837 
-852 AGAQHS
+852 
-858 YMNFKGSNINVS
+858 
-870 GSSFTD
+870 
-876 DTNGGFSFSGNNNN
+876 
-890 SAISFNKTKFNQ
+890 
-902 GTYNFTNSANLSFN
+902 
-916 NSNFNQSTYNFN
+916 
-928 SLQSTFNNST
+928 
-938 FNQGT
+938 
-943 YNFTDN
+943 
-949 TSFNND
+949 
-955 TFNQGTYNF
+955 
-964 NTSKVSFSG
+964 
-973 ANTLNSSSPFASLKG
+973 
-988 SVSFGSGAVF
+988 
-998 NLNQTL
+998 
-1004 NANQTYDIL
+1004 
-1013 TTNGTIQYG
+1013 
-1022 VYQSYLWDLI
+1022 
-1032 NYKGDKAISH
+1032 
-1042 VEVGNNTYDVTFD
+1042 
-1055 INGQDETLQET
+1055 
-1066 FSNKSIT
+1066 
-1073 TQFLGDDLQ
+1073 
-1082 AKAKATYQQDL
+1082 
-1093 NNSQSALSNAT
+1093 
-1104 NDNKIA
+1104 
-1110 SADTGYTNNQN
+1110 
-1121 TTIKQDA
+1121 
-1128 QNLEHTSQQIA
+1128 
-1139 KDEQALQGDLNKL
+1139 
-1152 KQLANSSFN
+1152 
-1161 EQAFNQ
+1161 
-1167 AQSKEQQDEQTLQN
+1167 
-1181 EEETFSSE
+1181 
-1189 QEGLEKALANA
+1189 
-1200 KPASPTPTPTPTPT
+1200 
-1214 PSPTPNPTPTKHTAP
+1214 
-1229 NKVPPTPPTQNLP
+1229 
-1242 TTNVWN
+1242 
-1248 GVYWLQNQ
+1248 
-1256 TYSQKGVYY
+1256 
-1265 IDPNLSGQ
+1265 
-1273 SGQSANTLSTYT
+1273 T
-1285 ANLLG
+1285 ANLFE

-1317 WIGHGGFGYII
+1317 WIGHGGFGYIT
-1328 GTFNAANIYLTNNFK
+1328 GTFSAANIYLTNNFK
-1343 TGEGVSGSDGGG
+1343 TGEGVSNSDGGG

-1388 QHSYATFDA
+1388 QHSYAAFDA
-1397 TNNISVTNSSF
+1397 LNNISVTNSNF

-1415 FSFNAKNISF
+1415 FSFSAKNISF

-1438 SSVISANAANS
+1438 SSTISANASNS
-1449 LSFNNSR
+1449 LSFINSR

-1463 NLWANSLIFNNT
+1463 NLQANSLIFNNT

-1494 QLLGNTS
+1494 QLLGNTN

-1528 KSQTAFKNSLTLDNN
+1528 KSQAAFKNSLTLDNN

-1553 LNASGAS
+1553 LNANGVS

-1580 LFFNGAT
+1580 LFFNGGT

-1611 DDSVLSVSNASSLN
+1611 DDSVLSANNTSSLN

-1635 ATFGGNTTIDAA
+1635 ADFGGDTTIDTA

-1676 LSKALMSVS
+1676 LAKALMSVS

-1733 ILFYGMKIQNAT
+1733 ILFYGMKIQNAA
-1745 YSDNNNIQ
+1745 YSDNNSIQ

-1806 NPTGYSYDYSDNQA
+1806 NPTGYDYDYSDNQI

-1835 KGSQTPQTPGTYSPF
+1835 KGSQMSQTPGTYSPF
-1850 NQPLNSLNIYNK
+1850 NQPLDSLNIYNK

-1881 TLKEMIETNQLDN
+1881 TLKEMIESNQLDN
-1894 ITSIN
+1894 ITNIN

-1911 PAQKQALLE
+1911 PVQKQALLE
-1920 TINHLTDNINQTFS
+1920 TINHLTDNINQTFN
-1934 NGNLVI
+1934 NGNLII
-1940 GATQDHVTNSTSSI
+1940 GATQDNVTNSTSSI

-1968 SATCS
+1968 STTCS

-1995 ADFKAKSIYITG
+1995 ADFKAKSVYITG
-2007 TLGSGNAFESGGS
+2007 TVGSGNTFESGGS
-2020 ADITFQSA
+2020 ADVTFQSA

-2052 EGIDKIFNQGNLANV
+2052 GGIDKIFNQGNLANV
-2067 LSQMAMEKIKQAGGL
+2067 LSQVAMEKIKQAGGL
-2082 GNFVENALIPL
+2082 GNFIENALSPL
-2093 SKELPS
+2093 SKELPA

-2110 GQNNLDNLLNNSGVM
+2110 GQNNLDDLLNNSGVM
-2125 NAIQNIIS
+2125 NEIQNIIS

-2168 FIGGYM
+2168 FIGGYI

-2179 SSILSVILKDITN
+2179 SSILSVVLKDITN

-2206 DLLDEFLGQDV
+2206 DLLNEFLGQDV
-2217 VKKLESQGLVSNII
+2217 VKKLESQGLVNNII
-2231 NNIISQGGLSGIYN
+2231 NNIISQGGLSGVYN

-2252 PPSLQNALKENDLGA
+2252 PPSLQNALKENDLGT

-2336 GVSNINI
+2336 DVSNINI

-2362 VQKGEICINL
+2362 VQKGEICVNL

-2406 VIASNGAIDLS
+2406 AIASNGAIDLS

-2434 TLQANNLTIANAFN
+2434 TLQANNLTITNAFN
-2448 NASNSTANINGDFTL
+2448 NASNSTANINGNFTL

-2469 STNASGLNVMGN
+2469 STNASGLNVMGD

-2502 AQGIATI
+2502 AQGNATI
-2509 MTNYNNPLI
+2509 MANNNNPLI
-2518 QFNTSSKETGAY
+2518 QFNTSSKEAGTY

-2537 AIYYGYNDQITGGSS
+2537 AIYYGYNNQITGGSS

-2558 LYTLININGKHMV
+2558 LYALIDINGKHMV

-2585 IKDGGLIVGFKDSQ
+2585 IKDGGLVVGFKDSQ

-2610 KVKIAVSNAPIN
+2610 KVKIAVSNDPIN

-2632 IAQIQGIQG
+2632 IAQIQGTQG
-2641 VDSIEQAGG
+2641 VDSIDQVGG
-2650 TQAINWLNKIFETK
+2650 NQAINWLNKIFETK

-2669 APYYLESHSTKDLTT
+2669 APYYLENHSTKDLTT

-2699 NFKNDATNI
+2699 DFKNDATNI

-2727 STFASADFHERLEAL
+2727 STFARSDFLERLEAL
-2742 KNKRFADAIP
+2742 KNKRFADTIP

-2816 HANITQSGSSNVN
+2816 HGNITQSGSGNVN

-2874 NTWTTDA
+2874 DTWTTDA

-2900 QIGLA
+2900 QVGLA
-2905 YYYIGMSGLRGIM
+2905 YYYIGLSGLRGIM

-3023 YKDINITGNIGMR
+3023 YKDINITGNIGIR

>member
-1 MAFKKAGLI
+1 M
-10 SKFISK
+10 
-16 GSFKLNK
+16 NK
-23 ISKKIFK
+23 ISKKFFT
-30 LNPIL
+30 LNQIL
-35 KREKPLKRHKKT
+35 KREKPLKRHKKAL
-47 KSIKK
+47 KPIKK
-52 PFNKNKSFLKASV
+52 LSNRNKSFLKASI

-70 LGGLP
+70 LGGLS
-75 HLRASECRYWSW
+75 HIRASECRYWSW

-93 KIESGSNSPTHNSY
+93 KIESGPNSPTHNSY
-107 CLFSSTQG
+107 CLFSSAQG

-129 GGASFTQKFN
+129 GGASFTQTFN
-139 NGTLNVGGNIR
+139 GGTLNVGGNIR
-150 FGGTGV
+150 FGGTGI
-156 NGVNVGYITG
+156 NGGDVGYITG
-166 TYDAQTINFNSSRI
+166 TYDAANIYLTSHL
-180 TTGNSLSDGGGAT
+180 TTGNSYADGGGAT
-193 LNFNATNR
+193 LNFNATNNL
-201 ITINQASFDN
+201 TINQASLDN
-211 SDAGAQHS
+211 SDAGTQKS

-226 NINVSGSSF
+226 NIKVSGSSF
-235 TDDTNGGFSFSGNNN
+235 KDDTDGGFNFSGNNN
-250 NSAISFNKTKFNQGT
+250 NSAISFNQTSFNQGTYHFSNSASSSFGNSNFNQGTYHFNSVQSTFENSNFNQGT
-265 YNFTNSANLSFNNS
+265 YNFN
-279 NFNQSTYNFNSL
+279 
-291 QSTFN
+291 
-296 NSTFNQGTYNFTDNT
+296 DNV

-323 NFNTSKVS
+323 DFNTSKVS
-331 FSGANTLNSS
+331 FSGANTLNSN
-341 SPFASLKGSVSFG
+341 SPFASLKGSVSFN
-354 SGAVFNLNQTLNANQ
+354 SNAIFNLNQTLNNNQ

-375 TNGTI
+375 TNGAI

-398 KAISHVEVGN
+398 KAISHVGVGN

-423 LQETFSN
+423 LQETFN
-430 KSITTQFLGDDLQ
+430 KQSIITQFLGDDLQ
-443 AKAKATY
+443 QQAQQTY
-450 QQDLNN
+450 QEDLTHSQNALNN
-456 SQSAL
+456 VTS
-461 SNATNDNKIA
+461 DNTIA
-471 SADTGYT
+471 SNDTSYT
-478 NNQNTTIKQDA
+478 QSKNTTIAKDA
-489 QNLEHTSQQIAKDEQ
+489 QGLENTNQKIQQDEQ
-504 ALQGDLN
+504 ALEKDLAQI
-511 KLKQLA
+511 KQLA
-517 NSSFN
+517 NS
-522 EQAFNQAQSK
+522 
-532 EQQDEQTLQNEEN
+532 T
-545 TFSSEQEGLEKA
+545 
-557 LANAKEQQEQQQ
+557 
-569 AQATYQQDLNNS
+569 
-581 QSALSNAT
+581 
-589 NDNKI
+589 
-594 ASADTDYTKNQNT
+594 
-607 AIKQDAQNLENTSQ
+607 
-621 QITQDQKDLEQDL
+621 
-634 DKLQQLANSK
+634 

-649 QAFNQAQSTEQQDEQ
+649 QAFNQAQKQEQQDEQ
-664 TLQNEEE
+664 TLQNDENAFN
-671 TFSSEQEGLEKALAN
+671 TEQEGLEQAIAN
-686 AKHTS
+686 AKPTS
-691 PTPTKHTAQNNPP
+691 PTPSHAPTPTKHTAQNTPP
-704 NKVSPPTQNLP
+704 SQVPPTPPTQNLP
-715 TTNVWNGVYNFQNQ
+715 TTNVWNRVYNLQNQ
-729 TYSKKGIYY
+729 TYSNKGIYY

-745 QSGQSGNTLSTYG
+745 QSGQSGNTLSTYTANLFG
-758 YLDWF
+758 RSF
-763 TLKNKFS
+763 G

-779 IGNNTESANTKGLIW
+779 IGNNTEST
-794 IGDDKGLVY
+794 
-803 YNTGTFNAA
+803 
-812 NIYLTSNL
+812 
-820 KTGNG
+820 
-825 FSGEGATLNFNA
+825 
-837 TNRITINQASFDNSD
+837 
-852 AGAQHS
+852 
-858 YMNFKGSNINVS
+858 
-870 GSSFTD
+870 
-876 DTNGGFSFSGNNNN
+876 
-890 SAISFNKTKFNQ
+890 
-902 GTYNFTNSANLSFN
+902 
-916 NSNFNQSTYNFN
+916 
-928 SLQSTFNNST
+928 
-938 FNQGT
+938 
-943 YNFTDN
+943 
-949 TSFNND
+949 
-955 TFNQGTYNF
+955 
-964 NTSKVSFSG
+964 
-973 ANTLNSSSPFASLKG
+973 
-988 SVSFGSGAVF
+988 
-998 NLNQTL
+998 
-1004 NANQTYDIL
+1004 
-1013 TTNGTIQYG
+1013 
-1022 VYQSYLWDLI
+1022 
-1032 NYKGDKAISH
+1032 
-1042 VEVGNNTYDVTFD
+1042 
-1055 INGQDETLQET
+1055 
-1066 FSNKSIT
+1066 
-1073 TQFLGDDLQ
+1073 
-1082 AKAKATYQQDL
+1082 
-1093 NNSQSALSNAT
+1093 
-1104 NDNKIA
+1104 
-1110 SADTGYTNNQN
+1110 
-1121 TTIKQDA
+1121 
-1128 QNLEHTSQQIA
+1128 
-1139 KDEQALQGDLNKL
+1139 
-1152 KQLANSSFN
+1152 
-1161 EQAFNQ
+1161 
-1167 AQSKEQQDEQTLQN
+1167 
-1181 EEETFSSE
+1181 
-1189 QEGLEKALANA
+1189 
-1200 KPASPTPTPTPTPT
+1200 
-1214 PSPTPNPTPTKHTAP
+1214 
-1229 NKVPPTPPTQNLP
+1229 
-1242 TTNVWN
+1242 
-1248 GVYWLQNQ
+1248 
-1256 TYSQKGVYY
+1256 
-1265 IDPNLSGQ
+1265 
-1273 SGQSANTLSTYT
+1273 
-1285 ANLLG
+1285 
-1290 RSFGVNIQ
+1290 
-1298 NGTLI
+1298 
-1303 IGNNTESVNDNGLI
+1303 NDNGLI
-1317 WIGHGGFGYII
+1317 WIGHGGFGYIT

-1343 TGEGVSGSDGGG
+1343 TGEGVSNSDGGG

-1397 TNNISVTNSSF
+1397 LNNISVTNSSF

-1415 FSFNAKNISF
+1415 FSFSAENISF

-1449 LSFNNSR
+1449 LSFVNSR
-1456 LNGGAVY
+1456 LNGGAIY
-1463 NLWANSLIFNNT
+1463 NLQANSLIFNNT

-1528 KSQTAFKNSLTLDNN
+1528 KSQAAFKNSLTLDNN

-1553 LNASGAS
+1553 LNANGTS

-1566 SLNIYNGSQATFNS
+1566 SLNIYNGSQAAFNS
-1580 LFFNGAT
+1580 LFFNGGT

-1598 SSASFSNNTTINL
+1598 SSGSFSNNTTINL
-1611 DDSVLSVSNASSLN
+1611 DDSVLSANNISSLN

-1635 ATFGGNTTIDAA
+1635 ADFGGNTTIDTA

-1652 SASSLSFNNL
+1652 SASSLNFNNL

-1676 LSKALMSVS
+1676 LTKALMNVS

-1708 KSVTYNILNAQKGIT
+1708 KSVTYNILNTQKGIT

-1806 NPTGYSYDYSDNQA
+1806 NPTGYSYDYSSNQA
-1820 GTYYLTSNIKGLFTP
+1820 GTYYLTSSIKGLFTP
-1835 KGSQTPQTPGTYSPF
+1835 KGSQTPQAPGTYSPF

-1862 GFSSGNLKTLLGI
+1862 GFSSENLKTLLGI

-1881 TLKEMIETNQLDN
+1881 TLKEMIESNQLDN
-1894 ITSIN
+1894 ITNIN

-1905 DRIKIT
+1905 DKIKIT
-1911 PAQKQALLE
+1911 QAQKQALLE

-1940 GATQDHVTNSTSSI
+1940 GATQDNVTNSTSSI

-2007 TLGSGNAFESGGS
+2007 TLGSANAFESGGS
-2020 ADITFQSA
+2020 ADVTFQSA
-2028 NNLVLNKANIEA
+2028 NNLVLDKANIEA

-2067 LSQMAMEKIKQAGGL
+2067 LSQVAMEKIKQAGGL
-2082 GNFVENALIPL
+2082 GNFVENALSPL

-2125 NAIQNIIS
+2125 NEIQNIIS
-2133 KKLSIFGNFVTPSII
+2133 QKLSIFGNFVTPSII

-2168 FIGGYM
+2168 FIGGYI

-2206 DLLDEFLGQDV
+2206 DLLNEFLGQDV

-2231 NNIISQGGLSGIYN
+2231 NNIISQGGLSGVYN

-2252 PPSLQNALKENDLGA
+2252 PSSLQNALKENDLGA

-2321 IDFSKYQGALIFASN
+2321 IDFSKYQGTLIFASN

-2362 VQKGEICINL
+2362 VQKGEICVNL

-2406 VIASNGAIDLS
+2406 AIASNGAIDLS

-2422 SVIGTLNLNENA
+2422 SVIGMLNLNENA
-2434 TLQANNLTIANAFN
+2434 TLQANNLTITNAFN
-2448 NASNSTANINGDFTL
+2448 NASNSTANINGNFTL

-2489 FNLSHSVSHAIIN
+2489 FSISHSASHAIIN
-2502 AQGIATI
+2502 AQGTATI
-2509 MTNYNNPLI
+2509 MANDNNPLI
-2518 QFNTSSKETGAY
+2518 QFNTSSKEVGTY

-2537 AIYYGYNDQITGGSS
+2537 AIYYGYNNQITGGSS

-2558 LYTLININGKHMV
+2558 LYTLIDINGKHIM

-2585 IKDGGLIVGFKDSQ
+2585 VKDGGLVVGFKDSQ

-2610 KVKIAVSNAPIN
+2610 KVKIAVSNDPIN

-2632 IAQIQGIQG
+2632 IAQIQGTQG
-2641 VDSIEQAGG
+2641 VDSIDQAGG
-2650 TQAINWLNKIFETK
+2650 NQAIDWLNKIFETK

-2669 APYYLESHSTKDLTT
+2669 APYYLESHSIKDLTT

-2699 NFKNDATNI
+2699 DFKNDATNI

-2727 STFASADFHERLEAL
+2727 STFARSDFLERLEAL

-2874 NTWTTDA
+2874 DTWTTDA

-2900 QIGLA
+2900 QVGLA
-2905 YYYIGMSGLRGIM
+2905 YYYIGLSGLRGIM

>member
-1 MAFKKAGLI
+1 MAFKKARLI
-10 SKFISK
+10 SRFISK

-23 ISKKIFK
+23 ISKKIFT
-30 LNPIL
+30 LNQIL

-47 KSIKK
+47 KSIEK

-70 LGGLP
+70 LGGLS
-75 HLRASECRYWSW
+75 HLRANECRYWSW
-87 WSGYHD
+87 SSWSYQD
-93 KIESGSNSPTHNSY
+93 NIESGPNSPTHNSY

-139 NGTLNVGGNIR
+139 NGTLDIGGNIR
-150 FGGTGV
+150 FGGTGI
-156 NGVNVGYITG
+156 NGGDVGYITG
-166 TYDAQTINFNSSRI
+166 TYDAQTMNFNSSHI
-180 TTGNSLSDGGGAT
+180 TTGNSYADGGGAT
-193 LNFNATNR
+193 LNFNATNN

-211 SDAGAQHS
+211 SDAGTQHS

-226 NINVSGSSF
+226 NIKVSGSSF
-235 TDDTNGGFSFSGNNN
+235 TDDTDGGFSFSGSNN
-250 NSAISFNKTKFNQGT
+250 NSTIFFNQTSFNQGT
-265 YNFTNSANLSFNNS
+265 YDFSNSATLSFNNS
-279 NFNQSTYNFNSL
+279 S
-291 QSTFN
+291 
-296 NSTFNQGTYNFTDNT
+296 FNQGTYDFSNNT

-323 NFNTSKVS
+323 HFNTSKVS
-331 FSGANTLNSS
+331 FSGINTLNSS

-354 SGAVFNLNQTLNANQ
+354 SNAIFNLNQTLNNNQ

-375 TNGTI
+375 TNGAI

-417 NGQDET
+417 DGQDET
-423 LQETFSN
+423 LQETFN
-430 KSITTQFLGDDLQ
+430 NQSIITQFLGD
-443 AKAKATY
+443 
-450 QQDLNN
+450 
-456 SQSAL
+456 
-461 SNATNDNKIA
+461 
-471 SADTGYT
+471 
-478 NNQNTTIKQDA
+478 
-489 QNLEHTSQQIAKDEQ
+489 NL
-504 ALQGDLN
+504 
-511 KLKQLA
+511 
-517 NSSFN
+517 
-522 EQAFNQAQSK
+522 
-532 EQQDEQTLQNEEN
+532 
-545 TFSSEQEGLEKA
+545 
-557 LANAKEQQEQQQ
+557 QQQ
-569 AQATYQQDLNNS
+569 AQQTYQEDLTNS
-581 QSALSNAT
+581 KNALSGATSDNTIANNDTSYTQSKNAT
-589 NDNKI
+589 ILK
-594 ASADTDYTKNQNT
+594 
-607 AIKQDAQNLENTSQ
+607 DAQNLENTNQKIQ
-621 QITQDQKDLEQDL
+621 QDEQDLEKDLENV
-634 DKLQQLANSK
+634 KQLANST

-649 QAFNQAQSTEQQDEQ
+649 QAFNQAQKQEQQDEQ
-664 TLQNEEE
+664 TLQNDENAFNTKQDSLNKAIQQAQAQQQKQEQAQAQKTYQEDVNNSQNALNDVTSDNTIANNDTSYTQSKNATVAKDAQGLENTNQQIQQDEKALEKDLAQIKQLANSTTGFNEQAFNQAQKQEQQEEQALQNDE
-671 TFSSEQEGLEKALAN
+671 NAFNTKQEGLEQAIAN
-686 AKHTS
+686 AKPANPTPNPTPSHA
-691 PTPTKHTAQNNPP
+691 PTPTKHTTPNTPP
-704 NKVSPPTQNLP
+704 SQVPPTPPTQNP
-715 TTNVWNGVYNFQNQ
+715 PAENVWNGIYWLQNK
-729 TYSKKGIYY
+729 TYSNKGIYY

-745 QSGQSGNTLSTYG
+745 QSGQSGNTLSTY
-758 YLDWF
+758 
-763 TLKNKFS
+763 
-770 VNANNGTLI
+770 
-779 IGNNTESANTKGLIW
+779 
-794 IGDDKGLVY
+794 
-803 YNTGTFNAA
+803 
-812 NIYLTSNL
+812 
-820 KTGNG
+820 
-825 FSGEGATLNFNA
+825 
-837 TNRITINQASFDNSD
+837 
-852 AGAQHS
+852 
-858 YMNFKGSNINVS
+858 
-870 GSSFTD
+870 
-876 DTNGGFSFSGNNNN
+876 
-890 SAISFNKTKFNQ
+890 
-902 GTYNFTNSANLSFN
+902 
-916 NSNFNQSTYNFN
+916 
-928 SLQSTFNNST
+928 
-938 FNQGT
+938 
-943 YNFTDN
+943 
-949 TSFNND
+949 
-955 TFNQGTYNF
+955 
-964 NTSKVSFSG
+964 
-973 ANTLNSSSPFASLKG
+973 
-988 SVSFGSGAVF
+988 
-998 NLNQTL
+998 
-1004 NANQTYDIL
+1004 
-1013 TTNGTIQYG
+1013 
-1022 VYQSYLWDLI
+1022 
-1032 NYKGDKAISH
+1032 
-1042 VEVGNNTYDVTFD
+1042 
-1055 INGQDETLQET
+1055 
-1066 FSNKSIT
+1066 
-1073 TQFLGDDLQ
+1073 
-1082 AKAKATYQQDL
+1082 
-1093 NNSQSALSNAT
+1093 
-1104 NDNKIA
+1104 
-1110 SADTGYTNNQN
+1110 
-1121 TTIKQDA
+1121 
-1128 QNLEHTSQQIA
+1128 
-1139 KDEQALQGDLNKL
+1139 
-1152 KQLANSSFN
+1152 
-1161 EQAFNQ
+1161 
-1167 AQSKEQQDEQTLQN
+1167 
-1181 EEETFSSE
+1181 
-1189 QEGLEKALANA
+1189 
-1200 KPASPTPTPTPTPT
+1200 
-1214 PSPTPNPTPTKHTAP
+1214 
-1229 NKVPPTPPTQNLP
+1229 
-1242 TTNVWN
+1242 
-1248 GVYWLQNQ
+1248 
-1256 TYSQKGVYY
+1256 
-1265 IDPNLSGQ
+1265 
-1273 SGQSANTLSTYT
+1273 T

-1290 RSFGVNIQ
+1290 RSFGVNAN

-1317 WIGHGGFGYII
+1317 WIGHGGFGYIT

-1343 TGEGVSGSDGGG
+1343 TGEGVSNSDGGG

-1360 KASDNITMDGLNYND
+1360 KASDNITMDGLNYNN

-1388 QHSYATFDA
+1388 QHSYAAFDA

-1415 FSFNAKNISF
+1415 FSFSAENISF

-1438 SSVISANAANS
+1438 SSVISANASNS
-1449 LSFNNSR
+1449 LSFIDSR

-1463 NLWANSLIFNNT
+1463 NLQANNLIFNNT

-1528 KSQTAFKNSLTLDNN
+1528 KSQAAFKNSLTLDNN

-1553 LNASGAS
+1553 LNANGAS

-1580 LFFNGAT
+1580 LFFNGGT

-1611 DDSVLSVSNASSLN
+1611 DDSVLNANNTSSLN

-1635 ATFGGNTTIDAA
+1635 ADFGGNTTIDTA

-1652 SASSLSFNNL
+1652 SASSLNFNNL

-1676 LSKALMSVS
+1676 LTKALMSVS
-1685 GQFVLGNNGDI
+1685 GQFVLGSNGDI

-1835 KGSQTPQTPGTYSPF
+1835 KGSQTPQAPGTYSPF

-1862 GFSSGNLKTLLGI
+1862 GFSSENLKTLLGI

-1881 TLKEMIETNQLDN
+1881 TLKEMIESNQLDN
-1894 ITSIN
+1894 ITNIN

-1905 DRIKIT
+1905 DKIKIT
-1911 PAQKQALLE
+1911 QVQKQALLE
-1920 TINHLTDNINQTFS
+1920 TINHLTDNINQTFN

-1940 GATQDHVTNSTSSI
+1940 GATQDNVTNSTSSI

-1962 SPCALD
+1962 SPCTLD

-2007 TLGSGNAFESGGS
+2007 TIGSGNAFESGGS
-2020 ADITFQSA
+2020 ADVTFQSA

-2082 GNFVENALIPL
+2082 GNFIENALSPL
-2093 SKELPS
+2093 SKELPA
-2099 SLQNETLGQLI
+2099 SLQDETLGQLI
-2110 GQNNLDNLLNNSGVM
+2110 GQNNLDDLLNNSGVM
-2125 NAIQNIIS
+2125 NEIQNIIS
-2133 KKLSIFGNFVTPSII
+2133 QKLSIFGNFVTPSII
-2148 ENYLAK
+2148 ENYLAR

-2168 FIGGYM
+2168 FIGGYI

-2206 DLLDEFLGQDV
+2206 DLLNEFLGQDV

-2231 NNIISQGGLSGIYN
+2231 NSIISQGGLSGVYN

-2321 IDFSKYQGALIFASN
+2321 IDFSKYQGTLIFASN

-2362 VQKGEICINL
+2362 VQKGEICVNL

-2382 STNSSVTPTNESL
+2382 SANSSVTPTNETL

-2406 VIASNGAIDLS
+2406 AIISNGAIDLS
-2417 QVKNN
+2417 QVTNN

-2434 TLQANNLTIANAFN
+2434 TLQANNLTITNAFN
-2448 NASNSTANINGDFTL
+2448 NASNSTANIDGNFTL

-2502 AQGIATI
+2502 TQGTATI
-2509 MTNYNNPLI
+2509 MANNNPLI
-2518 QFNTSSKETGAY
+2518 QFNTSSKEIGTY

-2537 AIYYGYNDQITGGSS
+2537 AIYYGYNNQITGGSS

-2558 LYTLININGKHMV
+2558 LYALIDINGKHMV

-2585 IKDGGLIVGFKDSQ
+2585 VKDGGLVVGFKDSQ

-2610 KVKIAVSNAPIN
+2610 KVKIAVSNDPIN
-2622 NLQAPTLKQY
+2622 NPQAPTLKQY
-2632 IAQIQGIQG
+2632 IAQIQGVQS
-2641 VDSIEQAGG
+2641 VDSIDQAGG
-2650 TQAINWLNKIFETK
+2650 NQAINWLNKIFETK

-2684 IAGDIANTLE
+2684 IARDIANTLE

-2727 STFASADFHERLEAL
+2727 STFARSDFLERLEAL

-2778 ASFINGGTGT
+2778 ASFISGGTGT

-2793 VGYDRFIKGVIVGGY
+2793 IGYDRFIKGVIVGGY

-2829 MGVYSRAF
+2829 VGVYSRAF

-2874 NTWTTDA
+2874 DTWTTDA

-2900 QIGLA
+2900 QVGLS
-2905 YYYIGMSGLRGIM
+2905 YYYIGLSGLRGIM

>member
-1 MAFKKAGLI
+1 MAFKKVRLI
-10 SKFISK
+10 SRFISK
-16 GSFKLNK
+16 GSFKLSK
-23 ISKKIFK
+23 ISKKIFT
-30 LNPIL
+30 LNQIL
-35 KREKPLKRHKKT
+35 KREKPLKCHKKT

-65 LLIGA
+65 LLIGV
-70 LGGLP
+70 LGGLS
-75 HLRASECRYWSW
+75 HLRANECTYWSW
-87 WSGYHD
+87 SSWGYHD
-93 KIESGSNSPTHNSY
+93 NIESGPNSPTHNSY

-139 NGTLNVGGNIR
+139 GGTLDIGGDIR
-150 FGGTGV
+150 FGGTGI
-156 NGVNVGYITG
+156 NGGDVGYITG
-166 TYDAQTINFNSSRI
+166 TYDAQTMNFNSSHL
-180 TTGNSLSDGGGAT
+180 TTGNSYADGGGTT
-193 LNFNATNR
+193 LNFNATNN

-211 SDAGAQHS
+211 SDAGTQKS

-226 NINVSGSSF
+226 NIKVSGSSF
-235 TDDTNGGFSFSGNNN
+235 KDDTDGGFSFSGNNN
-250 NSAISFNKTKFNQGT
+250 NSAISFNQTSFNQGT
-265 YNFTNSANLSFNNS
+265 YNFSNNATLSFNNS
-279 NFNQSTYNFNSL
+279 NFNQGTYHFNST
-291 QSTFN
+291 QSTFD
-296 NSTFNQGTYNFTDNT
+296 NSNFNQGAYDFSNNT

-331 FSGANTLNSS
+331 FSGINTLNSS
-341 SPFASLKGSVSFG
+341 SPFASLKGSVSFN
-354 SGAVFNLNQTLNANQ
+354 SGAIFNLNQTLNNNQ

-375 TNGTI
+375 TNGAI

-398 KAISHVEVGN
+398 KAISHVGVGN

-423 LQETFSN
+423 LQETFN
-430 KSITTQFLGDDLQ
+430 KQSIITQFLGDDLQ
-443 AKAKATY
+443 QQAQKTY
-450 QQDLNN
+450 QEDLTN

-461 SNATNDNKIA
+461 NNAASDSKIANSDTDYTKNKNTAIATDAQNLENTNQQIAQDEQALEKDLAQIKQLANSTTGFNEQAFNTTQKQEQQDEQTLQNDENAFNTEQERLEQAIQQAQAQEQEQQQAQQTYQEDVTNSQTALNNATSDNKIA
-471 SADTGYT
+471 NSDTDYT
-478 NNQNTTIKQDA
+478 KSSNPTINKDA
-489 QNLEHTSQQIAKDEQ
+489 QNLEHTNQQIAQDEQ
-504 ALQGDLN
+504 ALQGDLD

-517 NSSFN
+517 NSTTGFS
-522 EQAFNQAQSK
+522 EQAFNQAQK
-532 EQQDEQTLQNEEN
+532 QEQQDEQTLQNEEK
-545 TFSSEQEGLEKA
+545 TFNSEQEGLKQA
-557 LANAKEQQEQQQ
+557 IANAKP
-569 AQATYQQDLNNS
+569 
-581 QSALSNAT
+581 
-589 NDNKI
+589 
-594 ASADTDYTKNQNT
+594 
-607 AIKQDAQNLENTSQ
+607 TSP
-621 QITQDQKDLEQDL
+621 TPSH
-634 DKLQQLANSK
+634 A
-644 TGFNE
+644 
-649 QAFNQAQSTEQQDEQ
+649 
-664 TLQNEEE
+664 
-671 TFSSEQEGLEKALAN
+671 
-686 AKHTS
+686 
-691 PTPTKHTAQNNPP
+691 PTPTKHTVPNTPP
-704 NKVSPPTQNLP
+704 NKVSPT
-715 TTNVWNGVYNFQNQ
+715 
-729 TYSKKGIYY
+729 
-738 IDPNLSG
+738 
-745 QSGQSGNTLSTYG
+745 
-758 YLDWF
+758 
-763 TLKNKFS
+763 
-770 VNANNGTLI
+770 
-779 IGNNTESANTKGLIW
+779 
-794 IGDDKGLVY
+794 
-803 YNTGTFNAA
+803 
-812 NIYLTSNL
+812 
-820 KTGNG
+820 
-825 FSGEGATLNFNA
+825 
-837 TNRITINQASFDNSD
+837 
-852 AGAQHS
+852 
-858 YMNFKGSNINVS
+858 
-870 GSSFTD
+870 
-876 DTNGGFSFSGNNNN
+876 
-890 SAISFNKTKFNQ
+890 
-902 GTYNFTNSANLSFN
+902 
-916 NSNFNQSTYNFN
+916 
-928 SLQSTFNNST
+928 
-938 FNQGT
+938 
-943 YNFTDN
+943 
-949 TSFNND
+949 
-955 TFNQGTYNF
+955 
-964 NTSKVSFSG
+964 
-973 ANTLNSSSPFASLKG
+973 
-988 SVSFGSGAVF
+988 
-998 NLNQTL
+998 
-1004 NANQTYDIL
+1004 
-1013 TTNGTIQYG
+1013 
-1022 VYQSYLWDLI
+1022 
-1032 NYKGDKAISH
+1032 
-1042 VEVGNNTYDVTFD
+1042 
-1055 INGQDETLQET
+1055 
-1066 FSNKSIT
+1066 
-1073 TQFLGDDLQ
+1073 
-1082 AKAKATYQQDL
+1082 
-1093 NNSQSALSNAT
+1093 
-1104 NDNKIA
+1104 
-1110 SADTGYTNNQN
+1110 
-1121 TTIKQDA
+1121 
-1128 QNLEHTSQQIA
+1128 
-1139 KDEQALQGDLNKL
+1139 
-1152 KQLANSSFN
+1152 
-1161 EQAFNQ
+1161 
-1167 AQSKEQQDEQTLQN
+1167 
-1181 EEETFSSE
+1181 
-1189 QEGLEKALANA
+1189 
-1200 KPASPTPTPTPTPT
+1200 
-1214 PSPTPNPTPTKHTAP
+1214 
-1229 NKVPPTPPTQNLP
+1229 PTPPTQNLP

-1256 TYSQKGVYY
+1256 TYSKQGVYY

-1285 ANLLG
+1285 ANLFG

-1317 WIGHGGFGYII
+1317 WIGHGGFGYIT

-1343 TGEGVSGSDGGG
+1343 TGEGVSNSDGGG

-1388 QHSYATFDA
+1388 QHSYAAFDA
-1397 TNNISVTNSSF
+1397 VNNISVTNSSF

-1415 FSFNAKNISF
+1415 FSFSAKNISF

-1438 SSVISANAANS
+1438 SSVISANASNS
-1449 LSFNNSR
+1449 LSFINSR
-1456 LNGGAVY
+1456 LNGGAIY
-1463 NLWANSLIFNNT
+1463 NLQASSLIFNNT

-1481 LYSRGTSNFNATT
+1481 LHSRGTSNFNATT
-1494 QLLGNTS
+1494 QLLGNTN

-1510 NFNGDTTLQNNA
+1510 NFNGDTTLQDNA

-1528 KSQTAFKNSLTLDNN
+1528 KSQAAFKNSLTLDNN

-1553 LNASGAS
+1553 LNANGAS

-1580 LFFNGAT
+1580 LFFNGGT
-1587 LSLNANSKLNA
+1587 LSLNASSKLNA

-1611 DDSVLSVSNASSLN
+1611 DDSVLSASNTSSLN

-1635 ATFGGNTTIDAA
+1635 ADFGGNTTIDTA

-1676 LSKALMSVS
+1676 LTKALMSVS

-1820 GTYYLTSNIKGLFTP
+1820 GTYYLTSSIKGLFTP

-1862 GFSSGNLKTLLGI
+1862 GFSSENLKMLLGI

-1881 TLKEMIETNQLDN
+1881 TLKEMIESNQLDN
-1894 ITSIN
+1894 ITNIN

-1905 DRIKIT
+1905 DKIKIT
-1911 PAQKQALLE
+1911 QAQKQALLE

-1940 GATQDHVTNSTSSI
+1940 GATQDNVTNSTSSI

-2007 TLGSGNAFESGGS
+2007 TIGSGNAFESGGS
-2020 ADITFQSA
+2020 ADVTFQSA

-2052 EGIDKIFNQGNLANV
+2052 KGINEIFNQGNLANV
-2067 LSQMAMEKIKQAGGL
+2067 LSQVAMEKIKQAGGL
-2082 GNFVENALIPL
+2082 GNFIENALSPL
-2093 SKELPS
+2093 SKELPA
-2099 SLQNETLGQLI
+2099 SLQDETLGQLI
-2110 GQNNLDNLLNNSGVM
+2110 GQNNLDDLLNNSGVM

-2168 FIGGYM
+2168 FIGGYI

-2179 SSILSVILKDITN
+2179 SSILSVVLKDITN
-2192 PPTSLQKDIGVVAN
+2192 PPASLQKDIGVVAN
-2206 DLLDEFLGQDV
+2206 DLLNEFLGQDV
-2217 VKKLESQGLVSNII
+2217 VKKLESQGLVNNII
-2231 NNIISQGGLSGIYN
+2231 NNIISQGGLSGVYN
-2245 QGLGSVL
+2245 QGLGSML

-2289 YVFVN
+2289 YVFAN

-2336 GVSNINI
+2336 DVSNINI

-2362 VQKGEICINL
+2362 VQKGEICVNL

-2448 NASNSTANINGDFTL
+2448 NASNSTANINGNFTL

-2502 AQGIATI
+2502 TQGTATI
-2509 MTNYNNPLI
+2509 MANNNNPLI
-2518 QFNTSSKETGAY
+2518 QFNTSSKEVGTY

-2537 AIYYGYNDQITGGSS
+2537 AIYYGYNNQITGGSS

-2558 LYTLININGKHMV
+2558 LYTLIDINGKHMV
-2571 MTDNGLTYNGQAVS
+2571 MAGNGLTYNGQAVS
-2585 IKDGGLIVGFKDSQ
+2585 IKDGGLVVGFKDSQ

-2610 KVKIAVSNAPIN
+2610 KVKIAVSNDPIN

-2632 IAQIQGIQG
+2632 ITQIQGVQS
-2641 VDSIEQAGG
+2641 VDSIDQAGG
-2650 TQAINWLNKIFETK
+2650 NQAINWLNKIFETK

-2669 APYYLESHSTKDLTT
+2669 APYYLESHSAKDLTT

-2699 NFKNDATNI
+2699 DFKNDATNI

-2816 HANITQSGSSNVN
+2816 HGNITQSGSSNVN

-2874 NTWTTDA
+2874 DTWTTDA

-2900 QIGLA
+2900 QVGLA
-2905 YYYIGMSGLRGIM
+2905 YYYIGLSGLRGIM

>member
-1 MAFKKAGLI
+1 MAFKKARLI
-10 SKFISK
+10 SRFISK

-30 LNPIL
+30 LNQIL
-35 KREKPLKRHKKT
+35 KYEKPLKRHKKT

-52 PFNKNKSFLKASV
+52 PFNQNKSFLKASV

-70 LGGLP
+70 LGGLS
-75 HLRASECRYWSW
+75 HLRANECRYWSW
-87 WSGYHD
+87 PSWSYQD
-93 KIESGSNSPTHNSY
+93 NIESGPNSPTHNSY
-107 CLFSSTQG
+107 CLFSSAQG

-139 NGTLNVGGNIR
+139 GGTLNVGGNIR
-150 FGGTGV
+150 FGGTGI
-156 NGVNVGYITG
+156 NGGDVGYITG
-166 TYDAQTINFNSSRI
+166 TYDAQTINFNSSHL
-180 TTGNSLSDGGGAT
+180 TTGNSYADGGGAT
-193 LNFNATNR
+193 LNFNAANN

-211 SDAGAQHS
+211 SDAGTQHS

-235 TDDTNGGFSFSGNNN
+235 KDDTDGGFNFSGNSN
-250 NSAISFNKTKFNQGT
+250 NSTISFNQTNFNQGT
-265 YNFTNSANLSFNNS
+265 YHFNSAQSTFENS
-279 NFNQSTYNFNSL
+279 NFNQ
-291 QSTFN
+291 
-296 NSTFNQGTYNFTDNT
+296 GTYIFNDNT
-311 SFNNDTFNQGTY
+311 SFNNDTFNQGSY
-323 NFNTSKVS
+323 SFNTSKVS

-354 SGAVFNLNQTLNANQ
+354 SGAIFNLNQTLNNNQ

-375 TNGTI
+375 TNGAI

-423 LQETFSN
+423 LQETFN
-430 KSITTQFLGDDLQ
+430 KQSIITQFLGDDLQ
-443 AKAKATY
+443 QQAQKTY
-450 QQDLNN
+450 QQDLSD

-461 SNATNDNKIA
+461 NNAADDSKIA
-471 SADTGYT
+471 SNDTGYT

-489 QNLEHTSQQIAKDEQ
+489 QDLENTDQQIAQDKQ
-504 ALQGDLN
+504 AL
-511 KLKQLA
+511 
-517 NSSFN
+517 
-522 EQAFNQAQSK
+522 E
-532 EQQDEQTLQNEEN
+532 
-545 TFSSEQEGLEKA
+545 
-557 LANAKEQQEQQQ
+557 
-569 AQATYQQDLNNS
+569 
-581 QSALSNAT
+581 
-589 NDNKI
+589 
-594 ASADTDYTKNQNT
+594 
-607 AIKQDAQNLENTSQ
+607 
-621 QITQDQKDLEQDL
+621 KDLDN
-634 DKLQQLANSK
+634 LQQLANAT

-664 TLQNEEE
+664 TLQGEEK
-671 TFSSEQEGLEKALAN
+671 TFNSEQEGLEKAIAN

-691 PTPTKHTAQNNPP
+691 PTPSPTHTKHTAPNTPP
-704 NKVSPPTQNLP
+704 NKVSPTPPTQNLP
-715 TTNVWNGVYNFQNQ
+715 ITNVWDGVYNLENQ
-729 TYSKKGIYY
+729 TYSKQGVYY

-745 QSGQSGNTLSTYG
+745 QSGQSGNTL
-758 YLDWF
+758 
-763 TLKNKFS
+763 N
-770 VNANNGTLI
+770 
-779 IGNNTESANTKGLIW
+779 
-794 IGDDKGLVY
+794 
-803 YNTGTFNAA
+803 
-812 NIYLTSNL
+812 
-820 KTGNG
+820 
-825 FSGEGATLNFNA
+825 
-837 TNRITINQASFDNSD
+837 
-852 AGAQHS
+852 
-858 YMNFKGSNINVS
+858 
-870 GSSFTD
+870 
-876 DTNGGFSFSGNNNN
+876 
-890 SAISFNKTKFNQ
+890 
-902 GTYNFTNSANLSFN
+902 
-916 NSNFNQSTYNFN
+916 
-928 SLQSTFNNST
+928 
-938 FNQGT
+938 
-943 YNFTDN
+943 
-949 TSFNND
+949 
-955 TFNQGTYNF
+955 
-964 NTSKVSFSG
+964 
-973 ANTLNSSSPFASLKG
+973 
-988 SVSFGSGAVF
+988 
-998 NLNQTL
+998 
-1004 NANQTYDIL
+1004 
-1013 TTNGTIQYG
+1013 
-1022 VYQSYLWDLI
+1022 
-1032 NYKGDKAISH
+1032 
-1042 VEVGNNTYDVTFD
+1042 
-1055 INGQDETLQET
+1055 
-1066 FSNKSIT
+1066 
-1073 TQFLGDDLQ
+1073 
-1082 AKAKATYQQDL
+1082 
-1093 NNSQSALSNAT
+1093 
-1104 NDNKIA
+1104 
-1110 SADTGYTNNQN
+1110 
-1121 TTIKQDA
+1121 
-1128 QNLEHTSQQIA
+1128 
-1139 KDEQALQGDLNKL
+1139 
-1152 KQLANSSFN
+1152 
-1161 EQAFNQ
+1161 
-1167 AQSKEQQDEQTLQN
+1167 
-1181 EEETFSSE
+1181 
-1189 QEGLEKALANA
+1189 
-1200 KPASPTPTPTPTPT
+1200 
-1214 PSPTPNPTPTKHTAP
+1214 
-1229 NKVPPTPPTQNLP
+1229 
-1242 TTNVWN
+1242 
-1248 GVYWLQNQ
+1248 
-1256 TYSQKGVYY
+1256 
-1265 IDPNLSGQ
+1265 
-1273 SGQSANTLSTYT
+1273 TYT
-1285 ANLLG
+1285 ANLFG

-1317 WIGHGGFGYII
+1317 WIGHGGFGYIT

-1388 QHSYATFDA
+1388 QHSYAAFDA
-1397 TNNISVTNSSF
+1397 TNNISVTDSSF

-1415 FSFNAKNISF
+1415 FSFSAKNISF

-1456 LNGGAVY
+1456 LNGGAIY
-1463 NLWANSLIFNNT
+1463 NLQANSLIFNNT

-1510 NFNGDTTLQNNA
+1510 NFNGDTTLQDNA

-1528 KSQTAFKNSLTLDNN
+1528 KSQAAFKNSLTLDNN

-1553 LNASGAS
+1553 LNANGTS

-1566 SLNIYNGSQATFNS
+1566 SLNIYNGSQAAFNS
-1580 LFFNGAT
+1580 LFFNGGT
-1587 LSLNANSKLNA
+1587 LSLNASSKLNA

-1611 DDSVLSVSNASSLN
+1611 DDSVLSASNASSLN

-1635 ATFGGNTTIDAA
+1635 ADFGGNTTIDTA

-1652 SASSLSFNNL
+1652 STSSLSFNNL

-1676 LSKALMSVS
+1676 LAKVLMSVS

-1794 APELYNYQASKQ
+1794 APELYNYQVSKQ

-1862 GFSSGNLKTLLGI
+1862 GFSSENLKTLLGI

-1881 TLKEMIETNQLDN
+1881 ALKEMIESNQLDN
-1894 ITSIN
+1894 ITNIN

-1905 DRIKIT
+1905 DKIKIT
-1911 PAQKQALLE
+1911 PVQKQALLE
-1920 TINHLTDNINQTFS
+1920 TINHLTDNINQTFN
-1934 NGNLVI
+1934 NGNLII
-1940 GATQDHVTNSTSSI
+1940 GATQDNVTNSTSSI

-2020 ADITFQSA
+2020 ADVTFQSA

-2067 LSQMAMEKIKQAGGL
+2067 LSQVAMEKIKQAGGL
-2082 GNFVENALIPL
+2082 GDFIENALSPL
-2093 SKELPS
+2093 SKELPT

-2110 GQNNLDNLLNNSGVM
+2110 GQNNLDDLLNNSGVM

-2179 SSILSVILKDITN
+2179 SSILSVVLKDITN

-2206 DLLDEFLGQDV
+2206 DLLNEFLGQDV
-2217 VKKLESQGLVSNII
+2217 VKKLENQGLVSNII
-2231 NNIISQGGLSGIYN
+2231 NNIISQGGLSGVYN

-2406 VIASNGAIDLS
+2406 TIASNGAIDLS

-2434 TLQANNLTIANAFN
+2434 TLQANNLTITNAFN

-2509 MTNYNNPLI
+2509 MANNNNPLI
-2518 QFNTSSKETGAY
+2518 QFNTSSKETTTY

-2558 LYTLININGKHMV
+2558 LYTLININGKRMV
-2571 MTDNGLTYNGQAVS
+2571 MSNNGLTYNGQAVS

-2610 KVKIAVSNAPIN
+2610 KVKIAVSNDPIN

-2632 IAQIQGIQG
+2632 IAQIQGVQS
-2641 VDSIEQAGG
+2641 VDSIDQAGG
-2650 TQAINWLNKIFETK
+2650 NQAINWLNKIFETK

-2699 NFKNDATNI
+2699 DFKNDATNI

-2727 STFASADFHERLEAL
+2727 STFVSADFHERLEAL

-2852 YNKTFINSYDP
+2852 YNKTFINSYDS

-2874 NTWTTDA
+2874 DTWTTDA

-2905 YYYIGMSGLRGIM
+2905 YYYIGLSGLRGIM

>member
-1 MAFKKAGLI
+1 MAFKKARLI
-10 SKFISK
+10 SRFVSK

-23 ISKKIFK
+23 ISKKFFT
-30 LNPIL
+30 LNQIL

-47 KSIKK
+47 KSIEK

-70 LGGLP
+70 LGGLS
-75 HLRASECRYWSW
+75 HLRANECRYWSW
-87 WSGYHD
+87 SSWSYQD
-93 KIESGSNSPTHNSY
+93 NIESGPNSPTHNSY
-107 CLFSSTQG
+107 CLFSSAQG

-139 NGTLNVGGNIR
+139 NGTLDIGGNIR
-150 FGGTGV
+150 FGGTGI
-156 NGVNVGYITG
+156 NGGDVGYITG
-166 TYDAQTINFNSSRI
+166 TYDAQTMNFNSSHI
-180 TTGNSLSDGGGAT
+180 TTGNSYADGGGTT
-193 LNFNATNR
+193 LNFNATNN

-211 SDAGAQHS
+211 SDAGTQKS

-226 NINVSGSSF
+226 NIKVSGSSF
-235 TDDTNGGFSFSGNNN
+235 TDDTDGGFNFSGSSN
-250 NSAISFNKTKFNQGT
+250 NSAISFNQTSFNQGAYHFNSAQSTFENSNFNQGT
-265 YNFTNSANLSFNNS
+265 YNFNDSV
-279 NFNQSTYNFNSL
+279 
-291 QSTFN
+291 
-296 NSTFNQGTYNFTDNT
+296 

-331 FSGANTLNSS
+331 FSGINTLNSS
-341 SPFASLKGSVSFG
+341 SPFASLKGSVSFN
-354 SGAVFNLNQTLNANQ
+354 SNAIFNLNQTLNNNQ

-375 TNGTI
+375 TNGAI

-398 KAISHVEVGN
+398 KAISHVKVGN

-430 KSITTQFLGDDLQ
+430 QSITTQFLGDDLQ
-443 AKAKATY
+443 AQAQKTY
-450 QQDLNN
+450 QEDVAH
-456 SQSAL
+456 SQNAL
-461 SNATNDNKIA
+461 RGATSDNTIA
-471 SADTGYT
+471 SNDTGYT
-478 NNQNTTIKQDA
+478 
-489 QNLEHTSQQIAKDEQ
+489 
-504 ALQGDLN
+504 
-511 KLKQLA
+511 
-517 NSSFN
+517 
-522 EQAFNQAQSK
+522 QSK
-532 EQQDEQTLQNEEN
+532 
-545 TFSSEQEGLEKA
+545 
-557 LANAKEQQEQQQ
+557 
-569 AQATYQQDLNNS
+569 
-581 QSALSNAT
+581 NAT
-589 NDNKI
+589 ILK
-594 ASADTDYTKNQNT
+594 
-607 AIKQDAQNLENTSQ
+607 DAQNLENTNQ
-621 QITQDQKDLEQDL
+621 QITKDKQALEKDLAQI
-634 DKLQQLANSK
+634 KQLANPT

-649 QAFNQAQSTEQQDEQ
+649 QAFNQAQKQEQQDEQ
-664 TLQNEEE
+664 TLQNDENAFN
-671 TFSSEQEGLEKALAN
+671 TEQEGLKQAIQQAQAQQQKQEQAQAQKTYQEDLTNSKNALSGATSDNTIANNDTSYTQSSNPTILKDAQNLENTNQKIQQDEQDLEKDLENVKQLANSTTGFNEQAFTQAQKQEQQEEQTLQNDENAFNTEQEGLKQAIAN
-686 AKHTS
+686 AKHVSPTPNPTPS
-691 PTPTKHTAQNNPP
+691 PTPTPTKHTAPNTPP
-704 NKVSPPTQNLP
+704 SQVPPTPTQNP
-715 TTNVWNGVYNFQNQ
+715 PAESVWSGVYWLQNQ
-729 TYSKKGIYY
+729 TYSKQGIYY

-745 QSGQSGNTLSTYG
+745 QSGQSGNTLSTY
-758 YLDWF
+758 
-763 TLKNKFS
+763 
-770 VNANNGTLI
+770 
-779 IGNNTESANTKGLIW
+779 
-794 IGDDKGLVY
+794 
-803 YNTGTFNAA
+803 
-812 NIYLTSNL
+812 
-820 KTGNG
+820 
-825 FSGEGATLNFNA
+825 
-837 TNRITINQASFDNSD
+837 
-852 AGAQHS
+852 
-858 YMNFKGSNINVS
+858 
-870 GSSFTD
+870 
-876 DTNGGFSFSGNNNN
+876 
-890 SAISFNKTKFNQ
+890 
-902 GTYNFTNSANLSFN
+902 
-916 NSNFNQSTYNFN
+916 
-928 SLQSTFNNST
+928 
-938 FNQGT
+938 
-943 YNFTDN
+943 
-949 TSFNND
+949 
-955 TFNQGTYNF
+955 
-964 NTSKVSFSG
+964 
-973 ANTLNSSSPFASLKG
+973 
-988 SVSFGSGAVF
+988 
-998 NLNQTL
+998 
-1004 NANQTYDIL
+1004 
-1013 TTNGTIQYG
+1013 
-1022 VYQSYLWDLI
+1022 
-1032 NYKGDKAISH
+1032 
-1042 VEVGNNTYDVTFD
+1042 
-1055 INGQDETLQET
+1055 
-1066 FSNKSIT
+1066 
-1073 TQFLGDDLQ
+1073 
-1082 AKAKATYQQDL
+1082 
-1093 NNSQSALSNAT
+1093 
-1104 NDNKIA
+1104 
-1110 SADTGYTNNQN
+1110 
-1121 TTIKQDA
+1121 
-1128 QNLEHTSQQIA
+1128 
-1139 KDEQALQGDLNKL
+1139 
-1152 KQLANSSFN
+1152 
-1161 EQAFNQ
+1161 
-1167 AQSKEQQDEQTLQN
+1167 
-1181 EEETFSSE
+1181 
-1189 QEGLEKALANA
+1189 
-1200 KPASPTPTPTPTPT
+1200 
-1214 PSPTPNPTPTKHTAP
+1214 
-1229 NKVPPTPPTQNLP
+1229 
-1242 TTNVWN
+1242 
-1248 GVYWLQNQ
+1248 
-1256 TYSQKGVYY
+1256 
-1265 IDPNLSGQ
+1265 
-1273 SGQSANTLSTYT
+1273 T

-1290 RSFGVNIQ
+1290 RSFGVNAN

-1317 WIGHGGFGYII
+1317 WIGHGGFGYIT

-1343 TGEGVSGSDGGG
+1343 TGEGVSNSDGGG

-1360 KASDNITMDGLNYND
+1360 KASDNITMDGLNYNN

-1388 QHSYATFDA
+1388 QHSYTTFDA
-1397 TNNISVTNSSF
+1397 TNNISVTDSNF

-1415 FSFNAKNISF
+1415 FSFSAENISF

-1438 SSVISANAANS
+1438 SSVISANASNS
-1449 LSFNNSR
+1449 LSFIDSR

-1463 NLWANSLIFNNT
+1463 NLQANSLIFNNT

-1528 KSQTAFKNSLTLDNN
+1528 KSQAAFKNSLTLDNN

-1580 LFFNGAT
+1580 LFFNGGT
-1587 LSLNANSKLNA
+1587 LSLNASSKLNA
-1598 SSASFSNNTTINL
+1598 SSTSFSNNTTINL
-1611 DDSVLSVSNASSLN
+1611 DDSVLSANNTSSLN

-1635 ATFGGNTTIDAA
+1635 ANFGGNTTIDTA

-1652 SASSLSFNNL
+1652 SASSLNFNNL

-1676 LSKALMSVS
+1676 LTKALMSVS
-1685 GQFVLGNNGDI
+1685 GQFVLGSNGDI

-1745 YSDNNNIQ
+1745 YSDNNNVQ

-1835 KGSQTPQTPGTYSPF
+1835 KGSQTPQAPGTYSPF

-1862 GFSSGNLKTLLGI
+1862 GFSGENLKTLLGI

-1881 TLKEMIETNQLDN
+1881 TLKEMIESNQLDN
-1894 ITSIN
+1894 ITNIN

-1905 DRIKIT
+1905 DKIKIT
-1911 PAQKQALLE
+1911 QAQKQALLE
-1920 TINHLTDNINQTFS
+1920 TINHLTDNINQTFN

-1940 GATQDHVTNSTSSI
+1940 GATQDNVTNSTSSI

-2007 TLGSGNAFESGGS
+2007 TIGSGNAFESGGS
-2020 ADITFQSA
+2020 ADVTFQSA

-2082 GNFVENALIPL
+2082 GNFIENALSPL
-2093 SKELPS
+2093 SKELPA
-2099 SLQNETLGQLI
+2099 SLQDETLGQLI
-2110 GQNNLDNLLNNSGVM
+2110 GQNNLDDLLNNSGVM
-2125 NAIQNIIS
+2125 NEIQNIIS
-2133 KKLSIFGNFVTPSII
+2133 QKLSIFGNFVTPSII

-2168 FIGGYM
+2168 FIGGYI

-2206 DLLDEFLGQDV
+2206 DLLNEFLGQDV

-2231 NNIISQGGLSGIYN
+2231 NNVISQGGLSGVYN

-2252 PPSLQNALKENDLGA
+2252 PPSLQNTLKENDLGA

-2362 VQKGEICINL
+2362 VQKGEICVNL
-2372 ANCPTTKNSS
+2372 ANCPTTKNGSTSS
-2382 STNSSVTPTNESL
+2382 ANSSVTPTNETL

-2406 VIASNGAIDLS
+2406 TIASNGAIDLS
-2417 QVKNN
+2417 QVTNN

-2434 TLQANNLTIANAFN
+2434 TLQANNLTITNAFN
-2448 NASNSTANINGDFTL
+2448 NASNSTADINGNFTL

-2481 FNSYGDLV
+2481 FNSYGNLV

-2502 AQGIATI
+2502 TQGTATI
-2509 MTNYNNPLI
+2509 MANNNPLI
-2518 QFNTSSKETGAY
+2518 QFNASSKEVGTY

-2537 AIYYGYNDQITGGSS
+2537 AIYYGYNNQITGGSS
-2552 LDNYLK
+2552 LDSYLK
-2558 LYTLININGKHMV
+2558 LYALIDINGKHMV

-2585 IKDGGLIVGFKDSQ
+2585 VKDGGLVVGFKDSQ

-2610 KVKIAVSNAPIN
+2610 KVKIAVSNDPIN

-2632 IAQIQGIQG
+2632 IAQIQGVQS
-2641 VDSIEQAGG
+2641 VDSIDQAGG
-2650 TQAINWLNKIFETK
+2650 NQAINWLNKIFETK

-2699 NFKNDATNI
+2699 DFKNDATNI

-2727 STFASADFHERLEAL
+2727 STFARSDFLERLEAL

-2778 ASFINGGTGT
+2778 ASFISGGTGT

-2829 MGVYSRAF
+2829 VGVYSRAF

-2874 NTWTTDA
+2874 DTWTTDA

-2900 QIGLA
+2900 QVGLA
-2905 YYYIGMSGLRGIM
+2905 YYYIGLSGLRGIM

>member
-1 MAFKKAGLI
+1 MAFKKARLI

-30 LNPIL
+30 LNQIL
-35 KREKPLKRHKKT
+35 KCEKPLECHKKAL
-47 KSIKK
+47 KPIKK
-52 PFNKNKSFLKASV
+52 LSNRNKSFLKASI

-70 LGGLP
+70 LGGLS
-75 HLRASECRYWSW
+75 HLRANECRYWSW
-87 WSGYHD
+87 SSWNYQD
-93 KIESGSNSPTHNSY
+93 NIESGPNSPTHNSY
-107 CLFSSTQG
+107 CLFSSAQG

-139 NGTLNVGGNIR
+139 GGTLNVGGNIR
-150 FGGTGV
+150 FGGTGI
-156 NGVNVGYITG
+156 NGGDVGYITG
-166 TYDAQTINFNSSRI
+166 TYDAANIYLTSHLK
-180 TTGNSLSDGGGAT
+180 TGNSYSDGGGAT
-193 LNFNATNR
+193 LNFNATNNL
-201 ITINQASFDN
+201 TINQASLDN
-211 SDAGAQHS
+211 SDAGTQKS

-226 NINVSGSSF
+226 QINVSGSSF
-235 TDDTNGGFSFSGNNN
+235 TDDTDGGFNFSGNSN
-250 NSAISFNKTKFNQGT
+250 NSTISFNQTNFNQGT
-265 YNFTNSANLSFNNS
+265 YHFTNSTSSSFNNS
-279 NFNQSTYNFNSL
+279 SFNQGTYHFNST
-291 QSTFN
+291 QSTFE
-296 NSTFNQGTYNFTDNT
+296 NSTFNQGTYNFNDNT

-354 SGAVFNLNQTLNANQ
+354 SDAVFNLNQTLNSNQ

-375 TNGTI
+375 TNGAI

-398 KAISHVEVGN
+398 KAISHVGVGN

-423 LQETFSN
+423 LQETFN
-430 KSITTQFLGDDLQ
+430 NQSIITQFLGDDLQ
-443 AKAKATY
+443 QQAQQTY
-450 QQDLNN
+450 QEDLTN

-461 SNATNDNKIA
+461 NNAASDSKIA
-471 SADTGYT
+471 NSDTDYT
-478 NNQNTTIKQDA
+478 NNKNTTIKEDA
-489 QNLEHTSQQIAKDEQ
+489 KNLEHTNQQIAQDEQ
-504 ALQGDLN
+504 ALQGDLD

-517 NSSFN
+517 NS
-522 EQAFNQAQSK
+522 
-532 EQQDEQTLQNEEN
+532 T
-545 TFSSEQEGLEKA
+545 
-557 LANAKEQQEQQQ
+557 
-569 AQATYQQDLNNS
+569 
-581 QSALSNAT
+581 
-589 NDNKI
+589 
-594 ASADTDYTKNQNT
+594 
-607 AIKQDAQNLENTSQ
+607 
-621 QITQDQKDLEQDL
+621 
-634 DKLQQLANSK
+634 

-649 QAFNQAQSTEQQDEQ
+649 QAFNQAQKQEQQDEQ
-664 TLQNEEE
+664 TLQNDENAFN
-671 TFSSEQEGLEKALAN
+671 TEQEEL
-686 AKHTS
+686 
-691 PTPTKHTAQNNPP
+691 
-704 NKVSPPTQNLP
+704 
-715 TTNVWNGVYNFQNQ
+715 
-729 TYSKKGIYY
+729 
-738 IDPNLSG
+738 
-745 QSGQSGNTLSTYG
+745 
-758 YLDWF
+758 
-763 TLKNKFS
+763 
-770 VNANNGTLI
+770 
-779 IGNNTESANTKGLIW
+779 
-794 IGDDKGLVY
+794 
-803 YNTGTFNAA
+803 
-812 NIYLTSNL
+812 
-820 KTGNG
+820 
-825 FSGEGATLNFNA
+825 
-837 TNRITINQASFDNSD
+837 
-852 AGAQHS
+852 
-858 YMNFKGSNINVS
+858 
-870 GSSFTD
+870 
-876 DTNGGFSFSGNNNN
+876 
-890 SAISFNKTKFNQ
+890 
-902 GTYNFTNSANLSFN
+902 
-916 NSNFNQSTYNFN
+916 
-928 SLQSTFNNST
+928 
-938 FNQGT
+938 
-943 YNFTDN
+943 
-949 TSFNND
+949 
-955 TFNQGTYNF
+955 
-964 NTSKVSFSG
+964 
-973 ANTLNSSSPFASLKG
+973 
-988 SVSFGSGAVF
+988 
-998 NLNQTL
+998 
-1004 NANQTYDIL
+1004 
-1013 TTNGTIQYG
+1013 
-1022 VYQSYLWDLI
+1022 
-1032 NYKGDKAISH
+1032 
-1042 VEVGNNTYDVTFD
+1042 
-1055 INGQDETLQET
+1055 
-1066 FSNKSIT
+1066 
-1073 TQFLGDDLQ
+1073 
-1082 AKAKATYQQDL
+1082 
-1093 NNSQSALSNAT
+1093 
-1104 NDNKIA
+1104 
-1110 SADTGYTNNQN
+1110 
-1121 TTIKQDA
+1121 
-1128 QNLEHTSQQIA
+1128 
-1139 KDEQALQGDLNKL
+1139 EQAI
-1152 KQLANSSFN
+1152 
-1161 EQAFNQ
+1161 
-1167 AQSKEQQDEQTLQN
+1167 
-1181 EEETFSSE
+1181 
-1189 QEGLEKALANA
+1189 ANA
-1200 KPASPTPTPTPTPT
+1200 KPASPTP
-1214 PSPTPNPTPTKHTAP
+1214 SPTPTPTKHTAPNTPP

-1242 TTNVWN
+1242 TTNVWD
-1248 GVYWLQNQ
+1248 GVYNLQNQ
-1256 TYSQKGVYY
+1256 TYSNKGVYY

-1273 SGQSANTLSTYT
+1273 SSQSANTLSTYT
-1285 ANLLG
+1285 ANLFG

-1317 WIGHGGFGYII
+1317 WIGHGGFGYIT

-1343 TGEGVSGSDGGG
+1343 TGEGVSNSDGGG

-1375 AETVTKMIQTGAS
+1375 AETVTKMIQTEAS
-1388 QHSYATFDA
+1388 QHSYAVFDA

-1415 FSFNAKNISF
+1415 FSFSAKNISF

-1449 LSFNNSR
+1449 LSFVNSR
-1456 LNGGAVY
+1456 LNGGAIY
-1463 NLWANSLIFNNT
+1463 NLQANSLIFNNT

-1494 QLLGNTS
+1494 QLLGNTN

-1528 KSQTAFKNSLTLDNN
+1528 KSQAAFKNSLTLDNN

-1553 LNASGAS
+1553 LNANGSS

-1566 SLNIYNGSQATFNS
+1566 SLNIYNGSQATFKS
-1580 LFFNGAT
+1580 LFFNGGT
-1587 LSLNANSKLNA
+1587 LSLNASSKLNA

-1611 DDSVLSVSNASSLN
+1611 DDSVLSASNTSSLN

-1635 ATFGGNTTIDAA
+1635 ADFGGNTTIDTA

-1652 SASSLSFNNL
+1652 SASSLNFNNL

-1676 LSKALMSVS
+1676 LAKALMSVS

-1745 YSDNNNIQ
+1745 YSDSNNIQ

-1862 GFSSGNLKTLLGI
+1862 GFSSENLKTLLGI

-1881 TLKEMIETNQLDN
+1881 TLKEMIESNQLDN
-1894 ITSIN
+1894 ITNIN

-1905 DRIKIT
+1905 DKIKIT
-1911 PAQKQALLE
+1911 QTQKQALLE
-1920 TINHLTDNINQTFS
+1920 TINHLADNINQTFS
-1934 NGNLVI
+1934 NGNLII
-1940 GATQDHVTNSTSSI
+1940 GATQDNVTNSTSSI

-1995 ADFKAKSIYITG
+1995 ANFKAKSIYITG
-2007 TLGSGNAFESGGS
+2007 TLGSANAFESGGS
-2020 ADITFQSA
+2020 ADVTFQSA

-2067 LSQMAMEKIKQAGGL
+2067 LSQVAMEKIKQAGGL
-2082 GNFVENALIPL
+2082 GNFVENALSPL
-2093 SKELPS
+2093 SKELPT
-2099 SLQNETLGQLI
+2099 SLQSETLGQLI
-2110 GQNNLDNLLNNSGVM
+2110 GQNNLDDLLNNSGVM

-2168 FIGGYM
+2168 FIGGYI

-2179 SSILSVILKDITN
+2179 SSILSVVLKDITN

-2206 DLLDEFLGQDV
+2206 DLLNEFLGQDV
-2217 VKKLESQGLVSNII
+2217 VKTLENQGLVSNII

-2362 VQKGEICINL
+2362 VQKGEICVNL

-2406 VIASNGAIDLS
+2406 TIASNGAIDLS
-2417 QVKNN
+2417 QVTNN

-2434 TLQANNLTIANAFN
+2434 TLQANNLTITNAFN
-2448 NASNSTANINGDFTL
+2448 NASNSTANINGNFTL

-2502 AQGIATI
+2502 AQGAATI
-2509 MTNYNNPLI
+2509 MTNNNNPLI
-2518 QFNTSSKETGAY
+2518 QFNTSSEEAGTY

-2537 AIYYGYNDQITGGSS
+2537 AIYYGYNNQITGGSS

-2558 LYTLININGKHMV
+2558 LYTLIDINGKHIM
-2571 MTDNGLTYNGQAVS
+2571 MTDNGLTYNGQAVN
-2585 IKDGGLIVGFKDSQ
+2585 IKDGGLVVGFKDSQ

-2610 KVKIAVSNAPIN
+2610 KVKIAVSNDPIN

-2632 IAQIQGIQG
+2632 IAQIQGVQS
-2641 VDSIEQAGG
+2641 VDSIDQAGG
-2650 TQAINWLNKIFETK
+2650 NQAINWLNKIFETK

-2699 NFKNDATNI
+2699 DFKNDATNI

-2727 STFASADFHERLEAL
+2727 STFARSDFLEHLEAL

-2869 QSYRY
+2869 QSYKY
-2874 NTWTTDA
+2874 DTWTTDA

-2905 YYYIGMSGLRGIM
+2905 YYYIGLSGLRGIM

-2981 NTLSYRDGG
+2981 NTLSYRDGD